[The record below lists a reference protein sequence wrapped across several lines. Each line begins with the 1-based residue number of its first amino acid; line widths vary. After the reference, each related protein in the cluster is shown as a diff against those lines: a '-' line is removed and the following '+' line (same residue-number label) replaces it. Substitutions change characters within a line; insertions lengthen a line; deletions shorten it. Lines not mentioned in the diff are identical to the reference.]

1 MLSQMY
7 KHLQSVFVL
16 LMLSFSFG
24 KLNAQACD
32 ENIRKALEQTRIT
45 TFSNITQGATGEFV
59 IRYPLAGTKYTFRD
73 QAGNAYDYTY
83 TGTPVQISVAIA
95 VGVVNSERK
104 FSFTAENGSC
114 SYSSGFDY
122 TIAPQTATALSVR
135 VEQEWCERGGSIFF
149 KLIGNSANE
158 NDYTFHYKKS
168 SQTNYDF
175 TKQLSSSSG
184 IEAIVAG
191 SYDLIAKHKN
201 DPSKN
206 IEQKNILINSTVE
219 NVEYNVLYVPAVC
232 PGTNGDVKV
241 NITKGKYPLYFT
253 LLKSD
258 DTPYSAAT
266 TRQTSNIFK
275 NIAIGEYK
283 VKVEDFCAIGGGNSP
298 QPQSVSVK
306 SYNFNLKKIYSAEGW
321 EYSCDYATF
330 SGIWLEGDN
339 LHEVLKA
346 DALPYP
352 FNIQLI
358 FESPSH
364 RTYTKTITIS
374 DRRDLDKK
382 FAYAYQ
388 NNEVKYL
395 IVKNAIREGYPI
407 EYGNWKAK
415 AILTSACGSMTL
427 TEKQV
432 PVANPFNEVNIMTE
446 VKGTAC
452 KSIAIVRNPIY
463 SRTSSSDT
471 NIPVYFV
478 LESYPSSFNPE
489 AAGFYKITTTNPSL
503 INKYVKRFDYNG
515 PNLVDPELLNAGDK
529 FKFKAVYDSCN
540 REKTFPEIT
549 IPANASVPSVIYLHP
564 VGGCKGVSA
573 TGTDYAT
580 LVIEQR
586 SGSPI
591 NQIVIRSTNA
601 DISKLPAGMT
611 LPYTLK
617 DSEHITNNYWM
628 VKDLP
633 QGEYVIEHTNACG
646 ATASQRYDLIGDTY
660 NISWV
665 ENCTPKL
672 SFTYT
677 SAQTKNYTS
686 YFIQRYDE
694 PTQRWVLAQNLYVR
708 YGANEFTIDGNTQG
722 KFRLVRSVNASS
734 QYMGTAQSYDCQQ
747 VISEKEYK
755 GTLKDPKVFGLGCP
769 STSVHHVLVVPQ
781 GGTPPYTYKL
791 VSKDI
796 AGQTPQILNKSGE
809 DDNFFLNVDA
819 SNLTARYVFQVTDA
833 CGEAKTV
840 DYRVSN
846 FLPPTLTAEQEY
858 YCTGQSAR
866 LSIPKMGN
874 NVRIDWYRS
883 DNPTTPVAT
892 NTNTL
897 YIPSLTEDD
906 FIHTYSVKLTS
917 NYSADVNA
925 CVAAAVIQAYQFKR
939 KLVSAPTITMPANTP
954 VTKCVSANEI
964 FDLNSL
970 FNIPPALTTYLAHNP
985 SVKPK
990 LTDEAAILSIPAD
1003 GKVNL
1008 NSIEFI
1014 SKTHTIVYSLDSACG
1029 QKILEVKN
1037 TITVETQINIS
1048 TGSSVNLCSAN
1059 PTYDEVAQYIKDN
1072 NTSVR
1077 NSLVSFDWYTTLSDA
1092 NAKTNKQVGTA
1103 SIGSI
1108 SETTPI
1114 TLYLRYSKIGFCDS
1128 AVMTIQVKKIATAAP
1143 ATKSLGAVCALTVGE
1158 LKKLIDPTDYA
1169 NVVVYLNNNALVD
1182 NYYLGSDTNV
1192 FYTKKVGSCETA
1204 KAKVNFTL
1212 QPISQAAPQILSLC
1226 ATTNQN
1232 GSLVVTNE
1240 SVKTALK
1247 TLYPTTETNGVK
1259 LYQKE
1264 SSREKYNEYTE
1275 TLIPIN
1281 QVLYFT
1287 IKEINKCASSYYRVL
1302 LSASTSQTTAT
1313 SVTAALCADATV
1325 ADLRTA
1331 IGSAHQ
1337 IKIYKEETLQTDA
1350 MSIDWDKA
1358 DKYTYTIDQIGACE
1372 SLKGFITLT
1381 KSNNTTPIIPKTVN
1395 LCGGIA
1401 QTIATIKTQL
1411 GDASAKVYLRNG
1423 NRYDEQADT
1432 VVINTALTY
1441 YYTVQ
1446 NAGKCISDKAIVNIV
1461 IAQTTTHPAGPNK
1474 AIGCVTTI
1482 GELKANIRTQ
1492 EPARSSEA
1500 LAIYAGLLDTN
1511 KGAALADSATLTQTT
1526 YAYAYT
1532 EIGKCE
1538 SAIRHI
1544 TIDRVVTPTVTETT
1558 QSFCASATI
1567 ANLQPQGAN
1576 IVWYATVAATTPLAN
1591 TTPLVAGSTYYVAQK
1606 NGTCESDR
1614 VAVAVTQGTS
1624 GNETLVFSTPFSK
1637 TLKCVPSGQLRFQVQ
1652 NAVAGQSY
1660 VVELT
1665 EVPAGYTGSR
1675 TFTINKDNKEGNVPF
1690 VWLTQN
1696 NIPKGTYKA
1705 RLVKCGVSQEIEQT
1719 ITELTSN
1726 FPIRDNFD
1734 AGPYVDINDC
1744 NYANLRNSQARA
1756 GGIDINAYFQN
1767 EAIAKQFFEYTAI
1780 SPQDMT
1786 DKGWTNASQI
1796 PDSYWREV
1804 YSLPAGITSSQP
1816 KVIYYDLAAFGRNY
1830 ADLAI
1835 ANKKPK
1841 FYFRIKGQPSC
1852 GVSAP
1857 IEFGDTRMLTMKMA
1871 YGGSCT
1877 APTIKI
1883 SLDRTVIVCKPITYE
1898 VKNEAGQ
1905 VVASGTFNAVNGGN
1919 IDITTLNGNP
1929 INPNEKYS
1937 VTVKAAAPDT
1947 QSATTEARSF
1957 NQAKAA
1963 YRPDGQYAEIKR
1975 CFGHPERTEMYIQG
1989 FLRDNGVLLS
1999 LKGYKVTL
2007 ESAPA
2012 GYANEPNK
2020 LKVGESYTITTDAI
2034 SYNLLS
2040 TLNVQNAAGFSSL
2053 PEGDYK
2059 IKIEDPCG
2067 QTYYVENGRRKK
2079 ANLLT
2084 IEHPQYSEKPLT
2096 PEKEVACTGVKVYP
2110 FKGNIA
2116 QDWLKKNNQNQ
2127 NLYVWLVKIPAGVNA
2142 ADISTTPQQPG
2153 TYAGNTYQ
2161 RAIYSRDNAATLNTY
2176 FTLPR
2181 NENSTGL
2188 YTFAYAEDE
2197 REIYNYIANSP
2208 TACVRTF
2215 TISVDDVL
2223 LNIDRSTYVGYKCE
2237 GGTGKIVVKAVNG
2250 INDANNYTYELY
2262 ATKTGTV
2269 IETKTAAKGTTVTFT
2284 NLGTFSTGQNTRW
2297 LKLTDASCPTQS
2309 MWRELP
2315 IDILEKP
2322 ANGKTYTF
2330 CAAAT
2335 VAELKAKVATDTATV
2350 NVYKN
2355 GTLVTNNN
2363 EALTTTDAYTVSR
2376 FNATCETDK
2385 VAVTVTISN
2394 TVSLTVPATLTVTC
2408 TAANI
2413 DATVNNWLGQAT
2425 VTDTC
2430 GTATLTHNFTAVKP
2444 INWCG
2449 ASVVTVTFVGKDP
2462 QGNTVTKTSVIKVNS
2477 VPIVAKDDTYTVTNG
2492 LTGGTTPSV
2501 LTNDSLN
2508 GNNNPSTSSVTLTWL
2523 TVPSGLQTNTDGTV
2537 RVPAGT
2543 ASGTYIITYRIC
2555 EKLNSSN
2562 CDTAT
2567 LTITVLTPVTPTTIE
2582 ANDDGVTT
2590 ITSTTGGTTP
2600 SVLTNDK
2607 LNGVPNPSISSVTLT
2622 WNTATLTGFTLNPNG
2637 TITVAPNTPVGT
2649 YTISYKIC
2657 AVASPTVCDTANIVV
2672 TVTGT
2677 TTSTTTPTTIEANDD
2692 GVTTITSTTGGTTP
2706 SVLTNDKLNGVPNPS
2721 ISSVTL
2727 TWNTATPTGF
2737 TLNPNGTITVAPNTP
2752 AGTYTISYKICA
2764 VASSTVCDNANIV
2777 VTVTGT
2783 TTSTTT
2789 PTTIEANDDVATVS
2803 STTGG
2808 TTSSV
2813 LTNDKLNGIPN
2824 PSISSVTLTWTTATP
2839 TGFTLNPNGTIT
2851 VAPNTPVGTY
2861 TISYKICAVASST
2874 VCDNANI
2881 VVTVTGATTSTT
2893 PVLPIAA
2900 DDRTTTPIDTPVVVN
2915 VLANDTPNGAT
2926 APNVVTNP
2934 TNGTTVVNPDG
2945 TIEYRPHTGFVG
2957 IDTFVYE
2964 LCNTDGCAS
2973 ATVTIEVVN
2982 KLVPY
2987 NGMSVDG
2994 DGKNEHFHIAGINR
3008 YPDNVVRIY
3017 NRWGVKVFETEGYD
3031 NVTRVFRGFSNG
3043 RVVVET
3049 SDKLPQGTYYY
3060 VIEYVDENK
3069 QKRSEV
3075 GWLYLKR

>member
-7 KHLQSVFVL
+7 RHLQSLLVL
-16 LMLSFSFG
+16 LCTLSLSFG
-24 KLNAQACD
+24 KINAQACD

-45 TFSNITQGATGEFV
+45 TFSNVTQGEIGEFV

-104 FSFTAENGSC
+104 FSFTAQKGSC
-114 SYSSGFDY
+114 SYTSGFDY
-122 TIAPQTATALSVR
+122 TITPQTAAALSVR
-135 VEQEWCERGGSIFF
+135 VEQEWCERGGGIFF
-149 KLIGNSANE
+149 KLIGNSVNE

-168 SQTNYDF
+168 SQANYDY

-191 SYDLIAKHKN
+191 SYDLIAKHKTN
-201 DPSKN
+201 PSKN
-206 IEQKNILINSTVE
+206 IEQKNILVKSTVE

-241 NITKGKYPLYFT
+241 NITKGKYPLFFT
-253 LLKSD
+253 LLKQD
-258 DTPYSAAT
+258 DTPYSQAT
-266 TRQTSNIFK
+266 TRQTSNVFT
-275 NIAIGEYK
+275 NVPVGQYK
-283 VKVEDFCAIGGGNSP
+283 VKVEDFCAIGGGNAP
-298 QPQSVSVK
+298 QPQSASVK
-306 SYNFNLKKIYSAEGW
+306 NFNFNLKKIYSAEGW
-321 EYSCDYATF
+321 EYSCDYVTF

-339 LHEVLKA
+339 LHEVLEG

-358 FESPSH
+358 FESPTH

-374 DRRDLDKK
+374 DRRELEQK
-382 FAYAYQ
+382 FSYVYQ

-395 IVKNAIREGYPI
+395 NLKNAIREGYPI

-432 PVANPFNEVNIMTE
+432 PIANPFNEVNVMTE
-446 VKGTAC
+446 VKGAAC

-503 INKYVKRFDYNG
+503 INKYVKRIDYNG

-540 REKTFPEIT
+540 REKTFPEII
-549 IPANASVPSVIYLHP
+549 IPANTPVPSVIYLHP

-734 QYMGTAQSYDCQQ
+734 QYMGTTQSYDCQQ

-883 DNPTTPVAT
+883 DNPTTPIAT

-906 FIHTYSVKLTS
+906 FIHTYSVKLTG
-917 NYSADVNA
+917 NHSADVNA

-939 KLVSAPTITMPANTP
+939 KLVSAPAITMPANTP
-954 VTKCVSANEI
+954 VTKCVSADET
-964 FDLNSL
+964 FDLNTL
-970 FNIPPALTTYLAHNP
+970 FNIPPALTTYLTNNP

-990 LTDEAAILSIPAD
+990 LTDEAAILSIPAN

-1072 NTSVR
+1072 NNSVR
-1077 NSLVSFDWYTTLSDA
+1077 NSLVSFDWYSTLSDA

-1114 TLYLRYSKIGFCDS
+1114 TLYLRYSKVGFCDS
-1128 AVMTIQVKKIATAAP
+1128 GVMTIQVKKIATAAP

-1182 NYYLGSDTNV
+1182 NYYLNSDANV

-1212 QPISQAAPQILSLC
+1212 QPVSQAAPQTLSLC
-1226 ATTNQN
+1226 VTTNQN

-1240 SVKTALK
+1240 SVKNALK
-1247 TLYPTTETNGVK
+1247 ALYPTTETNGVK

-1287 IKEINKCASSYYRVL
+1287 IKETNKCASSYYRVL
-1302 LSASTSQTTAT
+1302 LSASSSQTTAT

-1350 MSIDWDKA
+1350 MSIDWDKV

-1372 SLKGFITLT
+1372 SLKGFINLI
-1381 KSNNTTPIIPKTVN
+1381 KSNNTTPIIPKIVSFCGSVLQTV
-1395 LCGGIA
+1395 GA
-1401 QTIATIKTQL
+1401 VKTQI
-1411 GDASAKVYLRNG
+1411 GDPSAKIYVKSG
-1423 NRYDEQADT
+1423 NHYNEQADA
-1432 VVINTALTY
+1432 VVINPALTY

-1446 NAGKCISDKAIVNIV
+1446 NAGKCVSDKAIVSIV
-1461 IAQTTTHPAGPNK
+1461 TAQTTAQPAGPN
-1474 AIGCVTTI
+1474 ITTGCVKTV

-1492 EPARSSEA
+1492 EPARSSEI
-1500 LAIYAGLLDTN
+1500 LTIYAGLSEAN
-1511 KGAALADSATLTQTT
+1511 KGTALADNTTLIQTT
-1526 YAYAYT
+1526 YAYSYT
-1532 EIGKCE
+1532 EGTKCE
-1538 SAIRHI
+1538 SALRHI
-1544 TIDRVVTPTVTETT
+1544 TINRVATPTVTQTT
-1558 QSFCASATI
+1558 QSFCTNATI

-1576 IVWYATVAATTPLAN
+1576 IVWYATDTAVTPLAA
-1591 TTPLVAGSTYYVAQK
+1591 TTPLVAGNTYYVAQK
-1606 NGTCESDR
+1606 SSNCESARIAVNVVYSNTISLSVPAPLTIACNDTNANT
-1614 VAVAVTQGTS
+1614 AVA
-1624 GNETLVFSTPFSK
+1624 
-1637 TLKCVPSGQLRFQVQ
+1637 
-1652 NAVAGQSY
+1652 
-1660 VVELT
+1660 
-1665 EVPAGYTGSR
+1665 
-1675 TFTINKDNKEGNVPF
+1675 
-1690 VWLTQN
+1690 
-1696 NIPKGTYKA
+1696 
-1705 RLVKCGVSQEIEQT
+1705 
-1719 ITELTSN
+1719 
-1726 FPIRDNFD
+1726 
-1734 AGPYVDINDC
+1734 
-1744 NYANLRNSQARA
+1744 
-1756 GGIDINAYFQN
+1756 
-1767 EAIAKQFFEYTAI
+1767 
-1780 SPQDMT
+1780 
-1786 DKGWTNASQI
+1786 
-1796 PDSYWREV
+1796 
-1804 YSLPAGITSSQP
+1804 
-1816 KVIYYDLAAFGRNY
+1816 
-1830 ADLAI
+1830 
-1835 ANKKPK
+1835 
-1841 FYFRIKGQPSC
+1841 
-1852 GVSAP
+1852 
-1857 IEFGDTRMLTMKMA
+1857 
-1871 YGGSCT
+1871 
-1877 APTIKI
+1877 
-1883 SLDRTVIVCKPITYE
+1883 
-1898 VKNEAGQ
+1898 
-1905 VVASGTFNAVNGGN
+1905 
-1919 IDITTLNGNP
+1919 
-1929 INPNEKYS
+1929 
-1937 VTVKAAAPDT
+1937 
-1947 QSATTEARSF
+1947 
-1957 NQAKAA
+1957 
-1963 YRPDGQYAEIKR
+1963 
-1975 CFGHPERTEMYIQG
+1975 
-1989 FLRDNGVLLS
+1989 
-1999 LKGYKVTL
+1999 
-2007 ESAPA
+2007 
-2012 GYANEPNK
+2012 
-2020 LKVGESYTITTDAI
+2020 
-2034 SYNLLS
+2034 
-2040 TLNVQNAAGFSSL
+2040 
-2053 PEGDYK
+2053 
-2059 IKIEDPCG
+2059 
-2067 QTYYVENGRRKK
+2067 
-2079 ANLLT
+2079 
-2084 IEHPQYSEKPLT
+2084 
-2096 PEKEVACTGVKVYP
+2096 
-2110 FKGNIA
+2110 
-2116 QDWLKKNNQNQ
+2116 
-2127 NLYVWLVKIPAGVNA
+2127 
-2142 ADISTTPQQPG
+2142 
-2153 TYAGNTYQ
+2153 
-2161 RAIYSRDNAATLNTY
+2161 
-2176 FTLPR
+2176 
-2181 NENSTGL
+2181 
-2188 YTFAYAEDE
+2188 
-2197 REIYNYIANSP
+2197 
-2208 TACVRTF
+2208 
-2215 TISVDDVL
+2215 
-2223 LNIDRSTYVGYKCE
+2223 
-2237 GGTGKIVVKAVNG
+2237 
-2250 INDANNYTYELY
+2250 
-2262 ATKTGTV
+2262 
-2269 IETKTAAKGTTVTFT
+2269 
-2284 NLGTFSTGQNTRW
+2284 
-2297 LKLTDASCPTQS
+2297 
-2309 MWRELP
+2309 
-2315 IDILEKP
+2315 
-2322 ANGKTYTF
+2322 
-2330 CAAAT
+2330 
-2335 VAELKAKVATDTATV
+2335 
-2350 NVYKN
+2350 
-2355 GTLVTNNN
+2355 
-2363 EALTTTDAYTVSR
+2363 
-2376 FNATCETDK
+2376 
-2385 VAVTVTISN
+2385 
-2394 TVSLTVPATLTVTC
+2394 
-2408 TAANI
+2408 
-2413 DATVNNWLGQAT
+2413 NWLNQAT

-2430 GTATLTHNFTAVKP
+2430 GTATLTHNYTAVKP
-2444 INWCG
+2444 TNWCNS
-2449 ASVVTVTFVGKDP
+2449 SVVTITFVGKDP
-2462 QGNTVTKTSVIKVNS
+2462 LGNTITKTSTIKVLQIDAVDDTHTSIINGTSGTNNVIDVLQNDTVGGVPVTTSNVQITVVTPASGGANVPTLNTSTGKISVPAGTKSGTYTIQYKICHTENS
-2477 VPIVAKDDTYTVTNG
+2477 VTVCDTATATVKVGSTPIVAKADTYTVTNG
-2492 LTGGTTPSV
+2492 TSTTTTTGTVFDNDKIGTKTPTTTDVILTVVTSTTDVVGATSTPT
-2501 LTNDSLN
+2501 L
-2508 GNNNPSTSSVTLTWL
+2508 NNNGTI
-2523 TVPSGLQTNTDGTV
+2523 TVPSGTK
-2537 RVPAGT
+2537 
-2543 ASGTYIITYRIC
+2543 SGTYQIVYSIC
-2555 EKLNSSN
+2555 ERLNPDN
-2562 CDTAT
+2562 CATAT
-2567 LTITVLTPVTPTTIE
+2567 ATVKVFVPTVVTPTTIE
-2582 ANDDGVTT
+2582 AVNDGVTT
-2590 ITSTTGGTTP
+2590 ITSTIGGTTP

-2607 LNGVPNPSISSVTLT
+2607 LNGVANPSVSTVTLT
-2622 WNTATLTGFTLNPNG
+2622 WNTATPTGFTLNPNG
-2637 TITVAPNTPVGT
+2637 TIAVAPNTPAGIH
-2649 YTISYKIC
+2649 TISYTIC
-2657 AVASPTVCDTANIVV
+2657 AVASPTVCSTASIVV
-2672 TVTGT
+2672 VVRGT
-2677 TTSTTTPTTIEANDD
+2677 TTIATPTTIEAVND

-2737 TLNPNGTITVAPNTP
+2737 TLNPNGTIAVAPNTP
-2752 AGTYTISYKICA
+2752 AGIHTISYTICA
-2764 VASSTVCDNANIV
+2764 VASPTVCSTASIV
-2777 VTVTGT
+2777 VTISGT
-2783 TTSTTT
+2783 TTIAT
-2789 PTTIEANDDVATVS
+2789 PTTIEAVNDGVTTIT
-2803 STTGG
+2803 STAGG
-2808 TTSSV
+2808 TTPSV
-2813 LTNDKLNGIPN
+2813 LTNDKLNGVAN
-2824 PSISSVTLTWTTATP
+2824 PSVSTVTLTWNTATP

-2851 VAPNTPVGTY
+2851 VAPNTPAGIH
-2861 TISYKICAVASST
+2861 TISYTICAVASPT
-2874 VCDNANI
+2874 VCSTASIVVTISGTTTIATPTTIEAVNDGVTTITSTAGGTTPSVLTNDKLNGVPNPSISSVTLTWNTATPTGFTLNPNGTIAVAPNTPAGIHTISYTICAVASPTVCSTASI
-2881 VVTVTGATTSTT
+2881 VVTVSGTTTSTT
-2893 PVLPIAA
+2893 PVLPIAV
-2900 DDRTTTPIDTPVVVN
+2900 DDRSTTAINTPVVVN
-2915 VLANDTPNGAT
+2915 VLGNDTPNRAT
-2926 APNVVTNP
+2926 TPNVVTNP
-2934 TNGTTVVNPDG
+2934 ANGTVVVNLDG
-2945 TIEYRPHTGFVG
+2945 SIEYRPNTGFEG

-2964 LCNTDGCAS
+2964 ICNTDGCAS
-2973 ATVTIEVVN
+2973 ATVTINVVN
-2982 KLVPY
+2982 KIVPY

-2994 DGKNEHFHIAGINR
+2994 DGKNDHFHIGGIER
-3008 YPDNVVRIY
+3008 YPNNVVRIY

-3031 NVTRVFRGFSNG
+3031 NVTRVFRGISNG
-3043 RVVVET
+3043 RVTIEQAE
-3049 SDKLPQGTYYY
+3049 KLAQGTYYY
-3060 VIEYVDENK
+3060 VIEYYDSNNNK
-3069 QKRSEV
+3069 ESLV
-3075 GWLYLKR
+3075 GWLYLKK

>member
-7 KHLQSVFVL
+7 RHLQSLLVL
-16 LMLSFSFG
+16 LCTLSLSFG
-24 KLNAQACD
+24 KINAQACD

-45 TFSNITQGATGEFV
+45 TFSNVTQGEIGEFV

-104 FSFTAENGSC
+104 FSFTAQKGSC
-114 SYSSGFDY
+114 SYTSGFDY
-122 TIAPQTATALSVR
+122 TITPQTAAALSVR
-135 VEQEWCERGGSIFF
+135 VEQEWCERGGGIFF
-149 KLIGNSANE
+149 KLIGNSVNE

-168 SQTNYDF
+168 SQANYDY

-191 SYDLIAKHKN
+191 SYDLIAKHKTN
-201 DPSKN
+201 PSKN
-206 IEQKNILINSTVE
+206 IEQKNILVKSTVE

-241 NITKGKYPLYFT
+241 NITKGKYPLFFT
-253 LLKSD
+253 LLKQD
-258 DTPYSAAT
+258 DTPYSQAT
-266 TRQTSNIFK
+266 TRQTSNVFT
-275 NIAIGEYK
+275 NVPVGQYK
-283 VKVEDFCAIGGGNSP
+283 VKVEDFCAIGGGNAP
-298 QPQSVSVK
+298 QPQSASVK
-306 SYNFNLKKIYSAEGW
+306 NFNFNLKKIYSAEGW
-321 EYSCDYATF
+321 EYSCDYVTF

-339 LHEVLKA
+339 LHEVLEG

-358 FESPSH
+358 FESPTH

-374 DRRDLDKK
+374 DRRELEQK
-382 FAYAYQ
+382 FSYVYQ

-395 IVKNAIREGYPI
+395 NLKNAIREGYPI

-432 PVANPFNEVNIMTE
+432 PIANPFNEVNVMTE
-446 VKGTAC
+446 VKGAAC

-503 INKYVKRFDYNG
+503 INKYVKRIDYNG

-540 REKTFPEIT
+540 REKTFPEII
-549 IPANASVPSVIYLHP
+549 IPANTPVPSVIYLHP

-734 QYMGTAQSYDCQQ
+734 QYMGTTQSYDCQQ

-883 DNPTTPVAT
+883 DNPTTPIAT

-906 FIHTYSVKLTS
+906 FIHTYSVKLTG
-917 NYSADVNA
+917 NHSADVNA

-939 KLVSAPTITMPANTP
+939 KLVSAPAITMPANTP
-954 VTKCVSANEI
+954 VTKCVSADET
-964 FDLNSL
+964 FDLNTL
-970 FNIPPALTTYLAHNP
+970 FNIPPALTTYLTNNP

-990 LTDEAAILSIPAD
+990 LTDEAAILSIPAN

-1072 NTSVR
+1072 NNSVR
-1077 NSLVSFDWYTTLSDA
+1077 NSLVSFDWYSTLSDA

-1114 TLYLRYSKIGFCDS
+1114 TLYLRYSKVGFCDS
-1128 AVMTIQVKKIATAAP
+1128 GVMTIQVKKIATAAP

-1182 NYYLGSDTNV
+1182 NYYLNSDANV

-1212 QPISQAAPQILSLC
+1212 QPVSQAAPQTLSLC
-1226 ATTNQN
+1226 VTTNQN

-1240 SVKTALK
+1240 SVKNALK
-1247 TLYPTTETNGVK
+1247 ALYPTTETNGVK

-1287 IKEINKCASSYYRVL
+1287 IKETNKCASSYYRVL
-1302 LSASTSQTTAT
+1302 LSASSSQTTAT

-1350 MSIDWDKA
+1350 MSIDWDKV

-1372 SLKGFITLT
+1372 SLKGFINLI
-1381 KSNNTTPIIPKTVN
+1381 KSNNTTPIIPKIVSFCGSVLQTV
-1395 LCGGIA
+1395 GA
-1401 QTIATIKTQL
+1401 VKTQI
-1411 GDASAKVYLRNG
+1411 GDPSAKIYVKSG
-1423 NRYDEQADT
+1423 NHYNEQADA
-1432 VVINTALTY
+1432 VVINPALTY

-1446 NAGKCISDKAIVNIV
+1446 NAGKCVSDKAIVSIV
-1461 IAQTTTHPAGPNK
+1461 TAQTTAQPAGPN
-1474 AIGCVTTI
+1474 ITTGCVKTV

-1492 EPARSSEA
+1492 EPARSSEI
-1500 LAIYAGLLDTN
+1500 LTIYAGLSEAN
-1511 KGAALADSATLTQTT
+1511 KGTALADNTTLIQTT
-1526 YAYAYT
+1526 YAYSYT
-1532 EIGKCE
+1532 EGTKCE
-1538 SAIRHI
+1538 SALRHI
-1544 TIDRVVTPTVTETT
+1544 TINRVATPTVTQTT
-1558 QSFCASATI
+1558 QSFCTNATI

-1576 IVWYATVAATTPLAN
+1576 IVWYATDTAVTPLAA
-1591 TTPLVAGSTYYVAQK
+1591 TTPLVAGNTYYVAQK
-1606 NGTCESDR
+1606 SSNCESARIAVNVVYSNTISLSVPAPLTIACNDTNANT
-1614 VAVAVTQGTS
+1614 AVA
-1624 GNETLVFSTPFSK
+1624 
-1637 TLKCVPSGQLRFQVQ
+1637 
-1652 NAVAGQSY
+1652 
-1660 VVELT
+1660 
-1665 EVPAGYTGSR
+1665 
-1675 TFTINKDNKEGNVPF
+1675 
-1690 VWLTQN
+1690 
-1696 NIPKGTYKA
+1696 
-1705 RLVKCGVSQEIEQT
+1705 
-1719 ITELTSN
+1719 
-1726 FPIRDNFD
+1726 
-1734 AGPYVDINDC
+1734 
-1744 NYANLRNSQARA
+1744 
-1756 GGIDINAYFQN
+1756 
-1767 EAIAKQFFEYTAI
+1767 
-1780 SPQDMT
+1780 
-1786 DKGWTNASQI
+1786 
-1796 PDSYWREV
+1796 
-1804 YSLPAGITSSQP
+1804 
-1816 KVIYYDLAAFGRNY
+1816 
-1830 ADLAI
+1830 
-1835 ANKKPK
+1835 
-1841 FYFRIKGQPSC
+1841 
-1852 GVSAP
+1852 
-1857 IEFGDTRMLTMKMA
+1857 
-1871 YGGSCT
+1871 
-1877 APTIKI
+1877 
-1883 SLDRTVIVCKPITYE
+1883 
-1898 VKNEAGQ
+1898 
-1905 VVASGTFNAVNGGN
+1905 
-1919 IDITTLNGNP
+1919 
-1929 INPNEKYS
+1929 
-1937 VTVKAAAPDT
+1937 
-1947 QSATTEARSF
+1947 
-1957 NQAKAA
+1957 
-1963 YRPDGQYAEIKR
+1963 
-1975 CFGHPERTEMYIQG
+1975 
-1989 FLRDNGVLLS
+1989 
-1999 LKGYKVTL
+1999 
-2007 ESAPA
+2007 
-2012 GYANEPNK
+2012 
-2020 LKVGESYTITTDAI
+2020 
-2034 SYNLLS
+2034 
-2040 TLNVQNAAGFSSL
+2040 
-2053 PEGDYK
+2053 
-2059 IKIEDPCG
+2059 
-2067 QTYYVENGRRKK
+2067 
-2079 ANLLT
+2079 
-2084 IEHPQYSEKPLT
+2084 
-2096 PEKEVACTGVKVYP
+2096 
-2110 FKGNIA
+2110 
-2116 QDWLKKNNQNQ
+2116 
-2127 NLYVWLVKIPAGVNA
+2127 
-2142 ADISTTPQQPG
+2142 
-2153 TYAGNTYQ
+2153 
-2161 RAIYSRDNAATLNTY
+2161 
-2176 FTLPR
+2176 
-2181 NENSTGL
+2181 
-2188 YTFAYAEDE
+2188 
-2197 REIYNYIANSP
+2197 
-2208 TACVRTF
+2208 
-2215 TISVDDVL
+2215 
-2223 LNIDRSTYVGYKCE
+2223 
-2237 GGTGKIVVKAVNG
+2237 
-2250 INDANNYTYELY
+2250 
-2262 ATKTGTV
+2262 
-2269 IETKTAAKGTTVTFT
+2269 
-2284 NLGTFSTGQNTRW
+2284 
-2297 LKLTDASCPTQS
+2297 
-2309 MWRELP
+2309 
-2315 IDILEKP
+2315 
-2322 ANGKTYTF
+2322 
-2330 CAAAT
+2330 
-2335 VAELKAKVATDTATV
+2335 
-2350 NVYKN
+2350 
-2355 GTLVTNNN
+2355 
-2363 EALTTTDAYTVSR
+2363 
-2376 FNATCETDK
+2376 
-2385 VAVTVTISN
+2385 
-2394 TVSLTVPATLTVTC
+2394 
-2408 TAANI
+2408 
-2413 DATVNNWLGQAT
+2413 NWLNQAT

-2430 GTATLTHNFTAVKP
+2430 GTATLTHNYTAVKP
-2444 INWCG
+2444 TNWCNS
-2449 ASVVTVTFVGKDP
+2449 SVVTITFVGKDP
-2462 QGNTVTKTSVIKVNS
+2462 LGNTITKTSTIKVLQIDAVDDTHTSIINGTSGTNNVIDVLQNDTVGGVPVTTSNVQITVVTPASGGANVPTLNTSTGKISVPAGTKSGTYTIQYKICHTENS
-2477 VPIVAKDDTYTVTNG
+2477 VTVCDTATATVKVGSTPIVAKADTYTVTN
-2492 LTGGTTPSV
+2492 
-2501 LTNDSLN
+2501 
-2508 GNNNPSTSSVTLTWL
+2508 STSTTTTTGTVFDNDKIGTKTPTTTDVILTVVTSTTDVVGATNTPTLNSNGTI
-2523 TVPSGLQTNTDGTV
+2523 TVPSGTK
-2537 RVPAGT
+2537 
-2543 ASGTYIITYRIC
+2543 SGTYQIVYSIC
-2555 EKLNSSN
+2555 ERLNPDN
-2562 CDTAT
+2562 CATAT
-2567 LTITVLTPVTPTTIE
+2567 ATVKVFVPTVVTPTTIE
-2582 ANDDGVTT
+2582 AVNDGVTT
-2590 ITSTTGGTTP
+2590 ITSTIGGTTP

-2607 LNGVPNPSISSVTLT
+2607 LNGVANPSVSTVTLT
-2622 WNTATLTGFTLNPNG
+2622 WNTATPTGFTLNPNG
-2637 TITVAPNTPVGT
+2637 TIAVAPNTPAGIH
-2649 YTISYKIC
+2649 TISYTIC
-2657 AVASPTVCDTANIVV
+2657 AVASPTVCSTASIVV
-2672 TVTGT
+2672 VVRGT
-2677 TTSTTTPTTIEANDD
+2677 TTIATPTTIEAVND

-2737 TLNPNGTITVAPNTP
+2737 TLNPNGTIAVAPNTP
-2752 AGTYTISYKICA
+2752 AGIHTISYTICA
-2764 VASSTVCDNANIV
+2764 VASPTVCSTASIV
-2777 VTVTGT
+2777 VTISGT
-2783 TTSTTT
+2783 TTIAT
-2789 PTTIEANDDVATVS
+2789 PTTIEAVNDGVTTIT
-2803 STTGG
+2803 STAGG
-2808 TTSSV
+2808 TTPSV
-2813 LTNDKLNGIPN
+2813 LTNDKLNGVAN
-2824 PSISSVTLTWTTATP
+2824 PSVSTVTLTWNTATP

-2851 VAPNTPVGTY
+2851 VAPNTPAGIH
-2861 TISYKICAVASST
+2861 TISYTICAVASPT
-2874 VCDNANI
+2874 VCSTASIVVTISGTTTIATPTTIEAVNDGVTTITSTAGGTTPSVLTNDKLNGVPNPSISSVTLTWNTATPTGFTLNPNGTIAVAPNTPAGIHTISYTICAVASPTVCSTASI
-2881 VVTVTGATTSTT
+2881 VVTVSGTTTSTT
-2893 PVLPIAA
+2893 PVLPIAV
-2900 DDRTTTPIDTPVVVN
+2900 DDRSTTAINTPVVVN
-2915 VLANDTPNGAT
+2915 VLGNDTPNGAT
-2926 APNVVTNP
+2926 TPNVVTNP
-2934 TNGTTVVNPDG
+2934 ANGTVVVNLDG
-2945 TIEYRPHTGFVG
+2945 SIEYRPNTGFEG

-2964 LCNTDGCAS
+2964 ICNTDGCAS
-2973 ATVTIEVVN
+2973 ATVTINVVN
-2982 KLVPY
+2982 KIVPY

-2994 DGKNEHFHIAGINR
+2994 DGKNDHFHIGGIER
-3008 YPDNVVRIY
+3008 YPNNVVRIY

-3031 NVTRVFRGFSNG
+3031 NVTRVFRGISNG
-3043 RVVVET
+3043 RVTIEQAE
-3049 SDKLPQGTYYY
+3049 KLAQGTYYY
-3060 VIEYVDENK
+3060 VIEYYDSNNNK
-3069 QKRSEV
+3069 ESLV
-3075 GWLYLKR
+3075 GWLYLKK

>member
-7 KHLQSVFVL
+7 RHLQSLLVL
-16 LMLSFSFG
+16 LCTLSLSFG
-24 KLNAQACD
+24 KINAQACD

-45 TFSNITQGATGEFV
+45 TFSNVTQGEIGEFV

-104 FSFTAENGSC
+104 FSFTAQKGSC
-114 SYSSGFDY
+114 SYTSGFDY
-122 TIAPQTATALSVR
+122 TITPQTAAALSVR
-135 VEQEWCERGGSIFF
+135 VEQEWCERGGGIFF
-149 KLIGNSANE
+149 KLIGNSVNE

-168 SQTNYDF
+168 SQANYDY

-191 SYDLIAKHKN
+191 SYDLIAKHKTN
-201 DPSKN
+201 PSKN
-206 IEQKNILINSTVE
+206 IEQKNILVKSTVE

-241 NITKGKYPLYFT
+241 NITKGKYPLFFT
-253 LLKSD
+253 LLKQD
-258 DTPYSAAT
+258 DTPYSQAT
-266 TRQTSNIFK
+266 TRQTSNVFT
-275 NIAIGEYK
+275 NVPVGQYK
-283 VKVEDFCAIGGGNSP
+283 VKVEDFCAIGGGNAP
-298 QPQSVSVK
+298 QPQSASVK
-306 SYNFNLKKIYSAEGW
+306 NFNFNLKKIYSAEGW
-321 EYSCDYATF
+321 EYSCDYVTF

-339 LHEVLKA
+339 LHEVLEG

-358 FESPSH
+358 FESPTH

-374 DRRDLDKK
+374 DRRELEQK
-382 FAYAYQ
+382 FSYVYQ

-395 IVKNAIREGYPI
+395 NLKNAIREGYPI

-432 PVANPFNEVNIMTE
+432 PVANPFNEVNVMTE
-446 VKGTAC
+446 VKGAAC

-503 INKYVKRFDYNG
+503 INKYVKRIDYNG

-540 REKTFPEIT
+540 REKTFPEII
-549 IPANASVPSVIYLHP
+549 IPANTPVPSVIYLHP

-734 QYMGTAQSYDCQQ
+734 QYMGTTQSYDCQQ

-883 DNPTTPVAT
+883 DNPTTPIAT

-906 FIHTYSVKLTS
+906 FIHTYSVKLTG
-917 NYSADVNA
+917 NHSADVNA

-939 KLVSAPTITMPANTP
+939 KLVSAPAITMPANTP
-954 VTKCVSANEI
+954 VTKCVSADET
-964 FDLNSL
+964 FDLNTL
-970 FNIPPALTTYLAHNP
+970 FNIPPALTTYLTNNP

-990 LTDEAAILSIPAD
+990 LTDEAAILSIPAN

-1072 NTSVR
+1072 NNSVR
-1077 NSLVSFDWYTTLSDA
+1077 NSLVSFDWYSTLSDA

-1114 TLYLRYSKIGFCDS
+1114 TLYLRYSKVGFCDS
-1128 AVMTIQVKKIATAAP
+1128 GVMTIQVKKIATAAP

-1182 NYYLGSDTNV
+1182 NYYLNSDANV

-1212 QPISQAAPQILSLC
+1212 QPVSQAAPQTLSLC
-1226 ATTNQN
+1226 VTTNQN

-1240 SVKTALK
+1240 SVKNALK
-1247 TLYPTTETNGVK
+1247 ALYPTTETNGVK

-1287 IKEINKCASSYYRVL
+1287 IKETNKCASSYYRVL
-1302 LSASTSQTTAT
+1302 LSASSSQTTAT

-1372 SLKGFITLT
+1372 SLKGFINLI
-1381 KSNNTTPIIPKTVN
+1381 KSNNTTPIIPKIVSFCGSVLQTV
-1395 LCGGIA
+1395 GA
-1401 QTIATIKTQL
+1401 VKTQI
-1411 GDASAKVYLRNG
+1411 GDPSAKIYVKSG
-1423 NRYDEQADT
+1423 NHYNEQADA
-1432 VVINTALTY
+1432 VVINPALTY

-1446 NAGKCISDKAIVNIV
+1446 NAGKCVSDKAIVSIV
-1461 IAQTTTHPAGPNK
+1461 TAQTTAQPAGPN
-1474 AIGCVTTI
+1474 ITTGCVKTV

-1492 EPARSSEA
+1492 EPARSSEI
-1500 LAIYAGLLDTN
+1500 LTIYAGLSEAN
-1511 KGAALADSATLTQTT
+1511 KGTALADNTTLIQTT
-1526 YAYAYT
+1526 YAYSYT
-1532 EIGKCE
+1532 EGTKCE
-1538 SAIRHI
+1538 SALRHI
-1544 TIDRVVTPTVTETT
+1544 TINRVATPTVTQTT
-1558 QSFCASATI
+1558 QSFCTNATI

-1576 IVWYATVAATTPLAN
+1576 IVWYATDTAVTPLAA
-1591 TTPLVAGSTYYVAQK
+1591 TTPLVAGNTYYVAQK
-1606 NGTCESDR
+1606 SSNCESARIAVNVVYSNTISLSVPAPLTIACNDTNANT
-1614 VAVAVTQGTS
+1614 AVA
-1624 GNETLVFSTPFSK
+1624 
-1637 TLKCVPSGQLRFQVQ
+1637 
-1652 NAVAGQSY
+1652 
-1660 VVELT
+1660 
-1665 EVPAGYTGSR
+1665 
-1675 TFTINKDNKEGNVPF
+1675 
-1690 VWLTQN
+1690 
-1696 NIPKGTYKA
+1696 
-1705 RLVKCGVSQEIEQT
+1705 
-1719 ITELTSN
+1719 
-1726 FPIRDNFD
+1726 
-1734 AGPYVDINDC
+1734 
-1744 NYANLRNSQARA
+1744 
-1756 GGIDINAYFQN
+1756 
-1767 EAIAKQFFEYTAI
+1767 
-1780 SPQDMT
+1780 
-1786 DKGWTNASQI
+1786 
-1796 PDSYWREV
+1796 
-1804 YSLPAGITSSQP
+1804 
-1816 KVIYYDLAAFGRNY
+1816 
-1830 ADLAI
+1830 
-1835 ANKKPK
+1835 
-1841 FYFRIKGQPSC
+1841 
-1852 GVSAP
+1852 
-1857 IEFGDTRMLTMKMA
+1857 
-1871 YGGSCT
+1871 
-1877 APTIKI
+1877 
-1883 SLDRTVIVCKPITYE
+1883 
-1898 VKNEAGQ
+1898 
-1905 VVASGTFNAVNGGN
+1905 
-1919 IDITTLNGNP
+1919 
-1929 INPNEKYS
+1929 
-1937 VTVKAAAPDT
+1937 
-1947 QSATTEARSF
+1947 
-1957 NQAKAA
+1957 
-1963 YRPDGQYAEIKR
+1963 
-1975 CFGHPERTEMYIQG
+1975 
-1989 FLRDNGVLLS
+1989 
-1999 LKGYKVTL
+1999 
-2007 ESAPA
+2007 
-2012 GYANEPNK
+2012 
-2020 LKVGESYTITTDAI
+2020 
-2034 SYNLLS
+2034 
-2040 TLNVQNAAGFSSL
+2040 
-2053 PEGDYK
+2053 
-2059 IKIEDPCG
+2059 
-2067 QTYYVENGRRKK
+2067 
-2079 ANLLT
+2079 
-2084 IEHPQYSEKPLT
+2084 
-2096 PEKEVACTGVKVYP
+2096 
-2110 FKGNIA
+2110 
-2116 QDWLKKNNQNQ
+2116 
-2127 NLYVWLVKIPAGVNA
+2127 
-2142 ADISTTPQQPG
+2142 
-2153 TYAGNTYQ
+2153 
-2161 RAIYSRDNAATLNTY
+2161 
-2176 FTLPR
+2176 
-2181 NENSTGL
+2181 
-2188 YTFAYAEDE
+2188 
-2197 REIYNYIANSP
+2197 
-2208 TACVRTF
+2208 
-2215 TISVDDVL
+2215 
-2223 LNIDRSTYVGYKCE
+2223 
-2237 GGTGKIVVKAVNG
+2237 
-2250 INDANNYTYELY
+2250 
-2262 ATKTGTV
+2262 
-2269 IETKTAAKGTTVTFT
+2269 
-2284 NLGTFSTGQNTRW
+2284 
-2297 LKLTDASCPTQS
+2297 
-2309 MWRELP
+2309 
-2315 IDILEKP
+2315 
-2322 ANGKTYTF
+2322 
-2330 CAAAT
+2330 
-2335 VAELKAKVATDTATV
+2335 
-2350 NVYKN
+2350 
-2355 GTLVTNNN
+2355 
-2363 EALTTTDAYTVSR
+2363 
-2376 FNATCETDK
+2376 
-2385 VAVTVTISN
+2385 
-2394 TVSLTVPATLTVTC
+2394 
-2408 TAANI
+2408 
-2413 DATVNNWLGQAT
+2413 NWLNQAT

-2430 GTATLTHNFTAVKP
+2430 GTATLTHNYTAVKP
-2444 INWCG
+2444 TNWCNS
-2449 ASVVTVTFVGKDP
+2449 SVVTITFVGKDP
-2462 QGNTVTKTSVIKVNS
+2462 LGNTITKTSTIKVLQIDAVDDTHTSIINGTSGTNNVIDVLQNDTVGGVPVTTSNVQITVVTPASGGANVPTLNTSTGKISVPAGTKSGTYTIQYKICHTENS
-2477 VPIVAKDDTYTVTNG
+2477 VTVCDTATATVKVGSTPIVAKADTYTVTNG
-2492 LTGGTTPSV
+2492 TSTTTTTGTVFDNDKIGTKTPTTTDVILTVVTSTTDVVGATNTPTLNSNGTI
-2501 LTNDSLN
+2501 
-2508 GNNNPSTSSVTLTWL
+2508 
-2523 TVPSGLQTNTDGTV
+2523 TVPSGTK
-2537 RVPAGT
+2537 
-2543 ASGTYIITYRIC
+2543 SGTYQIVYSIC
-2555 EKLNSSN
+2555 ERLNPDN
-2562 CDTAT
+2562 CATAT
-2567 LTITVLTPVTPTTIE
+2567 ATVKVFVPTVVTPTTIE
-2582 ANDDGVTT
+2582 AVNDGVTT
-2590 ITSTTGGTTP
+2590 ITSTIGGTTP

-2607 LNGVPNPSISSVTLT
+2607 LNGVANPSVSTVTLT
-2622 WNTATLTGFTLNPNG
+2622 WNTATPTGFTLNPNG
-2637 TITVAPNTPVGT
+2637 TIAVAPNTPAGIH
-2649 YTISYKIC
+2649 TISYTIC
-2657 AVASPTVCDTANIVV
+2657 AVASPTVCSTASIVV
-2672 TVTGT
+2672 VVRGT
-2677 TTSTTTPTTIEANDD
+2677 TTIATPTTIEAVND

-2737 TLNPNGTITVAPNTP
+2737 TLNPNGTIAVAPNTP
-2752 AGTYTISYKICA
+2752 AGIHTISYTICA
-2764 VASSTVCDNANIV
+2764 VASPTVCSTASIV
-2777 VTVTGT
+2777 VTISGT
-2783 TTSTTT
+2783 TTIAT
-2789 PTTIEANDDVATVS
+2789 PTTIEAVNDGVTTIT
-2803 STTGG
+2803 STAGG
-2808 TTSSV
+2808 TTPSV
-2813 LTNDKLNGIPN
+2813 LTNDKLNGVPN
-2824 PSISSVTLTWTTATP
+2824 PSISSVTLTWNTATP
-2839 TGFTLNPNGTIT
+2839 TGFTLNPNGTIA
-2851 VAPNTPVGTY
+2851 VAPNTPAGIH
-2861 TISYKICAVASST
+2861 TISYTICAVASPT
-2874 VCDNANI
+2874 VCSTASI
-2881 VVTVTGATTSTT
+2881 VVTVSGTTTSTT
-2893 PVLPIAA
+2893 PVLPIAV
-2900 DDRTTTPIDTPVVVN
+2900 DDRSTTAINTPVVVN
-2915 VLANDTPNGAT
+2915 VLGNDTPNGAT
-2926 APNVVTNP
+2926 TPNVVTNP
-2934 TNGTTVVNPDG
+2934 ANGTVVVNLDG
-2945 TIEYRPHTGFVG
+2945 SIEYRPNTGFEG

-2964 LCNTDGCAS
+2964 ICNTDGCAS
-2973 ATVTIEVVN
+2973 ATVTINVVN
-2982 KLVPY
+2982 KIVPY

-2994 DGKNEHFHIAGINR
+2994 DGKNDHFHIGGIER
-3008 YPDNVVRIY
+3008 YPNNVVRIY

-3031 NVTRVFRGFSNG
+3031 NVTRVFRGISNG
-3043 RVVVET
+3043 RVTIEQAE
-3049 SDKLPQGTYYY
+3049 KLAQGTYYY
-3060 VIEYVDENK
+3060 VIEYYDSNNNK
-3069 QKRSEV
+3069 ESLV
-3075 GWLYLKR
+3075 GWLYLKK

>member
-7 KHLQSVFVL
+7 RHLQSLLVL
-16 LMLSFSFG
+16 LCTLSLSFG
-24 KLNAQACD
+24 KINAQACD

-45 TFSNITQGATGEFV
+45 TFSNVTQGEIGEFV

-104 FSFTAENGSC
+104 FSFTAQKGSC
-114 SYSSGFDY
+114 SYTSGFDY
-122 TIAPQTATALSVR
+122 TITPQTAAALSVR
-135 VEQEWCERGGSIFF
+135 VEQEWCERGGGIFF
-149 KLIGNSANE
+149 KLIGNSVNE

-168 SQTNYDF
+168 SQANYDY

-191 SYDLIAKHKN
+191 SYDLIAKHKTN
-201 DPSKN
+201 PSKN
-206 IEQKNILINSTVE
+206 IEQKNILVKSTVE

-241 NITKGKYPLYFT
+241 NITKGKYPLFFT
-253 LLKSD
+253 LLKQD
-258 DTPYSAAT
+258 DTPYSQAT
-266 TRQTSNIFK
+266 TRQTSNVFT
-275 NIAIGEYK
+275 NVPVGQYK
-283 VKVEDFCAIGGGNSP
+283 VKVEDFCAIGGGNAP
-298 QPQSVSVK
+298 QPQSASVK
-306 SYNFNLKKIYSAEGW
+306 NFNFNLKKIYSAEGW
-321 EYSCDYATF
+321 EYSCDYVTF

-339 LHEVLKA
+339 LHEVLEG

-358 FESPSH
+358 FESPTH

-374 DRRDLDKK
+374 DRRELEQK
-382 FAYAYQ
+382 FSYVYQ

-395 IVKNAIREGYPI
+395 NLKNAIREGYPI

-432 PVANPFNEVNIMTE
+432 PVANPFNEVNVMTE
-446 VKGTAC
+446 VKGAAC

-503 INKYVKRFDYNG
+503 INKYVKRIDYNG

-540 REKTFPEIT
+540 REKTFPEII
-549 IPANASVPSVIYLHP
+549 IPANTPVPSVIYLHP

-734 QYMGTAQSYDCQQ
+734 QYMGTTQSYDCQQ

-883 DNPTTPVAT
+883 DNPTTPIAT

-906 FIHTYSVKLTS
+906 FIHTYSVKLTG
-917 NYSADVNA
+917 NHSADVNA

-939 KLVSAPTITMPANTP
+939 KLVSAPAITMPANTP
-954 VTKCVSANEI
+954 VTKCVSADET
-964 FDLNSL
+964 FDLNTL
-970 FNIPPALTTYLAHNP
+970 FNIPPALTTYLTNNP

-990 LTDEAAILSIPAD
+990 LTDEAAILSIPAN

-1072 NTSVR
+1072 NNSVR
-1077 NSLVSFDWYTTLSDA
+1077 NSLVSFDWYSTLSDA

-1114 TLYLRYSKIGFCDS
+1114 TLYLRYSKVGFCDS
-1128 AVMTIQVKKIATAAP
+1128 GVMTIQVKKIATAAP

-1182 NYYLGSDTNV
+1182 NYYLNSDANV

-1212 QPISQAAPQILSLC
+1212 QPVSQAAPQTLSLC
-1226 ATTNQN
+1226 VTTNQN

-1240 SVKTALK
+1240 SVKNALK
-1247 TLYPTTETNGVK
+1247 ALYPTTETNGVK

-1287 IKEINKCASSYYRVL
+1287 IKETNKCASSYYRVL
-1302 LSASTSQTTAT
+1302 LSASSSQTTAT

-1372 SLKGFITLT
+1372 SLKGFINLI
-1381 KSNNTTPIIPKTVN
+1381 KSNNTTPIIPKIVSFCGSVLQTV
-1395 LCGGIA
+1395 GA
-1401 QTIATIKTQL
+1401 VKTQI
-1411 GDASAKVYLRNG
+1411 GDPSAKIYVKSG
-1423 NRYDEQADT
+1423 NHYNEQADA
-1432 VVINTALTY
+1432 VVINPALTY

-1446 NAGKCISDKAIVNIV
+1446 NAGKCVSDKAIVSIV
-1461 IAQTTTHPAGPNK
+1461 TAQTTAQPAGPN
-1474 AIGCVTTI
+1474 ITTGCVKTV

-1492 EPARSSEA
+1492 EPARSSEI
-1500 LAIYAGLLDTN
+1500 LTIYAGLSEAN
-1511 KGAALADSATLTQTT
+1511 KGTALADNTTLIQTT
-1526 YAYAYT
+1526 YAYSYT
-1532 EIGKCE
+1532 EGTKCE
-1538 SAIRHI
+1538 SALRHI
-1544 TIDRVVTPTVTETT
+1544 TINRVATPTVTQTT
-1558 QSFCASATI
+1558 QSFCTNATI

-1576 IVWYATVAATTPLAN
+1576 IVWYATDTAVTPLAA
-1591 TTPLVAGSTYYVAQK
+1591 TTPLVAGNTYYVAQK
-1606 NGTCESDR
+1606 SSNCESARIAVNVVYSNTISLSVPAPLTIACNDTNANT
-1614 VAVAVTQGTS
+1614 AVA
-1624 GNETLVFSTPFSK
+1624 
-1637 TLKCVPSGQLRFQVQ
+1637 
-1652 NAVAGQSY
+1652 
-1660 VVELT
+1660 
-1665 EVPAGYTGSR
+1665 
-1675 TFTINKDNKEGNVPF
+1675 
-1690 VWLTQN
+1690 
-1696 NIPKGTYKA
+1696 
-1705 RLVKCGVSQEIEQT
+1705 
-1719 ITELTSN
+1719 
-1726 FPIRDNFD
+1726 
-1734 AGPYVDINDC
+1734 
-1744 NYANLRNSQARA
+1744 
-1756 GGIDINAYFQN
+1756 
-1767 EAIAKQFFEYTAI
+1767 
-1780 SPQDMT
+1780 
-1786 DKGWTNASQI
+1786 
-1796 PDSYWREV
+1796 
-1804 YSLPAGITSSQP
+1804 
-1816 KVIYYDLAAFGRNY
+1816 
-1830 ADLAI
+1830 
-1835 ANKKPK
+1835 
-1841 FYFRIKGQPSC
+1841 
-1852 GVSAP
+1852 
-1857 IEFGDTRMLTMKMA
+1857 
-1871 YGGSCT
+1871 
-1877 APTIKI
+1877 
-1883 SLDRTVIVCKPITYE
+1883 
-1898 VKNEAGQ
+1898 
-1905 VVASGTFNAVNGGN
+1905 
-1919 IDITTLNGNP
+1919 
-1929 INPNEKYS
+1929 
-1937 VTVKAAAPDT
+1937 
-1947 QSATTEARSF
+1947 
-1957 NQAKAA
+1957 
-1963 YRPDGQYAEIKR
+1963 
-1975 CFGHPERTEMYIQG
+1975 
-1989 FLRDNGVLLS
+1989 
-1999 LKGYKVTL
+1999 
-2007 ESAPA
+2007 
-2012 GYANEPNK
+2012 
-2020 LKVGESYTITTDAI
+2020 
-2034 SYNLLS
+2034 
-2040 TLNVQNAAGFSSL
+2040 
-2053 PEGDYK
+2053 
-2059 IKIEDPCG
+2059 
-2067 QTYYVENGRRKK
+2067 
-2079 ANLLT
+2079 
-2084 IEHPQYSEKPLT
+2084 
-2096 PEKEVACTGVKVYP
+2096 
-2110 FKGNIA
+2110 
-2116 QDWLKKNNQNQ
+2116 
-2127 NLYVWLVKIPAGVNA
+2127 
-2142 ADISTTPQQPG
+2142 
-2153 TYAGNTYQ
+2153 
-2161 RAIYSRDNAATLNTY
+2161 
-2176 FTLPR
+2176 
-2181 NENSTGL
+2181 
-2188 YTFAYAEDE
+2188 
-2197 REIYNYIANSP
+2197 
-2208 TACVRTF
+2208 
-2215 TISVDDVL
+2215 
-2223 LNIDRSTYVGYKCE
+2223 
-2237 GGTGKIVVKAVNG
+2237 
-2250 INDANNYTYELY
+2250 
-2262 ATKTGTV
+2262 
-2269 IETKTAAKGTTVTFT
+2269 
-2284 NLGTFSTGQNTRW
+2284 
-2297 LKLTDASCPTQS
+2297 
-2309 MWRELP
+2309 
-2315 IDILEKP
+2315 
-2322 ANGKTYTF
+2322 
-2330 CAAAT
+2330 
-2335 VAELKAKVATDTATV
+2335 
-2350 NVYKN
+2350 
-2355 GTLVTNNN
+2355 
-2363 EALTTTDAYTVSR
+2363 
-2376 FNATCETDK
+2376 
-2385 VAVTVTISN
+2385 
-2394 TVSLTVPATLTVTC
+2394 
-2408 TAANI
+2408 
-2413 DATVNNWLGQAT
+2413 NWLNQAT

-2430 GTATLTHNFTAVKP
+2430 GTATLTHNYTAVKP
-2444 INWCG
+2444 TNWCNS
-2449 ASVVTVTFVGKDP
+2449 SVVTITFVGKDP
-2462 QGNTVTKTSVIKVNS
+2462 LGNTITKTSTIKVLQIDAVDDTHTSIINGTSGTNNVIDVLQNDTVGGVPVTTSNVQITVVTPASGGANVPTLNTSTGKISVPAGTKSGTYTIQYKICHTENS
-2477 VPIVAKDDTYTVTNG
+2477 VTVCDTATATVKVGSTPIVAKADTYTVTNSTSTTTTTG
-2492 LTGGTTPSV
+2492 TVFDNDKIGTKTPTTTDVILTVVTSTTDVVGATNTPTLNSNGTITVPSGTKSGTYQIVYSICERLNPDNCATATATVKVFVPTVVTPTTIEAVNDGVTTITSTIGGTTPSV
-2501 LTNDSLN
+2501 LTNDKLN
-2508 GNNNPSTSSVTLTWL
+2508 GVANPSVSTVTLTW
-2523 TVPSGLQTNTDGTV
+2523 NTATPTGFTLNPNGTIAV
-2537 RVPAGT
+2537 APNTPAGIHTISYTICAVASPTVCST
-2543 ASGTYIITYRIC
+2543 ASIVVVVRGTT
-2555 EKLNSSN
+2555 
-2562 CDTAT
+2562 
-2567 LTITVLTPVTPTTIE
+2567 TIATPTTIE
-2582 ANDDGVTT
+2582 AVNDGVTT

-2622 WNTATLTGFTLNPNG
+2622 WKTATPTGFTLNPHG
-2637 TITVAPNTPVGT
+2637 TIAVAPNTPAGIH
-2649 YTISYKIC
+2649 TISYTIC
-2657 AVASPTVCDTANIVV
+2657 AVASPTVCSTASIVV
-2672 TVTGT
+2672 TISGT
-2677 TTSTTTPTTIEANDD
+2677 TTIATPTTIEAVND
-2692 GVTTITSTTGGTTP
+2692 GVTTITSTAGGTTP

-2737 TLNPNGTITVAPNTP
+2737 TLNPNGTIAVAPNTP
-2752 AGTYTISYKICA
+2752 AGIHTISYTICA
-2764 VASSTVCDNANIV
+2764 VASPTVCSTASIV
-2777 VTVTGT
+2777 VTVSGT
-2783 TTSTTT
+2783 
-2789 PTTIEANDDVATVS
+2789 
-2803 STTGG
+2803 
-2808 TTSSV
+2808 
-2813 LTNDKLNGIPN
+2813 
-2824 PSISSVTLTWTTATP
+2824 
-2839 TGFTLNPNGTIT
+2839 
-2851 VAPNTPVGTY
+2851 
-2861 TISYKICAVASST
+2861 
-2874 VCDNANI
+2874 
-2881 VVTVTGATTSTT
+2881 TTSTT
-2893 PVLPIAA
+2893 PVLPIAV
-2900 DDRTTTPIDTPVVVN
+2900 DDRSTTAINTPVVVN
-2915 VLANDTPNGAT
+2915 VLGNDTPNGAT
-2926 APNVVTNP
+2926 TPNVVTNP
-2934 TNGTTVVNPDG
+2934 ANGTVVVNLDG
-2945 TIEYRPHTGFVG
+2945 SIEYRPNTGFEG

-2964 LCNTDGCAS
+2964 ICNTDGCAS
-2973 ATVTIEVVN
+2973 ATVTINVVN
-2982 KLVPY
+2982 KIVPY
-2987 NGMSVDG
+2987 NGISVDG
-2994 DGKNEHFHIAGINR
+2994 DGKNDYFHIGGIER
-3008 YPDNVVRIY
+3008 YPNNVVRIY

-3031 NVTRVFRGFSNG
+3031 NVTRVFRGISNG
-3043 RVVVET
+3043 RVTIEQAE
-3049 SDKLPQGTYYY
+3049 KLAQGTYYY
-3060 VIEYVDENK
+3060 VIEYYDSNNNK
-3069 QKRSEV
+3069 ESLV
-3075 GWLYLKR
+3075 GWLYLKK

>member
-7 KHLQSVFVL
+7 RHLQSLLVL
-16 LMLSFSFG
+16 LCTLSLSFG
-24 KLNAQACD
+24 KINAQACD

-45 TFSNITQGATGEFV
+45 TFSNVTQGEIGEFV

-104 FSFTAENGSC
+104 FSFTAQKGSC
-114 SYSSGFDY
+114 SYTSGFDY
-122 TIAPQTATALSVR
+122 TITPQTAAALSVR
-135 VEQEWCERGGSIFF
+135 VEQEWCERGGGIFF
-149 KLIGNSANE
+149 KLIGNSVNE

-168 SQTNYDF
+168 SQANYDY

-191 SYDLIAKHKN
+191 SYDLIAKHKTN
-201 DPSKN
+201 PSKN
-206 IEQKNILINSTVE
+206 IEQKNILVKSTVE

-241 NITKGKYPLYFT
+241 NITKGKYPLFFT
-253 LLKSD
+253 LLKQD
-258 DTPYSAAT
+258 DTPYSQAT
-266 TRQTSNIFK
+266 TRQTSNVFT
-275 NIAIGEYK
+275 NVPVGQYK
-283 VKVEDFCAIGGGNSP
+283 VKVEDFCAIGGGNAP
-298 QPQSVSVK
+298 QPQSASIK
-306 SYNFNLKKIYSAEGW
+306 NYNFNLKKIYSAEGW
-321 EYSCDYATF
+321 EYSCDYVTF

-339 LHEVLKA
+339 LHEVLEA

-358 FESPSH
+358 FESPTH

-374 DRRDLDKK
+374 DRRELEQK
-382 FAYAYQ
+382 FSYVYQ

-395 IVKNAIREGYPI
+395 NLKNAIREGYPI
-407 EYGNWKAK
+407 EYGNWNAK

-432 PVANPFNEVNIMTE
+432 PVANPFNEVNVMTE

-503 INKYVKRFDYNG
+503 INKYVKRIDYNG

-540 REKTFPEIT
+540 REKTFPEII
-549 IPANASVPSVIYLHP
+549 IPANTPVPSVIYLHP

-883 DNPTTPVAT
+883 DNPTTPIAT

-906 FIHTYSVKLTS
+906 FIHTYSVKLTG
-917 NYSADVNA
+917 NHSADVNA

-939 KLVSAPTITMPANTP
+939 KLVSAPAITMPANTP
-954 VTKCVSANEI
+954 VTKCVSADET
-964 FDLNSL
+964 FDLNTL
-970 FNIPPALTTYLAHNP
+970 FNIPPALTTYLTNNP

-990 LTDEAAILSIPAD
+990 LTDEAAILSIPAN

-1072 NTSVR
+1072 NNSVR
-1077 NSLVSFDWYTTLSDA
+1077 NSLVSFDWYSTLSDA

-1114 TLYLRYSKIGFCDS
+1114 TLYLRYSKVGFCDS

-1212 QPISQAAPQILSLC
+1212 QPVSQAAPQTLSLC
-1226 ATTNQN
+1226 VTTNQN

-1240 SVKTALK
+1240 SVKNALK
-1247 TLYPTTETNGVK
+1247 ALYPTTETNGVK

-1287 IKEINKCASSYYRVL
+1287 IKETNKCASSYYRVL
-1302 LSASTSQTTAT
+1302 LSASSSQTTAT

-1372 SLKGFITLT
+1372 SLKGFINLI
-1381 KSNNTTPIIPKTVN
+1381 KSNNTTPIIPKIVSFCGSVLQTV
-1395 LCGGIA
+1395 GA
-1401 QTIATIKTQL
+1401 VKTQI
-1411 GDASAKVYLRNG
+1411 GDPSAKIYVKSG
-1423 NRYDEQADT
+1423 NHYNEQADA
-1432 VVINTALTY
+1432 VVINPALTY

-1446 NAGKCISDKAIVNIV
+1446 NAGKCVSDKAIVSIV
-1461 IAQTTTHPAGPNK
+1461 TAQTTAQPAGPN
-1474 AIGCVTTI
+1474 ITTGCVKTV

-1492 EPARSSEA
+1492 EPARSSEI
-1500 LAIYAGLLDTN
+1500 LTIYAGLSEAN
-1511 KGAALADSATLTQTT
+1511 KGTALADNTTLIQTT
-1526 YAYAYT
+1526 YAYSYT
-1532 EIGKCE
+1532 EGTKCE
-1538 SAIRHI
+1538 SALRHI
-1544 TIDRVVTPTVTETT
+1544 TINRVATPTVTQTT
-1558 QSFCASATI
+1558 QSFCTNATI

-1576 IVWYATVAATTPLAN
+1576 IVWYATDTAVTPLAA
-1591 TTPLVAGSTYYVAQK
+1591 TTPLVAGNTYYVAQK
-1606 NGTCESDR
+1606 SSNCESARIAVNVVYSNTISLSVPAPLTIACNDTNANT
-1614 VAVAVTQGTS
+1614 AVA
-1624 GNETLVFSTPFSK
+1624 
-1637 TLKCVPSGQLRFQVQ
+1637 
-1652 NAVAGQSY
+1652 
-1660 VVELT
+1660 
-1665 EVPAGYTGSR
+1665 
-1675 TFTINKDNKEGNVPF
+1675 
-1690 VWLTQN
+1690 
-1696 NIPKGTYKA
+1696 
-1705 RLVKCGVSQEIEQT
+1705 
-1719 ITELTSN
+1719 
-1726 FPIRDNFD
+1726 
-1734 AGPYVDINDC
+1734 
-1744 NYANLRNSQARA
+1744 
-1756 GGIDINAYFQN
+1756 
-1767 EAIAKQFFEYTAI
+1767 
-1780 SPQDMT
+1780 
-1786 DKGWTNASQI
+1786 
-1796 PDSYWREV
+1796 
-1804 YSLPAGITSSQP
+1804 
-1816 KVIYYDLAAFGRNY
+1816 
-1830 ADLAI
+1830 
-1835 ANKKPK
+1835 
-1841 FYFRIKGQPSC
+1841 
-1852 GVSAP
+1852 
-1857 IEFGDTRMLTMKMA
+1857 
-1871 YGGSCT
+1871 
-1877 APTIKI
+1877 
-1883 SLDRTVIVCKPITYE
+1883 
-1898 VKNEAGQ
+1898 
-1905 VVASGTFNAVNGGN
+1905 
-1919 IDITTLNGNP
+1919 
-1929 INPNEKYS
+1929 
-1937 VTVKAAAPDT
+1937 
-1947 QSATTEARSF
+1947 
-1957 NQAKAA
+1957 
-1963 YRPDGQYAEIKR
+1963 
-1975 CFGHPERTEMYIQG
+1975 
-1989 FLRDNGVLLS
+1989 
-1999 LKGYKVTL
+1999 
-2007 ESAPA
+2007 
-2012 GYANEPNK
+2012 
-2020 LKVGESYTITTDAI
+2020 
-2034 SYNLLS
+2034 
-2040 TLNVQNAAGFSSL
+2040 
-2053 PEGDYK
+2053 
-2059 IKIEDPCG
+2059 
-2067 QTYYVENGRRKK
+2067 
-2079 ANLLT
+2079 
-2084 IEHPQYSEKPLT
+2084 
-2096 PEKEVACTGVKVYP
+2096 
-2110 FKGNIA
+2110 
-2116 QDWLKKNNQNQ
+2116 
-2127 NLYVWLVKIPAGVNA
+2127 
-2142 ADISTTPQQPG
+2142 
-2153 TYAGNTYQ
+2153 
-2161 RAIYSRDNAATLNTY
+2161 
-2176 FTLPR
+2176 
-2181 NENSTGL
+2181 
-2188 YTFAYAEDE
+2188 
-2197 REIYNYIANSP
+2197 
-2208 TACVRTF
+2208 
-2215 TISVDDVL
+2215 
-2223 LNIDRSTYVGYKCE
+2223 
-2237 GGTGKIVVKAVNG
+2237 
-2250 INDANNYTYELY
+2250 
-2262 ATKTGTV
+2262 
-2269 IETKTAAKGTTVTFT
+2269 
-2284 NLGTFSTGQNTRW
+2284 
-2297 LKLTDASCPTQS
+2297 
-2309 MWRELP
+2309 
-2315 IDILEKP
+2315 
-2322 ANGKTYTF
+2322 
-2330 CAAAT
+2330 
-2335 VAELKAKVATDTATV
+2335 
-2350 NVYKN
+2350 
-2355 GTLVTNNN
+2355 
-2363 EALTTTDAYTVSR
+2363 
-2376 FNATCETDK
+2376 
-2385 VAVTVTISN
+2385 
-2394 TVSLTVPATLTVTC
+2394 
-2408 TAANI
+2408 
-2413 DATVNNWLGQAT
+2413 NWLNQAT

-2430 GTATLTHNFTAVKP
+2430 GTATLTHNYTAVKP
-2444 INWCG
+2444 TNWCNS
-2449 ASVVTVTFVGKDP
+2449 SVVTITFVGKDP
-2462 QGNTVTKTSVIKVNS
+2462 LGNTITKTSTIKVLQIDAVDDTHTSIINGTSGTNNVIDVLQNDTVGGVPATTSNVQITVVTPASGGANVPTLNTSTGKISVPAGTKSGTYTIQYKICHTENS
-2477 VPIVAKDDTYTVTNG
+2477 VTVCDTATATVKVGSTPIVAKADTYTVTNG
-2492 LTGGTTPSV
+2492 TSTTTTTGTVFDNDKIGTKTPTTTDVILTVVTSTTDVVGATSTPT
-2501 LTNDSLN
+2501 L
-2508 GNNNPSTSSVTLTWL
+2508 NNNGTI
-2523 TVPSGLQTNTDGTV
+2523 TVPSGTK
-2537 RVPAGT
+2537 
-2543 ASGTYIITYRIC
+2543 SGTYQIVYSIC
-2555 EKLNSSN
+2555 ERLNPNN
-2562 CDTAT
+2562 CATAT
-2567 LTITVLTPVTPTTIE
+2567 ATVKVFVPTVVTPTTIE
-2582 ANDDGVTT
+2582 AVNDGVTT
-2590 ITSTTGGTTP
+2590 ITSTAGGTTP

-2607 LNGVPNPSISSVTLT
+2607 LDGVPNPSISSVTLT
-2622 WNTATLTGFTLNPNG
+2622 WNTATPTGFTLNPNGTISVAPNTPAGTHTISYTICAVASPTVCSTASIVVTVSGTTTSTTTPTTIEAVNDGVTTITSATGGTTPSVLTNDKLDGVPNPSISSVTLTWNTATPTGFTLNPNG
-2637 TITVAPNTPVGT
+2637 TITVAPNTPAGT
-2649 YTISYKIC
+2649 HTISYTIC
-2657 AVASPTVCDTANIVV
+2657 AVASPTVCSTASIVV
-2672 TVTGT
+2672 TVSGT
-2677 TTSTTTPTTIEANDD
+2677 TTNTTTPTTIEAVND
-2692 GVTTITSTTGGTTP
+2692 GVTTITSTAGGTTP

-2737 TLNPNGTITVAPNTP
+2737 TLNPNGTISVAPNTP
-2752 AGTYTISYKICA
+2752 AGTHTISYTICA
-2764 VASSTVCDNANIV
+2764 VASPTVCSTASIV
-2777 VTVTGT
+2777 VMVSGT
-2783 TTSTTT
+2783 
-2789 PTTIEANDDVATVS
+2789 
-2803 STTGG
+2803 
-2808 TTSSV
+2808 
-2813 LTNDKLNGIPN
+2813 
-2824 PSISSVTLTWTTATP
+2824 
-2839 TGFTLNPNGTIT
+2839 
-2851 VAPNTPVGTY
+2851 
-2861 TISYKICAVASST
+2861 
-2874 VCDNANI
+2874 
-2881 VVTVTGATTSTT
+2881 TTSTT
-2893 PVLPIAA
+2893 PVLPIAV
-2900 DDRTTTPIDTPVVVN
+2900 DDRSTTVINTPVVVN
-2915 VLANDTPNGAT
+2915 VLGNDTPNGAT
-2926 APNVVTNP
+2926 TPNVVTNP
-2934 TNGTTVVNPDG
+2934 ANGTVIVNLDG
-2945 TIEYRPHTGFVG
+2945 SIEYRPNTGFEG

-2964 LCNTDGCAS
+2964 ICNTDGCAS
-2973 ATVTIEVVN
+2973 ATVTINVVN
-2982 KLVPY
+2982 KIVPY
-2987 NGMSVDG
+2987 NAMSVDG
-2994 DGKNEHFHIAGINR
+2994 DGKNDHFHIAGIER
-3008 YPDNVVRIY
+3008 YPNNVVRIY

-3031 NVTRVFRGFSNG
+3031 NVTRVFRGISNG
-3043 RVVVET
+3043 RVTVEQAE
-3049 SDKLPQGTYYY
+3049 KLAQGTYYY
-3060 VIEYVDENK
+3060 VIEYYDSNNNK
-3069 QKRSEV
+3069 ESLV
-3075 GWLYLKR
+3075 GWLYLKK

>member
-7 KHLQSVFVL
+7 RHLQSLLVL
-16 LMLSFSFG
+16 LCTLSLSFG
-24 KLNAQACD
+24 KINAQACD

-45 TFSNITQGATGEFV
+45 TFSNVTQGEIGEFV

-104 FSFTAENGSC
+104 FSFTAQKGSC
-114 SYSSGFDY
+114 SYTSGFDY
-122 TIAPQTATALSVR
+122 TITPQTAAALSVR
-135 VEQEWCERGGSIFF
+135 VEQEWCERGGGIFF
-149 KLIGNSANE
+149 KLIGNSVNE

-168 SQTNYDF
+168 SQANYDY

-191 SYDLIAKHKN
+191 SYDLIAKHKTN
-201 DPSKN
+201 PSKN
-206 IEQKNILINSTVE
+206 IEQKNILVKSTVE

-232 PGTNGDVKV
+232 PGTNGHVKV
-241 NITKGKYPLYFT
+241 NITKGKYPLFFT
-253 LLKSD
+253 LLKQD
-258 DTPYSAAT
+258 DTPYSQAT
-266 TRQTSNIFK
+266 TRQTSNVFT
-275 NIAIGEYK
+275 NVPVGQYK
-283 VKVEDFCAIGGGNSP
+283 VKVEDFCAIGGGNAP
-298 QPQSVSVK
+298 QPQSASIK
-306 SYNFNLKKIYSAEGW
+306 NYNFNLKKIYSAEGW
-321 EYSCDYATF
+321 EYSCDYVTF

-339 LHEVLKA
+339 LHEVLEA

-358 FESPSH
+358 FESPTH

-374 DRRDLDKK
+374 DRRELEQK
-382 FAYAYQ
+382 FSYVYQ

-395 IVKNAIREGYPI
+395 NLKNAIREGYPI

-432 PVANPFNEVNIMTE
+432 PVANPFNEVNVMTE
-446 VKGTAC
+446 VKGAAC

-503 INKYVKRFDYNG
+503 INKYVKRIDYNG

-540 REKTFPEIT
+540 REKTFSEII
-549 IPANASVPSVIYLHP
+549 IPANTPVPSVIYLHP
-564 VGGCKGVSA
+564 IGGCKGVSA

-591 NQIVIRSTNA
+591 TQMVIRSTTA

-694 PTQRWVLAQNLYVR
+694 PTQRWVLVQNLYVR

-883 DNPTTPVAT
+883 DNPTTPIAT

-906 FIHTYSVKLTS
+906 FIHTYSVKLTG
-917 NYSADVNA
+917 NHSADVNA

-939 KLVSAPTITMPANTP
+939 KLVSAPAITMPANTP
-954 VTKCVSANEI
+954 VTKCVSANEM
-964 FDLNSL
+964 FDLNTL
-970 FNIPPALTTYLAHNP
+970 FNIPPALTTYLTNNP

-1037 TITVETQINIS
+1037 TITVETQINIA
-1048 TGSSVNLCSAN
+1048 TNNVVNLCSAN

-1072 NTSVR
+1072 NNNIR

-1114 TLYLRYSKIGFCDS
+1114 TLYLRYSKVGFCDS

-1182 NYYLGSDTNV
+1182 NYYLNSDANV

-1212 QPISQAAPQILSLC
+1212 QPVSQAAPQTLSLC
-1226 ATTNQN
+1226 VTTNQN

-1287 IKEINKCASSYYRVL
+1287 IKETNKCASSYYRVL
-1302 LSASTSQTTAT
+1302 LSASSSQTTAT

-1372 SLKGFITLT
+1372 SLKGFINLI
-1381 KSNNTTPIIPKTVN
+1381 KSNNATPIIPKIVSFCGSVLQTV
-1395 LCGGIA
+1395 GA
-1401 QTIATIKTQL
+1401 VKTQI
-1411 GDASAKVYLRNG
+1411 GDPSAKIYVKSG
-1423 NRYDEQADT
+1423 NHYNEQADA
-1432 VVINTALTY
+1432 VVINPALTY

-1446 NAGKCISDKAIVNIV
+1446 NAGKCVSDKAIVSIV
-1461 IAQTTTHPAGPNK
+1461 TAQTTAQPAGPN
-1474 AIGCVTTI
+1474 ITTGCVKTV

-1492 EPARSSEA
+1492 EPARSSEI
-1500 LAIYAGLLDTN
+1500 LTIYAGLSEAN
-1511 KGAALADSATLTQTT
+1511 KGTALADNTTLTQTT
-1526 YAYAYT
+1526 YAYSYT
-1532 EIGKCE
+1532 EGTKCE
-1538 SAIRHI
+1538 SALRHI
-1544 TIDRVVTPTVTETT
+1544 TINRVATPTVAQTT
-1558 QSFCASATI
+1558 QSFCTNATI

-1576 IVWYATVAATTPLAN
+1576 IVWYATDTAVTPLAA
-1591 TTPLVAGSTYYVAQK
+1591 TTPLVAGNTYYVAQK
-1606 NGTCESDR
+1606 SSNCESAR
-1614 VAVAVTQGTS
+1614 IAV
-1624 GNETLVFSTPFSK
+1624 N
-1637 TLKCVPSGQLRFQVQ
+1637 
-1652 NAVAGQSY
+1652 
-1660 VVELT
+1660 VVYSNTISLS
-1665 EVPAGYTGSR
+1665 VPAPL
-1675 TFTINKDNKEGNVPF
+1675 TI
-1690 VWLTQN
+1690 
-1696 NIPKGTYKA
+1696 A
-1705 RLVKCGVSQEIEQT
+1705 C
-1719 ITELTSN
+1719 
-1726 FPIRDNFD
+1726 
-1734 AGPYVDINDC
+1734 ND
-1744 NYANLRNSQARA
+1744 
-1756 GGIDINAYFQN
+1756 
-1767 EAIAKQFFEYTAI
+1767 
-1780 SPQDMT
+1780 
-1786 DKGWTNASQI
+1786 TNANT
-1796 PDSYWREV
+1796 
-1804 YSLPAGITSSQP
+1804 A
-1816 KVIYYDLAAFGRNY
+1816 
-1830 ADLAI
+1830 
-1835 ANKKPK
+1835 
-1841 FYFRIKGQPSC
+1841 
-1852 GVSAP
+1852 VS
-1857 IEFGDTRMLTMKMA
+1857 
-1871 YGGSCT
+1871 
-1877 APTIKI
+1877 
-1883 SLDRTVIVCKPITYE
+1883 
-1898 VKNEAGQ
+1898 NW
-1905 VVASGTFNAVNGGN
+1905 
-1919 IDITTLNGNP
+1919 
-1929 INPNEKYS
+1929 IN
-1937 VTVKAAAPDT
+1937 
-1947 QSATTEARSF
+1947 
-1957 NQAKAA
+1957 
-1963 YRPDGQYAEIKR
+1963 
-1975 CFGHPERTEMYIQG
+1975 
-1989 FLRDNGVLLS
+1989 
-1999 LKGYKVTL
+1999 
-2007 ESAPA
+2007 
-2012 GYANEPNK
+2012 
-2020 LKVGESYTITTDAI
+2020 
-2034 SYNLLS
+2034 
-2040 TLNVQNAAGFSSL
+2040 
-2053 PEGDYK
+2053 
-2059 IKIEDPCG
+2059 
-2067 QTYYVENGRRKK
+2067 
-2079 ANLLT
+2079 
-2084 IEHPQYSEKPLT
+2084 
-2096 PEKEVACTGVKVYP
+2096 
-2110 FKGNIA
+2110 
-2116 QDWLKKNNQNQ
+2116 
-2127 NLYVWLVKIPAGVNA
+2127 
-2142 ADISTTPQQPG
+2142 
-2153 TYAGNTYQ
+2153 
-2161 RAIYSRDNAATLNTY
+2161 
-2176 FTLPR
+2176 
-2181 NENSTGL
+2181 
-2188 YTFAYAEDE
+2188 
-2197 REIYNYIANSP
+2197 
-2208 TACVRTF
+2208 
-2215 TISVDDVL
+2215 
-2223 LNIDRSTYVGYKCE
+2223 
-2237 GGTGKIVVKAVNG
+2237 
-2250 INDANNYTYELY
+2250 
-2262 ATKTGTV
+2262 
-2269 IETKTAAKGTTVTFT
+2269 
-2284 NLGTFSTGQNTRW
+2284 
-2297 LKLTDASCPTQS
+2297 
-2309 MWRELP
+2309 
-2315 IDILEKP
+2315 
-2322 ANGKTYTF
+2322 
-2330 CAAAT
+2330 
-2335 VAELKAKVATDTATV
+2335 
-2350 NVYKN
+2350 
-2355 GTLVTNNN
+2355 
-2363 EALTTTDAYTVSR
+2363 
-2376 FNATCETDK
+2376 
-2385 VAVTVTISN
+2385 
-2394 TVSLTVPATLTVTC
+2394 
-2408 TAANI
+2408 
-2413 DATVNNWLGQAT
+2413 QAT

-2430 GTATLTHNFTAVKP
+2430 GTATLTHNYTAVKP
-2444 INWCG
+2444 INWCNS
-2449 ASVVTVTFVGKDP
+2449 SVVTITFVGKDP
-2462 QGNTVTKTSVIKVNS
+2462 LGNTITKTSTIKVLQIDAVDDTHTSIINGTSGTNNVIDVLQNDTVGGVPATTSNVQITVVTPASGGANVPTLNTSTGKISVPAGTKSGTYTIQYKICHTENS
-2477 VPIVAKDDTYTVTNG
+2477 ITVCDTATATVKVGSTPIVAKADTYTVTNG
-2492 LTGGTTPSV
+2492 TNTTTTTGTVFDNDKIGTKTPTTTDVILTVVTSTTDVVGATKTPTLNNDGTVTVPSGTKSGTYEIVYNICERLNPNNCATAIATVKVFVPTVVTPTTIEAVNDGVTTITSTTGGTTPSV
-2501 LTNDSLN
+2501 LTNDKLN
-2508 GNNNPSTSSVTLTWL
+2508 GVANPSVSTVTLTW
-2523 TVPSGLQTNTDGTV
+2523 NTATPTGFTLNPNGTIAV
-2537 RVPAGT
+2537 APNTPAGT
-2543 ASGTYIITYRIC
+2543 HTISYTICAVASPTVCSTASIVVTVSGTTT
-2555 EKLNSSN
+2555 S
-2562 CDTAT
+2562 TT
-2567 LTITVLTPVTPTTIE
+2567 TPTTIE
-2582 ANDDGVTT
+2582 AVNDGVTT

-2622 WNTATLTGFTLNPNG
+2622 WNTATPTGFTLNSNG
-2637 TITVAPNTPVGT
+2637 TITVAPNTPAGT
-2649 YTISYKIC
+2649 HTISYTIC
-2657 AVASPTVCDTANIVV
+2657 AVASPTVCSTASIVV
-2672 TVTGT
+2672 TISGT
-2677 TTSTTTPTTIEANDD
+2677 TTSTTTPTTIEAVNDGVTTITSTTGGTTPSVLTNDKLNGVPNPSISSVTLTWNTTTPTGFTLNPNGTIRVAPNTPAGIHTISYTICAVASPTVCSTASIVVTVSGTTTSTTTPTTIEAVND

-2737 TLNPNGTITVAPNTP
+2737 TLNPNGTIAVAPNTP
-2752 AGTYTISYKICA
+2752 AGTHTISYTICA
-2764 VASSTVCDNANIV
+2764 VASPTVCSTASIV
-2777 VTVTGT
+2777 VVVRGT
-2783 TTSTTT
+2783 TTIAT
-2789 PTTIEANDDVATVS
+2789 PTTIEAVNDGVTTIT
-2803 STTGG
+2803 STAGG
-2808 TTSSV
+2808 TTPSV
-2813 LTNDKLNGIPN
+2813 LANDKLNGVPN
-2824 PSISSVTLTWTTATP
+2824 PSISSVTLTWNTATP
-2839 TGFTLNPNGTIT
+2839 TGFTLNPNGTIA
-2851 VAPNTPVGTY
+2851 VAPNTPAGIH
-2861 TISYKICAVASST
+2861 TISYTICAVASPT
-2874 VCDNANI
+2874 VCSTASI
-2881 VVTVTGATTSTT
+2881 VVVVRGTTTSTT
-2893 PVLPIAA
+2893 PVLPIAV
-2900 DDRTTTPIDTPVVVN
+2900 DDRSTTAINTPVVVN
-2915 VLANDTPNGAT
+2915 VLGNDTPNGAT
-2926 APNVVTNP
+2926 TPNVVTNP
-2934 TNGTTVVNPDG
+2934 ANGTVVVNVDG
-2945 TIEYRPHTGFVG
+2945 SIEYRPNTNFEGT
-2957 IDTFVYE
+2957 DTFVYE
-2964 LCNTDGCAS
+2964 ICNTDGCAS
-2973 ATVTIEVVN
+2973 ATVTIDVLN
-2982 KLVPY
+2982 KIVPY

-2994 DGKNEHFHIAGINR
+2994 DGKNDYFHIGGIER
-3008 YPDNVVRIY
+3008 YPNNVVCIY
-3017 NRWGVKVFETEGYD
+3017 NRWGVKVFEVEGYD
-3031 NVTRVFRGFSNG
+3031 NVTRVFRGISNG
-3043 RVVVET
+3043 RVTVEQAE
-3049 SDKLPQGTYYY
+3049 KLPQGTYYY
-3060 VIEYVDENK
+3060 VIEYYDSNNNK
-3069 QKRSEV
+3069 ESLV
-3075 GWLYLKR
+3075 GWLYLKK

>member
-7 KHLQSVFVL
+7 RHLQSLLVL
-16 LMLSFSFG
+16 LCTLSLSFG
-24 KLNAQACD
+24 KINAQACD

-45 TFSNITQGATGEFV
+45 TFSNVTQGEIGEFV

-104 FSFTAENGSC
+104 FSFTAQKGSC
-114 SYSSGFDY
+114 SYTSGFDY
-122 TIAPQTATALSVR
+122 TITPQTAAALSVR
-135 VEQEWCERGGSIFF
+135 VEQEWCERGGGIFF
-149 KLIGNSANE
+149 KLIGNSVNE

-168 SQTNYDF
+168 SQANYDY

-191 SYDLIAKHKN
+191 SYDLIAKHKTN
-201 DPSKN
+201 PSKN
-206 IEQKNILINSTVE
+206 IEQKNILVKSTVE

-241 NITKGKYPLYFT
+241 NITKGKYPLFFT
-253 LLKSD
+253 LLKQD
-258 DTPYSAAT
+258 DTPYSQAT
-266 TRQTSNIFK
+266 TRQTSNVFT
-275 NIAIGEYK
+275 NVPVGQYK
-283 VKVEDFCAIGGGNSP
+283 VKVEDFCAIGGGNAP
-298 QPQSVSVK
+298 QPQSASVK
-306 SYNFNLKKIYSAEGW
+306 NFNFNLKKIYSAEGW
-321 EYSCDYATF
+321 EYSCDYVTF

-339 LHEVLKA
+339 LHEVLEG

-358 FESPSH
+358 FESPTH

-374 DRRDLDKK
+374 DRRELEQK
-382 FAYAYQ
+382 FSYVYQ

-395 IVKNAIREGYPI
+395 NLKNAIREGYPI

-432 PVANPFNEVNIMTE
+432 PVANPFNEVNVMTE
-446 VKGTAC
+446 VKGAAC

-503 INKYVKRFDYNG
+503 INKYVKRIDYNG

-540 REKTFPEIT
+540 REKTFPEII
-549 IPANASVPSVIYLHP
+549 IPANTPVPSVIYLHP

-734 QYMGTAQSYDCQQ
+734 QYMGTTQSYDCQQ

-883 DNPTTPVAT
+883 DNPTTPIAT

-906 FIHTYSVKLTS
+906 FIHTYSVKLTG
-917 NYSADVNA
+917 NHSADVNA

-939 KLVSAPTITMPANTP
+939 KLVSAPAITMPANTP
-954 VTKCVSANEI
+954 VTKCVSADET
-964 FDLNSL
+964 FDLNTL
-970 FNIPPALTTYLAHNP
+970 FNIPPALTTYLTNNP

-990 LTDEAAILSIPAD
+990 LTDEAAILSIPAN

-1072 NTSVR
+1072 NNSVR
-1077 NSLVSFDWYTTLSDA
+1077 NSLVSFDWYSTLSDA

-1114 TLYLRYSKIGFCDS
+1114 TLYLRYSKVGFCDS
-1128 AVMTIQVKKIATAAP
+1128 GVMTIQVKKIATAAP

-1182 NYYLGSDTNV
+1182 NYYLNSDANV

-1212 QPISQAAPQILSLC
+1212 QPVSQAAPQTLSLC
-1226 ATTNQN
+1226 VTTNQN

-1240 SVKTALK
+1240 SVKNALK
-1247 TLYPTTETNGVK
+1247 ALYPTTETNGVK

-1287 IKEINKCASSYYRVL
+1287 IKETNKCASSYYRVL
-1302 LSASTSQTTAT
+1302 LSASSSQTTAT

-1350 MSIDWDKA
+1350 MSIDWDKV

-1372 SLKGFITLT
+1372 SLKGFINLI
-1381 KSNNTTPIIPKTVN
+1381 KSNNTTPIIPKIVSFCGSVLQTV
-1395 LCGGIA
+1395 GA
-1401 QTIATIKTQL
+1401 VKTQI
-1411 GDASAKVYLRNG
+1411 GDPSAKIYVKSG
-1423 NRYDEQADT
+1423 NHYNEQADA
-1432 VVINTALTY
+1432 VVINPALTY

-1446 NAGKCISDKAIVNIV
+1446 NAGKCVSDKAIVSIV
-1461 IAQTTTHPAGPNK
+1461 TAQTTAQPAGPN
-1474 AIGCVTTI
+1474 ITTGCVKTV

-1492 EPARSSEA
+1492 EPARSSEI
-1500 LAIYAGLLDTN
+1500 LTIYAGLSEAN
-1511 KGAALADSATLTQTT
+1511 KGTALADNTTLIQTT
-1526 YAYAYT
+1526 YAYSYT
-1532 EIGKCE
+1532 EGTKCE
-1538 SAIRHI
+1538 SALRHI
-1544 TIDRVVTPTVTETT
+1544 TINRVATPTVTQTT
-1558 QSFCASATI
+1558 QSFCTNATI

-1576 IVWYATVAATTPLAN
+1576 IVWYATDTAVTPLAA
-1591 TTPLVAGSTYYVAQK
+1591 TTPLVAGNTYYVAQK
-1606 NGTCESDR
+1606 SSNCESARIAVNVVYSNTISLSVPAPLTIACNDTNANT
-1614 VAVAVTQGTS
+1614 AVA
-1624 GNETLVFSTPFSK
+1624 
-1637 TLKCVPSGQLRFQVQ
+1637 
-1652 NAVAGQSY
+1652 
-1660 VVELT
+1660 
-1665 EVPAGYTGSR
+1665 
-1675 TFTINKDNKEGNVPF
+1675 
-1690 VWLTQN
+1690 
-1696 NIPKGTYKA
+1696 
-1705 RLVKCGVSQEIEQT
+1705 
-1719 ITELTSN
+1719 
-1726 FPIRDNFD
+1726 
-1734 AGPYVDINDC
+1734 
-1744 NYANLRNSQARA
+1744 
-1756 GGIDINAYFQN
+1756 
-1767 EAIAKQFFEYTAI
+1767 
-1780 SPQDMT
+1780 
-1786 DKGWTNASQI
+1786 
-1796 PDSYWREV
+1796 
-1804 YSLPAGITSSQP
+1804 
-1816 KVIYYDLAAFGRNY
+1816 
-1830 ADLAI
+1830 
-1835 ANKKPK
+1835 
-1841 FYFRIKGQPSC
+1841 
-1852 GVSAP
+1852 
-1857 IEFGDTRMLTMKMA
+1857 
-1871 YGGSCT
+1871 
-1877 APTIKI
+1877 
-1883 SLDRTVIVCKPITYE
+1883 
-1898 VKNEAGQ
+1898 
-1905 VVASGTFNAVNGGN
+1905 
-1919 IDITTLNGNP
+1919 
-1929 INPNEKYS
+1929 
-1937 VTVKAAAPDT
+1937 
-1947 QSATTEARSF
+1947 
-1957 NQAKAA
+1957 
-1963 YRPDGQYAEIKR
+1963 
-1975 CFGHPERTEMYIQG
+1975 
-1989 FLRDNGVLLS
+1989 
-1999 LKGYKVTL
+1999 
-2007 ESAPA
+2007 
-2012 GYANEPNK
+2012 
-2020 LKVGESYTITTDAI
+2020 
-2034 SYNLLS
+2034 
-2040 TLNVQNAAGFSSL
+2040 
-2053 PEGDYK
+2053 
-2059 IKIEDPCG
+2059 
-2067 QTYYVENGRRKK
+2067 
-2079 ANLLT
+2079 
-2084 IEHPQYSEKPLT
+2084 
-2096 PEKEVACTGVKVYP
+2096 
-2110 FKGNIA
+2110 
-2116 QDWLKKNNQNQ
+2116 
-2127 NLYVWLVKIPAGVNA
+2127 
-2142 ADISTTPQQPG
+2142 
-2153 TYAGNTYQ
+2153 
-2161 RAIYSRDNAATLNTY
+2161 
-2176 FTLPR
+2176 
-2181 NENSTGL
+2181 
-2188 YTFAYAEDE
+2188 
-2197 REIYNYIANSP
+2197 
-2208 TACVRTF
+2208 
-2215 TISVDDVL
+2215 
-2223 LNIDRSTYVGYKCE
+2223 
-2237 GGTGKIVVKAVNG
+2237 
-2250 INDANNYTYELY
+2250 
-2262 ATKTGTV
+2262 
-2269 IETKTAAKGTTVTFT
+2269 
-2284 NLGTFSTGQNTRW
+2284 
-2297 LKLTDASCPTQS
+2297 
-2309 MWRELP
+2309 
-2315 IDILEKP
+2315 
-2322 ANGKTYTF
+2322 
-2330 CAAAT
+2330 
-2335 VAELKAKVATDTATV
+2335 
-2350 NVYKN
+2350 
-2355 GTLVTNNN
+2355 
-2363 EALTTTDAYTVSR
+2363 
-2376 FNATCETDK
+2376 
-2385 VAVTVTISN
+2385 
-2394 TVSLTVPATLTVTC
+2394 
-2408 TAANI
+2408 
-2413 DATVNNWLGQAT
+2413 NWLNQAT

-2430 GTATLTHNFTAVKP
+2430 GTATLTHNYTAVKP
-2444 INWCG
+2444 TNWCNS
-2449 ASVVTVTFVGKDP
+2449 SVVTITFVGKDP
-2462 QGNTVTKTSVIKVNS
+2462 LGNTITKTSTIKVLQIDAVDDTHTSIINGTSGTNNVIDVLQNDTVGGVPVTTSNVQITVVTPASGGANVPTLNTSTGKISVPAGTKSGTYTIQYKICHTENS
-2477 VPIVAKDDTYTVTNG
+2477 VTVCDTATATVKVGSTPIVAKADTYTVTNG
-2492 LTGGTTPSV
+2492 TSTTTTTGTVFDNDKIGTKTPTTTDVILTVVTSTTDVVGATNTPTLNSNGTI
-2501 LTNDSLN
+2501 
-2508 GNNNPSTSSVTLTWL
+2508 
-2523 TVPSGLQTNTDGTV
+2523 TVPSGTK
-2537 RVPAGT
+2537 
-2543 ASGTYIITYRIC
+2543 SGTYQIVYSIC
-2555 EKLNSSN
+2555 ERLNPDN
-2562 CDTAT
+2562 CATAT
-2567 LTITVLTPVTPTTIE
+2567 ATVKVFVPTVVTPTTIE
-2582 ANDDGVTT
+2582 AVNDGVTT
-2590 ITSTTGGTTP
+2590 ITSTIGGTTP

-2607 LNGVPNPSISSVTLT
+2607 LNGVANPSVSTVTLT
-2622 WNTATLTGFTLNPNG
+2622 WNTATPTGFTLNPNG
-2637 TITVAPNTPVGT
+2637 TIAVAPNTPAGIH
-2649 YTISYKIC
+2649 TISYTIC
-2657 AVASPTVCDTANIVV
+2657 AVASPTVCSTASIVV
-2672 TVTGT
+2672 VVRGT
-2677 TTSTTTPTTIEANDD
+2677 TTIATPTTIEAVND

-2737 TLNPNGTITVAPNTP
+2737 TLNPNGTIAVAPNTP
-2752 AGTYTISYKICA
+2752 AGIHTISYTICA
-2764 VASSTVCDNANIV
+2764 VASPTVCSTASIV
-2777 VTVTGT
+2777 VTISGT
-2783 TTSTTT
+2783 TTIAT
-2789 PTTIEANDDVATVS
+2789 PTTIEAVNDGVTTIT
-2803 STTGG
+2803 STAGG
-2808 TTSSV
+2808 TTPSV
-2813 LTNDKLNGIPN
+2813 LTNDKLNGVPN
-2824 PSISSVTLTWTTATP
+2824 PSISSVTLTWNTATP
-2839 TGFTLNPNGTIT
+2839 TGFTLNPNGTIA
-2851 VAPNTPVGTY
+2851 VAPNTPAGIH
-2861 TISYKICAVASST
+2861 TISYTICAVASPT
-2874 VCDNANI
+2874 VCSTASI
-2881 VVTVTGATTSTT
+2881 VVTVSGTTTSTT
-2893 PVLPIAA
+2893 PVLPIAV
-2900 DDRTTTPIDTPVVVN
+2900 DDRSTTAINTPVVVN
-2915 VLANDTPNGAT
+2915 VLGNDTPNGAT
-2926 APNVVTNP
+2926 TPNVVTNP
-2934 TNGTTVVNPDG
+2934 ANGTVVVNLDG
-2945 TIEYRPHTGFVG
+2945 SIEYRPNTGFEG

-2964 LCNTDGCAS
+2964 ICNTDGCAS
-2973 ATVTIEVVN
+2973 ATVTIDVLN
-2982 KLVPY
+2982 KIVPY

-2994 DGKNEHFHIAGINR
+2994 DGKNDHFHIAGIER
-3008 YPDNVVRIY
+3008 YPNNVVRIY

-3031 NVTRVFRGFSNG
+3031 NVTRVFRGISNG
-3043 RVVVET
+3043 RVTIEQAE
-3049 SDKLPQGTYYY
+3049 KLAQGTYYY
-3060 VIEYVDENK
+3060 VIEYYDSNNNK
-3069 QKRSEV
+3069 ESLV
-3075 GWLYLKR
+3075 GWLYLKK

>member
-7 KHLQSVFVL
+7 RHLQSLLVL
-16 LMLSFSFG
+16 LCTLSLSFG
-24 KLNAQACD
+24 KINAQACD

-45 TFSNITQGATGEFV
+45 TFSNVTQGEIGEFV

-104 FSFTAENGSC
+104 FSFTAQKGSC
-114 SYSSGFDY
+114 SYTSGFDY
-122 TIAPQTATALSVR
+122 TITPQTAAALSVR
-135 VEQEWCERGGSIFF
+135 VEQEWCERGGGIFF
-149 KLIGNSANE
+149 KLIGNSVNE

-168 SQTNYDF
+168 SQANYDY

-191 SYDLIAKHKN
+191 SYDLIAKHKTN
-201 DPSKN
+201 PSKN
-206 IEQKNILINSTVE
+206 IEQKNILVKSTVE

-241 NITKGKYPLYFT
+241 NITKGKYPLFFT
-253 LLKSD
+253 LLKQD
-258 DTPYSAAT
+258 DTPYSQAT
-266 TRQTSNIFK
+266 TRQTSNVFT
-275 NIAIGEYK
+275 NVPVGQYK
-283 VKVEDFCAIGGGNSP
+283 VKVEDFCAIGGGNAP
-298 QPQSVSVK
+298 QPQSASVK
-306 SYNFNLKKIYSAEGW
+306 NFNFNLKKIYSAEGW
-321 EYSCDYATF
+321 EYSCDYVTF

-339 LHEVLKA
+339 LHEVLEA

-358 FESPSH
+358 FESPTH

-374 DRRDLDKK
+374 DRRELEQK
-382 FAYAYQ
+382 FSYVYQ

-395 IVKNAIREGYPI
+395 NLKNAIREGYPI

-432 PVANPFNEVNIMTE
+432 PVANPFNEVNVMTE
-446 VKGTAC
+446 EKGAAC

-503 INKYVKRFDYNG
+503 INKYVKRIDYNG

-540 REKTFPEIT
+540 REKTFPEII
-549 IPANASVPSVIYLHP
+549 IPANTPVPSVIYLHP

-708 YGANEFTIDGNTQG
+708 HGANEFTIDGNTQG

-883 DNPTTPVAT
+883 DNPTTPIAT

-906 FIHTYSVKLTS
+906 FIHTYSVKLTG
-917 NYSADVNA
+917 NHSADVNA

-939 KLVSAPTITMPANTP
+939 KLVSAPAITMPANTP
-954 VTKCVSANEI
+954 VTKCVSADET
-964 FDLNSL
+964 FDLNTL
-970 FNIPPALTTYLAHNP
+970 FNIPPALTTYLTNNP

-990 LTDEAAILSIPAD
+990 LTDEAAILSIPAN

-1072 NTSVR
+1072 NNSVR
-1077 NSLVSFDWYTTLSDA
+1077 NSLVSFDWYSTLSDA

-1114 TLYLRYSKIGFCDS
+1114 TLYLRYSKVGFCDS
-1128 AVMTIQVKKIATAAP
+1128 GVMTIQVKKIATAAP

-1212 QPISQAAPQILSLC
+1212 QPVSQAAPQTLSLC
-1226 ATTNQN
+1226 VTTNQN

-1247 TLYPTTETNGVK
+1247 ALYPTTETNGVK

-1287 IKEINKCASSYYRVL
+1287 IKETNKCASSYYRVL
-1302 LSASTSQTTAT
+1302 LSASSSQTTAT

-1331 IGSAHQ
+1331 IGSTHQ

-1350 MSIDWDKA
+1350 MFIDWDKA

-1372 SLKGFITLT
+1372 SLKGFINLI
-1381 KSNNTTPIIPKTVN
+1381 KSNNVTPIIPKIVSFCGSVLQTV
-1395 LCGGIA
+1395 GA
-1401 QTIATIKTQL
+1401 VKTQI
-1411 GDASAKVYLRNG
+1411 GDPSAKIYVKSG
-1423 NRYDEQADT
+1423 NHYNEQADA
-1432 VVINTALTY
+1432 VVINPALTY

-1446 NAGKCISDKAIVNIV
+1446 NAGKCVSDKAIVSIV
-1461 IAQTTTHPAGPNK
+1461 TAQTTAQPAGPN
-1474 AIGCVTTI
+1474 ITTGCVKTV

-1492 EPARSSEA
+1492 EPARSSEI
-1500 LAIYAGLLDTN
+1500 LTIYAGLSEAN
-1511 KGAALADSATLTQTT
+1511 KGTALADNTTLIQTT
-1526 YAYAYT
+1526 YAYSYT
-1532 EIGKCE
+1532 EGTKCE
-1538 SAIRHI
+1538 SALRHI
-1544 TIDRVVTPTVTETT
+1544 TINRVATPTVTQTT
-1558 QSFCASATI
+1558 QSFCTNATI

-1576 IVWYATVAATTPLAN
+1576 IVWYATDTAVTPLAA
-1591 TTPLVAGSTYYVAQK
+1591 TTPLVAGNTYYVAQK
-1606 NGTCESDR
+1606 SSNCESARIAVNVVYSNTISLSVPAPLTIACNDTNANT
-1614 VAVAVTQGTS
+1614 AVA
-1624 GNETLVFSTPFSK
+1624 
-1637 TLKCVPSGQLRFQVQ
+1637 
-1652 NAVAGQSY
+1652 
-1660 VVELT
+1660 
-1665 EVPAGYTGSR
+1665 
-1675 TFTINKDNKEGNVPF
+1675 
-1690 VWLTQN
+1690 
-1696 NIPKGTYKA
+1696 
-1705 RLVKCGVSQEIEQT
+1705 
-1719 ITELTSN
+1719 
-1726 FPIRDNFD
+1726 
-1734 AGPYVDINDC
+1734 
-1744 NYANLRNSQARA
+1744 
-1756 GGIDINAYFQN
+1756 
-1767 EAIAKQFFEYTAI
+1767 
-1780 SPQDMT
+1780 
-1786 DKGWTNASQI
+1786 
-1796 PDSYWREV
+1796 
-1804 YSLPAGITSSQP
+1804 
-1816 KVIYYDLAAFGRNY
+1816 
-1830 ADLAI
+1830 
-1835 ANKKPK
+1835 
-1841 FYFRIKGQPSC
+1841 
-1852 GVSAP
+1852 
-1857 IEFGDTRMLTMKMA
+1857 
-1871 YGGSCT
+1871 
-1877 APTIKI
+1877 
-1883 SLDRTVIVCKPITYE
+1883 
-1898 VKNEAGQ
+1898 
-1905 VVASGTFNAVNGGN
+1905 
-1919 IDITTLNGNP
+1919 
-1929 INPNEKYS
+1929 
-1937 VTVKAAAPDT
+1937 
-1947 QSATTEARSF
+1947 
-1957 NQAKAA
+1957 
-1963 YRPDGQYAEIKR
+1963 
-1975 CFGHPERTEMYIQG
+1975 
-1989 FLRDNGVLLS
+1989 
-1999 LKGYKVTL
+1999 
-2007 ESAPA
+2007 
-2012 GYANEPNK
+2012 
-2020 LKVGESYTITTDAI
+2020 
-2034 SYNLLS
+2034 
-2040 TLNVQNAAGFSSL
+2040 
-2053 PEGDYK
+2053 
-2059 IKIEDPCG
+2059 
-2067 QTYYVENGRRKK
+2067 
-2079 ANLLT
+2079 
-2084 IEHPQYSEKPLT
+2084 
-2096 PEKEVACTGVKVYP
+2096 
-2110 FKGNIA
+2110 
-2116 QDWLKKNNQNQ
+2116 
-2127 NLYVWLVKIPAGVNA
+2127 
-2142 ADISTTPQQPG
+2142 
-2153 TYAGNTYQ
+2153 
-2161 RAIYSRDNAATLNTY
+2161 
-2176 FTLPR
+2176 
-2181 NENSTGL
+2181 
-2188 YTFAYAEDE
+2188 
-2197 REIYNYIANSP
+2197 
-2208 TACVRTF
+2208 
-2215 TISVDDVL
+2215 
-2223 LNIDRSTYVGYKCE
+2223 
-2237 GGTGKIVVKAVNG
+2237 
-2250 INDANNYTYELY
+2250 
-2262 ATKTGTV
+2262 
-2269 IETKTAAKGTTVTFT
+2269 
-2284 NLGTFSTGQNTRW
+2284 
-2297 LKLTDASCPTQS
+2297 
-2309 MWRELP
+2309 
-2315 IDILEKP
+2315 
-2322 ANGKTYTF
+2322 
-2330 CAAAT
+2330 
-2335 VAELKAKVATDTATV
+2335 
-2350 NVYKN
+2350 
-2355 GTLVTNNN
+2355 
-2363 EALTTTDAYTVSR
+2363 
-2376 FNATCETDK
+2376 
-2385 VAVTVTISN
+2385 
-2394 TVSLTVPATLTVTC
+2394 
-2408 TAANI
+2408 
-2413 DATVNNWLGQAT
+2413 NWLNQAT

-2430 GTATLTHNFTAVKP
+2430 GTATLTHNYTAVKP
-2444 INWCG
+2444 TNWCNS
-2449 ASVVTVTFVGKDP
+2449 SVVTITFVGKDP
-2462 QGNTVTKTSVIKVNS
+2462 LGNTITKTSTIKVLQIDAVDDTHTSIINGTSGTNNVIDVLQNDTVGGVPATTSNVQITVVTPASGGANVPTLNTSTGKISVPAGTKSGTYTIQYKICHTENS
-2477 VPIVAKDDTYTVTNG
+2477 VTVCDTATATVKVGSTPIVAKADTYTITNG
-2492 LTGGTTPSV
+2492 TSTTTTTGTVLDNDKLGTKTPTTTDVILTVVTTTTDVVGATKTPTLNNDGTV
-2501 LTNDSLN
+2501 
-2508 GNNNPSTSSVTLTWL
+2508 
-2523 TVPSGLQTNTDGTV
+2523 TVPSGTK
-2537 RVPAGT
+2537 
-2543 ASGTYIITYRIC
+2543 SGTYEIVYSIC
-2555 EKLNSSN
+2555 ERLNPNN
-2562 CDTAT
+2562 CATAT
-2567 LTITVLTPVTPTTIE
+2567 ATVKVFVPTVVTPTTIE
-2582 ANDDGVTT
+2582 AVNDGVTT

-2607 LNGVPNPSISSVTLT
+2607 LNGVANPSVSTVTLT
-2622 WNTATLTGFTLNPNG
+2622 WNTATPTGFTLNPNG
-2637 TITVAPNTPVGT
+2637 TIAVAPNTPAGT
-2649 YTISYKIC
+2649 HTISYTIC
-2657 AVASPTVCDTANIVV
+2657 AVASPTVCSTASIVV
-2672 TVTGT
+2672 TVSGT
-2677 TTSTTTPTTIEANDD
+2677 TTSTTTPTTIEAVND

-2727 TWNTATPTGF
+2727 TWNTATPIGF

-2752 AGTYTISYKICA
+2752 AGTHTISYTICA
-2764 VASSTVCDNANIV
+2764 VASPTVCSTASIV
-2777 VTVTGT
+2777 VTISGT

-2789 PTTIEANDDVATVS
+2789 PTTIEAVNDGVTTIT

-2808 TTSSV
+2808 TTPSV
-2813 LTNDKLNGIPN
+2813 LTNDKLNGVPN
-2824 PSISSVTLTWTTATP
+2824 PSISSVTLTWNTTTPTGFTLNPNGTIRVAPNTPAGIHTISYTICAVASPTVCSTASIVVTVSGTTTNTTTPTTIEAVNDGVTTITSTAGGTTPSVLTNDKLNGVPNPSISSVTLTWNTATPTGFTLNPDGTIRVAPNTPAGTHTISYTICAVASPTVCSTASIVVTVSGTTTSTTTPTTIEAVNDGVTTITSTTGGTTPSVLANDKLNGVPNPSISSVTLTWNTATP
-2839 TGFTLNPNGTIT
+2839 TGFTLNPNGTIA
-2851 VAPNTPVGTY
+2851 VAPNTPAGIH
-2861 TISYKICAVASST
+2861 TISYTICAVASPT
-2874 VCDNANI
+2874 VCSTASI
-2881 VVTVTGATTSTT
+2881 VVTVSGTTTSTT
-2893 PVLPIAA
+2893 PVLPIAV
-2900 DDRTTTPIDTPVVVN
+2900 DDRSTTAINTPVVVN
-2915 VLANDTPNGAT
+2915 VLGNDTPNGAT
-2926 APNVVTNP
+2926 TPNVVTNP
-2934 TNGTTVVNPDG
+2934 ANCTVVVNLDG
-2945 TIEYRPHTGFVG
+2945 SIEYRPNTGFEG

-2964 LCNTDGCAS
+2964 ICNTDGCAS
-2973 ATVTIEVVN
+2973 ATVTIDVLN
-2982 KLVPY
+2982 KIVPY
-2987 NGMSVDG
+2987 NAMSVDG
-2994 DGKNEHFHIAGINR
+2994 DGKNDHFHIAGIER
-3008 YPDNVVRIY
+3008 YPNNVVRIY

-3031 NVTRVFRGFSNG
+3031 NVTRVFRGISNG
-3043 RVVVET
+3043 RVTIEQAE
-3049 SDKLPQGTYYY
+3049 KLAQGTYYY
-3060 VIEYVDENK
+3060 VIEYYDSNNNK
-3069 QKRSEV
+3069 ESLV
-3075 GWLYLKR
+3075 GWLYLKK

>member
-7 KHLQSVFVL
+7 RHLQSLLVL
-16 LMLSFSFG
+16 LCTLSLSFG
-24 KLNAQACD
+24 KINAQACD

-45 TFSNITQGATGEFV
+45 TFSNVTQGEIGEFV

-104 FSFTAENGSC
+104 FSFTAQKGSC
-114 SYSSGFDY
+114 SYTSGFDY
-122 TIAPQTATALSVR
+122 TITPQTAAALSVR
-135 VEQEWCERGGSIFF
+135 VEQEWCERGGGIFF
-149 KLIGNSANE
+149 KLIGNSVNE

-168 SQTNYDF
+168 SQANYDY

-191 SYDLIAKHKN
+191 SYDLIAKHKTN
-201 DPSKN
+201 PSKN
-206 IEQKNILINSTVE
+206 IEQKNILVKSTVE

-241 NITKGKYPLYFT
+241 NITKGKYPLFFT
-253 LLKSD
+253 LLKQD
-258 DTPYSAAT
+258 DTPYSQAT
-266 TRQTSNIFK
+266 TRQTSNVFT
-275 NIAIGEYK
+275 NVPVGQYK
-283 VKVEDFCAIGGGNSP
+283 VKVEDFCAIGGGNAP
-298 QPQSVSVK
+298 QPQSASVK
-306 SYNFNLKKIYSAEGW
+306 NFNFNLKKIYSAEGW
-321 EYSCDYATF
+321 EYSCDYVTF

-339 LHEVLKA
+339 LHEVLEG

-358 FESPSH
+358 FESPTH

-374 DRRDLDKK
+374 DRRELEQK
-382 FAYAYQ
+382 FSYVYQ

-395 IVKNAIREGYPI
+395 NLKNAIREGYPI

-432 PVANPFNEVNIMTE
+432 PVANPFNEVNVMTE
-446 VKGTAC
+446 VKGAAC

-503 INKYVKRFDYNG
+503 INKYVKRIDYNG

-540 REKTFPEIT
+540 REKTFPEII
-549 IPANASVPSVIYLHP
+549 IPANTPVPSVIYLHP

-734 QYMGTAQSYDCQQ
+734 QYMGTTQSYDCQQ

-883 DNPTTPVAT
+883 DNPTTPIAT

-906 FIHTYSVKLTS
+906 FIHTYSVKLTG
-917 NYSADVNA
+917 NHSADVNA

-939 KLVSAPTITMPANTP
+939 KLVSAPAITMPANTP
-954 VTKCVSANEI
+954 VTKCVSANEM
-964 FDLNSL
+964 FDLNTL
-970 FNIPPALTTYLAHNP
+970 FNIPPALTTYLTNNP

-990 LTDEAAILSIPAD
+990 LTDEAAILSIPAN

-1037 TITVETQINIS
+1037 TITVKTQINIS

-1072 NTSVR
+1072 NNSVR
-1077 NSLVSFDWYTTLSDA
+1077 NSLVSFDWYSTLSDA

-1114 TLYLRYSKIGFCDS
+1114 TLYLRYSKVGFCDS
-1128 AVMTIQVKKIATAAP
+1128 GVMTIQVKKIATAAP

-1182 NYYLGSDTNV
+1182 NYYLNSDANV

-1212 QPISQAAPQILSLC
+1212 QPVSQAAPQTLSLC
-1226 ATTNQN
+1226 VTTNQN

-1240 SVKTALK
+1240 SVKNALK
-1247 TLYPTTETNGVK
+1247 ALYPTTETNGVK

-1287 IKEINKCASSYYRVL
+1287 IKETNKCASSYYRVL
-1302 LSASTSQTTAT
+1302 LSASSSQTTAT

-1372 SLKGFITLT
+1372 SLKGFINLI
-1381 KSNNTTPIIPKTVN
+1381 KSNNTTPIIPKIVSFCGSVLQTV
-1395 LCGGIA
+1395 GA
-1401 QTIATIKTQL
+1401 VKTQI
-1411 GDASAKVYLRNG
+1411 GDPSAKIYVKSG
-1423 NRYDEQADT
+1423 NHYNEQADA
-1432 VVINTALTY
+1432 VVINPALTY

-1446 NAGKCISDKAIVNIV
+1446 NAGKCVSDKAIVSIV
-1461 IAQTTTHPAGPNK
+1461 TAQTTAQPAGPN
-1474 AIGCVTTI
+1474 ITTGCVKTV

-1492 EPARSSEA
+1492 EPARSSEI
-1500 LAIYAGLLDTN
+1500 LTIYAGLSEAN
-1511 KGAALADSATLTQTT
+1511 KGTALADNTTLIQTT
-1526 YAYAYT
+1526 YAYSYT
-1532 EIGKCE
+1532 EGTKCE
-1538 SAIRHI
+1538 SALRHI
-1544 TIDRVVTPTVTETT
+1544 TINRVATPTVTQTT
-1558 QSFCASATI
+1558 QSFCTNATI

-1576 IVWYATVAATTPLAN
+1576 IVWYATDTAVTPLAA
-1591 TTPLVAGSTYYVAQK
+1591 TTPLVAGNTYYVAQK
-1606 NGTCESDR
+1606 SSNCESARIAVNVVYSNTISLSVPAPLTIACNDTNANT
-1614 VAVAVTQGTS
+1614 AVA
-1624 GNETLVFSTPFSK
+1624 
-1637 TLKCVPSGQLRFQVQ
+1637 
-1652 NAVAGQSY
+1652 
-1660 VVELT
+1660 
-1665 EVPAGYTGSR
+1665 
-1675 TFTINKDNKEGNVPF
+1675 
-1690 VWLTQN
+1690 
-1696 NIPKGTYKA
+1696 
-1705 RLVKCGVSQEIEQT
+1705 
-1719 ITELTSN
+1719 
-1726 FPIRDNFD
+1726 
-1734 AGPYVDINDC
+1734 
-1744 NYANLRNSQARA
+1744 
-1756 GGIDINAYFQN
+1756 
-1767 EAIAKQFFEYTAI
+1767 
-1780 SPQDMT
+1780 
-1786 DKGWTNASQI
+1786 
-1796 PDSYWREV
+1796 
-1804 YSLPAGITSSQP
+1804 
-1816 KVIYYDLAAFGRNY
+1816 
-1830 ADLAI
+1830 
-1835 ANKKPK
+1835 
-1841 FYFRIKGQPSC
+1841 
-1852 GVSAP
+1852 
-1857 IEFGDTRMLTMKMA
+1857 
-1871 YGGSCT
+1871 
-1877 APTIKI
+1877 
-1883 SLDRTVIVCKPITYE
+1883 
-1898 VKNEAGQ
+1898 
-1905 VVASGTFNAVNGGN
+1905 
-1919 IDITTLNGNP
+1919 
-1929 INPNEKYS
+1929 
-1937 VTVKAAAPDT
+1937 
-1947 QSATTEARSF
+1947 
-1957 NQAKAA
+1957 
-1963 YRPDGQYAEIKR
+1963 
-1975 CFGHPERTEMYIQG
+1975 
-1989 FLRDNGVLLS
+1989 
-1999 LKGYKVTL
+1999 
-2007 ESAPA
+2007 
-2012 GYANEPNK
+2012 
-2020 LKVGESYTITTDAI
+2020 
-2034 SYNLLS
+2034 
-2040 TLNVQNAAGFSSL
+2040 
-2053 PEGDYK
+2053 
-2059 IKIEDPCG
+2059 
-2067 QTYYVENGRRKK
+2067 
-2079 ANLLT
+2079 
-2084 IEHPQYSEKPLT
+2084 
-2096 PEKEVACTGVKVYP
+2096 
-2110 FKGNIA
+2110 
-2116 QDWLKKNNQNQ
+2116 
-2127 NLYVWLVKIPAGVNA
+2127 
-2142 ADISTTPQQPG
+2142 
-2153 TYAGNTYQ
+2153 
-2161 RAIYSRDNAATLNTY
+2161 
-2176 FTLPR
+2176 
-2181 NENSTGL
+2181 
-2188 YTFAYAEDE
+2188 
-2197 REIYNYIANSP
+2197 
-2208 TACVRTF
+2208 
-2215 TISVDDVL
+2215 
-2223 LNIDRSTYVGYKCE
+2223 
-2237 GGTGKIVVKAVNG
+2237 
-2250 INDANNYTYELY
+2250 
-2262 ATKTGTV
+2262 
-2269 IETKTAAKGTTVTFT
+2269 
-2284 NLGTFSTGQNTRW
+2284 
-2297 LKLTDASCPTQS
+2297 
-2309 MWRELP
+2309 
-2315 IDILEKP
+2315 
-2322 ANGKTYTF
+2322 
-2330 CAAAT
+2330 
-2335 VAELKAKVATDTATV
+2335 
-2350 NVYKN
+2350 
-2355 GTLVTNNN
+2355 
-2363 EALTTTDAYTVSR
+2363 
-2376 FNATCETDK
+2376 
-2385 VAVTVTISN
+2385 
-2394 TVSLTVPATLTVTC
+2394 
-2408 TAANI
+2408 
-2413 DATVNNWLGQAT
+2413 NWLNQAT

-2430 GTATLTHNFTAVKP
+2430 GTATLTHNYTAVKP
-2444 INWCG
+2444 TNWCNS
-2449 ASVVTVTFVGKDP
+2449 SVVTITFVGKDP
-2462 QGNTVTKTSVIKVNS
+2462 LGNTITKTSTIKVLQIDAVDDTHTSIINGTSGTNNVIDVLQNDTVGGVPVTTSNVQITVVTPASGGANVPTLNTSTGKISVPAGTKSGTYTIQYKICHTENS
-2477 VPIVAKDDTYTVTNG
+2477 VTVCDTATATVKVGSTPIVAKADTYTVTN
-2492 LTGGTTPSV
+2492 
-2501 LTNDSLN
+2501 
-2508 GNNNPSTSSVTLTWL
+2508 STSTTTTTGTVFDNDKIGTKTPTTTDVILTVVTSTTDVVGATNTPTLNSNGTI
-2523 TVPSGLQTNTDGTV
+2523 TVPSGTK
-2537 RVPAGT
+2537 
-2543 ASGTYIITYRIC
+2543 SGTYQIVYSIC
-2555 EKLNSSN
+2555 ERLNPDN
-2562 CDTAT
+2562 CATAT
-2567 LTITVLTPVTPTTIE
+2567 ATVKVFVPTVVTPTTIE
-2582 ANDDGVTT
+2582 AVNDGVTT
-2590 ITSTTGGTTP
+2590 ITSTIGGTTP

-2607 LNGVPNPSISSVTLT
+2607 LNGVANPSVSTVTLT
-2622 WNTATLTGFTLNPNG
+2622 WNTATPTGFTLNPNG
-2637 TITVAPNTPVGT
+2637 TIAVAPNTPAGIH
-2649 YTISYKIC
+2649 TISYTIC
-2657 AVASPTVCDTANIVV
+2657 AVASPTVCSTASIVV
-2672 TVTGT
+2672 VVRGT
-2677 TTSTTTPTTIEANDD
+2677 TTIATPTTIEAVND

-2737 TLNPNGTITVAPNTP
+2737 TLNPNGTIAVAPNTP
-2752 AGTYTISYKICA
+2752 AGIHTISYTICA
-2764 VASSTVCDNANIV
+2764 VASPTVCSTASIV
-2777 VTVTGT
+2777 VTISGT
-2783 TTSTTT
+2783 TTIAT
-2789 PTTIEANDDVATVS
+2789 PTTIEAVNDGVTTIT
-2803 STTGG
+2803 STAGG
-2808 TTSSV
+2808 TTPSV
-2813 LTNDKLNGIPN
+2813 LTNDKLNGVPN
-2824 PSISSVTLTWTTATP
+2824 PSISSVTLTWNTATP
-2839 TGFTLNPNGTIT
+2839 TGFTLNPNGTIA
-2851 VAPNTPVGTY
+2851 VAPNTPAGIH
-2861 TISYKICAVASST
+2861 TISYTICAVASPT
-2874 VCDNANI
+2874 VCSTASI
-2881 VVTVTGATTSTT
+2881 VVTVSGTTTSTT
-2893 PVLPIAA
+2893 PVLPIAV
-2900 DDRTTTPIDTPVVVN
+2900 DDRSTTAINTPVVVN
-2915 VLANDTPNGAT
+2915 VLGNDTPNRAT
-2926 APNVVTNP
+2926 TPNVVTNP
-2934 TNGTTVVNPDG
+2934 ANGTVVVNLDG
-2945 TIEYRPHTGFVG
+2945 SIEYRPNTGFEG

-2964 LCNTDGCAS
+2964 ICNTDGCAS
-2973 ATVTIEVVN
+2973 ATVTINVVN
-2982 KLVPY
+2982 KIVPY

-2994 DGKNEHFHIAGINR
+2994 DGKNDHFHIGGIER
-3008 YPDNVVRIY
+3008 YPNNVVRIY

-3031 NVTRVFRGFSNG
+3031 NVTRVFRGISNG
-3043 RVVVET
+3043 RVTIEQAE
-3049 SDKLPQGTYYY
+3049 KLAQGTYYY
-3060 VIEYVDENK
+3060 VIEYYDSNNNK
-3069 QKRSEV
+3069 ESLV
-3075 GWLYLKR
+3075 GWLYLKK

>member
-7 KHLQSVFVL
+7 RHLQSLLVL
-16 LMLSFSFG
+16 LCTLSLSFG
-24 KLNAQACD
+24 KINAQACD

-45 TFSNITQGATGEFV
+45 TFSNVTQGEIGEFV

-104 FSFTAENGSC
+104 FSFTAQKGSC
-114 SYSSGFDY
+114 SYTSGFDY
-122 TIAPQTATALSVR
+122 TITPQTAAALSVR
-135 VEQEWCERGGSIFF
+135 VEQEWCERGGGIFF
-149 KLIGNSANE
+149 KLIGNSVNE

-168 SQTNYDF
+168 SQANYDY

-191 SYDLIAKHKN
+191 SYDLIAKHKTN
-201 DPSKN
+201 PSKN
-206 IEQKNILINSTVE
+206 IEQKNILVKSTVE

-241 NITKGKYPLYFT
+241 NITKGKYPLFFT
-253 LLKSD
+253 LLKQD
-258 DTPYSAAT
+258 DTPYSQAT
-266 TRQTSNIFK
+266 TRQTSNVFT
-275 NIAIGEYK
+275 NVPVGQYK
-283 VKVEDFCAIGGGNSP
+283 VKVEDFCAIGGGNAP
-298 QPQSVSVK
+298 QPQSASVK
-306 SYNFNLKKIYSAEGW
+306 NFNFNLKKIYSAEGW
-321 EYSCDYATF
+321 EYSCDYVTF

-339 LHEVLKA
+339 LHEVLEG

-358 FESPSH
+358 FESPTH

-374 DRRDLDKK
+374 DRRELEQK
-382 FAYAYQ
+382 FAYVYQ

-395 IVKNAIREGYPI
+395 NLKNAIREGYPI

-432 PVANPFNEVNIMTE
+432 PVANPFNEVNVMTE
-446 VKGTAC
+446 VKGAAC

-503 INKYVKRFDYNG
+503 INKYVKRIDYNG

-540 REKTFPEIT
+540 REKTFPEII
-549 IPANASVPSVIYLHP
+549 IPANTPVPSVIYLHP

-883 DNPTTPVAT
+883 DNPTTPIAT

-906 FIHTYSVKLTS
+906 FIHTYSVKLTG
-917 NYSADVNA
+917 NHSADVNA

-939 KLVSAPTITMPANTP
+939 KLVSAPAITMPANTP
-954 VTKCVSANEI
+954 VTKCVSADET
-964 FDLNSL
+964 FDLNTL
-970 FNIPPALTTYLAHNP
+970 FNIPPALTTYLTNNP

-990 LTDEAAILSIPAD
+990 LTDEAAILSIPAN

-1072 NTSVR
+1072 NNSVR
-1077 NSLVSFDWYTTLSDA
+1077 NSLVSFDWYSTLSDA

-1114 TLYLRYSKIGFCDS
+1114 TLYLRYSKVGFCDS

-1182 NYYLGSDTNV
+1182 NYYLNSDANV

-1212 QPISQAAPQILSLC
+1212 QPVSQAAPQTLSLC
-1226 ATTNQN
+1226 VTTNQN

-1240 SVKTALK
+1240 SVKNALK
-1247 TLYPTTETNGVK
+1247 ALYPTTETNGVK

-1287 IKEINKCASSYYRVL
+1287 IKETNKCASSYYRVL
-1302 LSASTSQTTAT
+1302 LSASSSQTTAT

-1372 SLKGFITLT
+1372 SLKGFINLI
-1381 KSNNTTPIIPKTVN
+1381 KSNNTTPIIPKIVSFCGSVLQTV
-1395 LCGGIA
+1395 GA
-1401 QTIATIKTQL
+1401 VKTQI
-1411 GDASAKVYLRNG
+1411 GDPSAKIYVKSG
-1423 NRYDEQADT
+1423 NHYNEQADA
-1432 VVINTALTY
+1432 VVINPALTY

-1446 NAGKCISDKAIVNIV
+1446 NAGKCVSDKAIVSIV
-1461 IAQTTTHPAGPNK
+1461 TAQTTAQPAGPN
-1474 AIGCVTTI
+1474 ITTGCVKTV

-1492 EPARSSEA
+1492 EPARSSEI
-1500 LAIYAGLLDTN
+1500 LTIYAGLSEAN
-1511 KGAALADSATLTQTT
+1511 KGTALADNTTLIQTT
-1526 YAYAYT
+1526 YAYSYT
-1532 EIGKCE
+1532 EGTKCE
-1538 SAIRHI
+1538 SALRHI
-1544 TIDRVVTPTVTETT
+1544 TINRVATPTVTQTT
-1558 QSFCASATI
+1558 QSFCTNATI

-1576 IVWYATVAATTPLAN
+1576 IVWYATDTAVTPLAA
-1591 TTPLVAGSTYYVAQK
+1591 TTPLVAGNTYYVAQK
-1606 NGTCESDR
+1606 SSNCESAR
-1614 VAVAVTQGTS
+1614 IAV
-1624 GNETLVFSTPFSK
+1624 N
-1637 TLKCVPSGQLRFQVQ
+1637 
-1652 NAVAGQSY
+1652 
-1660 VVELT
+1660 VVYSNTISLS
-1665 EVPAGYTGSR
+1665 VPAPL
-1675 TFTINKDNKEGNVPF
+1675 TI
-1690 VWLTQN
+1690 
-1696 NIPKGTYKA
+1696 A
-1705 RLVKCGVSQEIEQT
+1705 C
-1719 ITELTSN
+1719 
-1726 FPIRDNFD
+1726 
-1734 AGPYVDINDC
+1734 ND
-1744 NYANLRNSQARA
+1744 
-1756 GGIDINAYFQN
+1756 
-1767 EAIAKQFFEYTAI
+1767 
-1780 SPQDMT
+1780 
-1786 DKGWTNASQI
+1786 TNA
-1796 PDSYWREV
+1796 
-1804 YSLPAGITSSQP
+1804 
-1816 KVIYYDLAAFGRNY
+1816 N
-1830 ADLAI
+1830 
-1835 ANKKPK
+1835 
-1841 FYFRIKGQPSC
+1841 
-1852 GVSAP
+1852 
-1857 IEFGDTRMLTMKMA
+1857 
-1871 YGGSCT
+1871 
-1877 APTIKI
+1877 
-1883 SLDRTVIVCKPITYE
+1883 
-1898 VKNEAGQ
+1898 
-1905 VVASGTFNAVNGGN
+1905 
-1919 IDITTLNGNP
+1919 
-1929 INPNEKYS
+1929 
-1937 VTVKAAAPDT
+1937 
-1947 QSATTEARSF
+1947 
-1957 NQAKAA
+1957 
-1963 YRPDGQYAEIKR
+1963 
-1975 CFGHPERTEMYIQG
+1975 
-1989 FLRDNGVLLS
+1989 
-1999 LKGYKVTL
+1999 
-2007 ESAPA
+2007 
-2012 GYANEPNK
+2012 
-2020 LKVGESYTITTDAI
+2020 
-2034 SYNLLS
+2034 
-2040 TLNVQNAAGFSSL
+2040 
-2053 PEGDYK
+2053 
-2059 IKIEDPCG
+2059 
-2067 QTYYVENGRRKK
+2067 
-2079 ANLLT
+2079 
-2084 IEHPQYSEKPLT
+2084 
-2096 PEKEVACTGVKVYP
+2096 
-2110 FKGNIA
+2110 
-2116 QDWLKKNNQNQ
+2116 
-2127 NLYVWLVKIPAGVNA
+2127 
-2142 ADISTTPQQPG
+2142 
-2153 TYAGNTYQ
+2153 
-2161 RAIYSRDNAATLNTY
+2161 
-2176 FTLPR
+2176 
-2181 NENSTGL
+2181 
-2188 YTFAYAEDE
+2188 
-2197 REIYNYIANSP
+2197 
-2208 TACVRTF
+2208 
-2215 TISVDDVL
+2215 
-2223 LNIDRSTYVGYKCE
+2223 
-2237 GGTGKIVVKAVNG
+2237 
-2250 INDANNYTYELY
+2250 
-2262 ATKTGTV
+2262 
-2269 IETKTAAKGTTVTFT
+2269 TTV
-2284 NLGTFSTGQNTRW
+2284 
-2297 LKLTDASCPTQS
+2297 A
-2309 MWRELP
+2309 
-2315 IDILEKP
+2315 
-2322 ANGKTYTF
+2322 
-2330 CAAAT
+2330 
-2335 VAELKAKVATDTATV
+2335 
-2350 NVYKN
+2350 
-2355 GTLVTNNN
+2355 
-2363 EALTTTDAYTVSR
+2363 
-2376 FNATCETDK
+2376 
-2385 VAVTVTISN
+2385 
-2394 TVSLTVPATLTVTC
+2394 
-2408 TAANI
+2408 
-2413 DATVNNWLGQAT
+2413 NWLNQAT

-2430 GTATLTHNFTAVKP
+2430 GTATLTHNYTAVKP
-2444 INWCG
+2444 TNWCNS
-2449 ASVVTVTFVGKDP
+2449 SVVTITFVGKDP
-2462 QGNTVTKTSVIKVNS
+2462 LGNTITKTSTIKVLQIDAVDDTHTSIINGTSGTNNVIDVLQNDTVGGVPATTSNIQITVVTPASGGANVPTLNTSTGKISVPAGTKSGTYTIQYKICHTENS
-2477 VPIVAKDDTYTVTNG
+2477 VTVCDTATATVKVGSTPIVAKADTYTVTNG
-2492 LTGGTTPSV
+2492 TSTTTTTGTVFDNDKIGTKTPTTTDVILTVVTSTTDVVGATSTPT
-2501 LTNDSLN
+2501 L
-2508 GNNNPSTSSVTLTWL
+2508 NNNGTI
-2523 TVPSGLQTNTDGTV
+2523 TVPSGTK
-2537 RVPAGT
+2537 
-2543 ASGTYIITYRIC
+2543 SGTYQIVYSIC
-2555 EKLNSSN
+2555 ERLNPDN
-2562 CDTAT
+2562 CATAT
-2567 LTITVLTPVTPTTIE
+2567 ATVKVFVPAIATPTTIE
-2582 ANDDGVTT
+2582 AVN
-2590 ITSTTGGTTP
+2590 
-2600 SVLTNDK
+2600 
-2607 LNGVPNPSISSVTLT
+2607 
-2622 WNTATLTGFTLNPNG
+2622 
-2637 TITVAPNTPVGT
+2637 
-2649 YTISYKIC
+2649 
-2657 AVASPTVCDTANIVV
+2657 
-2672 TVTGT
+2672 
-2677 TTSTTTPTTIEANDD
+2677 D

-2737 TLNPNGTITVAPNTP
+2737 TLNPNGTIAVAPNTP
-2752 AGTYTISYKICA
+2752 AGIHTISYTICA
-2764 VASSTVCDNANIV
+2764 VASPTVCSTASIV
-2777 VTVTGT
+2777 VTISGT
-2783 TTSTTT
+2783 TTIAT
-2789 PTTIEANDDVATVS
+2789 PTTIEAVNDGVTTIT

-2808 TTSSV
+2808 TTPSV
-2813 LTNDKLNGIPN
+2813 LTNDKLNGVPN
-2824 PSISSVTLTWTTATP
+2824 PSISSVTLTWNTATP
-2839 TGFTLNPNGTIT
+2839 TGFTLNPNGTIA
-2851 VAPNTPVGTY
+2851 VAPNTPAGIH
-2861 TISYKICAVASST
+2861 TISYTICAVASPT
-2874 VCDNANI
+2874 VCSTASIVVTISGTTTIATPTTIEAVNDGVTTITSTAGGTTPSVLTNDKLNGVPNPSISSVTLTWNTATPTGFTLNPNGTIAVAPNTPAGIHTISYTICAVASPTVCSTASI
-2881 VVTVTGATTSTT
+2881 VVTVSGTTTSTT
-2893 PVLPIAA
+2893 PVLPIAV
-2900 DDRTTTPIDTPVVVN
+2900 DDRSTTAINTPVVVN
-2915 VLANDTPNGAT
+2915 VLGNDTPNGAT
-2926 APNVVTNP
+2926 TPNVVTNP
-2934 TNGTTVVNPDG
+2934 ANGTVVVNLDG
-2945 TIEYRPHTGFVG
+2945 SIEYRPNTGFEG

-2964 LCNTDGCAS
+2964 ICNTDGCAS
-2973 ATVTIEVVN
+2973 ATVTINVVN
-2982 KLVPY
+2982 KIVPY

-2994 DGKNEHFHIAGINR
+2994 DGKNDHFHIGGIER
-3008 YPDNVVRIY
+3008 YPNNVVRIY

-3031 NVTRVFRGFSNG
+3031 NVTRVFRGISNG
-3043 RVVVET
+3043 RVTIEQAE
-3049 SDKLPQGTYYY
+3049 KLAQGTYYY
-3060 VIEYVDENK
+3060 VIEYYDSNNNK
-3069 QKRSEV
+3069 ESLV
-3075 GWLYLKR
+3075 GWLYLKK

>member
-7 KHLQSVFVL
+7 RHLQSLLVL
-16 LMLSFSFG
+16 LCTLSLSFG
-24 KLNAQACD
+24 KINAQACD

-45 TFSNITQGATGEFV
+45 TFSNVTQGEIGEFV

-104 FSFTAENGSC
+104 FSFTAQKGSC
-114 SYSSGFDY
+114 SYTSGFDY
-122 TIAPQTATALSVR
+122 TITPQTAAALSVR
-135 VEQEWCERGGSIFF
+135 VEQEWCERGGGIFF
-149 KLIGNSANE
+149 KLIGNSVNE

-168 SQTNYDF
+168 SQANYDY

-191 SYDLIAKHKN
+191 SYDLIAKHKTN
-201 DPSKN
+201 PSKN
-206 IEQKNILINSTVE
+206 IEQKNILVKSTVE

-241 NITKGKYPLYFT
+241 NITKGKYPLFFT
-253 LLKSD
+253 LLKQD
-258 DTPYSAAT
+258 DTPYSQAT
-266 TRQTSNIFK
+266 TRQTSNVFT
-275 NIAIGEYK
+275 NVPVGQYK
-283 VKVEDFCAIGGGNSP
+283 VKVEDFCAIGGGNAP
-298 QPQSVSVK
+298 QPQSASVK
-306 SYNFNLKKIYSAEGW
+306 NFNFNLKKIYSAEGW
-321 EYSCDYATF
+321 EYSCDYVTF

-339 LHEVLKA
+339 LHEVLEG

-358 FESPSH
+358 FESPTH

-374 DRRDLDKK
+374 DRRELEQK
-382 FAYAYQ
+382 FSYVYQ

-395 IVKNAIREGYPI
+395 NLKNAIREGYPI

-432 PVANPFNEVNIMTE
+432 PVANPFNEVNVMTE
-446 VKGTAC
+446 VKGAAC

-503 INKYVKRFDYNG
+503 INKYVKRIDYNG

-540 REKTFPEIT
+540 REKTFPEII
-549 IPANASVPSVIYLHP
+549 IPANTPVPSVIYLHP

-734 QYMGTAQSYDCQQ
+734 QYMGTTQSYDCQQ

-883 DNPTTPVAT
+883 DNPTTPIAT

-906 FIHTYSVKLTS
+906 FIHTYSVKLTG
-917 NYSADVNA
+917 NHSADVNA

-939 KLVSAPTITMPANTP
+939 KLVSAPAITMPANTP
-954 VTKCVSANEI
+954 VTKCVSADET
-964 FDLNSL
+964 FDLNTL
-970 FNIPPALTTYLAHNP
+970 FNIPPALTTYLTNNP

-990 LTDEAAILSIPAD
+990 LTDEAAILSIPAN

-1072 NTSVR
+1072 NNSVR
-1077 NSLVSFDWYTTLSDA
+1077 NSLVSFDWYSTLSDA

-1114 TLYLRYSKIGFCDS
+1114 TLYLRYSKVGFCDS
-1128 AVMTIQVKKIATAAP
+1128 GVMTIQVKKIATAAP

-1182 NYYLGSDTNV
+1182 NYYLNSDANV

-1212 QPISQAAPQILSLC
+1212 QPVSQAAPQTLSLC
-1226 ATTNQN
+1226 VTTNQN

-1240 SVKTALK
+1240 SVKNALK
-1247 TLYPTTETNGVK
+1247 ALYPTTETNGVK

-1287 IKEINKCASSYYRVL
+1287 IKETNKCASSYYRVL
-1302 LSASTSQTTAT
+1302 LSASSSQTTAT

-1350 MSIDWDKA
+1350 MSIDWDKV

-1372 SLKGFITLT
+1372 SLKGFINLI
-1381 KSNNTTPIIPKTVN
+1381 KSNNTTPIIPKIVSFCGSVLQTV
-1395 LCGGIA
+1395 GA
-1401 QTIATIKTQL
+1401 VKTQI
-1411 GDASAKVYLRNG
+1411 GDPSAKIYVKSG
-1423 NRYDEQADT
+1423 NHYNEQADA
-1432 VVINTALTY
+1432 VVINPALTY

-1446 NAGKCISDKAIVNIV
+1446 NAGKCVSDKAIVSIV
-1461 IAQTTTHPAGPNK
+1461 TAQTTAQPAGPN
-1474 AIGCVTTI
+1474 ITTGCVKTV

-1492 EPARSSEA
+1492 EPARSSEI
-1500 LAIYAGLLDTN
+1500 LTIYAGLSEAN
-1511 KGAALADSATLTQTT
+1511 KGTALADNTTLIQTT
-1526 YAYAYT
+1526 YAYSYT
-1532 EIGKCE
+1532 EGTKCE
-1538 SAIRHI
+1538 SALRHI
-1544 TIDRVVTPTVTETT
+1544 TINRVATPTVTQTT
-1558 QSFCASATI
+1558 QSFCTNATI

-1576 IVWYATVAATTPLAN
+1576 IVWYATDTAVTPLAA
-1591 TTPLVAGSTYYVAQK
+1591 TTPLVAGNTYYVAQK
-1606 NGTCESDR
+1606 SSNCESARIAVNVVYSNTISLSVPAPLTIACNDTNANT
-1614 VAVAVTQGTS
+1614 AVA
-1624 GNETLVFSTPFSK
+1624 
-1637 TLKCVPSGQLRFQVQ
+1637 
-1652 NAVAGQSY
+1652 
-1660 VVELT
+1660 
-1665 EVPAGYTGSR
+1665 
-1675 TFTINKDNKEGNVPF
+1675 
-1690 VWLTQN
+1690 
-1696 NIPKGTYKA
+1696 
-1705 RLVKCGVSQEIEQT
+1705 
-1719 ITELTSN
+1719 
-1726 FPIRDNFD
+1726 
-1734 AGPYVDINDC
+1734 
-1744 NYANLRNSQARA
+1744 
-1756 GGIDINAYFQN
+1756 
-1767 EAIAKQFFEYTAI
+1767 
-1780 SPQDMT
+1780 
-1786 DKGWTNASQI
+1786 
-1796 PDSYWREV
+1796 
-1804 YSLPAGITSSQP
+1804 
-1816 KVIYYDLAAFGRNY
+1816 
-1830 ADLAI
+1830 
-1835 ANKKPK
+1835 
-1841 FYFRIKGQPSC
+1841 
-1852 GVSAP
+1852 
-1857 IEFGDTRMLTMKMA
+1857 
-1871 YGGSCT
+1871 
-1877 APTIKI
+1877 
-1883 SLDRTVIVCKPITYE
+1883 
-1898 VKNEAGQ
+1898 
-1905 VVASGTFNAVNGGN
+1905 
-1919 IDITTLNGNP
+1919 
-1929 INPNEKYS
+1929 
-1937 VTVKAAAPDT
+1937 
-1947 QSATTEARSF
+1947 
-1957 NQAKAA
+1957 
-1963 YRPDGQYAEIKR
+1963 
-1975 CFGHPERTEMYIQG
+1975 
-1989 FLRDNGVLLS
+1989 
-1999 LKGYKVTL
+1999 
-2007 ESAPA
+2007 
-2012 GYANEPNK
+2012 
-2020 LKVGESYTITTDAI
+2020 
-2034 SYNLLS
+2034 
-2040 TLNVQNAAGFSSL
+2040 
-2053 PEGDYK
+2053 
-2059 IKIEDPCG
+2059 
-2067 QTYYVENGRRKK
+2067 
-2079 ANLLT
+2079 
-2084 IEHPQYSEKPLT
+2084 
-2096 PEKEVACTGVKVYP
+2096 
-2110 FKGNIA
+2110 
-2116 QDWLKKNNQNQ
+2116 
-2127 NLYVWLVKIPAGVNA
+2127 
-2142 ADISTTPQQPG
+2142 
-2153 TYAGNTYQ
+2153 
-2161 RAIYSRDNAATLNTY
+2161 
-2176 FTLPR
+2176 
-2181 NENSTGL
+2181 
-2188 YTFAYAEDE
+2188 
-2197 REIYNYIANSP
+2197 
-2208 TACVRTF
+2208 
-2215 TISVDDVL
+2215 
-2223 LNIDRSTYVGYKCE
+2223 
-2237 GGTGKIVVKAVNG
+2237 
-2250 INDANNYTYELY
+2250 
-2262 ATKTGTV
+2262 
-2269 IETKTAAKGTTVTFT
+2269 
-2284 NLGTFSTGQNTRW
+2284 
-2297 LKLTDASCPTQS
+2297 
-2309 MWRELP
+2309 
-2315 IDILEKP
+2315 
-2322 ANGKTYTF
+2322 
-2330 CAAAT
+2330 
-2335 VAELKAKVATDTATV
+2335 
-2350 NVYKN
+2350 
-2355 GTLVTNNN
+2355 
-2363 EALTTTDAYTVSR
+2363 
-2376 FNATCETDK
+2376 
-2385 VAVTVTISN
+2385 
-2394 TVSLTVPATLTVTC
+2394 
-2408 TAANI
+2408 
-2413 DATVNNWLGQAT
+2413 NWLNQAT

-2430 GTATLTHNFTAVKP
+2430 GTATLTHNYTAVKP
-2444 INWCG
+2444 TNWCNS
-2449 ASVVTVTFVGKDP
+2449 SVVTITFVGKDP
-2462 QGNTVTKTSVIKVNS
+2462 LGNTITKTSTIKVLQIDAVDDTHTSIINGTSGTNNVIDVLQNDTVGGVPVTTSNVQITVVTPASGGANVPTLNTSTGKISVPAGTKSGTYTIQYKICHTENS
-2477 VPIVAKDDTYTVTNG
+2477 VTVCDTATATVKVGSTPIVAKADTYTVTNG
-2492 LTGGTTPSV
+2492 TSTTTTTGTVFDNDKIGTKTPTTTDVILTVVTSTTDVVGATNTPTLNSNGTI
-2501 LTNDSLN
+2501 
-2508 GNNNPSTSSVTLTWL
+2508 
-2523 TVPSGLQTNTDGTV
+2523 TVPSGTK
-2537 RVPAGT
+2537 
-2543 ASGTYIITYRIC
+2543 SGTYQIVYSIC
-2555 EKLNSSN
+2555 ERLNPDN
-2562 CDTAT
+2562 CATAT
-2567 LTITVLTPVTPTTIE
+2567 ATVKVFVPTVVTPTTIE
-2582 ANDDGVTT
+2582 AVNDGVTT
-2590 ITSTTGGTTP
+2590 ITSTIGGTTP

-2607 LNGVPNPSISSVTLT
+2607 LNGVANPSVSTVTLT
-2622 WNTATLTGFTLNPNG
+2622 WNTATPTGFTLNPNG
-2637 TITVAPNTPVGT
+2637 TIAVAPNTPAGIH
-2649 YTISYKIC
+2649 TISYTIC
-2657 AVASPTVCDTANIVV
+2657 AVASPTVCSTASIVV
-2672 TVTGT
+2672 VVRGT
-2677 TTSTTTPTTIEANDD
+2677 TTIATPTTIEAVND

-2737 TLNPNGTITVAPNTP
+2737 TLNPNGTIAVAPNTP
-2752 AGTYTISYKICA
+2752 AGIHTISYTICA
-2764 VASSTVCDNANIV
+2764 VASPTVCSTASIV
-2777 VTVTGT
+2777 VTISGT
-2783 TTSTTT
+2783 TTIAT
-2789 PTTIEANDDVATVS
+2789 PTTIEAVNDGVTTIT
-2803 STTGG
+2803 STAGG
-2808 TTSSV
+2808 TTPSV
-2813 LTNDKLNGIPN
+2813 LTNDKLNGVPN
-2824 PSISSVTLTWTTATP
+2824 PSISSVTLTWNTATP
-2839 TGFTLNPNGTIT
+2839 TGFTLNPNGTIA
-2851 VAPNTPVGTY
+2851 VAPNTPAGIH
-2861 TISYKICAVASST
+2861 TISYTICAVASPT
-2874 VCDNANI
+2874 VCSTASI
-2881 VVTVTGATTSTT
+2881 VVTVSGTTTSTT
-2893 PVLPIAA
+2893 PVLPIAV
-2900 DDRTTTPIDTPVVVN
+2900 DDRSTTAINTPVVVN
-2915 VLANDTPNGAT
+2915 VLGNDTPNGAT
-2926 APNVVTNP
+2926 TPNVVTNP
-2934 TNGTTVVNPDG
+2934 ANGTVVVNLDG
-2945 TIEYRPHTGFVG
+2945 SIEYRPNTGFEG

-2964 LCNTDGCAS
+2964 ICNTDGCAS
-2973 ATVTIEVVN
+2973 ATVTINVVN
-2982 KLVPY
+2982 KIVPY

-2994 DGKNEHFHIAGINR
+2994 DGKNDHFHIGGIER
-3008 YPDNVVRIY
+3008 YPNNVVRIY

-3031 NVTRVFRGFSNG
+3031 NVTRVFRGISNG
-3043 RVVVET
+3043 RVTIEQAE
-3049 SDKLPQGTYYY
+3049 KLAQGTYYY
-3060 VIEYVDENK
+3060 VIEYYDSNNNK
-3069 QKRSEV
+3069 ESLV
-3075 GWLYLKR
+3075 GWLYLKK

>member
-7 KHLQSVFVL
+7 RHLQSLLVL
-16 LMLSFSFG
+16 LCTLSLSFG
-24 KLNAQACD
+24 KINAQACD

-45 TFSNITQGATGEFV
+45 TFSNVTQGEIGEFV

-104 FSFTAENGSC
+104 FSFTAQKGSC
-114 SYSSGFDY
+114 SYTSGFDY
-122 TIAPQTATALSVR
+122 TITPQTAAALSVR
-135 VEQEWCERGGSIFF
+135 VEQEWCERGGGIFF
-149 KLIGNSANE
+149 KLIGNSVNE

-168 SQTNYDF
+168 SQANYDY

-191 SYDLIAKHKN
+191 SYDLIAKHKTN
-201 DPSKN
+201 PSKN
-206 IEQKNILINSTVE
+206 IEQKNILVKSTVE

-241 NITKGKYPLYFT
+241 NITKGKYPLFFT
-253 LLKSD
+253 LLKQD
-258 DTPYSAAT
+258 DTPYSQAT
-266 TRQTSNIFK
+266 TRQTSNVFT
-275 NIAIGEYK
+275 NVPVGQYK
-283 VKVEDFCAIGGGNSP
+283 VKVEDFCAIGGGNAP
-298 QPQSVSVK
+298 QPQSASVK
-306 SYNFNLKKIYSAEGW
+306 NFNFNLKKIYSAEGW
-321 EYSCDYATF
+321 EYSCDYVTF

-339 LHEVLKA
+339 LHEVLEG

-358 FESPSH
+358 FESPTH

-374 DRRDLDKK
+374 DRRELEQK
-382 FAYAYQ
+382 FSYVYQ

-395 IVKNAIREGYPI
+395 NLKNAIREGYPI

-432 PVANPFNEVNIMTE
+432 PVANPFNEVNVMTE
-446 VKGTAC
+446 VKGAAC

-503 INKYVKRFDYNG
+503 INKYVKRIDYNG

-540 REKTFPEIT
+540 REKTFPEII
-549 IPANASVPSVIYLHP
+549 IPANTPVPSVIYLHP

-734 QYMGTAQSYDCQQ
+734 QYMGTTQSYDCQQ

-883 DNPTTPVAT
+883 DNPTTPIAT

-906 FIHTYSVKLTS
+906 FIHTYSVKLTG
-917 NYSADVNA
+917 NHSADVNA

-939 KLVSAPTITMPANTP
+939 KLVSAPAITMPANTP
-954 VTKCVSANEI
+954 VTKCVSADET
-964 FDLNSL
+964 FDLNTL
-970 FNIPPALTTYLAHNP
+970 FNIPPALTTYLTNNP

-990 LTDEAAILSIPAD
+990 LTDEAAILSIPAN

-1072 NTSVR
+1072 NNSVR
-1077 NSLVSFDWYTTLSDA
+1077 NSLVSFDWYSTLSDA

-1114 TLYLRYSKIGFCDS
+1114 TLYLRYSKVGFCDS
-1128 AVMTIQVKKIATAAP
+1128 GVMTIQVKKIATAAP

-1182 NYYLGSDTNV
+1182 NYYLNSDANV

-1212 QPISQAAPQILSLC
+1212 QPVSQAAPQTLSLC
-1226 ATTNQN
+1226 VTTNQN

-1240 SVKTALK
+1240 SVKNALK
-1247 TLYPTTETNGVK
+1247 ALYPTTETNGVK

-1287 IKEINKCASSYYRVL
+1287 IKETNKCASSYYRVL
-1302 LSASTSQTTAT
+1302 LSASSSQTTAT

-1372 SLKGFITLT
+1372 SLKGFINLI
-1381 KSNNTTPIIPKTVN
+1381 KSNNTTPIIPKIVSFCGSVLQTV
-1395 LCGGIA
+1395 GA
-1401 QTIATIKTQL
+1401 VKTQI
-1411 GDASAKVYLRNG
+1411 GDPSAKIYVKSG
-1423 NRYDEQADT
+1423 NHYNEQADA
-1432 VVINTALTY
+1432 VVINPALTY

-1446 NAGKCISDKAIVNIV
+1446 NAGKCVSDKAIVSIV
-1461 IAQTTTHPAGPNK
+1461 TAQTTAQPAGPN
-1474 AIGCVTTI
+1474 ITTGCVKTV

-1492 EPARSSEA
+1492 EPARSSEI
-1500 LAIYAGLLDTN
+1500 LTIYAGLSEAN
-1511 KGAALADSATLTQTT
+1511 KGTALADNTTLIQTT
-1526 YAYAYT
+1526 YAYSYT
-1532 EIGKCE
+1532 EGTKCE
-1538 SAIRHI
+1538 SALRHI
-1544 TIDRVVTPTVTETT
+1544 TINRVATPTVTQTT
-1558 QSFCASATI
+1558 QSFCTNATI

-1576 IVWYATVAATTPLAN
+1576 IVWYATDTAVTPLAA
-1591 TTPLVAGSTYYVAQK
+1591 TTPLVAGNTYYVAQK
-1606 NGTCESDR
+1606 SSNCESARIAVNVVYSNTISLSVPAPLTIACNDTNANT
-1614 VAVAVTQGTS
+1614 AVA
-1624 GNETLVFSTPFSK
+1624 
-1637 TLKCVPSGQLRFQVQ
+1637 
-1652 NAVAGQSY
+1652 
-1660 VVELT
+1660 
-1665 EVPAGYTGSR
+1665 
-1675 TFTINKDNKEGNVPF
+1675 
-1690 VWLTQN
+1690 
-1696 NIPKGTYKA
+1696 
-1705 RLVKCGVSQEIEQT
+1705 
-1719 ITELTSN
+1719 
-1726 FPIRDNFD
+1726 
-1734 AGPYVDINDC
+1734 
-1744 NYANLRNSQARA
+1744 
-1756 GGIDINAYFQN
+1756 
-1767 EAIAKQFFEYTAI
+1767 
-1780 SPQDMT
+1780 
-1786 DKGWTNASQI
+1786 
-1796 PDSYWREV
+1796 
-1804 YSLPAGITSSQP
+1804 
-1816 KVIYYDLAAFGRNY
+1816 
-1830 ADLAI
+1830 
-1835 ANKKPK
+1835 
-1841 FYFRIKGQPSC
+1841 
-1852 GVSAP
+1852 
-1857 IEFGDTRMLTMKMA
+1857 
-1871 YGGSCT
+1871 
-1877 APTIKI
+1877 
-1883 SLDRTVIVCKPITYE
+1883 
-1898 VKNEAGQ
+1898 
-1905 VVASGTFNAVNGGN
+1905 
-1919 IDITTLNGNP
+1919 
-1929 INPNEKYS
+1929 
-1937 VTVKAAAPDT
+1937 
-1947 QSATTEARSF
+1947 
-1957 NQAKAA
+1957 
-1963 YRPDGQYAEIKR
+1963 
-1975 CFGHPERTEMYIQG
+1975 
-1989 FLRDNGVLLS
+1989 
-1999 LKGYKVTL
+1999 
-2007 ESAPA
+2007 
-2012 GYANEPNK
+2012 
-2020 LKVGESYTITTDAI
+2020 
-2034 SYNLLS
+2034 
-2040 TLNVQNAAGFSSL
+2040 
-2053 PEGDYK
+2053 
-2059 IKIEDPCG
+2059 
-2067 QTYYVENGRRKK
+2067 
-2079 ANLLT
+2079 
-2084 IEHPQYSEKPLT
+2084 
-2096 PEKEVACTGVKVYP
+2096 
-2110 FKGNIA
+2110 
-2116 QDWLKKNNQNQ
+2116 
-2127 NLYVWLVKIPAGVNA
+2127 
-2142 ADISTTPQQPG
+2142 
-2153 TYAGNTYQ
+2153 
-2161 RAIYSRDNAATLNTY
+2161 
-2176 FTLPR
+2176 
-2181 NENSTGL
+2181 
-2188 YTFAYAEDE
+2188 
-2197 REIYNYIANSP
+2197 
-2208 TACVRTF
+2208 
-2215 TISVDDVL
+2215 
-2223 LNIDRSTYVGYKCE
+2223 
-2237 GGTGKIVVKAVNG
+2237 
-2250 INDANNYTYELY
+2250 
-2262 ATKTGTV
+2262 
-2269 IETKTAAKGTTVTFT
+2269 
-2284 NLGTFSTGQNTRW
+2284 
-2297 LKLTDASCPTQS
+2297 
-2309 MWRELP
+2309 
-2315 IDILEKP
+2315 
-2322 ANGKTYTF
+2322 
-2330 CAAAT
+2330 
-2335 VAELKAKVATDTATV
+2335 
-2350 NVYKN
+2350 
-2355 GTLVTNNN
+2355 
-2363 EALTTTDAYTVSR
+2363 
-2376 FNATCETDK
+2376 
-2385 VAVTVTISN
+2385 
-2394 TVSLTVPATLTVTC
+2394 
-2408 TAANI
+2408 
-2413 DATVNNWLGQAT
+2413 NWLNQAT

-2430 GTATLTHNFTAVKP
+2430 GTATLTHNYTAVKP
-2444 INWCG
+2444 TNWCNS
-2449 ASVVTVTFVGKDP
+2449 SVVTITFVGKDP
-2462 QGNTVTKTSVIKVNS
+2462 LGNTITKTSTIKVLQIDAVDDTHTSIINGTSGTNNVIDVLQNDTVGGVPVTTSNVQITVVTPASGGANVPTLNTSTGKISVPAGTKSGTYTIQYKICHTENS
-2477 VPIVAKDDTYTVTNG
+2477 VTVCDTATATVKVGSTPIVAKADTYTVTNG
-2492 LTGGTTPSV
+2492 TSTTTTTGTVFDNDKIGTNTPTTTDVILTVVTSTTDVVGATSTPT
-2501 LTNDSLN
+2501 L
-2508 GNNNPSTSSVTLTWL
+2508 NNNGTI
-2523 TVPSGLQTNTDGTV
+2523 TVPSGTK
-2537 RVPAGT
+2537 
-2543 ASGTYIITYRIC
+2543 SGTYQIVYSIC
-2555 EKLNSSN
+2555 ERLNPDNCATATATVKVGSTPIVAKADTYTVTNSTSTTTTTGTVFDNDKIGTKTPTTTDVILTVVTSTTDVVGATNTPTLNSN
-2562 CDTAT
+2562 G
-2567 LTITVLTPVTPTTIE
+2567 TITVPSGTKSGTYQIVYSICERLNPDNCATATATVKVFVPTVVTPTTIE
-2582 ANDDGVTT
+2582 AVNDGVTT
-2590 ITSTTGGTTP
+2590 ITSTIGGTTP

-2607 LNGVPNPSISSVTLT
+2607 LNGVANPSVSTVTLT
-2622 WNTATLTGFTLNPNG
+2622 WNTATPTGFTLNPNG
-2637 TITVAPNTPVGT
+2637 TIAVAPNTPAGIH
-2649 YTISYKIC
+2649 TISYTIC
-2657 AVASPTVCDTANIVV
+2657 AVASPTVCSTASIVV
-2672 TVTGT
+2672 VVRGT
-2677 TTSTTTPTTIEANDD
+2677 TTIATPTTIEAVND

-2737 TLNPNGTITVAPNTP
+2737 TLNPNGTIAVAPNTP
-2752 AGTYTISYKICA
+2752 AGIHTISYTICA
-2764 VASSTVCDNANIV
+2764 VASPTVCSTASIV
-2777 VTVTGT
+2777 VTISGT
-2783 TTSTTT
+2783 TTIAT
-2789 PTTIEANDDVATVS
+2789 PTTIEAVNDGVTTIT
-2803 STTGG
+2803 STAGG
-2808 TTSSV
+2808 TTPSV
-2813 LTNDKLNGIPN
+2813 LTNDKLNGVPN
-2824 PSISSVTLTWTTATP
+2824 PSISSVTLTWNTATP
-2839 TGFTLNPNGTIT
+2839 TGFTLNPNGTIA
-2851 VAPNTPVGTY
+2851 VAPNTPAGIH
-2861 TISYKICAVASST
+2861 TISYTICAVASPT
-2874 VCDNANI
+2874 VCSTASI
-2881 VVTVTGATTSTT
+2881 VVTVSGTTTSTT
-2893 PVLPIAA
+2893 PVLPIAV
-2900 DDRTTTPIDTPVVVN
+2900 DDRSATAINTPVVVN
-2915 VLANDTPNGAT
+2915 VLGNDTPNGAT
-2926 APNVVTNP
+2926 TPNVVTNP
-2934 TNGTTVVNPDG
+2934 ANGTVVVNLDG
-2945 TIEYRPHTGFVG
+2945 SIEYRPNTGFEG

-2964 LCNTDGCAS
+2964 ICNTDGCAS
-2973 ATVTIEVVN
+2973 ATVTINVVN
-2982 KLVPY
+2982 KIVPY

-2994 DGKNEHFHIAGINR
+2994 DGKNDHFHIGGIER
-3008 YPDNVVRIY
+3008 YPNNVVRIY

-3031 NVTRVFRGFSNG
+3031 NVTRVFRGISNG
-3043 RVVVET
+3043 RVTIEQAE
-3049 SDKLPQGTYYY
+3049 KLAQGTYYY
-3060 VIEYVDENK
+3060 VIEYYDSNNNK
-3069 QKRSEV
+3069 ESLV
-3075 GWLYLKR
+3075 GWLYLKK

>member
-7 KHLQSVFVL
+7 RHLQSLLVL
-16 LMLSFSFG
+16 LCTLSLSFG
-24 KLNAQACD
+24 KINAQACD

-45 TFSNITQGATGEFV
+45 TFSNVTQGEIGEFV

-104 FSFTAENGSC
+104 FSFTAQKGSC
-114 SYSSGFDY
+114 SYTSGFDY
-122 TIAPQTATALSVR
+122 TITPQTAAALSVR
-135 VEQEWCERGGSIFF
+135 VEQEWCERGGGIFF
-149 KLIGNSANE
+149 KLIGNSVNE

-168 SQTNYDF
+168 SQANYDY

-191 SYDLIAKHKN
+191 SYDLIAKHKTN
-201 DPSKN
+201 PSKN
-206 IEQKNILINSTVE
+206 IEQKNILVKSTVE

-241 NITKGKYPLYFT
+241 NITKGKYPLFFT
-253 LLKSD
+253 LLKQD
-258 DTPYSAAT
+258 DTPYSQAT
-266 TRQTSNIFK
+266 TRQTSNVFT
-275 NIAIGEYK
+275 NVPVGQYK
-283 VKVEDFCAIGGGNSP
+283 VKVEDFCAIGGGNAP
-298 QPQSVSVK
+298 QPQSASVK
-306 SYNFNLKKIYSAEGW
+306 NFNFNLKKIYSAEGW
-321 EYSCDYATF
+321 EYSCDYVTF

-339 LHEVLKA
+339 LHEVLEG

-358 FESPSH
+358 FESPTH

-374 DRRDLDKK
+374 DRRELEQK
-382 FAYAYQ
+382 FSYVYQ

-395 IVKNAIREGYPI
+395 NLKNAIREGYPI

-432 PVANPFNEVNIMTE
+432 PVANPFNEVNVMTE
-446 VKGTAC
+446 VKGAAC

-503 INKYVKRFDYNG
+503 INKYVKRIDYNG

-540 REKTFPEIT
+540 REKTFPEII
-549 IPANASVPSVIYLHP
+549 IPANTPVPSVIYLHP

-734 QYMGTAQSYDCQQ
+734 QYMGTTQSYDCQQ

-883 DNPTTPVAT
+883 DNPTTPIAT

-906 FIHTYSVKLTS
+906 FIHTYSVKLTG
-917 NYSADVNA
+917 NHSADVNA

-939 KLVSAPTITMPANTP
+939 KLVSAPAITMPANTP
-954 VTKCVSANEI
+954 VTKCVSADET
-964 FDLNSL
+964 FDLNTL
-970 FNIPPALTTYLAHNP
+970 FNIPPALTTYLTNNP

-990 LTDEAAILSIPAD
+990 LTDEAAILSIPAN

-1072 NTSVR
+1072 NNSVR
-1077 NSLVSFDWYTTLSDA
+1077 NSLVSFDWYSTLSDA

-1114 TLYLRYSKIGFCDS
+1114 TLYLRYSKVGFCDS
-1128 AVMTIQVKKIATAAP
+1128 GVMTIQVKKIATAAP

-1212 QPISQAAPQILSLC
+1212 QPVSQAAPQTLSLC
-1226 ATTNQN
+1226 VTTNQN

-1287 IKEINKCASSYYRVL
+1287 IKETNKCTSSYYRVL
-1302 LSASTSQTTAT
+1302 LSASSSQTTAT

-1372 SLKGFITLT
+1372 SLKGFINLI
-1381 KSNNTTPIIPKTVN
+1381 KSNNATPIIPKIVSFCGSVLQTV
-1395 LCGGIA
+1395 GA
-1401 QTIATIKTQL
+1401 VKTQI
-1411 GDASAKVYLRNG
+1411 GDPSAKIYVKSG
-1423 NRYDEQADT
+1423 NHYNEQADA
-1432 VVINTALTY
+1432 VVINPALTY

-1446 NAGKCISDKAIVNIV
+1446 NAGKCVSDKAIVSIV
-1461 IAQTTTHPAGPNK
+1461 TAQTTAQPAGPN
-1474 AIGCVTTI
+1474 ITTGCVKTV

-1492 EPARSSEA
+1492 EPARSSEI
-1500 LAIYAGLLDTN
+1500 LTIYAGLSEAN
-1511 KGAALADSATLTQTT
+1511 KGTALADNTTLIQTT
-1526 YAYAYT
+1526 YAYSYT
-1532 EIGKCE
+1532 EGTKCE
-1538 SAIRHI
+1538 SALRHI
-1544 TIDRVVTPTVTETT
+1544 TINRVATPTVTQTT
-1558 QSFCASATI
+1558 QSFCTNATI

-1576 IVWYATVAATTPLAN
+1576 IVWYATDTAVTPLAA
-1591 TTPLVAGSTYYVAQK
+1591 TTPLVAGNTYYVAQK
-1606 NGTCESDR
+1606 SSNCESARIAVNVVYSNTISLSVPAPLTIACNDTNANT
-1614 VAVAVTQGTS
+1614 AVA
-1624 GNETLVFSTPFSK
+1624 
-1637 TLKCVPSGQLRFQVQ
+1637 
-1652 NAVAGQSY
+1652 
-1660 VVELT
+1660 
-1665 EVPAGYTGSR
+1665 
-1675 TFTINKDNKEGNVPF
+1675 
-1690 VWLTQN
+1690 
-1696 NIPKGTYKA
+1696 
-1705 RLVKCGVSQEIEQT
+1705 
-1719 ITELTSN
+1719 
-1726 FPIRDNFD
+1726 
-1734 AGPYVDINDC
+1734 
-1744 NYANLRNSQARA
+1744 
-1756 GGIDINAYFQN
+1756 
-1767 EAIAKQFFEYTAI
+1767 
-1780 SPQDMT
+1780 
-1786 DKGWTNASQI
+1786 
-1796 PDSYWREV
+1796 
-1804 YSLPAGITSSQP
+1804 
-1816 KVIYYDLAAFGRNY
+1816 
-1830 ADLAI
+1830 
-1835 ANKKPK
+1835 
-1841 FYFRIKGQPSC
+1841 
-1852 GVSAP
+1852 
-1857 IEFGDTRMLTMKMA
+1857 
-1871 YGGSCT
+1871 
-1877 APTIKI
+1877 
-1883 SLDRTVIVCKPITYE
+1883 
-1898 VKNEAGQ
+1898 
-1905 VVASGTFNAVNGGN
+1905 
-1919 IDITTLNGNP
+1919 
-1929 INPNEKYS
+1929 
-1937 VTVKAAAPDT
+1937 
-1947 QSATTEARSF
+1947 
-1957 NQAKAA
+1957 
-1963 YRPDGQYAEIKR
+1963 
-1975 CFGHPERTEMYIQG
+1975 
-1989 FLRDNGVLLS
+1989 
-1999 LKGYKVTL
+1999 
-2007 ESAPA
+2007 
-2012 GYANEPNK
+2012 
-2020 LKVGESYTITTDAI
+2020 
-2034 SYNLLS
+2034 
-2040 TLNVQNAAGFSSL
+2040 
-2053 PEGDYK
+2053 
-2059 IKIEDPCG
+2059 
-2067 QTYYVENGRRKK
+2067 
-2079 ANLLT
+2079 
-2084 IEHPQYSEKPLT
+2084 
-2096 PEKEVACTGVKVYP
+2096 
-2110 FKGNIA
+2110 
-2116 QDWLKKNNQNQ
+2116 
-2127 NLYVWLVKIPAGVNA
+2127 
-2142 ADISTTPQQPG
+2142 
-2153 TYAGNTYQ
+2153 
-2161 RAIYSRDNAATLNTY
+2161 
-2176 FTLPR
+2176 
-2181 NENSTGL
+2181 
-2188 YTFAYAEDE
+2188 
-2197 REIYNYIANSP
+2197 
-2208 TACVRTF
+2208 
-2215 TISVDDVL
+2215 
-2223 LNIDRSTYVGYKCE
+2223 
-2237 GGTGKIVVKAVNG
+2237 
-2250 INDANNYTYELY
+2250 
-2262 ATKTGTV
+2262 
-2269 IETKTAAKGTTVTFT
+2269 
-2284 NLGTFSTGQNTRW
+2284 
-2297 LKLTDASCPTQS
+2297 
-2309 MWRELP
+2309 
-2315 IDILEKP
+2315 
-2322 ANGKTYTF
+2322 
-2330 CAAAT
+2330 
-2335 VAELKAKVATDTATV
+2335 
-2350 NVYKN
+2350 
-2355 GTLVTNNN
+2355 
-2363 EALTTTDAYTVSR
+2363 
-2376 FNATCETDK
+2376 
-2385 VAVTVTISN
+2385 
-2394 TVSLTVPATLTVTC
+2394 
-2408 TAANI
+2408 
-2413 DATVNNWLGQAT
+2413 NWLNQAT

-2430 GTATLTHNFTAVKP
+2430 GTATLTHNYTAVKP
-2444 INWCG
+2444 TNWCNS
-2449 ASVVTVTFVGKDP
+2449 SVVTITFVGKDP
-2462 QGNTVTKTSVIKVNS
+2462 LGNTITKTSTIKVLQIDAVDDTHTSIINGTSGTNNVIDVLQNDTVGGVPVTTSNVQITVVTPASGGANVPTLNTSTGKISVPAGTKSGTYTIQYKICHTENS
-2477 VPIVAKDDTYTVTNG
+2477 VTVCDTATATVKVGSTPIVAKADTYTITNG
-2492 LTGGTTPSV
+2492 TSTTTTTGTVFDNDKIGTKTPTTTDVILTVVTSTTDVVGATSTPT
-2501 LTNDSLN
+2501 L
-2508 GNNNPSTSSVTLTWL
+2508 NNNGTI
-2523 TVPSGLQTNTDGTV
+2523 TVPSGTK
-2537 RVPAGT
+2537 
-2543 ASGTYIITYRIC
+2543 SGTYQIVYSIC
-2555 EKLNSSN
+2555 ERLNPDN
-2562 CDTAT
+2562 CATAT
-2567 LTITVLTPVTPTTIE
+2567 ATVKVFVPTVVTPTTIE
-2582 ANDDGVTT
+2582 AVNDGVTT
-2590 ITSTTGGTTP
+2590 ITSTIGGTTP

-2607 LNGVPNPSISSVTLT
+2607 LNGVANPSVSTVTLT
-2622 WNTATLTGFTLNPNG
+2622 WNTATPTGFTLNPNG
-2637 TITVAPNTPVGT
+2637 TIAVAPNTPAGIH
-2649 YTISYKIC
+2649 TISYTIC
-2657 AVASPTVCDTANIVV
+2657 AVASPTVCSTASIVV
-2672 TVTGT
+2672 VVRGT
-2677 TTSTTTPTTIEANDD
+2677 TTIATPTTIEAVND

-2737 TLNPNGTITVAPNTP
+2737 TLNPNGTIAVAPNTP
-2752 AGTYTISYKICA
+2752 AGIHTISYTICA
-2764 VASSTVCDNANIV
+2764 VASPTVCSTASIV
-2777 VTVTGT
+2777 VTISGT
-2783 TTSTTT
+2783 TTIAT
-2789 PTTIEANDDVATVS
+2789 PTTIEAVNDGVTTIT
-2803 STTGG
+2803 STAGG
-2808 TTSSV
+2808 TTPSV
-2813 LTNDKLNGIPN
+2813 LTNDKLNGVAN
-2824 PSISSVTLTWTTATP
+2824 PSVSTVTLTWNTATP

-2851 VAPNTPVGTY
+2851 VAPNTPAGIH
-2861 TISYKICAVASST
+2861 TISYTICAVASPT
-2874 VCDNANI
+2874 VCSTASIVVTISGTTTIATPTTIEAVNDGVTTITSTAGGTTPSVLTNDKLNGVPNPSISSVTLTWNTATPTGFTLNPNGTIAVAPNTPAGIHTISYTICAVASPTVCSTASI
-2881 VVTVTGATTSTT
+2881 VVTVSGTTTSTT
-2893 PVLPIAA
+2893 PVLPIAV
-2900 DDRTTTPIDTPVVVN
+2900 DDRSTTAINTPVVVN
-2915 VLANDTPNGAT
+2915 VLGNDTPNGAT
-2926 APNVVTNP
+2926 TPNVVTNP
-2934 TNGTTVVNPDG
+2934 ANGTVVVNLDG
-2945 TIEYRPHTGFVG
+2945 SIEYRPNTGFEG

-2964 LCNTDGCAS
+2964 ICNTDGCAS
-2973 ATVTIEVVN
+2973 ATVTINVVN
-2982 KLVPY
+2982 KIVPY

-2994 DGKNEHFHIAGINR
+2994 DGKNDHFHIGGIER
-3008 YPDNVVRIY
+3008 YPNNVVRIY

-3031 NVTRVFRGFSNG
+3031 NVTRVFRGISNG
-3043 RVVVET
+3043 RVTIEQAE
-3049 SDKLPQGTYYY
+3049 KLAQGTYYY
-3060 VIEYVDENK
+3060 VIEYYDSNNNK
-3069 QKRSEV
+3069 ESLV
-3075 GWLYLKR
+3075 GWLYLKK

>member
-7 KHLQSVFVL
+7 RHLQSLLVL
-16 LMLSFSFG
+16 LCTLSLSFG
-24 KLNAQACD
+24 KINAQACD

-45 TFSNITQGATGEFV
+45 TFSNVTQGEIGEFV

-104 FSFTAENGSC
+104 FSFTAQKGSC
-114 SYSSGFDY
+114 SYTSGFDY
-122 TIAPQTATALSVR
+122 TITPQTAAALSVR
-135 VEQEWCERGGSIFF
+135 VEQEWCERGGGIFF
-149 KLIGNSANE
+149 KLIGNSVNE

-168 SQTNYDF
+168 SQANYDY

-191 SYDLIAKHKN
+191 SYDLIAKHKTN
-201 DPSKN
+201 PSKN
-206 IEQKNILINSTVE
+206 IEQKNILVKSTVE

-241 NITKGKYPLYFT
+241 NITKGKYPLFFT
-253 LLKSD
+253 LLKQD
-258 DTPYSAAT
+258 DTPYSQAT
-266 TRQTSNIFK
+266 TRQTSNVFT
-275 NIAIGEYK
+275 NVPVGQYK
-283 VKVEDFCAIGGGNSP
+283 VKVEDFCAIGGGNAP
-298 QPQSVSVK
+298 QPQSASVK
-306 SYNFNLKKIYSAEGW
+306 NFNFNLKKIYSAEGW
-321 EYSCDYATF
+321 EYSCDYVTF

-339 LHEVLKA
+339 LHEVLEA

-358 FESPSH
+358 FESPTH

-374 DRRDLDKK
+374 DRRELEQK
-382 FAYAYQ
+382 FAYVYQ

-395 IVKNAIREGYPI
+395 NLKNAIREGYPI

-415 AILTSACGSMTL
+415 AILTSACGPMTL

-432 PVANPFNEVNIMTE
+432 PVANPFNEVSVMTE

-503 INKYVKRFDYNG
+503 INKYVKRIDYNG

-540 REKTFPEIT
+540 REKTFPEII
-549 IPANASVPSVIYLHP
+549 IPANTPVPSVIYLHP
-564 VGGCKGVSA
+564 IGGCKGVSA

-617 DSEHITNNYWM
+617 DSEHITNTYWM
-628 VKDLP
+628 LKDLP
-633 QGEYVIEHTNACG
+633 QGKYVIEHTNACG
-646 ATASQRYDLIGDTY
+646 ATASQEYTLIGDTY

-883 DNPTTPVAT
+883 DNPTTPIAT

-906 FIHTYSVKLTS
+906 FIHTYSVKLTG
-917 NYSADVNA
+917 NHSADVNA

-939 KLVSAPTITMPANTP
+939 KLVSVPAITMPANTP
-954 VTKCVSANEI
+954 VTKCVSADET
-964 FDLNSL
+964 FDLNTL
-970 FNIPPALTTYLAHNP
+970 FNIPPALTTYLTNNP

-990 LTDEAAILSIPAD
+990 LTDEAAILSIPAN

-1072 NTSVR
+1072 NNSVR
-1077 NSLVSFDWYTTLSDA
+1077 NSLVSFDWYSTLSDA

-1114 TLYLRYSKIGFCDS
+1114 TLYLRYSKVGFCDS
-1128 AVMTIQVKKIATAAP
+1128 GVMTIQVKKIATAAP

-1212 QPISQAAPQILSLC
+1212 QPVSQAAPQTLSLC
-1226 ATTNQN
+1226 VTTNQN

-1264 SSREKYNEYTE
+1264 SSQEKYNEYTE

-1287 IKEINKCASSYYRVL
+1287 IKETNKCASSYYRVL
-1302 LSASTSQTTAT
+1302 LSASSSQTTAT

-1337 IKIYKEETLQTDA
+1337 IKIYKEENLQTDA

-1381 KSNNTTPIIPKTVN
+1381 KSNNATPIIPKIVSFCGSVLQTV
-1395 LCGGIA
+1395 GA
-1401 QTIATIKTQL
+1401 VKTQI
-1411 GDASAKVYLRNG
+1411 GDPSAKIYVKSG
-1423 NRYDEQADT
+1423 NHYNEQADA
-1432 VVINTALTY
+1432 VVINPALTY

-1446 NAGKCISDKAIVNIV
+1446 NAGKCVSDKAIVSIV
-1461 IAQTTTHPAGPNK
+1461 TAQTTAQPAGPN
-1474 AIGCVTTI
+1474 ITTGCVKTV

-1492 EPARSSEA
+1492 EPARSSEI
-1500 LAIYAGLLDTN
+1500 LTIYAGLSEAN
-1511 KGAALADSATLTQTT
+1511 KGTALADNTTLIQTT
-1526 YAYAYT
+1526 YAYSYT
-1532 EIGKCE
+1532 EGTKCE
-1538 SAIRHI
+1538 SALRHI
-1544 TIDRVVTPTVTETT
+1544 TINRVATPTVTQTS
-1558 QSFCASATI
+1558 QSFCTNATI

-1576 IVWYATVAATTPLAN
+1576 IVWYATDTAVTPLAA
-1591 TTPLVAGSTYYVAQK
+1591 TTPLVAGNTYYVAQK
-1606 NGTCESDR
+1606 SSNCESARIAVNVVYSNTISLSVPAPLTIACNDTNANT
-1614 VAVAVTQGTS
+1614 AVA
-1624 GNETLVFSTPFSK
+1624 
-1637 TLKCVPSGQLRFQVQ
+1637 
-1652 NAVAGQSY
+1652 
-1660 VVELT
+1660 
-1665 EVPAGYTGSR
+1665 
-1675 TFTINKDNKEGNVPF
+1675 
-1690 VWLTQN
+1690 
-1696 NIPKGTYKA
+1696 
-1705 RLVKCGVSQEIEQT
+1705 
-1719 ITELTSN
+1719 
-1726 FPIRDNFD
+1726 
-1734 AGPYVDINDC
+1734 
-1744 NYANLRNSQARA
+1744 
-1756 GGIDINAYFQN
+1756 
-1767 EAIAKQFFEYTAI
+1767 
-1780 SPQDMT
+1780 
-1786 DKGWTNASQI
+1786 
-1796 PDSYWREV
+1796 
-1804 YSLPAGITSSQP
+1804 
-1816 KVIYYDLAAFGRNY
+1816 
-1830 ADLAI
+1830 
-1835 ANKKPK
+1835 
-1841 FYFRIKGQPSC
+1841 
-1852 GVSAP
+1852 
-1857 IEFGDTRMLTMKMA
+1857 
-1871 YGGSCT
+1871 
-1877 APTIKI
+1877 
-1883 SLDRTVIVCKPITYE
+1883 
-1898 VKNEAGQ
+1898 
-1905 VVASGTFNAVNGGN
+1905 
-1919 IDITTLNGNP
+1919 
-1929 INPNEKYS
+1929 
-1937 VTVKAAAPDT
+1937 
-1947 QSATTEARSF
+1947 
-1957 NQAKAA
+1957 
-1963 YRPDGQYAEIKR
+1963 
-1975 CFGHPERTEMYIQG
+1975 
-1989 FLRDNGVLLS
+1989 
-1999 LKGYKVTL
+1999 
-2007 ESAPA
+2007 
-2012 GYANEPNK
+2012 
-2020 LKVGESYTITTDAI
+2020 
-2034 SYNLLS
+2034 
-2040 TLNVQNAAGFSSL
+2040 
-2053 PEGDYK
+2053 
-2059 IKIEDPCG
+2059 
-2067 QTYYVENGRRKK
+2067 
-2079 ANLLT
+2079 
-2084 IEHPQYSEKPLT
+2084 
-2096 PEKEVACTGVKVYP
+2096 
-2110 FKGNIA
+2110 
-2116 QDWLKKNNQNQ
+2116 
-2127 NLYVWLVKIPAGVNA
+2127 
-2142 ADISTTPQQPG
+2142 
-2153 TYAGNTYQ
+2153 
-2161 RAIYSRDNAATLNTY
+2161 
-2176 FTLPR
+2176 
-2181 NENSTGL
+2181 
-2188 YTFAYAEDE
+2188 
-2197 REIYNYIANSP
+2197 
-2208 TACVRTF
+2208 
-2215 TISVDDVL
+2215 
-2223 LNIDRSTYVGYKCE
+2223 
-2237 GGTGKIVVKAVNG
+2237 
-2250 INDANNYTYELY
+2250 
-2262 ATKTGTV
+2262 
-2269 IETKTAAKGTTVTFT
+2269 
-2284 NLGTFSTGQNTRW
+2284 
-2297 LKLTDASCPTQS
+2297 
-2309 MWRELP
+2309 
-2315 IDILEKP
+2315 
-2322 ANGKTYTF
+2322 
-2330 CAAAT
+2330 
-2335 VAELKAKVATDTATV
+2335 
-2350 NVYKN
+2350 
-2355 GTLVTNNN
+2355 
-2363 EALTTTDAYTVSR
+2363 
-2376 FNATCETDK
+2376 
-2385 VAVTVTISN
+2385 
-2394 TVSLTVPATLTVTC
+2394 
-2408 TAANI
+2408 
-2413 DATVNNWLGQAT
+2413 NWLNQAT

-2430 GTATLTHNFTAVKP
+2430 GTATLTHNYTAVKP
-2444 INWCG
+2444 TNWCNS
-2449 ASVVTVTFVGKDP
+2449 SVVTITFVGKDP
-2462 QGNTVTKTSVIKVNS
+2462 LGNTVTKTSTIKVLQIDAVDDTHTSIINGTSGTNNVIDVLQNDTVGGLPATTSNVQITVVTPASGGVNVPTLNTSTGKISVPAGTKSGTYTIQYKICHTENS
-2477 VPIVAKDDTYTVTNG
+2477 VTVCDTATATVKVGSTPIVAKADTYTITNG
-2492 LTGGTTPSV
+2492 TSTTTTTGTVLDNDKLGTKTPTTTDVILTVVTSTTDVVGATKTPTLNSNGTITVPSGTKSGTYEIVYSICERLNPNNCATATATVKVFVPTVVTPTTIEAVNDGVTTITSTAGGTTPSV
-2501 LTNDSLN
+2501 LTNDKLD
-2508 GNNNPSTSSVTLTWL
+2508 GVPNPSISSVTLTW
-2523 TVPSGLQTNTDGTV
+2523 NTATPTGFTLNPNGTISV
-2537 RVPAGT
+2537 APNTPAGT
-2543 ASGTYIITYRIC
+2543 HTISYTICAVASPTVCSTASIVVTVSGTTT
-2555 EKLNSSN
+2555 S
-2562 CDTAT
+2562 TT
-2567 LTITVLTPVTPTTIE
+2567 TPTTIE
-2582 ANDDGVTT
+2582 AVNDGVTT
-2590 ITSTTGGTTP
+2590 ITSTAGGTTP

-2622 WNTATLTGFTLNPNG
+2622 WNTATPTGFTLNPNG
-2637 TITVAPNTPVGT
+2637 TITVAPNTPAGT
-2649 YTISYKIC
+2649 HTISYTIC
-2657 AVASPTVCDTANIVV
+2657 AVASPTVCSTASIVV
-2672 TVTGT
+2672 TVSGTTTNTTTPTTIEAVNDGVTTITSTVGGTTPSVLTNDKLNGIPNPSISSVTLTWNTATPTGFTLNPNGTIRVAPNTPAGTHTISYTICAVASPTVCSTASIVVTVSGT
-2677 TTSTTTPTTIEANDD
+2677 TTSTTTPTTIEAVND

-2737 TLNPNGTITVAPNTP
+2737 TLNPNGTIAVAPNTP
-2752 AGTYTISYKICA
+2752 AGIHTISYTICA
-2764 VASSTVCDNANIV
+2764 VASPTVCSTASIV
-2777 VTVTGT
+2777 VTISGT
-2783 TTSTTT
+2783 TTIAT
-2789 PTTIEANDDVATVS
+2789 PTTIEAVNDGVTTIT

-2808 TTSSV
+2808 TTPSV
-2813 LTNDKLNGIPN
+2813 LTNDKLNGVPN
-2824 PSISSVTLTWTTATP
+2824 PSISSVTLTWNTATP
-2839 TGFTLNPNGTIT
+2839 TGFTLNPNGTIA
-2851 VAPNTPVGTY
+2851 VAPNTPAGIH
-2861 TISYKICAVASST
+2861 TISYTICAVASPT
-2874 VCDNANI
+2874 VCSTASI
-2881 VVTVTGATTSTT
+2881 VVTISGTTTSTT
-2893 PVLPIAA
+2893 PVLPIAV
-2900 DDRTTTPIDTPVVVN
+2900 DDRSTTAINTPVVVN
-2915 VLANDTPNGAT
+2915 VLGNDTPNGAT
-2926 APNVVTNP
+2926 TPNVVTNP
-2934 TNGTTVVNPDG
+2934 ANGTVVVNLDG
-2945 TIEYRPHTGFVG
+2945 SIEYRPNTGFEG

-2964 LCNTDGCAS
+2964 ICNTDGCAS
-2973 ATVTIEVVN
+2973 ATVTIDVLN
-2982 KLVPY
+2982 KIVPY
-2987 NGMSVDG
+2987 NAMSVDG
-2994 DGKNEHFHIAGINR
+2994 DGKNDHFHIAGIER
-3008 YPDNVVRIY
+3008 YPNNVVRIY

-3031 NVTRVFRGFSNG
+3031 NVTRVFRGISNG
-3043 RVVVET
+3043 RVTIEQAE
-3049 SDKLPQGTYYY
+3049 KLAQGTYYY
-3060 VIEYVDENK
+3060 VIEYYDSNNNK
-3069 QKRSEV
+3069 ESLV
-3075 GWLYLKR
+3075 GWLYLKK

>member
-7 KHLQSVFVL
+7 RHLQSLLVL
-16 LMLSFSFG
+16 LCTLSLSFG
-24 KLNAQACD
+24 KINAQACD

-45 TFSNITQGATGEFV
+45 TFSNVTQGEIGEFV

-104 FSFTAENGSC
+104 FSFTAQKGSC
-114 SYSSGFDY
+114 SYTSGFDY
-122 TIAPQTATALSVR
+122 TITPQTAAALSVR
-135 VEQEWCERGGSIFF
+135 VEQEWCERGGGIFF
-149 KLIGNSANE
+149 KLIGNSVNE

-168 SQTNYDF
+168 SQANYDY

-191 SYDLIAKHKN
+191 SYDLIAKHKTN
-201 DPSKN
+201 PSKN
-206 IEQKNILINSTVE
+206 IEQKNILVKSTVE

-241 NITKGKYPLYFT
+241 NITKGKYPLFFT
-253 LLKSD
+253 LLKQD
-258 DTPYSAAT
+258 DTPYSQAT
-266 TRQTSNIFK
+266 TRQTSNVFT
-275 NIAIGEYK
+275 NVPVGQYK
-283 VKVEDFCAIGGGNSP
+283 VKVEDFCAIGGGNAP
-298 QPQSVSVK
+298 QPQSASVK
-306 SYNFNLKKIYSAEGW
+306 NFNFNLKKIYSAEGW
-321 EYSCDYATF
+321 EYSCDYVTF

-339 LHEVLKA
+339 LHEVLEA

-358 FESPSH
+358 FESPTH

-374 DRRDLDKK
+374 DRRELEQK
-382 FAYAYQ
+382 FAYVYQ

-395 IVKNAIREGYPI
+395 NLKNAIREGYPI

-415 AILTSACGSMTL
+415 AILTSACGPMTL

-432 PVANPFNEVNIMTE
+432 PVANPFNEVSVMTE

-503 INKYVKRFDYNG
+503 INKYVKRIDYNG

-540 REKTFPEIT
+540 REKTFPEII
-549 IPANASVPSVIYLHP
+549 IPANTPVPSVIYLHP
-564 VGGCKGVSA
+564 IGGCKGVSA

-617 DSEHITNNYWM
+617 DSEHITNTYWM
-628 VKDLP
+628 LKDLP
-633 QGEYVIEHTNACG
+633 QGKYVIEHTNACG
-646 ATASQRYDLIGDTY
+646 ATASQEYTLIGDTY

-734 QYMGTAQSYDCQQ
+734 QYMGTSQSYDCQQ

-883 DNPTTPVAT
+883 DNPTTPIAT

-906 FIHTYSVKLTS
+906 FIHTYSVKLTG
-917 NYSADVNA
+917 NHSADVNA

-939 KLVSAPTITMPANTP
+939 KLVSVPAITMPANTP
-954 VTKCVSANEI
+954 VTKCVSADET
-964 FDLNSL
+964 FDLNTL
-970 FNIPPALTTYLAHNP
+970 FNIPPALTTYLTNNP

-990 LTDEAAILSIPAD
+990 LTDEAAILSIPAN

-1072 NTSVR
+1072 NNSVR
-1077 NSLVSFDWYTTLSDA
+1077 NSLVSFDWYSTLSDA

-1114 TLYLRYSKIGFCDS
+1114 TLYLRYSKVGFCDS
-1128 AVMTIQVKKIATAAP
+1128 GVMTIQVKKIATAAP

-1212 QPISQAAPQILSLC
+1212 QPVSQAAPQTLSLC
-1226 ATTNQN
+1226 VTTNQN

-1287 IKEINKCASSYYRVL
+1287 IKETNKCTSSYYRVL
-1302 LSASTSQTTAT
+1302 LSASSSQTTAT

-1372 SLKGFITLT
+1372 SLKGFINLI
-1381 KSNNTTPIIPKTVN
+1381 KSNNATPIIPKIVSFCGSVLQTV
-1395 LCGGIA
+1395 GA
-1401 QTIATIKTQL
+1401 VKTQI
-1411 GDASAKVYLRNG
+1411 GDPSAKIYVKSG
-1423 NRYDEQADT
+1423 NHYNEQADA
-1432 VVINTALTY
+1432 VVINPALTY

-1446 NAGKCISDKAIVNIV
+1446 NAGKCVSDKAIVSIV
-1461 IAQTTTHPAGPNK
+1461 TAQTTAQPAGPN
-1474 AIGCVTTI
+1474 ITTGCVKTV

-1492 EPARSSEA
+1492 EPARSSEI
-1500 LAIYAGLLDTN
+1500 LTIYAGLSEAN
-1511 KGAALADSATLTQTT
+1511 KGTALADNTTLIQTT
-1526 YAYAYT
+1526 YAYSYT
-1532 EIGKCE
+1532 EGTKCE
-1538 SAIRHI
+1538 SALRHI
-1544 TIDRVVTPTVTETT
+1544 TINRVATPTVTQTT
-1558 QSFCASATI
+1558 QSFCTNATI

-1576 IVWYATVAATTPLAN
+1576 IVWYATDTAVTPLAA
-1591 TTPLVAGSTYYVAQK
+1591 TTPLVAGNTYYVAQK
-1606 NGTCESDR
+1606 SSNCESARIAVNVVYSNTISLSVPAPLTIACNDTNANT
-1614 VAVAVTQGTS
+1614 AVA
-1624 GNETLVFSTPFSK
+1624 
-1637 TLKCVPSGQLRFQVQ
+1637 
-1652 NAVAGQSY
+1652 
-1660 VVELT
+1660 
-1665 EVPAGYTGSR
+1665 
-1675 TFTINKDNKEGNVPF
+1675 
-1690 VWLTQN
+1690 
-1696 NIPKGTYKA
+1696 
-1705 RLVKCGVSQEIEQT
+1705 
-1719 ITELTSN
+1719 
-1726 FPIRDNFD
+1726 
-1734 AGPYVDINDC
+1734 
-1744 NYANLRNSQARA
+1744 
-1756 GGIDINAYFQN
+1756 
-1767 EAIAKQFFEYTAI
+1767 
-1780 SPQDMT
+1780 
-1786 DKGWTNASQI
+1786 
-1796 PDSYWREV
+1796 
-1804 YSLPAGITSSQP
+1804 
-1816 KVIYYDLAAFGRNY
+1816 
-1830 ADLAI
+1830 
-1835 ANKKPK
+1835 
-1841 FYFRIKGQPSC
+1841 
-1852 GVSAP
+1852 
-1857 IEFGDTRMLTMKMA
+1857 
-1871 YGGSCT
+1871 
-1877 APTIKI
+1877 
-1883 SLDRTVIVCKPITYE
+1883 
-1898 VKNEAGQ
+1898 
-1905 VVASGTFNAVNGGN
+1905 
-1919 IDITTLNGNP
+1919 
-1929 INPNEKYS
+1929 
-1937 VTVKAAAPDT
+1937 
-1947 QSATTEARSF
+1947 
-1957 NQAKAA
+1957 
-1963 YRPDGQYAEIKR
+1963 
-1975 CFGHPERTEMYIQG
+1975 
-1989 FLRDNGVLLS
+1989 
-1999 LKGYKVTL
+1999 
-2007 ESAPA
+2007 
-2012 GYANEPNK
+2012 
-2020 LKVGESYTITTDAI
+2020 
-2034 SYNLLS
+2034 
-2040 TLNVQNAAGFSSL
+2040 
-2053 PEGDYK
+2053 
-2059 IKIEDPCG
+2059 
-2067 QTYYVENGRRKK
+2067 
-2079 ANLLT
+2079 
-2084 IEHPQYSEKPLT
+2084 
-2096 PEKEVACTGVKVYP
+2096 
-2110 FKGNIA
+2110 
-2116 QDWLKKNNQNQ
+2116 
-2127 NLYVWLVKIPAGVNA
+2127 
-2142 ADISTTPQQPG
+2142 
-2153 TYAGNTYQ
+2153 
-2161 RAIYSRDNAATLNTY
+2161 
-2176 FTLPR
+2176 
-2181 NENSTGL
+2181 
-2188 YTFAYAEDE
+2188 
-2197 REIYNYIANSP
+2197 
-2208 TACVRTF
+2208 
-2215 TISVDDVL
+2215 
-2223 LNIDRSTYVGYKCE
+2223 
-2237 GGTGKIVVKAVNG
+2237 
-2250 INDANNYTYELY
+2250 
-2262 ATKTGTV
+2262 
-2269 IETKTAAKGTTVTFT
+2269 
-2284 NLGTFSTGQNTRW
+2284 
-2297 LKLTDASCPTQS
+2297 
-2309 MWRELP
+2309 
-2315 IDILEKP
+2315 
-2322 ANGKTYTF
+2322 
-2330 CAAAT
+2330 
-2335 VAELKAKVATDTATV
+2335 
-2350 NVYKN
+2350 
-2355 GTLVTNNN
+2355 
-2363 EALTTTDAYTVSR
+2363 
-2376 FNATCETDK
+2376 
-2385 VAVTVTISN
+2385 
-2394 TVSLTVPATLTVTC
+2394 
-2408 TAANI
+2408 
-2413 DATVNNWLGQAT
+2413 NWLNQAT

-2430 GTATLTHNFTAVKP
+2430 GTATLTHNYTAVKP
-2444 INWCG
+2444 TNWCNS
-2449 ASVVTVTFVGKDP
+2449 SVVTITFVGKDP
-2462 QGNTVTKTSVIKVNS
+2462 LGNTITKTSTIKVLQIDAVDDTHTSIINGTSGTNNVIDVLQNDTVGGVPVTTSNVQITVVTPASGGANVPTLNTSTGKISVPAGTKSGTYTIQYKICHTENS
-2477 VPIVAKDDTYTVTNG
+2477 VTVCDTATATVKVGSTPIVAKADTYTITNG
-2492 LTGGTTPSV
+2492 TSTTTTTGTVFDNDKIGTKTPTTTDVILTVVTSTTDVVGATSTPT
-2501 LTNDSLN
+2501 L
-2508 GNNNPSTSSVTLTWL
+2508 NNNGTI
-2523 TVPSGLQTNTDGTV
+2523 TVPSGTK
-2537 RVPAGT
+2537 
-2543 ASGTYIITYRIC
+2543 SGTYQIVYSIC
-2555 EKLNSSN
+2555 ERLNPDN
-2562 CDTAT
+2562 CATAT
-2567 LTITVLTPVTPTTIE
+2567 ATVKVFVPTVVTPTTIE
-2582 ANDDGVTT
+2582 AVNDGVTT
-2590 ITSTTGGTTP
+2590 ITSTIGGTTP

-2607 LNGVPNPSISSVTLT
+2607 LNGVANPSVSTVTLT
-2622 WNTATLTGFTLNPNG
+2622 WNTATPTGFTLNPNG
-2637 TITVAPNTPVGT
+2637 TIAVAPNTPAGIH
-2649 YTISYKIC
+2649 TISYTIC
-2657 AVASPTVCDTANIVV
+2657 AVASPTVCSTASIVV
-2672 TVTGT
+2672 VVRGT
-2677 TTSTTTPTTIEANDD
+2677 TTIATPTTIEAVND

-2737 TLNPNGTITVAPNTP
+2737 TLNPNGTIAVAPNTP
-2752 AGTYTISYKICA
+2752 AGIHTISYTICA
-2764 VASSTVCDNANIV
+2764 VASPTVCSTASIV
-2777 VTVTGT
+2777 VTISGT
-2783 TTSTTT
+2783 TTIAT
-2789 PTTIEANDDVATVS
+2789 PTTIEAVNDGVTTIT
-2803 STTGG
+2803 STAGG
-2808 TTSSV
+2808 TTPSV
-2813 LTNDKLNGIPN
+2813 LTNDKLNGVPN
-2824 PSISSVTLTWTTATP
+2824 PSISSVTLTWNTATP
-2839 TGFTLNPNGTIT
+2839 TGFTLNPNGTIA
-2851 VAPNTPVGTY
+2851 VAPNTPAGIH
-2861 TISYKICAVASST
+2861 TISYTICAVASPT
-2874 VCDNANI
+2874 VCSTASI
-2881 VVTVTGATTSTT
+2881 VVTVSGTTTSTT
-2893 PVLPIAA
+2893 PVLPIAV
-2900 DDRTTTPIDTPVVVN
+2900 DDRSTTAINTPVVVN
-2915 VLANDTPNGAT
+2915 VLGNDTPNGAT
-2926 APNVVTNP
+2926 TPNVVTNP
-2934 TNGTTVVNPDG
+2934 ANGTVVVNLDG
-2945 TIEYRPHTGFVG
+2945 SIEYRPNTGFEG

-2964 LCNTDGCAS
+2964 ICNTDGCAS
-2973 ATVTIEVVN
+2973 ATVTINVVN
-2982 KLVPY
+2982 KIVPY

-2994 DGKNEHFHIAGINR
+2994 DGKNDHFHIGGIER
-3008 YPDNVVRIY
+3008 YPNNVVRIY

-3031 NVTRVFRGFSNG
+3031 NVTRVFRGISNG
-3043 RVVVET
+3043 RVTIEQAE
-3049 SDKLPQGTYYY
+3049 KLAQGTYYY
-3060 VIEYVDENK
+3060 VIEYYDSNNNK
-3069 QKRSEV
+3069 ESLV
-3075 GWLYLKR
+3075 GWLYLKK

>member
-7 KHLQSVFVL
+7 RHLQSLLVL
-16 LMLSFSFG
+16 LCTLSLSFG
-24 KLNAQACD
+24 KINAQACD

-45 TFSNITQGATGEFV
+45 TFSNVTQGEIGEFV

-104 FSFTAENGSC
+104 FSFTAQKGSC
-114 SYSSGFDY
+114 SYTSGFDY
-122 TIAPQTATALSVR
+122 TITPQTAAALSVR
-135 VEQEWCERGGSIFF
+135 VEQEWCERGGGIFF
-149 KLIGNSANE
+149 KLIGNSVNE

-168 SQTNYDF
+168 SQANYDY

-191 SYDLIAKHKN
+191 SYDLIAKHKTN
-201 DPSKN
+201 PSKN
-206 IEQKNILINSTVE
+206 IEQKNILVKSTVE

-241 NITKGKYPLYFT
+241 NITKGKYPLFFT
-253 LLKSD
+253 LLKQD
-258 DTPYSAAT
+258 DTPYSQAT
-266 TRQTSNIFK
+266 TRQTSNVFT
-275 NIAIGEYK
+275 NVPVGQYK
-283 VKVEDFCAIGGGNSP
+283 VKVEDFCAIGGGNAP
-298 QPQSVSVK
+298 QPQSASVK
-306 SYNFNLKKIYSAEGW
+306 NFNFNLKKIYSAEGW
-321 EYSCDYATF
+321 EYSCDYVTF

-339 LHEVLKA
+339 LHEVLEG

-358 FESPSH
+358 FESPTH

-374 DRRDLDKK
+374 DRRELEQK
-382 FAYAYQ
+382 FSYVYQ

-395 IVKNAIREGYPI
+395 NLKNAIREGYPI

-432 PVANPFNEVNIMTE
+432 PIANPFNEVNVMTE
-446 VKGTAC
+446 VKGAAC

-503 INKYVKRFDYNG
+503 INKYVKRIDYNG

-540 REKTFPEIT
+540 REKTFPEII
-549 IPANASVPSVIYLHP
+549 IPANTPVPSVIYLHP

-734 QYMGTAQSYDCQQ
+734 QYMGTTQSYDCQQ

-883 DNPTTPVAT
+883 DNPTTPIAT

-906 FIHTYSVKLTS
+906 FIHTYSVKLTG
-917 NYSADVNA
+917 NHSADVNA

-939 KLVSAPTITMPANTP
+939 KLVSAPAITMPANTP
-954 VTKCVSANEI
+954 VTKCVSADET
-964 FDLNSL
+964 FDLNTL
-970 FNIPPALTTYLAHNP
+970 FNIPPALTTYLTNNP

-990 LTDEAAILSIPAD
+990 LTDEAAILSIPAN

-1072 NTSVR
+1072 NNSVR
-1077 NSLVSFDWYTTLSDA
+1077 NSLVSFDWYSTLSDA

-1114 TLYLRYSKIGFCDS
+1114 TLYLRYSKVGFCDS
-1128 AVMTIQVKKIATAAP
+1128 GVMTIQVKKIATAAP

-1182 NYYLGSDTNV
+1182 NYYLNSDANV

-1212 QPISQAAPQILSLC
+1212 QPVSQAAPQTLSLC
-1226 ATTNQN
+1226 VTTNQN

-1240 SVKTALK
+1240 SVKNALK
-1247 TLYPTTETNGVK
+1247 ALYPTTETNGVK

-1287 IKEINKCASSYYRVL
+1287 IKETNKCASSYYRVL
-1302 LSASTSQTTAT
+1302 LSASSSQTTAT

-1350 MSIDWDKA
+1350 MSIDWDKV

-1372 SLKGFITLT
+1372 SLKGFINLI
-1381 KSNNTTPIIPKTVN
+1381 KSNNTTPIIPKIVSFCGSVLQTV
-1395 LCGGIA
+1395 GA
-1401 QTIATIKTQL
+1401 VKTQI
-1411 GDASAKVYLRNG
+1411 GDPSAKIYVKSG
-1423 NRYDEQADT
+1423 NHYNEQADA
-1432 VVINTALTY
+1432 VVINPALTY

-1446 NAGKCISDKAIVNIV
+1446 NAGKCVSDKAIVSIV
-1461 IAQTTTHPAGPNK
+1461 TAQTTAQPAGPN
-1474 AIGCVTTI
+1474 ITTGCVKTV

-1492 EPARSSEA
+1492 EPARSSEI
-1500 LAIYAGLLDTN
+1500 LTIYAGLSEAN
-1511 KGAALADSATLTQTT
+1511 KGTALADNTTLIQTT
-1526 YAYAYT
+1526 YAYSYT
-1532 EIGKCE
+1532 EGTKCE
-1538 SAIRHI
+1538 SALRHI
-1544 TIDRVVTPTVTETT
+1544 TINRVATPTVTQTT
-1558 QSFCASATI
+1558 QSFCTNATI

-1576 IVWYATVAATTPLAN
+1576 IVWYATDTAVTPLAA
-1591 TTPLVAGSTYYVAQK
+1591 TTPLVAGNTYYVAQK
-1606 NGTCESDR
+1606 SSNCESARIAVNVVYSNTISLSVPAPLTIACNDTNANT
-1614 VAVAVTQGTS
+1614 AVA
-1624 GNETLVFSTPFSK
+1624 
-1637 TLKCVPSGQLRFQVQ
+1637 
-1652 NAVAGQSY
+1652 
-1660 VVELT
+1660 
-1665 EVPAGYTGSR
+1665 
-1675 TFTINKDNKEGNVPF
+1675 
-1690 VWLTQN
+1690 
-1696 NIPKGTYKA
+1696 
-1705 RLVKCGVSQEIEQT
+1705 
-1719 ITELTSN
+1719 
-1726 FPIRDNFD
+1726 
-1734 AGPYVDINDC
+1734 
-1744 NYANLRNSQARA
+1744 
-1756 GGIDINAYFQN
+1756 
-1767 EAIAKQFFEYTAI
+1767 
-1780 SPQDMT
+1780 
-1786 DKGWTNASQI
+1786 
-1796 PDSYWREV
+1796 
-1804 YSLPAGITSSQP
+1804 
-1816 KVIYYDLAAFGRNY
+1816 
-1830 ADLAI
+1830 
-1835 ANKKPK
+1835 
-1841 FYFRIKGQPSC
+1841 
-1852 GVSAP
+1852 
-1857 IEFGDTRMLTMKMA
+1857 
-1871 YGGSCT
+1871 
-1877 APTIKI
+1877 
-1883 SLDRTVIVCKPITYE
+1883 
-1898 VKNEAGQ
+1898 
-1905 VVASGTFNAVNGGN
+1905 
-1919 IDITTLNGNP
+1919 
-1929 INPNEKYS
+1929 
-1937 VTVKAAAPDT
+1937 
-1947 QSATTEARSF
+1947 
-1957 NQAKAA
+1957 
-1963 YRPDGQYAEIKR
+1963 
-1975 CFGHPERTEMYIQG
+1975 
-1989 FLRDNGVLLS
+1989 
-1999 LKGYKVTL
+1999 
-2007 ESAPA
+2007 
-2012 GYANEPNK
+2012 
-2020 LKVGESYTITTDAI
+2020 
-2034 SYNLLS
+2034 
-2040 TLNVQNAAGFSSL
+2040 
-2053 PEGDYK
+2053 
-2059 IKIEDPCG
+2059 
-2067 QTYYVENGRRKK
+2067 
-2079 ANLLT
+2079 
-2084 IEHPQYSEKPLT
+2084 
-2096 PEKEVACTGVKVYP
+2096 
-2110 FKGNIA
+2110 
-2116 QDWLKKNNQNQ
+2116 
-2127 NLYVWLVKIPAGVNA
+2127 
-2142 ADISTTPQQPG
+2142 
-2153 TYAGNTYQ
+2153 
-2161 RAIYSRDNAATLNTY
+2161 
-2176 FTLPR
+2176 
-2181 NENSTGL
+2181 
-2188 YTFAYAEDE
+2188 
-2197 REIYNYIANSP
+2197 
-2208 TACVRTF
+2208 
-2215 TISVDDVL
+2215 
-2223 LNIDRSTYVGYKCE
+2223 
-2237 GGTGKIVVKAVNG
+2237 
-2250 INDANNYTYELY
+2250 
-2262 ATKTGTV
+2262 
-2269 IETKTAAKGTTVTFT
+2269 
-2284 NLGTFSTGQNTRW
+2284 
-2297 LKLTDASCPTQS
+2297 
-2309 MWRELP
+2309 
-2315 IDILEKP
+2315 
-2322 ANGKTYTF
+2322 
-2330 CAAAT
+2330 
-2335 VAELKAKVATDTATV
+2335 
-2350 NVYKN
+2350 
-2355 GTLVTNNN
+2355 
-2363 EALTTTDAYTVSR
+2363 
-2376 FNATCETDK
+2376 
-2385 VAVTVTISN
+2385 
-2394 TVSLTVPATLTVTC
+2394 
-2408 TAANI
+2408 
-2413 DATVNNWLGQAT
+2413 NWLNQAT

-2430 GTATLTHNFTAVKP
+2430 GTATLTHNYTAVKP
-2444 INWCG
+2444 TNWCNS
-2449 ASVVTVTFVGKDP
+2449 SVVTITFVGKDP
-2462 QGNTVTKTSVIKVNS
+2462 LGNTITKTSTIKVLQIDAVDDTHTSIINGTSGTNNVIDVLQNDTVGGVPVTTSNVQITVVTPASGGANVPTLNTSTGKISVPAGTKSGTYTIQYKICHTENS
-2477 VPIVAKDDTYTVTNG
+2477 VTVCDTATATVKVGSTPIVAKADTYTVTN
-2492 LTGGTTPSV
+2492 
-2501 LTNDSLN
+2501 
-2508 GNNNPSTSSVTLTWL
+2508 STSTTTTTGTVFDNDKIGTKTPTTTDVILTVVTSTTDVVGATNTPTLNSNGTI
-2523 TVPSGLQTNTDGTV
+2523 TVPSGTK
-2537 RVPAGT
+2537 
-2543 ASGTYIITYRIC
+2543 SGTYQIVYSIC
-2555 EKLNSSN
+2555 ERLNPDN
-2562 CDTAT
+2562 CATAT
-2567 LTITVLTPVTPTTIE
+2567 ATVKVFVPTVVTPTTIE
-2582 ANDDGVTT
+2582 AVNDGVTT
-2590 ITSTTGGTTP
+2590 ITSTIGGTTP

-2607 LNGVPNPSISSVTLT
+2607 LNGVANPSVSTVTLT
-2622 WNTATLTGFTLNPNG
+2622 WNTATPTGFTLNPNG
-2637 TITVAPNTPVGT
+2637 TIAVAPNTPAGIH
-2649 YTISYKIC
+2649 TISYTIC
-2657 AVASPTVCDTANIVV
+2657 AVASPTVCSTASIVV
-2672 TVTGT
+2672 VVRGT
-2677 TTSTTTPTTIEANDD
+2677 TTIATPTTIEAVND

-2737 TLNPNGTITVAPNTP
+2737 TLNPNGTIAVAPNTP
-2752 AGTYTISYKICA
+2752 AGIHTISYTICA
-2764 VASSTVCDNANIV
+2764 VASPTVCSTASIV
-2777 VTVTGT
+2777 VTISGT
-2783 TTSTTT
+2783 TTIAT
-2789 PTTIEANDDVATVS
+2789 PTTIEAVNDGVTTIT
-2803 STTGG
+2803 STAGG
-2808 TTSSV
+2808 TTPSV
-2813 LTNDKLNGIPN
+2813 LTNDKLNGVPN
-2824 PSISSVTLTWTTATP
+2824 PSISSVTLTWNTATP
-2839 TGFTLNPNGTIT
+2839 TGFTLNPNGTIA
-2851 VAPNTPVGTY
+2851 VAPNTPAGIH
-2861 TISYKICAVASST
+2861 TISYTICAVASPT
-2874 VCDNANI
+2874 VCSTASI
-2881 VVTVTGATTSTT
+2881 VVTVSGTTTSTT
-2893 PVLPIAA
+2893 PVLPIAV
-2900 DDRTTTPIDTPVVVN
+2900 DDRSTTAINTPVVVN
-2915 VLANDTPNGAT
+2915 VLGNDTPNGAT
-2926 APNVVTNP
+2926 TPNVVTNP
-2934 TNGTTVVNPDG
+2934 ANGTVVVNLDG
-2945 TIEYRPHTGFVG
+2945 SIEYRPNTGFEG

-2964 LCNTDGCAS
+2964 ICNTDGCAS
-2973 ATVTIEVVN
+2973 ATVTINVVN
-2982 KLVPY
+2982 KIVPY

-2994 DGKNEHFHIAGINR
+2994 DGKNDHFHIGGIER
-3008 YPDNVVRIY
+3008 YPNNVVRIY

-3031 NVTRVFRGFSNG
+3031 NVTRVFRGISNG
-3043 RVVVET
+3043 RVTIEQAE
-3049 SDKLPQGTYYY
+3049 KLAQGTYYY
-3060 VIEYVDENK
+3060 VIEYYDSNNNK
-3069 QKRSEV
+3069 ESLV
-3075 GWLYLKR
+3075 GWLYLKK

>member
-7 KHLQSVFVL
+7 RHLQSLLVL
-16 LMLSFSFG
+16 LCTLSLSFG
-24 KLNAQACD
+24 KINAQACD

-45 TFSNITQGATGEFV
+45 TFSNVTQGEIGEFV

-104 FSFTAENGSC
+104 FSFTAQKGSC
-114 SYSSGFDY
+114 SYTSGFDY
-122 TIAPQTATALSVR
+122 TITPQTAAALSVR
-135 VEQEWCERGGSIFF
+135 VEQEWCERGGGIFF
-149 KLIGNSANE
+149 KLIGNSVNE

-168 SQTNYDF
+168 SQANYDY

-191 SYDLIAKHKN
+191 SYDLIAKHKTN
-201 DPSKN
+201 PSKN
-206 IEQKNILINSTVE
+206 IEQKNILVKSTVE

-232 PGTNGDVKV
+232 PGTNGHVKV
-241 NITKGKYPLYFT
+241 NITKGKYPLFFT
-253 LLKSD
+253 LLKQD
-258 DTPYSAAT
+258 DTPYSQAT
-266 TRQTSNIFK
+266 TRQTSNVFT
-275 NIAIGEYK
+275 NVPVGQYK
-283 VKVEDFCAIGGGNSP
+283 VKVEDFCAIGGGNAP
-298 QPQSVSVK
+298 QPQSASIK
-306 SYNFNLKKIYSAEGW
+306 NYNFNLKKIYSAEGW
-321 EYSCDYATF
+321 EYSCDYVTF

-339 LHEVLKA
+339 LHEVLEA

-358 FESPSH
+358 FESPTH

-374 DRRDLDKK
+374 DRRELEQK
-382 FAYAYQ
+382 FSYVYQ

-395 IVKNAIREGYPI
+395 NLKNAIREGYPI

-432 PVANPFNEVNIMTE
+432 PVANPFNEVNVMTE
-446 VKGTAC
+446 VKGAAC

-503 INKYVKRFDYNG
+503 INKYVKRIDYNG

-540 REKTFPEIT
+540 REKTFPEII
-549 IPANASVPSVIYLHP
+549 IPANTPVPSVIYLHP

-591 NQIVIRSTNA
+591 TQMVIRSTTA

-883 DNPTTPVAT
+883 DNPTTPIAT

-906 FIHTYSVKLTS
+906 FIHTYSVKLTG
-917 NYSADVNA
+917 NHSADVNA

-939 KLVSAPTITMPANTP
+939 KLVSAPAITMPANTP
-954 VTKCVSANEI
+954 VTKCVSANEM
-964 FDLNSL
+964 FDLNTL
-970 FNIPPALTTYLAHNP
+970 FNIPPALTTYLTNNP

-1037 TITVETQINIS
+1037 TITVETQINIA
-1048 TGSSVNLCSAN
+1048 TNNVVNLCSAN

-1072 NTSVR
+1072 NNNIR

-1114 TLYLRYSKIGFCDS
+1114 TLYLRYSKVGFCDS

-1212 QPISQAAPQILSLC
+1212 QPVSQAAPQTLSLC

-1287 IKEINKCASSYYRVL
+1287 IKETNKCTSSYYRVL
-1302 LSASTSQTTAT
+1302 LSASSSQTTAT

-1372 SLKGFITLT
+1372 SLKGFINLI
-1381 KSNNTTPIIPKTVN
+1381 KSNNATPIIPKTVN

-1411 GDASAKVYLRNG
+1411 RDASAKVYLKNG
-1423 NRYDEQADT
+1423 NRYDEQADA
-1432 VVINTALTY
+1432 VVINPALTY

-1446 NAGKCISDKAIVNIV
+1446 NAGKCVSDKAIVSIV
-1461 IAQTTTHPAGPNK
+1461 TAQTTAQPAGPNIT
-1474 AIGCVTTI
+1474 IGCVKTV

-1492 EPARSSEA
+1492 EPARSSEI
-1500 LAIYAGLLDTN
+1500 LTIYAGLSEAN
-1511 KGAALADSATLTQTT
+1511 KGTALADNTTLTQTT
-1526 YAYAYT
+1526 YAYSYT
-1532 EIGKCE
+1532 EGTKCE
-1538 SAIRHI
+1538 SALRHI
-1544 TIDRVVTPTVTETT
+1544 TINRVATPTVAQTT
-1558 QSFCASATI
+1558 QSFCTNATI

-1576 IVWYATVAATTPLAN
+1576 IVWYATDTAVTPLAA
-1591 TTPLVAGSTYYVAQK
+1591 TTPLVAGNTYYVAQK
-1606 NGTCESDR
+1606 SSNCESAR
-1614 VAVAVTQGTS
+1614 IAV
-1624 GNETLVFSTPFSK
+1624 N
-1637 TLKCVPSGQLRFQVQ
+1637 
-1652 NAVAGQSY
+1652 
-1660 VVELT
+1660 VVYSNTISLS
-1665 EVPAGYTGSR
+1665 VPAPL
-1675 TFTINKDNKEGNVPF
+1675 TI
-1690 VWLTQN
+1690 
-1696 NIPKGTYKA
+1696 A
-1705 RLVKCGVSQEIEQT
+1705 C
-1719 ITELTSN
+1719 
-1726 FPIRDNFD
+1726 
-1734 AGPYVDINDC
+1734 ND
-1744 NYANLRNSQARA
+1744 
-1756 GGIDINAYFQN
+1756 
-1767 EAIAKQFFEYTAI
+1767 
-1780 SPQDMT
+1780 
-1786 DKGWTNASQI
+1786 TNANT
-1796 PDSYWREV
+1796 
-1804 YSLPAGITSSQP
+1804 A
-1816 KVIYYDLAAFGRNY
+1816 
-1830 ADLAI
+1830 
-1835 ANKKPK
+1835 
-1841 FYFRIKGQPSC
+1841 
-1852 GVSAP
+1852 VS
-1857 IEFGDTRMLTMKMA
+1857 
-1871 YGGSCT
+1871 
-1877 APTIKI
+1877 
-1883 SLDRTVIVCKPITYE
+1883 
-1898 VKNEAGQ
+1898 NW
-1905 VVASGTFNAVNGGN
+1905 
-1919 IDITTLNGNP
+1919 
-1929 INPNEKYS
+1929 IN
-1937 VTVKAAAPDT
+1937 
-1947 QSATTEARSF
+1947 
-1957 NQAKAA
+1957 
-1963 YRPDGQYAEIKR
+1963 
-1975 CFGHPERTEMYIQG
+1975 
-1989 FLRDNGVLLS
+1989 
-1999 LKGYKVTL
+1999 
-2007 ESAPA
+2007 
-2012 GYANEPNK
+2012 
-2020 LKVGESYTITTDAI
+2020 
-2034 SYNLLS
+2034 
-2040 TLNVQNAAGFSSL
+2040 
-2053 PEGDYK
+2053 
-2059 IKIEDPCG
+2059 
-2067 QTYYVENGRRKK
+2067 
-2079 ANLLT
+2079 
-2084 IEHPQYSEKPLT
+2084 
-2096 PEKEVACTGVKVYP
+2096 
-2110 FKGNIA
+2110 
-2116 QDWLKKNNQNQ
+2116 
-2127 NLYVWLVKIPAGVNA
+2127 
-2142 ADISTTPQQPG
+2142 
-2153 TYAGNTYQ
+2153 
-2161 RAIYSRDNAATLNTY
+2161 
-2176 FTLPR
+2176 
-2181 NENSTGL
+2181 
-2188 YTFAYAEDE
+2188 
-2197 REIYNYIANSP
+2197 
-2208 TACVRTF
+2208 
-2215 TISVDDVL
+2215 
-2223 LNIDRSTYVGYKCE
+2223 
-2237 GGTGKIVVKAVNG
+2237 
-2250 INDANNYTYELY
+2250 
-2262 ATKTGTV
+2262 
-2269 IETKTAAKGTTVTFT
+2269 
-2284 NLGTFSTGQNTRW
+2284 
-2297 LKLTDASCPTQS
+2297 
-2309 MWRELP
+2309 
-2315 IDILEKP
+2315 
-2322 ANGKTYTF
+2322 
-2330 CAAAT
+2330 
-2335 VAELKAKVATDTATV
+2335 
-2350 NVYKN
+2350 
-2355 GTLVTNNN
+2355 
-2363 EALTTTDAYTVSR
+2363 
-2376 FNATCETDK
+2376 
-2385 VAVTVTISN
+2385 
-2394 TVSLTVPATLTVTC
+2394 
-2408 TAANI
+2408 
-2413 DATVNNWLGQAT
+2413 QAT

-2430 GTATLTHNFTAVKP
+2430 GTATLTHNYTAVKP
-2444 INWCG
+2444 INWCNS
-2449 ASVVTVTFVGKDP
+2449 SVVTITFVGKDP
-2462 QGNTVTKTSVIKVNS
+2462 LGNTITKTSTIKVLQIDAVDDTHTSIINGTSGTNNVIDVLQNDTVGGVPATTSNVQITVVTPASGGANVPTLNTSTGKISVPAGTKSGTYTIQYKICHTENS
-2477 VPIVAKDDTYTVTNG
+2477 ITVCDTATATVKVGSTPIVAKADTYTVTNG
-2492 LTGGTTPSV
+2492 TNTTTTTGTVFDNDKIGTKTPTTTDVILTVVTSTTDVVGATKTPTLNNDGTVTVPSGTKSGTYEIVYNICERLNPNNCATAIATVKVFVPTVVTPTTIEAVNDGVTTITSTTGGTTPSV
-2501 LTNDSLN
+2501 LTNDKLN
-2508 GNNNPSTSSVTLTWL
+2508 GVANPSVSTVTLTW
-2523 TVPSGLQTNTDGTV
+2523 NTATPTGFTLNPNGTIAV
-2537 RVPAGT
+2537 APNTPAGT
-2543 ASGTYIITYRIC
+2543 HTISYTICAVASPTVCSTASIVVTVSGTTT
-2555 EKLNSSN
+2555 S
-2562 CDTAT
+2562 TT
-2567 LTITVLTPVTPTTIE
+2567 TPTTIE
-2582 ANDDGVTT
+2582 AVNDGVTT

-2622 WNTATLTGFTLNPNG
+2622 WNTATPTGFTLNSNG
-2637 TITVAPNTPVGT
+2637 TITVAPNTPAGT
-2649 YTISYKIC
+2649 HTISYTIC
-2657 AVASPTVCDTANIVV
+2657 AVASPTVCSTASIVV
-2672 TVTGT
+2672 TISGT
-2677 TTSTTTPTTIEANDD
+2677 TTSTTTPTTIEAVND
-2692 GVTTITSTTGGTTP
+2692 GVTTITSTTGGTTPSVLTNDKLNGVPNPSISSVTLTWNTTTPTGFTLNPNGTIRVAPNTPAGIHTISYTICAVASPTVCSTASIVVTVSGTTTSTTTPTTIEAVNDGVTTITSITGGTTP

-2752 AGTYTISYKICA
+2752 AGTHTISYTICA
-2764 VASSTVCDNANIV
+2764 VASPTVCSTASIV
-2777 VTVTGT
+2777 VVVRGT
-2783 TTSTTT
+2783 TTIAT
-2789 PTTIEANDDVATVS
+2789 PTTIEAVNDGVTTIT
-2803 STTGG
+2803 STAGG
-2808 TTSSV
+2808 TTPSV
-2813 LTNDKLNGIPN
+2813 LANDKLNGVPN
-2824 PSISSVTLTWTTATP
+2824 PSISSVTLTWNTATP
-2839 TGFTLNPNGTIT
+2839 TGFTLNPNGTIA
-2851 VAPNTPVGTY
+2851 VAPNTPAGIH
-2861 TISYKICAVASST
+2861 TISYTICAVASPT
-2874 VCDNANI
+2874 VCSTASI
-2881 VVTVTGATTSTT
+2881 VVVVRGTTTSTT
-2893 PVLPIAA
+2893 PVLPIAV
-2900 DDRTTTPIDTPVVVN
+2900 DDRSTTAINTPVVVN
-2915 VLANDTPNGAT
+2915 VLGNDTPNGAT
-2926 APNVVTNP
+2926 TPNVVTTP
-2934 TNGTTVVNPDG
+2934 ANGTVVVNLDG
-2945 TIEYRPHTGFVG
+2945 SIEYRPNTDFEGT
-2957 IDTFVYE
+2957 DTFVYE
-2964 LCNTDGCAS
+2964 ICNTDGCAS
-2973 ATVTIEVVN
+2973 ATVTINIVN
-2982 KLVPY
+2982 KIVPY
-2987 NGMSVDG
+2987 NAMSVDG
-2994 DGKNEHFHIAGINR
+2994 DGKNDHFHIAGIER
-3008 YPDNVVRIY
+3008 YPNNVVRIY

-3031 NVTRVFRGFSNG
+3031 NVTRVFRGISNG
-3043 RVVVET
+3043 RVTIEQAE
-3049 SDKLPQGTYYY
+3049 KLPQGTYYY
-3060 VIEYVDENK
+3060 VIEYYDSNNNK
-3069 QKRSEV
+3069 ESLV
-3075 GWLYLKR
+3075 GWLYLKK

>member
-7 KHLQSVFVL
+7 RHLQSLLVL
-16 LMLSFSFG
+16 LCTLSLSFG
-24 KLNAQACD
+24 KINAQACD

-45 TFSNITQGATGEFV
+45 TFSNVTQGEIGEFV

-104 FSFTAENGSC
+104 FSFTAQKGSC
-114 SYSSGFDY
+114 SYTSGFDY
-122 TIAPQTATALSVR
+122 TITPQTAAALSVR
-135 VEQEWCERGGSIFF
+135 VEQEWCERGGGIFF
-149 KLIGNSANE
+149 KLIGNSVNE

-168 SQTNYDF
+168 SQANYDY

-191 SYDLIAKHKN
+191 SYDLIAKHKTN
-201 DPSKN
+201 PSKN
-206 IEQKNILINSTVE
+206 IEQKNILVKSTVE

-241 NITKGKYPLYFT
+241 NITKGKYPLFFT
-253 LLKSD
+253 LLKQD
-258 DTPYSAAT
+258 DTPYSQAT
-266 TRQTSNIFK
+266 TRQTSNVFT
-275 NIAIGEYK
+275 NVPVGQYK
-283 VKVEDFCAIGGGNSP
+283 VKVEDFCAIGGGNAP
-298 QPQSVSVK
+298 QPQSASIK
-306 SYNFNLKKIYSAEGW
+306 NYNFNLKKIYSAEGW
-321 EYSCDYATF
+321 EYSCDYVTF

-339 LHEVLKA
+339 LHEVLEA

-358 FESPSH
+358 FESPTH

-374 DRRDLDKK
+374 DRRELEQK
-382 FAYAYQ
+382 FSYVYQ

-395 IVKNAIREGYPI
+395 NLKNAIREGYPI
-407 EYGNWKAK
+407 EYGNWNAK

-432 PVANPFNEVNIMTE
+432 PVANPFNEVNVMTE

-503 INKYVKRFDYNG
+503 INKYVKRIDYNG

-540 REKTFPEIT
+540 REKTFPEII
-549 IPANASVPSVIYLHP
+549 IPANTPVPSVIYLHP

-883 DNPTTPVAT
+883 DNPTTPIAT

-906 FIHTYSVKLTS
+906 FIHTYSVKLTG
-917 NYSADVNA
+917 NHSADVNA

-939 KLVSAPTITMPANTP
+939 KLVSAPAITMPANTP
-954 VTKCVSANEI
+954 VTKCVSADET
-964 FDLNSL
+964 FDLNTL
-970 FNIPPALTTYLAHNP
+970 FNIPPALTTYLTNNP

-990 LTDEAAILSIPAD
+990 LTDEAAILSIPAN

-1072 NTSVR
+1072 NNSVR
-1077 NSLVSFDWYTTLSDA
+1077 NSLVSFDWYSTLSDA

-1114 TLYLRYSKIGFCDS
+1114 TLYLRYSKVGFCDS

-1212 QPISQAAPQILSLC
+1212 QPVSQAAPQTLSLC
-1226 ATTNQN
+1226 VTTNQN

-1240 SVKTALK
+1240 SVKNALK
-1247 TLYPTTETNGVK
+1247 ALYPTTETNGVK

-1287 IKEINKCASSYYRVL
+1287 IKETNKCASSYYRVL
-1302 LSASTSQTTAT
+1302 LSASSSQTTAT

-1372 SLKGFITLT
+1372 SLKGFINLI
-1381 KSNNTTPIIPKTVN
+1381 KSNNTTPIIPKIVSFCGSVLQTV
-1395 LCGGIA
+1395 GA
-1401 QTIATIKTQL
+1401 VKTQI
-1411 GDASAKVYLRNG
+1411 GDPSAKIYVKSG
-1423 NRYDEQADT
+1423 NHYNEQADA
-1432 VVINTALTY
+1432 VVINPALTY

-1446 NAGKCISDKAIVNIV
+1446 NAGKCVSDKAIVSIV
-1461 IAQTTTHPAGPNK
+1461 TAQTTAQPAGPN
-1474 AIGCVTTI
+1474 ITTGCVKTV

-1492 EPARSSEA
+1492 EPARSSEI
-1500 LAIYAGLLDTN
+1500 LTIYAGLSEAN
-1511 KGAALADSATLTQTT
+1511 KGTALADNTTLIQTT
-1526 YAYAYT
+1526 YAYSYT
-1532 EIGKCE
+1532 EGTKCE
-1538 SAIRHI
+1538 SALRHI
-1544 TIDRVVTPTVTETT
+1544 TINRVATPTVTQTT
-1558 QSFCASATI
+1558 QSFCTNATI

-1576 IVWYATVAATTPLAN
+1576 IVWYATDTAVTPLAA
-1591 TTPLVAGSTYYVAQK
+1591 TTPLVAGNTYYVAQK
-1606 NGTCESDR
+1606 SSNCESARIAVNVVYSNTISLSVPAPLTIACNDTNANT
-1614 VAVAVTQGTS
+1614 AVA
-1624 GNETLVFSTPFSK
+1624 
-1637 TLKCVPSGQLRFQVQ
+1637 
-1652 NAVAGQSY
+1652 
-1660 VVELT
+1660 
-1665 EVPAGYTGSR
+1665 
-1675 TFTINKDNKEGNVPF
+1675 
-1690 VWLTQN
+1690 
-1696 NIPKGTYKA
+1696 
-1705 RLVKCGVSQEIEQT
+1705 
-1719 ITELTSN
+1719 
-1726 FPIRDNFD
+1726 
-1734 AGPYVDINDC
+1734 
-1744 NYANLRNSQARA
+1744 
-1756 GGIDINAYFQN
+1756 
-1767 EAIAKQFFEYTAI
+1767 
-1780 SPQDMT
+1780 
-1786 DKGWTNASQI
+1786 
-1796 PDSYWREV
+1796 
-1804 YSLPAGITSSQP
+1804 
-1816 KVIYYDLAAFGRNY
+1816 
-1830 ADLAI
+1830 
-1835 ANKKPK
+1835 
-1841 FYFRIKGQPSC
+1841 
-1852 GVSAP
+1852 
-1857 IEFGDTRMLTMKMA
+1857 
-1871 YGGSCT
+1871 
-1877 APTIKI
+1877 
-1883 SLDRTVIVCKPITYE
+1883 
-1898 VKNEAGQ
+1898 
-1905 VVASGTFNAVNGGN
+1905 
-1919 IDITTLNGNP
+1919 
-1929 INPNEKYS
+1929 
-1937 VTVKAAAPDT
+1937 
-1947 QSATTEARSF
+1947 
-1957 NQAKAA
+1957 
-1963 YRPDGQYAEIKR
+1963 
-1975 CFGHPERTEMYIQG
+1975 
-1989 FLRDNGVLLS
+1989 
-1999 LKGYKVTL
+1999 
-2007 ESAPA
+2007 
-2012 GYANEPNK
+2012 
-2020 LKVGESYTITTDAI
+2020 
-2034 SYNLLS
+2034 
-2040 TLNVQNAAGFSSL
+2040 
-2053 PEGDYK
+2053 
-2059 IKIEDPCG
+2059 
-2067 QTYYVENGRRKK
+2067 
-2079 ANLLT
+2079 
-2084 IEHPQYSEKPLT
+2084 
-2096 PEKEVACTGVKVYP
+2096 
-2110 FKGNIA
+2110 
-2116 QDWLKKNNQNQ
+2116 
-2127 NLYVWLVKIPAGVNA
+2127 
-2142 ADISTTPQQPG
+2142 
-2153 TYAGNTYQ
+2153 
-2161 RAIYSRDNAATLNTY
+2161 
-2176 FTLPR
+2176 
-2181 NENSTGL
+2181 
-2188 YTFAYAEDE
+2188 
-2197 REIYNYIANSP
+2197 
-2208 TACVRTF
+2208 
-2215 TISVDDVL
+2215 
-2223 LNIDRSTYVGYKCE
+2223 
-2237 GGTGKIVVKAVNG
+2237 
-2250 INDANNYTYELY
+2250 
-2262 ATKTGTV
+2262 
-2269 IETKTAAKGTTVTFT
+2269 
-2284 NLGTFSTGQNTRW
+2284 
-2297 LKLTDASCPTQS
+2297 
-2309 MWRELP
+2309 
-2315 IDILEKP
+2315 
-2322 ANGKTYTF
+2322 
-2330 CAAAT
+2330 
-2335 VAELKAKVATDTATV
+2335 
-2350 NVYKN
+2350 
-2355 GTLVTNNN
+2355 
-2363 EALTTTDAYTVSR
+2363 
-2376 FNATCETDK
+2376 
-2385 VAVTVTISN
+2385 
-2394 TVSLTVPATLTVTC
+2394 
-2408 TAANI
+2408 
-2413 DATVNNWLGQAT
+2413 NWLNQAT

-2430 GTATLTHNFTAVKP
+2430 GTATLTHNYTAVKP
-2444 INWCG
+2444 TNWCNS
-2449 ASVVTVTFVGKDP
+2449 SVVTITFVGKDP
-2462 QGNTVTKTSVIKVNS
+2462 LGNTITKTSTIKVLQIDAVDDTHTSIINGTSGTNNVIDVLQNDTVGGVPATTSNVQITVVTPASGGANVPTLNTSTGKISVPAGTKSGTYTIQYKICHTENS
-2477 VPIVAKDDTYTVTNG
+2477 VTVCDTATATVKVGSTPIVAKADTYTVTNG
-2492 LTGGTTPSV
+2492 TSTTTTTGTVFDNDKIGTKTPTTTDVILTVVTSTTDVVGATSTPT
-2501 LTNDSLN
+2501 L
-2508 GNNNPSTSSVTLTWL
+2508 NNNGTI
-2523 TVPSGLQTNTDGTV
+2523 TVPSGTK
-2537 RVPAGT
+2537 
-2543 ASGTYIITYRIC
+2543 SGTYQIVYSIC
-2555 EKLNSSN
+2555 ERLNPNN
-2562 CDTAT
+2562 CATAT
-2567 LTITVLTPVTPTTIE
+2567 ATVKVFVPTVVTPTTIE
-2582 ANDDGVTT
+2582 AVNDGVTT
-2590 ITSTTGGTTP
+2590 ITSTAGGTTP

-2607 LNGVPNPSISSVTLT
+2607 LDGVPNPSISSVTLT
-2622 WNTATLTGFTLNPNG
+2622 WNTATPTGFTLNPNGTISVAPNTPAGTHTISYTICAVASPTVCSTASIVVTVSGTTTSTTTPTTIEAVNDGVTTITSATGGTTPSVLTNDKLDGVPNPSISSVTLTWNTATPTGFTLNPNG
-2637 TITVAPNTPVGT
+2637 TITVAPNTPAGT
-2649 YTISYKIC
+2649 HTISYTIC
-2657 AVASPTVCDTANIVV
+2657 AVASPTVCSTASIVV
-2672 TVTGT
+2672 TVSGT
-2677 TTSTTTPTTIEANDD
+2677 TTNTTTPTTIEAVND
-2692 GVTTITSTTGGTTP
+2692 GVTTITSTAGGTTPSVLTNDKLDGVPNPSISSVTLTWNTATPTGFTLNPNGTISVAPNTPAGTHTISYTICAVASPTVCSTASIVVTVSGTTTNTTTPTTIEAVNDGVTTITSTAGGTTP

-2737 TLNPNGTITVAPNTP
+2737 TLNPNGTISVAPNTP
-2752 AGTYTISYKICA
+2752 AGTHTISYTICA
-2764 VASSTVCDNANIV
+2764 VASPTVCSTASIV
-2777 VTVTGT
+2777 VMVSGT
-2783 TTSTTT
+2783 
-2789 PTTIEANDDVATVS
+2789 
-2803 STTGG
+2803 
-2808 TTSSV
+2808 
-2813 LTNDKLNGIPN
+2813 
-2824 PSISSVTLTWTTATP
+2824 
-2839 TGFTLNPNGTIT
+2839 
-2851 VAPNTPVGTY
+2851 
-2861 TISYKICAVASST
+2861 
-2874 VCDNANI
+2874 
-2881 VVTVTGATTSTT
+2881 TTSTT
-2893 PVLPIAA
+2893 PVLPIAV
-2900 DDRTTTPIDTPVVVN
+2900 DDRSTTVINTPVVVN
-2915 VLANDTPNGAT
+2915 VLGNDTPNGAT
-2926 APNVVTNP
+2926 TPNVVTNP
-2934 TNGTTVVNPDG
+2934 ANGTVIVNLDG
-2945 TIEYRPHTGFVG
+2945 SIEYRPNTGFEG

-2964 LCNTDGCAS
+2964 ICNTDGCAS
-2973 ATVTIEVVN
+2973 ATVTINVVN
-2982 KLVPY
+2982 KIVPY
-2987 NGMSVDG
+2987 NAMSVDG
-2994 DGKNEHFHIAGINR
+2994 DGKNDHFHIAGIER
-3008 YPDNVVRIY
+3008 YPNNVVRIY

-3031 NVTRVFRGFSNG
+3031 NVTRVFRGISNG
-3043 RVVVET
+3043 RVTVEQAE
-3049 SDKLPQGTYYY
+3049 KLAQGTYYY
-3060 VIEYVDENK
+3060 VIEYYDSNNNK
-3069 QKRSEV
+3069 ESLV
-3075 GWLYLKR
+3075 GWLYLKK

>member
-7 KHLQSVFVL
+7 RHLQSLLVL
-16 LMLSFSFG
+16 LCTLSLSFG
-24 KLNAQACD
+24 KINAQACD

-45 TFSNITQGATGEFV
+45 TFSNVTQGEIGEFV

-104 FSFTAENGSC
+104 FSFTAQKGSC
-114 SYSSGFDY
+114 SYTSGFDY
-122 TIAPQTATALSVR
+122 TITPQTAAALSVR
-135 VEQEWCERGGSIFF
+135 VEQEWCERGGGIFF
-149 KLIGNSANE
+149 KLIGNSVNE

-168 SQTNYDF
+168 SQANYDY

-191 SYDLIAKHKN
+191 SYDLIAKHKTN
-201 DPSKN
+201 PSKN
-206 IEQKNILINSTVE
+206 IEQKNILVKSTVE

-241 NITKGKYPLYFT
+241 NITKGKYPLFFT
-253 LLKSD
+253 LLKQD
-258 DTPYSAAT
+258 DTPYSQAT
-266 TRQTSNIFK
+266 TRQTSNVFT
-275 NIAIGEYK
+275 NVPVGQYK
-283 VKVEDFCAIGGGNSP
+283 VKVEDFCAIGGGNAP
-298 QPQSVSVK
+298 QPQSASVK
-306 SYNFNLKKIYSAEGW
+306 NFNFNLKKIYSAEGW
-321 EYSCDYATF
+321 EYSCDYVTF

-339 LHEVLKA
+339 LHEVLEG

-358 FESPSH
+358 FESPTH

-374 DRRDLDKK
+374 DRRELEQK
-382 FAYAYQ
+382 FSYVYQ

-395 IVKNAIREGYPI
+395 NLKNAIREGYPI

-432 PVANPFNEVNIMTE
+432 PVANPFNEVNVMTE
-446 VKGTAC
+446 VKGAAC

-503 INKYVKRFDYNG
+503 INKYVKRIDYNG

-540 REKTFPEIT
+540 REKTFPEII
-549 IPANASVPSVIYLHP
+549 IPANTPVPSVIYLHP

-734 QYMGTAQSYDCQQ
+734 QYMGTTQSYDCQQ

-883 DNPTTPVAT
+883 DNPTTPIAT

-906 FIHTYSVKLTS
+906 FIHTYSVKLTG
-917 NYSADVNA
+917 NHSADVNA

-939 KLVSAPTITMPANTP
+939 KLVSAPAITMPANTP
-954 VTKCVSANEI
+954 VTKCVSADET
-964 FDLNSL
+964 FDLNTL
-970 FNIPPALTTYLAHNP
+970 FNIPPALTTYLTNNP

-990 LTDEAAILSIPAD
+990 LTDEAAILSIPAN

-1072 NTSVR
+1072 NNSVR
-1077 NSLVSFDWYTTLSDA
+1077 NSLVSFDWYSTLSDA

-1114 TLYLRYSKIGFCDS
+1114 TLYLRYSKVGFCDS
-1128 AVMTIQVKKIATAAP
+1128 GVMTIQVKKIATAAP

-1212 QPISQAAPQILSLC
+1212 QPVSQAAPQTLSLC
-1226 ATTNQN
+1226 VTTNQN

-1287 IKEINKCASSYYRVL
+1287 IKETNKCTSSYYRVL
-1302 LSASTSQTTAT
+1302 LSASSSQTTAT

-1372 SLKGFITLT
+1372 SLKGFINLI
-1381 KSNNTTPIIPKTVN
+1381 KSNNATPIIPKIVSFCGSVLQTV
-1395 LCGGIA
+1395 GA
-1401 QTIATIKTQL
+1401 VKTQI
-1411 GDASAKVYLRNG
+1411 GDPSAKIYVKSG
-1423 NRYDEQADT
+1423 NHYNEQADA
-1432 VVINTALTY
+1432 VVINPALTY

-1446 NAGKCISDKAIVNIV
+1446 NAGKCVSDKAIVSIV
-1461 IAQTTTHPAGPNK
+1461 TAQTTAQPAGPN
-1474 AIGCVTTI
+1474 ITTGCVKTV

-1492 EPARSSEA
+1492 EPARSSEI
-1500 LAIYAGLLDTN
+1500 LTIYAGLSEAN
-1511 KGAALADSATLTQTT
+1511 KGTALADNTTLIQTT
-1526 YAYAYT
+1526 YAYSYT
-1532 EIGKCE
+1532 EGTKCE
-1538 SAIRHI
+1538 SALRHI
-1544 TIDRVVTPTVTETT
+1544 TINRVATPTVTQTT
-1558 QSFCASATI
+1558 QSFCTNATI

-1576 IVWYATVAATTPLAN
+1576 IVWYATDTAVTPLAA
-1591 TTPLVAGSTYYVAQK
+1591 TTPLVAGNTYYVAQK
-1606 NGTCESDR
+1606 SSNCESARIAVNVVYSNTISLSVPAPLTIACNDTNANT
-1614 VAVAVTQGTS
+1614 AVA
-1624 GNETLVFSTPFSK
+1624 
-1637 TLKCVPSGQLRFQVQ
+1637 
-1652 NAVAGQSY
+1652 
-1660 VVELT
+1660 
-1665 EVPAGYTGSR
+1665 
-1675 TFTINKDNKEGNVPF
+1675 
-1690 VWLTQN
+1690 
-1696 NIPKGTYKA
+1696 
-1705 RLVKCGVSQEIEQT
+1705 
-1719 ITELTSN
+1719 
-1726 FPIRDNFD
+1726 
-1734 AGPYVDINDC
+1734 
-1744 NYANLRNSQARA
+1744 
-1756 GGIDINAYFQN
+1756 
-1767 EAIAKQFFEYTAI
+1767 
-1780 SPQDMT
+1780 
-1786 DKGWTNASQI
+1786 
-1796 PDSYWREV
+1796 
-1804 YSLPAGITSSQP
+1804 
-1816 KVIYYDLAAFGRNY
+1816 
-1830 ADLAI
+1830 
-1835 ANKKPK
+1835 
-1841 FYFRIKGQPSC
+1841 
-1852 GVSAP
+1852 
-1857 IEFGDTRMLTMKMA
+1857 
-1871 YGGSCT
+1871 
-1877 APTIKI
+1877 
-1883 SLDRTVIVCKPITYE
+1883 
-1898 VKNEAGQ
+1898 
-1905 VVASGTFNAVNGGN
+1905 
-1919 IDITTLNGNP
+1919 
-1929 INPNEKYS
+1929 
-1937 VTVKAAAPDT
+1937 
-1947 QSATTEARSF
+1947 
-1957 NQAKAA
+1957 
-1963 YRPDGQYAEIKR
+1963 
-1975 CFGHPERTEMYIQG
+1975 
-1989 FLRDNGVLLS
+1989 
-1999 LKGYKVTL
+1999 
-2007 ESAPA
+2007 
-2012 GYANEPNK
+2012 
-2020 LKVGESYTITTDAI
+2020 
-2034 SYNLLS
+2034 
-2040 TLNVQNAAGFSSL
+2040 
-2053 PEGDYK
+2053 
-2059 IKIEDPCG
+2059 
-2067 QTYYVENGRRKK
+2067 
-2079 ANLLT
+2079 
-2084 IEHPQYSEKPLT
+2084 
-2096 PEKEVACTGVKVYP
+2096 
-2110 FKGNIA
+2110 
-2116 QDWLKKNNQNQ
+2116 
-2127 NLYVWLVKIPAGVNA
+2127 
-2142 ADISTTPQQPG
+2142 
-2153 TYAGNTYQ
+2153 
-2161 RAIYSRDNAATLNTY
+2161 
-2176 FTLPR
+2176 
-2181 NENSTGL
+2181 
-2188 YTFAYAEDE
+2188 
-2197 REIYNYIANSP
+2197 
-2208 TACVRTF
+2208 
-2215 TISVDDVL
+2215 
-2223 LNIDRSTYVGYKCE
+2223 
-2237 GGTGKIVVKAVNG
+2237 
-2250 INDANNYTYELY
+2250 
-2262 ATKTGTV
+2262 
-2269 IETKTAAKGTTVTFT
+2269 
-2284 NLGTFSTGQNTRW
+2284 
-2297 LKLTDASCPTQS
+2297 
-2309 MWRELP
+2309 
-2315 IDILEKP
+2315 
-2322 ANGKTYTF
+2322 
-2330 CAAAT
+2330 
-2335 VAELKAKVATDTATV
+2335 
-2350 NVYKN
+2350 
-2355 GTLVTNNN
+2355 
-2363 EALTTTDAYTVSR
+2363 
-2376 FNATCETDK
+2376 
-2385 VAVTVTISN
+2385 
-2394 TVSLTVPATLTVTC
+2394 
-2408 TAANI
+2408 
-2413 DATVNNWLGQAT
+2413 NWLNQAT

-2430 GTATLTHNFTAVKP
+2430 GTATLTHNYTAVKP
-2444 INWCG
+2444 TNWCNS
-2449 ASVVTVTFVGKDP
+2449 SVVTITFVGKDP
-2462 QGNTVTKTSVIKVNS
+2462 LGNTITKTSTIKVLQIDAVDDTHTSIINGTSGTNNVIDVLQNDTVGGVPVTTSNVQITVVTPASGGANVPTLNTSTGKISVPAGTKSGTYTIQYKICHTENS
-2477 VPIVAKDDTYTVTNG
+2477 VTVCDTATATVKVGSTPIVAKADTYTITNG
-2492 LTGGTTPSV
+2492 TSTTTTTGTVFDNDKIGTKTPTTTDVILTVVTSTTDVVGATSTPT
-2501 LTNDSLN
+2501 L
-2508 GNNNPSTSSVTLTWL
+2508 NNNGTI
-2523 TVPSGLQTNTDGTV
+2523 TVPSGTK
-2537 RVPAGT
+2537 
-2543 ASGTYIITYRIC
+2543 SGTYQIVYSIC
-2555 EKLNSSN
+2555 ERLNPDN
-2562 CDTAT
+2562 CATAT
-2567 LTITVLTPVTPTTIE
+2567 ATVKVFVPTVVTPTTIE
-2582 ANDDGVTT
+2582 AVNDGVTT
-2590 ITSTTGGTTP
+2590 ITSTIGGTTP

-2607 LNGVPNPSISSVTLT
+2607 LNGVANPSVSTVTLT
-2622 WNTATLTGFTLNPNG
+2622 WNTATPTGFTLNPNG
-2637 TITVAPNTPVGT
+2637 TIAVAPNTPAGIH
-2649 YTISYKIC
+2649 TISYTIC
-2657 AVASPTVCDTANIVV
+2657 AVASPTVCSTASIVV
-2672 TVTGT
+2672 VVRGT
-2677 TTSTTTPTTIEANDD
+2677 TTIATPTTIEAVND

-2737 TLNPNGTITVAPNTP
+2737 TLNPNGTIAVAPNTP
-2752 AGTYTISYKICA
+2752 AGIHTISYTICA
-2764 VASSTVCDNANIV
+2764 VASPTVCSTASIV
-2777 VTVTGT
+2777 VTISGT
-2783 TTSTTT
+2783 TTIAT
-2789 PTTIEANDDVATVS
+2789 PTTIEAVNDGVTTIT
-2803 STTGG
+2803 STAGG
-2808 TTSSV
+2808 TTPSV
-2813 LTNDKLNGIPN
+2813 LTNDKLNGVPN
-2824 PSISSVTLTWTTATP
+2824 PSISSVTLTWNTATP
-2839 TGFTLNPNGTIT
+2839 TGFTLNPNGTIA
-2851 VAPNTPVGTY
+2851 VAPNTPAGIH
-2861 TISYKICAVASST
+2861 TISYTICAVASPT
-2874 VCDNANI
+2874 VCSTASI
-2881 VVTVTGATTSTT
+2881 VVTVSGTTTSTT
-2893 PVLPIAA
+2893 PVLPIAV
-2900 DDRTTTPIDTPVVVN
+2900 DDRSTTAINTPVVVN
-2915 VLANDTPNGAT
+2915 VLGNDTPNGAT
-2926 APNVVTNP
+2926 TPNVVTNP
-2934 TNGTTVVNPDG
+2934 ANGTVVVNLDG
-2945 TIEYRPHTGFVG
+2945 SIEYRPNTGFEG

-2964 LCNTDGCAS
+2964 ICNTDGCAS
-2973 ATVTIEVVN
+2973 ATVTINVVN
-2982 KLVPY
+2982 KIVPY

-2994 DGKNEHFHIAGINR
+2994 DGKNDHFHIGGIER
-3008 YPDNVVRIY
+3008 YPNNVVRIY

-3031 NVTRVFRGFSNG
+3031 NVTRVFRGISNG
-3043 RVVVET
+3043 RVTIEQAE
-3049 SDKLPQGTYYY
+3049 KLAQGTYYY
-3060 VIEYVDENK
+3060 VIEYYDSNNNK
-3069 QKRSEV
+3069 ESLV
-3075 GWLYLKR
+3075 GWLYLKK

>member
-7 KHLQSVFVL
+7 RHLQSLLVL
-16 LMLSFSFG
+16 LCTLSLSFG
-24 KLNAQACD
+24 KINAQACD

-45 TFSNITQGATGEFV
+45 TFSNVTQGEIGEFV

-104 FSFTAENGSC
+104 FSFTAQKGSC
-114 SYSSGFDY
+114 SYTSGFDY
-122 TIAPQTATALSVR
+122 TITPQTAAALSVR
-135 VEQEWCERGGSIFF
+135 VEQEWCERGGGIFF
-149 KLIGNSANE
+149 KLIGNSVNE

-168 SQTNYDF
+168 SQANYDY

-184 IEAIVAG
+184 IEAIVEG
-191 SYDLIAKHKN
+191 SYDLIAKHKTN
-201 DPSKN
+201 PSKN
-206 IEQKNILINSTVE
+206 IEQKNILVKSTVE

-241 NITKGKYPLYFT
+241 NITKGKYPLFFT
-253 LLKSD
+253 LLKQD
-258 DTPYSAAT
+258 DTPYSQAT
-266 TRQTSNIFK
+266 TRQTSNVFT
-275 NIAIGEYK
+275 NVPVGQYK
-283 VKVEDFCAIGGGNSP
+283 VKVEDFCAIGGGNAP
-298 QPQSVSVK
+298 QPQSASVK
-306 SYNFNLKKIYSAEGW
+306 NFNFNLKKIYSAEGW
-321 EYSCDYATF
+321 EYSCDYVTF

-339 LHEVLKA
+339 LHEVLEA

-358 FESPSH
+358 FESPTH

-374 DRRDLDKK
+374 DRRELEQK
-382 FAYAYQ
+382 FSYVYQ

-395 IVKNAIREGYPI
+395 NLKNAIREGYPI

-432 PVANPFNEVNIMTE
+432 PVANPFNEVNVMTE
-446 VKGTAC
+446 EKGAAC

-503 INKYVKRFDYNG
+503 INKYVKRIDYNG

-540 REKTFPEIT
+540 REKTFPEII
-549 IPANASVPSVIYLHP
+549 IPANTPVPSVIYLHP

-708 YGANEFTIDGNTQG
+708 HGANEFTIDGNTQG

-883 DNPTTPVAT
+883 DNPTTPIAT

-906 FIHTYSVKLTS
+906 FIHTYSVKLTG
-917 NYSADVNA
+917 NHSADVNA

-939 KLVSAPTITMPANTP
+939 KLVSAPAITMPANTP
-954 VTKCVSANEI
+954 VTKCVSADET
-964 FDLNSL
+964 FDLNTL
-970 FNIPPALTTYLAHNP
+970 FNIPPALTTYLTNNP

-990 LTDEAAILSIPAD
+990 LTDEAAILSIPAN

-1072 NTSVR
+1072 NNSVR
-1077 NSLVSFDWYTTLSDA
+1077 NSLVSFDWYSTLSDA

-1114 TLYLRYSKIGFCDS
+1114 TLYLRYSKVGFCDS
-1128 AVMTIQVKKIATAAP
+1128 GVMTIQVKKIATAAP

-1212 QPISQAAPQILSLC
+1212 QPVSQAAPQTLSLC
-1226 ATTNQN
+1226 VTTNQN

-1247 TLYPTTETNGVK
+1247 ALYPTTETNGVK

-1287 IKEINKCASSYYRVL
+1287 IKETNKCASSYYRVL
-1302 LSASTSQTTAT
+1302 LSASSSQTTAT

-1331 IGSAHQ
+1331 IGSTHQ

-1350 MSIDWDKA
+1350 MFIDWDKA

-1372 SLKGFITLT
+1372 SLKGFINLI
-1381 KSNNTTPIIPKTVN
+1381 KSNNVTPIIPKIVSFCGSVLQTV
-1395 LCGGIA
+1395 GA
-1401 QTIATIKTQL
+1401 VKTQI
-1411 GDASAKVYLRNG
+1411 GDPSAKIYVKSG
-1423 NRYDEQADT
+1423 NHYNEQADA
-1432 VVINTALTY
+1432 VVINPALTY

-1446 NAGKCISDKAIVNIV
+1446 NAGKCVSDKAIVSIV
-1461 IAQTTTHPAGPNK
+1461 TAQTTAQPAGPN
-1474 AIGCVTTI
+1474 ITTGCVKTV

-1492 EPARSSEA
+1492 EPARSSEI
-1500 LAIYAGLLDTN
+1500 LTIYAGLSEAN
-1511 KGAALADSATLTQTT
+1511 KGTALADNTTLTQTT
-1526 YAYAYT
+1526 YAYSYT
-1532 EIGKCE
+1532 EGTKCE
-1538 SAIRHI
+1538 SALRHI
-1544 TIDRVVTPTVTETT
+1544 TINRVATPTVTQTT
-1558 QSFCASATI
+1558 QSFCTNATI

-1576 IVWYATVAATTPLAN
+1576 IVWYATDTAVTPLAA
-1591 TTPLVAGSTYYVAQK
+1591 TTPLVAGNTYYVAQK
-1606 NGTCESDR
+1606 SSNCESAR
-1614 VAVAVTQGTS
+1614 IAV
-1624 GNETLVFSTPFSK
+1624 N
-1637 TLKCVPSGQLRFQVQ
+1637 
-1652 NAVAGQSY
+1652 
-1660 VVELT
+1660 VVYSNTISLS
-1665 EVPAGYTGSR
+1665 VPAPL
-1675 TFTINKDNKEGNVPF
+1675 TI
-1690 VWLTQN
+1690 
-1696 NIPKGTYKA
+1696 A
-1705 RLVKCGVSQEIEQT
+1705 C
-1719 ITELTSN
+1719 
-1726 FPIRDNFD
+1726 
-1734 AGPYVDINDC
+1734 ND
-1744 NYANLRNSQARA
+1744 
-1756 GGIDINAYFQN
+1756 
-1767 EAIAKQFFEYTAI
+1767 
-1780 SPQDMT
+1780 
-1786 DKGWTNASQI
+1786 TNA
-1796 PDSYWREV
+1796 
-1804 YSLPAGITSSQP
+1804 
-1816 KVIYYDLAAFGRNY
+1816 N
-1830 ADLAI
+1830 
-1835 ANKKPK
+1835 
-1841 FYFRIKGQPSC
+1841 
-1852 GVSAP
+1852 
-1857 IEFGDTRMLTMKMA
+1857 
-1871 YGGSCT
+1871 
-1877 APTIKI
+1877 
-1883 SLDRTVIVCKPITYE
+1883 
-1898 VKNEAGQ
+1898 
-1905 VVASGTFNAVNGGN
+1905 
-1919 IDITTLNGNP
+1919 
-1929 INPNEKYS
+1929 
-1937 VTVKAAAPDT
+1937 
-1947 QSATTEARSF
+1947 
-1957 NQAKAA
+1957 
-1963 YRPDGQYAEIKR
+1963 
-1975 CFGHPERTEMYIQG
+1975 
-1989 FLRDNGVLLS
+1989 
-1999 LKGYKVTL
+1999 
-2007 ESAPA
+2007 
-2012 GYANEPNK
+2012 
-2020 LKVGESYTITTDAI
+2020 
-2034 SYNLLS
+2034 
-2040 TLNVQNAAGFSSL
+2040 
-2053 PEGDYK
+2053 
-2059 IKIEDPCG
+2059 
-2067 QTYYVENGRRKK
+2067 
-2079 ANLLT
+2079 
-2084 IEHPQYSEKPLT
+2084 
-2096 PEKEVACTGVKVYP
+2096 
-2110 FKGNIA
+2110 
-2116 QDWLKKNNQNQ
+2116 
-2127 NLYVWLVKIPAGVNA
+2127 
-2142 ADISTTPQQPG
+2142 
-2153 TYAGNTYQ
+2153 
-2161 RAIYSRDNAATLNTY
+2161 
-2176 FTLPR
+2176 
-2181 NENSTGL
+2181 
-2188 YTFAYAEDE
+2188 
-2197 REIYNYIANSP
+2197 
-2208 TACVRTF
+2208 
-2215 TISVDDVL
+2215 
-2223 LNIDRSTYVGYKCE
+2223 
-2237 GGTGKIVVKAVNG
+2237 
-2250 INDANNYTYELY
+2250 
-2262 ATKTGTV
+2262 
-2269 IETKTAAKGTTVTFT
+2269 TTV
-2284 NLGTFSTGQNTRW
+2284 
-2297 LKLTDASCPTQS
+2297 A
-2309 MWRELP
+2309 
-2315 IDILEKP
+2315 
-2322 ANGKTYTF
+2322 
-2330 CAAAT
+2330 
-2335 VAELKAKVATDTATV
+2335 
-2350 NVYKN
+2350 
-2355 GTLVTNNN
+2355 
-2363 EALTTTDAYTVSR
+2363 
-2376 FNATCETDK
+2376 
-2385 VAVTVTISN
+2385 
-2394 TVSLTVPATLTVTC
+2394 
-2408 TAANI
+2408 
-2413 DATVNNWLGQAT
+2413 NWLNQAT

-2430 GTATLTHNFTAVKP
+2430 GTATLTHNYTAVKP
-2444 INWCG
+2444 TNWCNS
-2449 ASVVTVTFVGKDP
+2449 SVVTITFVGKDP
-2462 QGNTVTKTSVIKVNS
+2462 LGNTITKTSTIKVLQIDAVDDTHTSIINGTSGTNNVIDVLQNDTVGGVPATTSNVQITVVTPASGGANVPTLNTSTGKISVPAGTKSGTYTIQYKICHTENS
-2477 VPIVAKDDTYTVTNG
+2477 VTVCDTATATVKVGSTPIVAKADTYTVTNG
-2492 LTGGTTPSV
+2492 TSTTTTTGTVFDNDKIGTKTPTTTDVILTVVTFTTDVVGATSTPT
-2501 LTNDSLN
+2501 L
-2508 GNNNPSTSSVTLTWL
+2508 NNNGTI
-2523 TVPSGLQTNTDGTV
+2523 TVPSGTK
-2537 RVPAGT
+2537 
-2543 ASGTYIITYRIC
+2543 SGTYQIVYSIC
-2555 EKLNSSN
+2555 ERLNPDN
-2562 CDTAT
+2562 CATAT
-2567 LTITVLTPVTPTTIE
+2567 ATVKVFVPTVVTPTTIE
-2582 ANDDGVTT
+2582 AVN
-2590 ITSTTGGTTP
+2590 
-2600 SVLTNDK
+2600 
-2607 LNGVPNPSISSVTLT
+2607 
-2622 WNTATLTGFTLNPNG
+2622 
-2637 TITVAPNTPVGT
+2637 
-2649 YTISYKIC
+2649 
-2657 AVASPTVCDTANIVV
+2657 
-2672 TVTGT
+2672 
-2677 TTSTTTPTTIEANDD
+2677 D

-2737 TLNPNGTITVAPNTP
+2737 TLNPNGTISVAPNTP
-2752 AGTYTISYKICA
+2752 AGTHTISYTICA
-2764 VASSTVCDNANIV
+2764 VASPTVCSTASIV
-2777 VTVTGT
+2777 VTVSGTTTNTTTPTTIEAVNDGVTTITSTAGGTTPSVLTNDKLNGVPNPSISSVTLTWNTATPTGFTLNPDGTIRVAPNTPAGTHTISYTICAVASPTVCSTASIVVTVSGT

-2789 PTTIEANDDVATVS
+2789 PTTIEAVNDGVTTIT

-2808 TTSSV
+2808 TTPSV
-2813 LTNDKLNGIPN
+2813 LANDKLNGVPN
-2824 PSISSVTLTWTTATP
+2824 PSISSVTLTWNTATP
-2839 TGFTLNPNGTIT
+2839 TGFTLNPNGTIA
-2851 VAPNTPVGTY
+2851 VAPNTPAGIH
-2861 TISYKICAVASST
+2861 TISYTICAVASPT
-2874 VCDNANI
+2874 VCSTASI
-2881 VVTVTGATTSTT
+2881 VVTVSGTTTSTT
-2893 PVLPIAA
+2893 PVLPIAV
-2900 DDRTTTPIDTPVVVN
+2900 DDRSTTAINTPVVVN
-2915 VLANDTPNGAT
+2915 VLGNDIPNGAT
-2926 APNVVTNP
+2926 TPNVVTNP
-2934 TNGTTVVNPDG
+2934 ANGTVVVNVDG
-2945 TIEYRPHTGFVG
+2945 SIEYRPNTNFEGT
-2957 IDTFVYE
+2957 DTFVYE
-2964 LCNTDGCAS
+2964 ICNTDGCAS
-2973 ATVTIEVVN
+2973 ATVTINIVN
-2982 KLVPY
+2982 KIVPY
-2987 NGMSVDG
+2987 NAMSVDG
-2994 DGKNEHFHIAGINR
+2994 DGKNDHFHIAGIER
-3008 YPDNVVRIY
+3008 YPNNVVRIY

-3031 NVTRVFRGFSNG
+3031 NVTRVFRGISNG
-3043 RVVVET
+3043 RVTVEQAE
-3049 SDKLPQGTYYY
+3049 KLPQGTYYY
-3060 VIEYVDENK
+3060 VIEYYDSNNNK
-3069 QKRSEV
+3069 ESLV
-3075 GWLYLKR
+3075 GWLYLKK

>member
-7 KHLQSVFVL
+7 RHLQSLLVL
-16 LMLSFSFG
+16 LCTLSLSFG
-24 KLNAQACD
+24 KINAQACD

-45 TFSNITQGATGEFV
+45 TFSNVTQGEIGEFV

-104 FSFTAENGSC
+104 FSFTAQKGSC
-114 SYSSGFDY
+114 SYTSGFDY
-122 TIAPQTATALSVR
+122 TITPQTAAALSVR
-135 VEQEWCERGGSIFF
+135 VEQEWCERGGGIFF
-149 KLIGNSANE
+149 KLIGNSVNE

-168 SQTNYDF
+168 SQANYDY

-191 SYDLIAKHKN
+191 SYDLIAKHKTN
-201 DPSKN
+201 PSKN
-206 IEQKNILINSTVE
+206 IEQKNILVKSTVE
-219 NVEYNVLYVPAVC
+219 NVEYDVLYVPAVC

-241 NITKGKYPLYFT
+241 SITKGKYPLFFT
-253 LLKSD
+253 LLKQD
-258 DTPYSAAT
+258 DTPYSQAT
-266 TRQTSNIFK
+266 TRQTSNVFT
-275 NIAIGEYK
+275 NVPVGQYK
-283 VKVEDFCAIGGGNSP
+283 VKVEDFCAIGGGNAP
-298 QPQSVSVK
+298 QPQSASVK
-306 SYNFNLKKIYSAEGW
+306 NFNFNLKKIYSAEGW
-321 EYSCDYATF
+321 EYSCDYVTF

-339 LHEVLKA
+339 LHEVLEA

-358 FESPSH
+358 FESPTH

-374 DRRDLDKK
+374 DRRELEQK
-382 FAYAYQ
+382 FSYVYQ

-395 IVKNAIREGYPI
+395 NLKNAIREGYPI
-407 EYGNWKAK
+407 EYGNWNAK

-432 PVANPFNEVNIMTE
+432 PVANPFNEVNVMTE

-503 INKYVKRFDYNG
+503 INKYVKRIDYNG

-540 REKTFPEIT
+540 REKTFPEII
-549 IPANASVPSVIYLHP
+549 IPANTPVPSVIYLHP

-769 STSVHHVLVVPQ
+769 SNNVHHVLVVPQ

-883 DNPTTPVAT
+883 DNPTTPIAT

-906 FIHTYSVKLTS
+906 FIHTYSVKLIG
-917 NYSADVNA
+917 NHSADVNA

-939 KLVSAPTITMPANTP
+939 KLVSAPAITMPANTP
-954 VTKCVSANEI
+954 VTKCVSADET
-964 FDLNSL
+964 FDLNTL
-970 FNIPPALTTYLAHNP
+970 FNIPPALTTYLTNNP

-990 LTDEAAILSIPAD
+990 LTDEAAILSIPAN

-1037 TITVETQINIS
+1037 TITVETQINIA
-1048 TGSSVNLCSAN
+1048 TNNVVNLCSAN

-1072 NTSVR
+1072 NNNIR

-1114 TLYLRYSKIGFCDS
+1114 TLYLRYSKVGFCDS

-1212 QPISQAAPQILSLC
+1212 QPVSQAAPQTLSLC
-1226 ATTNQN
+1226 VTTNQN

-1264 SSREKYNEYTE
+1264 SSQEKYNEYTE

-1287 IKEINKCASSYYRVL
+1287 IKETNKCASSYYRVL
-1302 LSASTSQTTAT
+1302 LSASSSQTTAT

-1358 DKYTYTIDQIGACE
+1358 DKYTYTIDPIGACE
-1372 SLKGFITLT
+1372 SLKGLITLT
-1381 KSNNTTPIIPKTVN
+1381 KSNNSSPIIPKIVSFCGSVLQTVAA
-1395 LCGGIA
+1395 L
-1401 QTIATIKTQL
+1401 KTQI
-1411 GDASAKVYLRNG
+1411 GDPSAKIYIKNG
-1423 NRYDEQADT
+1423 NNYNEQADA
-1432 VVINTALTY
+1432 VVINPALTY

-1446 NAGKCISDKAIVNIV
+1446 NAGKCVSDKAIVSIV
-1461 IAQTTTHPAGPNK
+1461 TALTTAQPAGPN
-1474 AIGCVTTI
+1474 ITTGCVKTV

-1492 EPARSSEA
+1492 EPARSSEI
-1500 LAIYAGLLDTN
+1500 LTVYAGLSEAN
-1511 KGAALADSATLTQTT
+1511 KGTALADSTTLTQTI
-1526 YAYAYT
+1526 YAYSYT
-1532 EIGKCE
+1532 EGTKCE
-1538 SAIRHI
+1538 SVLRHI
-1544 TIDRVVTPTVTETT
+1544 TINRVATPTVTQTS
-1558 QSFCASATI
+1558 QSFCTNATI

-1576 IVWYATVAATTPLAN
+1576 IVWYATDTAVTPLAA
-1591 TTPLVAGSTYYVAQK
+1591 TTPLVAGNTYYVAQK
-1606 NGTCESDR
+1606 SSNCESARIAVNVVYSNTISLSVPAPLTIACNDTNANT
-1614 VAVAVTQGTS
+1614 AVA
-1624 GNETLVFSTPFSK
+1624 
-1637 TLKCVPSGQLRFQVQ
+1637 
-1652 NAVAGQSY
+1652 
-1660 VVELT
+1660 
-1665 EVPAGYTGSR
+1665 
-1675 TFTINKDNKEGNVPF
+1675 
-1690 VWLTQN
+1690 
-1696 NIPKGTYKA
+1696 
-1705 RLVKCGVSQEIEQT
+1705 
-1719 ITELTSN
+1719 
-1726 FPIRDNFD
+1726 
-1734 AGPYVDINDC
+1734 
-1744 NYANLRNSQARA
+1744 
-1756 GGIDINAYFQN
+1756 
-1767 EAIAKQFFEYTAI
+1767 
-1780 SPQDMT
+1780 
-1786 DKGWTNASQI
+1786 
-1796 PDSYWREV
+1796 
-1804 YSLPAGITSSQP
+1804 
-1816 KVIYYDLAAFGRNY
+1816 
-1830 ADLAI
+1830 
-1835 ANKKPK
+1835 
-1841 FYFRIKGQPSC
+1841 
-1852 GVSAP
+1852 
-1857 IEFGDTRMLTMKMA
+1857 
-1871 YGGSCT
+1871 
-1877 APTIKI
+1877 
-1883 SLDRTVIVCKPITYE
+1883 
-1898 VKNEAGQ
+1898 
-1905 VVASGTFNAVNGGN
+1905 
-1919 IDITTLNGNP
+1919 
-1929 INPNEKYS
+1929 
-1937 VTVKAAAPDT
+1937 
-1947 QSATTEARSF
+1947 
-1957 NQAKAA
+1957 
-1963 YRPDGQYAEIKR
+1963 
-1975 CFGHPERTEMYIQG
+1975 
-1989 FLRDNGVLLS
+1989 
-1999 LKGYKVTL
+1999 
-2007 ESAPA
+2007 
-2012 GYANEPNK
+2012 
-2020 LKVGESYTITTDAI
+2020 
-2034 SYNLLS
+2034 
-2040 TLNVQNAAGFSSL
+2040 
-2053 PEGDYK
+2053 
-2059 IKIEDPCG
+2059 
-2067 QTYYVENGRRKK
+2067 
-2079 ANLLT
+2079 
-2084 IEHPQYSEKPLT
+2084 
-2096 PEKEVACTGVKVYP
+2096 
-2110 FKGNIA
+2110 
-2116 QDWLKKNNQNQ
+2116 
-2127 NLYVWLVKIPAGVNA
+2127 
-2142 ADISTTPQQPG
+2142 
-2153 TYAGNTYQ
+2153 
-2161 RAIYSRDNAATLNTY
+2161 
-2176 FTLPR
+2176 
-2181 NENSTGL
+2181 
-2188 YTFAYAEDE
+2188 
-2197 REIYNYIANSP
+2197 
-2208 TACVRTF
+2208 
-2215 TISVDDVL
+2215 
-2223 LNIDRSTYVGYKCE
+2223 
-2237 GGTGKIVVKAVNG
+2237 
-2250 INDANNYTYELY
+2250 
-2262 ATKTGTV
+2262 
-2269 IETKTAAKGTTVTFT
+2269 
-2284 NLGTFSTGQNTRW
+2284 
-2297 LKLTDASCPTQS
+2297 
-2309 MWRELP
+2309 
-2315 IDILEKP
+2315 
-2322 ANGKTYTF
+2322 
-2330 CAAAT
+2330 
-2335 VAELKAKVATDTATV
+2335 
-2350 NVYKN
+2350 
-2355 GTLVTNNN
+2355 
-2363 EALTTTDAYTVSR
+2363 
-2376 FNATCETDK
+2376 
-2385 VAVTVTISN
+2385 
-2394 TVSLTVPATLTVTC
+2394 
-2408 TAANI
+2408 
-2413 DATVNNWLGQAT
+2413 NWLNQAT

-2430 GTATLTHNFTAVKP
+2430 GTATLTHNYTAVKP
-2444 INWCG
+2444 TNWCNS
-2449 ASVVTVTFVGKDP
+2449 SVVTITFVGKDP
-2462 QGNTVTKTSVIKVNS
+2462 LGNTITKTSTIKVLQIDAVDDTHTSIINGTSGTNNVIDVLQNDTVGGVPATTSNVQITVVTPASGGANVPTLNTSTGKISVPAGTKSGTYTIQYKICHTENS
-2477 VPIVAKDDTYTVTNG
+2477 VTVCDTATATVKVGSTPIVAKADTYTITNG
-2492 LTGGTTPSV
+2492 TSTTTTTGTVLDNDKLGTKTPTTTDVILTVVTTTTDVVGATKTPTLNNDGTV
-2501 LTNDSLN
+2501 
-2508 GNNNPSTSSVTLTWL
+2508 
-2523 TVPSGLQTNTDGTV
+2523 TVPSGTK
-2537 RVPAGT
+2537 
-2543 ASGTYIITYRIC
+2543 SGTYEIVYSIC
-2555 EKLNSSN
+2555 ERLNPNNCATATATVKVGSTPIIAKAETYTITNGTSTTTTTGTVLDNDKLGTKTPTTTDVILTVVTSTTDVVGATNTPTLNSN
-2562 CDTAT
+2562 G
-2567 LTITVLTPVTPTTIE
+2567 TITVPSGTKSGTYQIVYSICERLNPDNCATATATVKVFVPAIATPTTIE
-2582 ANDDGVTT
+2582 AVN
-2590 ITSTTGGTTP
+2590 
-2600 SVLTNDK
+2600 
-2607 LNGVPNPSISSVTLT
+2607 
-2622 WNTATLTGFTLNPNG
+2622 
-2637 TITVAPNTPVGT
+2637 
-2649 YTISYKIC
+2649 
-2657 AVASPTVCDTANIVV
+2657 
-2672 TVTGT
+2672 
-2677 TTSTTTPTTIEANDD
+2677 D

-2737 TLNPNGTITVAPNTP
+2737 TLNPNGTIAVAPNTP
-2752 AGTYTISYKICA
+2752 AGIHTISYTICA
-2764 VASSTVCDNANIV
+2764 VASPTVCSTASIV
-2777 VTVTGT
+2777 VTISGT
-2783 TTSTTT
+2783 TTIAT
-2789 PTTIEANDDVATVS
+2789 PTTIEAVNDGVTTIT

-2808 TTSSV
+2808 TTPSV
-2813 LTNDKLNGIPN
+2813 LTNDKLNGVPN
-2824 PSISSVTLTWTTATP
+2824 PSISSVTLTWNTATP
-2839 TGFTLNPNGTIT
+2839 TGFTLNPNGTIS
-2851 VAPNTPVGTY
+2851 VAPNTPAGTHTISYTICAVASPTVCSTASIVVTVSGTTTSTTTPTTIEAVNDGVTTITSTAGGTTPSVLTNDKLNGVPNPSISSVTLTWNTATPTGFTLNPNGTIRVAPNTPAGTHTISYTICAVASPTVCSTASIVVTVSGTTTNTTTPTTIEAVNDGVTTITSTAGGTTPSVLTNDKLDGVPNPSISSVTLTWNTATPTGFTLNPNGTISVAPNTPAGTY
-2861 TISYKICAVASST
+2861 TISYTICAVASPT
-2874 VCDNANI
+2874 VCSTASI
-2881 VVTVTGATTSTT
+2881 VVTVSGTTTSTT
-2893 PVLPIAA
+2893 PVLPIAV
-2900 DDRTTTPIDTPVVVN
+2900 DDRSTTVINTPVVVN
-2915 VLANDTPNGAT
+2915 VLGNDTPNGAT
-2926 APNVVTNP
+2926 TPNVVTNP
-2934 TNGTTVVNPDG
+2934 ANGTVVVNVDG
-2945 TIEYRPHTGFVG
+2945 SIEYRPNTNFEGT
-2957 IDTFVYE
+2957 DTFVYE
-2964 LCNTDGCAS
+2964 ICNTDGCAS
-2973 ATVTIEVVN
+2973 ATVTINVVN
-2982 KLVPY
+2982 KIVPY
-2987 NGMSVDG
+2987 NAMSVDG
-2994 DGKNEHFHIAGINR
+2994 DGKNDHFHIAGIER
-3008 YPDNVVRIY
+3008 YPNNVVRIY
-3017 NRWGVKVFETEGYD
+3017 NRWGVKVFEAEGYD
-3031 NVTRVFRGFSNG
+3031 NVTRVFRGISNG
-3043 RVVVET
+3043 RVTVEQAE
-3049 SDKLPQGTYYY
+3049 KLPQGTYYY
-3060 VIEYVDENK
+3060 VIEYYDSNNNK
-3069 QKRSEV
+3069 ESLV
-3075 GWLYLKR
+3075 GWLYLKK

>member
-7 KHLQSVFVL
+7 RHLQSLLVL
-16 LMLSFSFG
+16 LCTLSLSFG
-24 KLNAQACD
+24 KINAQACD

-45 TFSNITQGATGEFV
+45 TFSNVTQGEIGEFV

-104 FSFTAENGSC
+104 FSFTAQKGSC
-114 SYSSGFDY
+114 SYTSGFDY
-122 TIAPQTATALSVR
+122 TITPQTAAALSVR
-135 VEQEWCERGGSIFF
+135 VEQEWCERGGGIFF
-149 KLIGNSANE
+149 KLIGNSVNE

-168 SQTNYDF
+168 SQANYDY

-191 SYDLIAKHKN
+191 SYDLIAKHKTN
-201 DPSKN
+201 PSKN
-206 IEQKNILINSTVE
+206 IEQKNILVKSTVE

-241 NITKGKYPLYFT
+241 NITKGKYPLFFT
-253 LLKSD
+253 LLKQD
-258 DTPYSAAT
+258 DTPYSQAT
-266 TRQTSNIFK
+266 TRQTSNVFT
-275 NIAIGEYK
+275 NVPVGQYK
-283 VKVEDFCAIGGGNSP
+283 VKVEDFCAIGGGNAP
-298 QPQSVSVK
+298 QPQSASIK
-306 SYNFNLKKIYSAEGW
+306 NYNFNLKKIYSAEGW
-321 EYSCDYATF
+321 EYSCDYVTF

-339 LHEVLKA
+339 LHEVLEA

-358 FESPSH
+358 FESPTH

-374 DRRDLDKK
+374 DRRELEQK
-382 FAYAYQ
+382 FSYVYQ

-395 IVKNAIREGYPI
+395 NLKNAIREGYPI
-407 EYGNWKAK
+407 EYGNWNAK

-432 PVANPFNEVNIMTE
+432 PVANPFNEVNVMTE

-503 INKYVKRFDYNG
+503 INKYVKRIDYNG

-540 REKTFPEIT
+540 REKTFPEII
-549 IPANASVPSVIYLHP
+549 IPANTPVPSVIYLHP

-883 DNPTTPVAT
+883 DNPTTPIAT

-906 FIHTYSVKLTS
+906 FIHTYSVKLTG
-917 NYSADVNA
+917 NHSADVNA

-939 KLVSAPTITMPANTP
+939 KLVSAPAITMPANTP
-954 VTKCVSANEI
+954 VTKCVSADET
-964 FDLNSL
+964 FDLNTL
-970 FNIPPALTTYLAHNP
+970 FNIPPALTTYLTNNP

-990 LTDEAAILSIPAD
+990 LTDEAAILSIPAN

-1072 NTSVR
+1072 NNSVR
-1077 NSLVSFDWYTTLSDA
+1077 NSLVSFDWYSTLSDA

-1114 TLYLRYSKIGFCDS
+1114 TLYLRYSKVGFCDS

-1212 QPISQAAPQILSLC
+1212 QPVSQAAPQTLSLC
-1226 ATTNQN
+1226 VTTNQN

-1240 SVKTALK
+1240 SVKNALK
-1247 TLYPTTETNGVK
+1247 ALYPTTETNGVK

-1287 IKEINKCASSYYRVL
+1287 IKETNKCASSYYRVL
-1302 LSASTSQTTAT
+1302 LSASSSQTTAT

-1372 SLKGFITLT
+1372 SLKGFINLI
-1381 KSNNTTPIIPKTVN
+1381 KSNNTTPIIPKIVSFCGSVLQTV
-1395 LCGGIA
+1395 GA
-1401 QTIATIKTQL
+1401 VKTQI
-1411 GDASAKVYLRNG
+1411 GDPSAKIYVKSG
-1423 NRYDEQADT
+1423 NHYNEQADA
-1432 VVINTALTY
+1432 VVINPALTY

-1446 NAGKCISDKAIVNIV
+1446 NAGKCVSDKAIVSIV
-1461 IAQTTTHPAGPNK
+1461 TAQTTAQPAGPN
-1474 AIGCVTTI
+1474 ITTGCVKTV

-1492 EPARSSEA
+1492 EPARSSEI
-1500 LAIYAGLLDTN
+1500 LTIYAGLSEAN
-1511 KGAALADSATLTQTT
+1511 KGTALADNTTLIQTT
-1526 YAYAYT
+1526 YAYSYT
-1532 EIGKCE
+1532 EGTKCE
-1538 SAIRHI
+1538 SALRHI
-1544 TIDRVVTPTVTETT
+1544 TINRVATPTVTQTT
-1558 QSFCASATI
+1558 QSFCTNATI

-1576 IVWYATVAATTPLAN
+1576 IVWYATDTAVTPLAA
-1591 TTPLVAGSTYYVAQK
+1591 TTPLVAGNTYYVAQK
-1606 NGTCESDR
+1606 SSNCESARIAVNVVYSNTISLSVPAPLTIACNDTNANT
-1614 VAVAVTQGTS
+1614 AVA
-1624 GNETLVFSTPFSK
+1624 
-1637 TLKCVPSGQLRFQVQ
+1637 
-1652 NAVAGQSY
+1652 
-1660 VVELT
+1660 
-1665 EVPAGYTGSR
+1665 
-1675 TFTINKDNKEGNVPF
+1675 
-1690 VWLTQN
+1690 
-1696 NIPKGTYKA
+1696 
-1705 RLVKCGVSQEIEQT
+1705 
-1719 ITELTSN
+1719 
-1726 FPIRDNFD
+1726 
-1734 AGPYVDINDC
+1734 
-1744 NYANLRNSQARA
+1744 
-1756 GGIDINAYFQN
+1756 
-1767 EAIAKQFFEYTAI
+1767 
-1780 SPQDMT
+1780 
-1786 DKGWTNASQI
+1786 
-1796 PDSYWREV
+1796 
-1804 YSLPAGITSSQP
+1804 
-1816 KVIYYDLAAFGRNY
+1816 
-1830 ADLAI
+1830 
-1835 ANKKPK
+1835 
-1841 FYFRIKGQPSC
+1841 
-1852 GVSAP
+1852 
-1857 IEFGDTRMLTMKMA
+1857 
-1871 YGGSCT
+1871 
-1877 APTIKI
+1877 
-1883 SLDRTVIVCKPITYE
+1883 
-1898 VKNEAGQ
+1898 
-1905 VVASGTFNAVNGGN
+1905 
-1919 IDITTLNGNP
+1919 
-1929 INPNEKYS
+1929 
-1937 VTVKAAAPDT
+1937 
-1947 QSATTEARSF
+1947 
-1957 NQAKAA
+1957 
-1963 YRPDGQYAEIKR
+1963 
-1975 CFGHPERTEMYIQG
+1975 
-1989 FLRDNGVLLS
+1989 
-1999 LKGYKVTL
+1999 
-2007 ESAPA
+2007 
-2012 GYANEPNK
+2012 
-2020 LKVGESYTITTDAI
+2020 
-2034 SYNLLS
+2034 
-2040 TLNVQNAAGFSSL
+2040 
-2053 PEGDYK
+2053 
-2059 IKIEDPCG
+2059 
-2067 QTYYVENGRRKK
+2067 
-2079 ANLLT
+2079 
-2084 IEHPQYSEKPLT
+2084 
-2096 PEKEVACTGVKVYP
+2096 
-2110 FKGNIA
+2110 
-2116 QDWLKKNNQNQ
+2116 
-2127 NLYVWLVKIPAGVNA
+2127 
-2142 ADISTTPQQPG
+2142 
-2153 TYAGNTYQ
+2153 
-2161 RAIYSRDNAATLNTY
+2161 
-2176 FTLPR
+2176 
-2181 NENSTGL
+2181 
-2188 YTFAYAEDE
+2188 
-2197 REIYNYIANSP
+2197 
-2208 TACVRTF
+2208 
-2215 TISVDDVL
+2215 
-2223 LNIDRSTYVGYKCE
+2223 
-2237 GGTGKIVVKAVNG
+2237 
-2250 INDANNYTYELY
+2250 
-2262 ATKTGTV
+2262 
-2269 IETKTAAKGTTVTFT
+2269 
-2284 NLGTFSTGQNTRW
+2284 
-2297 LKLTDASCPTQS
+2297 
-2309 MWRELP
+2309 
-2315 IDILEKP
+2315 
-2322 ANGKTYTF
+2322 
-2330 CAAAT
+2330 
-2335 VAELKAKVATDTATV
+2335 
-2350 NVYKN
+2350 
-2355 GTLVTNNN
+2355 
-2363 EALTTTDAYTVSR
+2363 
-2376 FNATCETDK
+2376 
-2385 VAVTVTISN
+2385 
-2394 TVSLTVPATLTVTC
+2394 
-2408 TAANI
+2408 
-2413 DATVNNWLGQAT
+2413 NWLNQAT

-2430 GTATLTHNFTAVKP
+2430 GTATLTHNYTAVKP
-2444 INWCG
+2444 TNWCNS
-2449 ASVVTVTFVGKDP
+2449 SVVTITFVGKDP
-2462 QGNTVTKTSVIKVNS
+2462 LGNTITKTSTIKVLQIDAVDDTHTSIINGTSGTNNVIDVLQNDTVGGVPATTSNVQITVVTPASGGANVPTLNTSTGKISVPAGTKSGTYTIQYKICHTENS
-2477 VPIVAKDDTYTVTNG
+2477 VTVCDTATATVKVGSTPIVAKADTYTVTNG
-2492 LTGGTTPSV
+2492 TSTTTTTGTVFDNDKIGTKTPTTTDVILTVVTSTTDVVGATSTPT
-2501 LTNDSLN
+2501 L
-2508 GNNNPSTSSVTLTWL
+2508 NNNGTI
-2523 TVPSGLQTNTDGTV
+2523 TVPSGTK
-2537 RVPAGT
+2537 
-2543 ASGTYIITYRIC
+2543 SGTYQIVYSIC
-2555 EKLNSSN
+2555 ERLNPDN
-2562 CDTAT
+2562 CATAT
-2567 LTITVLTPVTPTTIE
+2567 ATVKVGSTPIVAKADTYTVTNGTSTTTTTGTVFDNDKIGTKTPTTTDVILTVVTSTTDVVGATSTPTLNNNGTITVPSGTKSGTYQIVYSICERLNPNNCATATATVKVFVPTVVTPTTIE
-2582 ANDDGVTT
+2582 AVNDGVTT
-2590 ITSTTGGTTP
+2590 ITSTAGGTTP

-2607 LNGVPNPSISSVTLT
+2607 LDGVPNPSISSVTLT
-2622 WNTATLTGFTLNPNG
+2622 WNTATPTGFTLNPNGTISVAPNTPAGTHTISYTICAVASPTVCSTASIVVTVSGTTTSTTTPTTIEAVNDGVTTITSATGGTTPSVLTNDKLDGVPNPSISSVTLTWNTATPTGFTLNPNG
-2637 TITVAPNTPVGT
+2637 TITVAPNTPAGT
-2649 YTISYKIC
+2649 HTISYTIC
-2657 AVASPTVCDTANIVV
+2657 AVASPTVCSTASIVV
-2672 TVTGT
+2672 TVSGT
-2677 TTSTTTPTTIEANDD
+2677 TTNTTTPTTIEAVND
-2692 GVTTITSTTGGTTP
+2692 GVTTITSTAGGTTPSVLTNDKLDGVPNPSISSVTLTWNTATPTGFTLNPNGTISVAPNTPAGTHTISYTICAVASPTVCSTASIVVTVSGTTTNTTTPTTIEAVNDGVTTITSTAGGTTP

-2737 TLNPNGTITVAPNTP
+2737 TLNPNGTISVAPNTP
-2752 AGTYTISYKICA
+2752 AGTHTISYTICA
-2764 VASSTVCDNANIV
+2764 VASPTVCSTASIV
-2777 VTVTGT
+2777 VMVSGT
-2783 TTSTTT
+2783 
-2789 PTTIEANDDVATVS
+2789 
-2803 STTGG
+2803 
-2808 TTSSV
+2808 
-2813 LTNDKLNGIPN
+2813 
-2824 PSISSVTLTWTTATP
+2824 
-2839 TGFTLNPNGTIT
+2839 
-2851 VAPNTPVGTY
+2851 
-2861 TISYKICAVASST
+2861 
-2874 VCDNANI
+2874 
-2881 VVTVTGATTSTT
+2881 TTSTT
-2893 PVLPIAA
+2893 PVLPIAV
-2900 DDRTTTPIDTPVVVN
+2900 DDRSTTVINTPVVVN
-2915 VLANDTPNGAT
+2915 VLGNDTPNGAT
-2926 APNVVTNP
+2926 TPNVVTNP
-2934 TNGTTVVNPDG
+2934 ANGTVIVNLDG
-2945 TIEYRPHTGFVG
+2945 SIEYRPNTGFEG

-2964 LCNTDGCAS
+2964 ICNTDGCAS
-2973 ATVTIEVVN
+2973 ATVTINVVN
-2982 KLVPY
+2982 KIVPY
-2987 NGMSVDG
+2987 NAMSVDG
-2994 DGKNEHFHIAGINR
+2994 DGKNDHFHIAGIER
-3008 YPDNVVRIY
+3008 YPNNVVRIY

-3031 NVTRVFRGFSNG
+3031 NVTRVFRGISNG
-3043 RVVVET
+3043 RVTVEQAE
-3049 SDKLPQGTYYY
+3049 KLAQGTYYY
-3060 VIEYVDENK
+3060 VIEYYDSNNNK
-3069 QKRSEV
+3069 ESLV
-3075 GWLYLKR
+3075 GWLYLKK

>member
-7 KHLQSVFVL
+7 RHLQSLLVL
-16 LMLSFSFG
+16 LCTLSLSFG
-24 KLNAQACD
+24 KINAQACD

-45 TFSNITQGATGEFV
+45 TFSNVTQGEIGEFV

-104 FSFTAENGSC
+104 FSFTAQKGSC
-114 SYSSGFDY
+114 SYTSGFDY
-122 TIAPQTATALSVR
+122 TITPQTAAALSVR
-135 VEQEWCERGGSIFF
+135 VEQEWCERGGGIFF
-149 KLIGNSANE
+149 KLIGNSVNE

-168 SQTNYDF
+168 SQANYDY

-191 SYDLIAKHKN
+191 SYDLIAKHKTN
-201 DPSKN
+201 PSKN
-206 IEQKNILINSTVE
+206 IEQKNILVKSTVE

-241 NITKGKYPLYFT
+241 NITKGKYPLFFT
-253 LLKSD
+253 LLKQD
-258 DTPYSAAT
+258 DTPYSQAT
-266 TRQTSNIFK
+266 TRQTSNVFT
-275 NIAIGEYK
+275 NVPVGQYK
-283 VKVEDFCAIGGGNSP
+283 VKVEDFCAIGGGNAP
-298 QPQSVSVK
+298 QPQSASVK
-306 SYNFNLKKIYSAEGW
+306 NFNFNLKKIYSAEGW
-321 EYSCDYATF
+321 EYSCDYVTF

-339 LHEVLKA
+339 LHEVLEA

-358 FESPSH
+358 FESPTH

-374 DRRDLDKK
+374 DRRELEQK
-382 FAYAYQ
+382 FAYVYQ

-395 IVKNAIREGYPI
+395 NLKNAIREGYPI

-432 PVANPFNEVNIMTE
+432 PVANPFNEVSVMTE

-503 INKYVKRFDYNG
+503 INKYVKRIDYNG

-540 REKTFPEIT
+540 REKTFPEII
-549 IPANASVPSVIYLHP
+549 IPANTPVPSVIYLHP

-883 DNPTTPVAT
+883 DNPTTPIAT

-906 FIHTYSVKLTS
+906 FIHTYSVKLTG
-917 NYSADVNA
+917 NHSADVNA

-939 KLVSAPTITMPANTP
+939 KLVSAPAITMPANTP
-954 VTKCVSANEI
+954 VTKCVSADET
-964 FDLNSL
+964 FDLNTL
-970 FNIPPALTTYLAHNP
+970 FNIPPALTTYLTNNP

-1003 GKVNL
+1003 GKVEL

-1037 TITVETQINIS
+1037 TITVETQINIA
-1048 TGSSVNLCSAN
+1048 TNNVVNLCSAN
-1059 PTYDEVAQYIKDN
+1059 PTYNEVAQYIKDN
-1072 NTSVR
+1072 NNNIR

-1212 QPISQAAPQILSLC
+1212 QPVSQAAPQTLSLC
-1226 ATTNQN
+1226 VTTNQN

-1264 SSREKYNEYTE
+1264 SSQEKYNEYTE

-1287 IKEINKCASSYYRVL
+1287 IKETNKCASSYYRVL
-1302 LSASTSQTTAT
+1302 LSASSSQTTAT

-1337 IKIYKEETLQTDA
+1337 IKIYKEENLQTDT

-1358 DKYTYTIDQIGACE
+1358 DKYTYTIDPIGTCE
-1372 SLKGFITLT
+1372 SLKGLITLT
-1381 KSNNTTPIIPKTVN
+1381 KSNNTTPIIPKTVSF
-1395 LCGGIA
+1395 CGSVL
-1401 QTIATIKTQL
+1401 QTVAALKTQI
-1411 GDASAKVYLRNG
+1411 GDPSAKIYIKNG
-1423 NRYDEQADT
+1423 NNYNEQADA
-1432 VVINTALTY
+1432 VVINPALTY

-1446 NAGKCISDKAIVNIV
+1446 NAGKCVSDKAIVSIV
-1461 IAQTTTHPAGPNK
+1461 TALTTAQPAGPN
-1474 AIGCVTTI
+1474 ITTGCVKTV

-1492 EPARSSEA
+1492 EPARSSEI
-1500 LAIYAGLLDTN
+1500 LTVYAGLSEAN
-1511 KGAALADSATLTQTT
+1511 KGTALADSTTLTQTI
-1526 YAYAYT
+1526 YAYSYT
-1532 EIGKCE
+1532 EGTKCE
-1538 SAIRHI
+1538 SVLRHI
-1544 TIDRVVTPTVTETT
+1544 TINRVATPTVTQTS
-1558 QSFCASATI
+1558 QSFCTNATI

-1576 IVWYATVAATTPLAN
+1576 IVWYATDTAVTPLAA
-1591 TTPLVAGSTYYVAQK
+1591 TTPLVAGNTYYVAQK
-1606 NGTCESDR
+1606 SSNCESARIAVNVVYSNTISLSVPAPLTIACNDTNANT
-1614 VAVAVTQGTS
+1614 AVA
-1624 GNETLVFSTPFSK
+1624 
-1637 TLKCVPSGQLRFQVQ
+1637 
-1652 NAVAGQSY
+1652 
-1660 VVELT
+1660 
-1665 EVPAGYTGSR
+1665 
-1675 TFTINKDNKEGNVPF
+1675 
-1690 VWLTQN
+1690 
-1696 NIPKGTYKA
+1696 
-1705 RLVKCGVSQEIEQT
+1705 
-1719 ITELTSN
+1719 
-1726 FPIRDNFD
+1726 
-1734 AGPYVDINDC
+1734 
-1744 NYANLRNSQARA
+1744 
-1756 GGIDINAYFQN
+1756 
-1767 EAIAKQFFEYTAI
+1767 
-1780 SPQDMT
+1780 
-1786 DKGWTNASQI
+1786 
-1796 PDSYWREV
+1796 
-1804 YSLPAGITSSQP
+1804 
-1816 KVIYYDLAAFGRNY
+1816 
-1830 ADLAI
+1830 
-1835 ANKKPK
+1835 
-1841 FYFRIKGQPSC
+1841 
-1852 GVSAP
+1852 
-1857 IEFGDTRMLTMKMA
+1857 
-1871 YGGSCT
+1871 
-1877 APTIKI
+1877 
-1883 SLDRTVIVCKPITYE
+1883 
-1898 VKNEAGQ
+1898 
-1905 VVASGTFNAVNGGN
+1905 
-1919 IDITTLNGNP
+1919 
-1929 INPNEKYS
+1929 
-1937 VTVKAAAPDT
+1937 
-1947 QSATTEARSF
+1947 
-1957 NQAKAA
+1957 
-1963 YRPDGQYAEIKR
+1963 
-1975 CFGHPERTEMYIQG
+1975 
-1989 FLRDNGVLLS
+1989 
-1999 LKGYKVTL
+1999 
-2007 ESAPA
+2007 
-2012 GYANEPNK
+2012 
-2020 LKVGESYTITTDAI
+2020 
-2034 SYNLLS
+2034 
-2040 TLNVQNAAGFSSL
+2040 
-2053 PEGDYK
+2053 
-2059 IKIEDPCG
+2059 
-2067 QTYYVENGRRKK
+2067 
-2079 ANLLT
+2079 
-2084 IEHPQYSEKPLT
+2084 
-2096 PEKEVACTGVKVYP
+2096 
-2110 FKGNIA
+2110 
-2116 QDWLKKNNQNQ
+2116 
-2127 NLYVWLVKIPAGVNA
+2127 
-2142 ADISTTPQQPG
+2142 
-2153 TYAGNTYQ
+2153 
-2161 RAIYSRDNAATLNTY
+2161 
-2176 FTLPR
+2176 
-2181 NENSTGL
+2181 
-2188 YTFAYAEDE
+2188 
-2197 REIYNYIANSP
+2197 
-2208 TACVRTF
+2208 
-2215 TISVDDVL
+2215 
-2223 LNIDRSTYVGYKCE
+2223 
-2237 GGTGKIVVKAVNG
+2237 
-2250 INDANNYTYELY
+2250 
-2262 ATKTGTV
+2262 
-2269 IETKTAAKGTTVTFT
+2269 
-2284 NLGTFSTGQNTRW
+2284 
-2297 LKLTDASCPTQS
+2297 
-2309 MWRELP
+2309 
-2315 IDILEKP
+2315 
-2322 ANGKTYTF
+2322 
-2330 CAAAT
+2330 
-2335 VAELKAKVATDTATV
+2335 
-2350 NVYKN
+2350 
-2355 GTLVTNNN
+2355 
-2363 EALTTTDAYTVSR
+2363 
-2376 FNATCETDK
+2376 
-2385 VAVTVTISN
+2385 
-2394 TVSLTVPATLTVTC
+2394 
-2408 TAANI
+2408 
-2413 DATVNNWLGQAT
+2413 NWLNQAT

-2430 GTATLTHNFTAVKP
+2430 GTATLTHDFAAVKP
-2444 INWCG
+2444 TNWCNT
-2449 ASVVTVTFVGKDP
+2449 SVVTVTFVGKDP

-2477 VPIVAKDDTYTVTNG
+2477 TPIVAKADTYTITNGTSTTTTTGTVLDNDKLGTKTPTTTDVILTVVTTNTDVVGATKTPTLNNDSTVTVPSGTKSGTYEIVYSICERLNPNNCATATATVKVGSTPIVAKEDTYTITNGTSTTTTIGTVLDNDKLGTKTPTTTDVILTVVTTTTDVVGVTKTPTLNNDGTVTVPSGTKSGTYEIVYSICERLNPDNCATATATVKVGSTPIVAKADTYTVTNG
-2492 LTGGTTPSV
+2492 TNTTTTTGTVLDNDKLGTKTPTTTDVILTVVTTTTDVVGATKTPTLNNDGTV
-2501 LTNDSLN
+2501 
-2508 GNNNPSTSSVTLTWL
+2508 
-2523 TVPSGLQTNTDGTV
+2523 TVPSGTKSGTYEIVYSICERLNPNNCATATATVKVGSTPIVAKADTYTVTNGTNTTTTTGTVLDNDKLGTKTPTTTDVILTVVTTTTDVVGATKTPTLNNDGTV
-2537 RVPAGT
+2537 TVPSGT
-2543 ASGTYIITYRIC
+2543 KSGTYEIVYSIC
-2555 EKLNSSN
+2555 ERLNPNN
-2562 CDTAT
+2562 CATAT
-2567 LTITVLTPVTPTTIE
+2567 ATVKVFVPTVATPTTIE
-2582 ANDDGVTT
+2582 AVN
-2590 ITSTTGGTTP
+2590 
-2600 SVLTNDK
+2600 
-2607 LNGVPNPSISSVTLT
+2607 
-2622 WNTATLTGFTLNPNG
+2622 
-2637 TITVAPNTPVGT
+2637 
-2649 YTISYKIC
+2649 
-2657 AVASPTVCDTANIVV
+2657 
-2672 TVTGT
+2672 
-2677 TTSTTTPTTIEANDD
+2677 D

-2737 TLNPNGTITVAPNTP
+2737 TLNPNGTISVAPNTP
-2752 AGTYTISYKICA
+2752 AGTHTISYTICA
-2764 VASSTVCDNANIV
+2764 VASPTVCSTASIV
-2777 VTVTGT
+2777 VTVSGT

-2789 PTTIEANDDVATVS
+2789 PTTIEAVNDGVTTIT

-2808 TTSSV
+2808 TTPSV
-2813 LTNDKLNGIPN
+2813 LTNDKLNGVPN
-2824 PSISSVTLTWTTATP
+2824 PSISSVTLTWNTATP
-2839 TGFTLNPNGTIT
+2839 TGFTLNPNGTIS
-2851 VAPNTPVGTY
+2851 VAPNTPAGTH
-2861 TISYKICAVASST
+2861 TISYTICAVASPT
-2874 VCDNANI
+2874 VCSTASI
-2881 VVTVTGATTSTT
+2881 VVTVSATTTSTT
-2893 PVLPIAA
+2893 PVLPIAV
-2900 DDRTTTPIDTPVVVN
+2900 DDRSTTAINTPVVVN
-2915 VLANDTPNGAT
+2915 VLGNDTPNGAT
-2926 APNVVTNP
+2926 TPNVVTNP
-2934 TNGTTVVNPDG
+2934 ANGTVVVNVDG
-2945 TIEYRPHTGFVG
+2945 SIEYRPNTNFEGT
-2957 IDTFVYE
+2957 DTFVYE
-2964 LCNTDGCAS
+2964 LCNTNGCAS
-2973 ATVTIEVVN
+2973 ATVTIDVVN

-2994 DGKNEHFHIAGINR
+2994 DGKNDYFHIGGIER
-3008 YPDNVVRIY
+3008 YPNNVVRIY
-3017 NRWGVKVFETEGYD
+3017 NRWGVKVFEVEGYD
-3031 NVTRVFRGFSNG
+3031 NVTRVFRGISNG
-3043 RVVVET
+3043 RVTIEQAE
-3049 SDKLPQGTYYY
+3049 KLPQGTYYY
-3060 VIEYVDENK
+3060 VIEYYDSNNNK
-3069 QKRSEV
+3069 ESLV
-3075 GWLYLKR
+3075 GWLYLKK

>member
-7 KHLQSVFVL
+7 RHLQSLLVL
-16 LMLSFSFG
+16 LCTLSLSFG
-24 KLNAQACD
+24 KINAQACD

-45 TFSNITQGATGEFV
+45 TFSNVTQGEIGEFV

-104 FSFTAENGSC
+104 FSFTAQKGSC
-114 SYSSGFDY
+114 SYTSGFDY
-122 TIAPQTATALSVR
+122 TITPQTAAALSVR
-135 VEQEWCERGGSIFF
+135 VEQEWCERGGGIFF
-149 KLIGNSANE
+149 KLIGNSVNE

-168 SQTNYDF
+168 SQANYDY

-191 SYDLIAKHKN
+191 SYDLIAKHKTN
-201 DPSKN
+201 PSKN
-206 IEQKNILINSTVE
+206 IEQKNILVKSTVE

-241 NITKGKYPLYFT
+241 NITKGKYPLFFT
-253 LLKSD
+253 LLKQD
-258 DTPYSAAT
+258 DTPYSQAT
-266 TRQTSNIFK
+266 TRQTSNVFT
-275 NIAIGEYK
+275 NVPVGQYK
-283 VKVEDFCAIGGGNSP
+283 VKVEDFCAIGGGNAP
-298 QPQSVSVK
+298 QPQSASVK
-306 SYNFNLKKIYSAEGW
+306 NFNFNLKKIYSAEGW
-321 EYSCDYATF
+321 EYSCDYVTF

-339 LHEVLKA
+339 LHEVLEG

-358 FESPSH
+358 FESPTH

-374 DRRDLDKK
+374 DRRELEQK
-382 FAYAYQ
+382 FSYVYQ

-395 IVKNAIREGYPI
+395 NLKNAIREGYPI

-432 PVANPFNEVNIMTE
+432 PVANPFNEVNVMTE
-446 VKGTAC
+446 VKGAAC

-503 INKYVKRFDYNG
+503 INKYVKRIDYNG

-540 REKTFPEIT
+540 REKTFPEII
-549 IPANASVPSVIYLHP
+549 IPANTPVPSVIYLHP

-734 QYMGTAQSYDCQQ
+734 QYMGTTQSYDCQQ

-883 DNPTTPVAT
+883 DNPTTPIAT

-906 FIHTYSVKLTS
+906 FIHTYSVKLTG
-917 NYSADVNA
+917 NHSADVNA

-939 KLVSAPTITMPANTP
+939 KLVSAPAITMPANTP
-954 VTKCVSANEI
+954 VTKCVSADET
-964 FDLNSL
+964 FDLNTL
-970 FNIPPALTTYLAHNP
+970 FNIPPALTTYLTNNP

-990 LTDEAAILSIPAD
+990 LTDEAAILSIPAN

-1072 NTSVR
+1072 NNSVR
-1077 NSLVSFDWYTTLSDA
+1077 NSLVSFDWYSTLSDA

-1114 TLYLRYSKIGFCDS
+1114 TLYLRYSKVGFCDS
-1128 AVMTIQVKKIATAAP
+1128 GVMTIQVKKIATAAP

-1182 NYYLGSDTNV
+1182 NYYLNSDANV

-1212 QPISQAAPQILSLC
+1212 QPVSQAAPQTLSLC
-1226 ATTNQN
+1226 VTTNQN

-1240 SVKTALK
+1240 SVKNALK
-1247 TLYPTTETNGVK
+1247 ALYPTTETNGVK

-1287 IKEINKCASSYYRVL
+1287 IKETNKCASSYYRVL
-1302 LSASTSQTTAT
+1302 LSASSSQTTAT

-1350 MSIDWDKA
+1350 MSIDWDKV

-1372 SLKGFITLT
+1372 SLKGFINLI
-1381 KSNNTTPIIPKTVN
+1381 KSNNTTPIIPKIVSFCGSVLQTV
-1395 LCGGIA
+1395 GA
-1401 QTIATIKTQL
+1401 VKTQI
-1411 GDASAKVYLRNG
+1411 GDPSAKIYVKSG
-1423 NRYDEQADT
+1423 NHYNEQADA
-1432 VVINTALTY
+1432 VVINPALTY

-1446 NAGKCISDKAIVNIV
+1446 NAGKCVSDKAIVSIV
-1461 IAQTTTHPAGPNK
+1461 TAQTTAQPAGPN
-1474 AIGCVTTI
+1474 ITTGCVKTV

-1492 EPARSSEA
+1492 EPARSSEI
-1500 LAIYAGLLDTN
+1500 LTIYAGLSEAN
-1511 KGAALADSATLTQTT
+1511 KGTALADNTTLIQTT
-1526 YAYAYT
+1526 YAYSYT
-1532 EIGKCE
+1532 EGTKCE
-1538 SAIRHI
+1538 SALRHI
-1544 TIDRVVTPTVTETT
+1544 TINRVATPTVTQTT
-1558 QSFCASATI
+1558 QSFCTNATI

-1576 IVWYATVAATTPLAN
+1576 IVWYATDTAVTPLAA
-1591 TTPLVAGSTYYVAQK
+1591 TTPLVAGNTYYVAQK
-1606 NGTCESDR
+1606 SSNCESARIAVNVVYSNTISLSVPAPLTIACNDTNANT
-1614 VAVAVTQGTS
+1614 AVA
-1624 GNETLVFSTPFSK
+1624 
-1637 TLKCVPSGQLRFQVQ
+1637 
-1652 NAVAGQSY
+1652 
-1660 VVELT
+1660 
-1665 EVPAGYTGSR
+1665 
-1675 TFTINKDNKEGNVPF
+1675 
-1690 VWLTQN
+1690 
-1696 NIPKGTYKA
+1696 
-1705 RLVKCGVSQEIEQT
+1705 
-1719 ITELTSN
+1719 
-1726 FPIRDNFD
+1726 
-1734 AGPYVDINDC
+1734 
-1744 NYANLRNSQARA
+1744 
-1756 GGIDINAYFQN
+1756 
-1767 EAIAKQFFEYTAI
+1767 
-1780 SPQDMT
+1780 
-1786 DKGWTNASQI
+1786 
-1796 PDSYWREV
+1796 
-1804 YSLPAGITSSQP
+1804 
-1816 KVIYYDLAAFGRNY
+1816 
-1830 ADLAI
+1830 
-1835 ANKKPK
+1835 
-1841 FYFRIKGQPSC
+1841 
-1852 GVSAP
+1852 
-1857 IEFGDTRMLTMKMA
+1857 
-1871 YGGSCT
+1871 
-1877 APTIKI
+1877 
-1883 SLDRTVIVCKPITYE
+1883 
-1898 VKNEAGQ
+1898 
-1905 VVASGTFNAVNGGN
+1905 
-1919 IDITTLNGNP
+1919 
-1929 INPNEKYS
+1929 
-1937 VTVKAAAPDT
+1937 
-1947 QSATTEARSF
+1947 
-1957 NQAKAA
+1957 
-1963 YRPDGQYAEIKR
+1963 
-1975 CFGHPERTEMYIQG
+1975 
-1989 FLRDNGVLLS
+1989 
-1999 LKGYKVTL
+1999 
-2007 ESAPA
+2007 
-2012 GYANEPNK
+2012 
-2020 LKVGESYTITTDAI
+2020 
-2034 SYNLLS
+2034 
-2040 TLNVQNAAGFSSL
+2040 
-2053 PEGDYK
+2053 
-2059 IKIEDPCG
+2059 
-2067 QTYYVENGRRKK
+2067 
-2079 ANLLT
+2079 
-2084 IEHPQYSEKPLT
+2084 
-2096 PEKEVACTGVKVYP
+2096 
-2110 FKGNIA
+2110 
-2116 QDWLKKNNQNQ
+2116 
-2127 NLYVWLVKIPAGVNA
+2127 
-2142 ADISTTPQQPG
+2142 
-2153 TYAGNTYQ
+2153 
-2161 RAIYSRDNAATLNTY
+2161 
-2176 FTLPR
+2176 
-2181 NENSTGL
+2181 
-2188 YTFAYAEDE
+2188 
-2197 REIYNYIANSP
+2197 
-2208 TACVRTF
+2208 
-2215 TISVDDVL
+2215 
-2223 LNIDRSTYVGYKCE
+2223 
-2237 GGTGKIVVKAVNG
+2237 
-2250 INDANNYTYELY
+2250 
-2262 ATKTGTV
+2262 
-2269 IETKTAAKGTTVTFT
+2269 
-2284 NLGTFSTGQNTRW
+2284 
-2297 LKLTDASCPTQS
+2297 
-2309 MWRELP
+2309 
-2315 IDILEKP
+2315 
-2322 ANGKTYTF
+2322 
-2330 CAAAT
+2330 
-2335 VAELKAKVATDTATV
+2335 
-2350 NVYKN
+2350 
-2355 GTLVTNNN
+2355 
-2363 EALTTTDAYTVSR
+2363 
-2376 FNATCETDK
+2376 
-2385 VAVTVTISN
+2385 
-2394 TVSLTVPATLTVTC
+2394 
-2408 TAANI
+2408 
-2413 DATVNNWLGQAT
+2413 NWLNQAT

-2430 GTATLTHNFTAVKP
+2430 GTATLTHNYTAVKP
-2444 INWCG
+2444 TNWCNS
-2449 ASVVTVTFVGKDP
+2449 SVVTITFVGKDP
-2462 QGNTVTKTSVIKVNS
+2462 LGNTITKTSTIKVLQIDAVDDTHTSIINGTSGTNNVIDVLQNDTVGGVPVTTSNVQITVVTPASGGANVPTLNTSTGKISVPAGTKSGTYTIQYKICHTENS
-2477 VPIVAKDDTYTVTNG
+2477 VTVCDTATATVKVGSTPIVAKADTYTVTN
-2492 LTGGTTPSV
+2492 
-2501 LTNDSLN
+2501 
-2508 GNNNPSTSSVTLTWL
+2508 STSTTTTTGTVFDNDKIGTKTPTTTDVILTVVTSTTDVVGATNTPTLNSNGTI
-2523 TVPSGLQTNTDGTV
+2523 TVPSGTK
-2537 RVPAGT
+2537 
-2543 ASGTYIITYRIC
+2543 SGTYQIVYSIC
-2555 EKLNSSN
+2555 ERLNPDN
-2562 CDTAT
+2562 CATAT
-2567 LTITVLTPVTPTTIE
+2567 ATVKVFVPTVVTPTTIE
-2582 ANDDGVTT
+2582 AVNDGVTT
-2590 ITSTTGGTTP
+2590 ITSTIGGTTP

-2607 LNGVPNPSISSVTLT
+2607 LNGVANPSVSTVTLT
-2622 WNTATLTGFTLNPNG
+2622 WNTATPTGFTLNPNG
-2637 TITVAPNTPVGT
+2637 TIAVAPNTPAGIH
-2649 YTISYKIC
+2649 TISYTIC
-2657 AVASPTVCDTANIVV
+2657 AVASPTVCSTASIVV
-2672 TVTGT
+2672 VVRGT
-2677 TTSTTTPTTIEANDD
+2677 TTIATPTTIEAVND

-2737 TLNPNGTITVAPNTP
+2737 TLNPNGTIAVAPNTP
-2752 AGTYTISYKICA
+2752 AGIHTISYTICA
-2764 VASSTVCDNANIV
+2764 VASPTVCSTASIV
-2777 VTVTGT
+2777 VTISGT
-2783 TTSTTT
+2783 TTIAT
-2789 PTTIEANDDVATVS
+2789 PTTIEAVNDGVTTIT
-2803 STTGG
+2803 STAGG
-2808 TTSSV
+2808 TTPSV
-2813 LTNDKLNGIPN
+2813 LTNDKLNGVPN
-2824 PSISSVTLTWTTATP
+2824 PSISSVTLTWNTATP
-2839 TGFTLNPNGTIT
+2839 TGFTLNPNGTIA
-2851 VAPNTPVGTY
+2851 VAPNTPAGIH
-2861 TISYKICAVASST
+2861 TISYTICAVASPT
-2874 VCDNANI
+2874 VCSTASI
-2881 VVTVTGATTSTT
+2881 VVTVSGTTTSTT
-2893 PVLPIAA
+2893 PVLPIAV
-2900 DDRTTTPIDTPVVVN
+2900 DDRSTTAINTPVVVN
-2915 VLANDTPNGAT
+2915 VLGNDTPNGAT
-2926 APNVVTNP
+2926 TPNVVTNP
-2934 TNGTTVVNPDG
+2934 ANGTVVVNLDG
-2945 TIEYRPHTGFVG
+2945 SIEYRPNTGFEG

-2964 LCNTDGCAS
+2964 ICNTDGCAS
-2973 ATVTIEVVN
+2973 ATVTINVVN
-2982 KLVPY
+2982 KIVPY

-2994 DGKNEHFHIAGINR
+2994 DGKNDHFHIGGIER
-3008 YPDNVVRIY
+3008 YPNNVVRIY

-3031 NVTRVFRGFSNG
+3031 NVTRVFRGISNG
-3043 RVVVET
+3043 RVTIEQAE
-3049 SDKLPQGTYYY
+3049 KLAQGTYYY
-3060 VIEYVDENK
+3060 VIEYYDSNNNK
-3069 QKRSEV
+3069 ESLV
-3075 GWLYLKR
+3075 GWLYLKK

>member
-7 KHLQSVFVL
+7 RHLQSLLVL
-16 LMLSFSFG
+16 LCTLSLSFG
-24 KLNAQACD
+24 KINAQACD

-45 TFSNITQGATGEFV
+45 TFSNVTQGEIGEFV

-104 FSFTAENGSC
+104 FSFTAQKGSC
-114 SYSSGFDY
+114 SYTSGFDY
-122 TIAPQTATALSVR
+122 TITPQTAAALSVR
-135 VEQEWCERGGSIFF
+135 VEQEWCERGGGIFF
-149 KLIGNSANE
+149 KLIGNSVNE

-168 SQTNYDF
+168 SQANYDY

-191 SYDLIAKHKN
+191 SYDLIAKHKTN
-201 DPSKN
+201 PSKN
-206 IEQKNILINSTVE
+206 IEQKNILVKSTVE

-241 NITKGKYPLYFT
+241 NITKGKYPLFFT
-253 LLKSD
+253 LLKQD
-258 DTPYSAAT
+258 DTPYSQAT
-266 TRQTSNIFK
+266 TRQTSNVFT
-275 NIAIGEYK
+275 NVPVGQYK
-283 VKVEDFCAIGGGNSP
+283 VKVEDFCAIGGGNAP
-298 QPQSVSVK
+298 QPQSASVK
-306 SYNFNLKKIYSAEGW
+306 NFNFNLKKIYSAEGW
-321 EYSCDYATF
+321 EYSCDYVTF

-339 LHEVLKA
+339 LHEVLEA

-358 FESPSH
+358 FESPTH

-374 DRRDLDKK
+374 DRRELEQK
-382 FAYAYQ
+382 FSYVYQ

-395 IVKNAIREGYPI
+395 NLKNAIREGYPI

-432 PVANPFNEVNIMTE
+432 PVANPFNEVNVMTE
-446 VKGTAC
+446 EKGAAC

-503 INKYVKRFDYNG
+503 INKYVKRIDYNG

-540 REKTFPEIT
+540 REKTFPEII
-549 IPANASVPSVIYLHP
+549 IPANTPVPSVIYLHP

-708 YGANEFTIDGNTQG
+708 HGANEFTIDGNTQG

-883 DNPTTPVAT
+883 DNPTTPIAT

-906 FIHTYSVKLTS
+906 FIHTYSVKLTG
-917 NYSADVNA
+917 NHSADVNA

-939 KLVSAPTITMPANTP
+939 KLVSAPAITMPANTP
-954 VTKCVSANEI
+954 VTKCVSADET
-964 FDLNSL
+964 FDLNTL
-970 FNIPPALTTYLAHNP
+970 FNIPPALTTYLTNNP

-990 LTDEAAILSIPAD
+990 LTDEAAILSIPAN

-1072 NTSVR
+1072 NNSVR
-1077 NSLVSFDWYTTLSDA
+1077 NSLVSFDWYSTLSDA

-1114 TLYLRYSKIGFCDS
+1114 TLYLRYSKVGFCDS
-1128 AVMTIQVKKIATAAP
+1128 GVMTIQVKKIATAAP

-1212 QPISQAAPQILSLC
+1212 QPVSQAAPQTLSLC
-1226 ATTNQN
+1226 VTTNQN

-1247 TLYPTTETNGVK
+1247 ALYPTTETNGVK

-1287 IKEINKCASSYYRVL
+1287 IKETNKCASSYYRVL
-1302 LSASTSQTTAT
+1302 LSASSSQTTAT

-1331 IGSAHQ
+1331 IGSTHQ

-1350 MSIDWDKA
+1350 MFIDWDKA

-1372 SLKGFITLT
+1372 SLKGFINLI
-1381 KSNNTTPIIPKTVN
+1381 KSNNVTPIIPKIVSFCGSVLQTV
-1395 LCGGIA
+1395 GA
-1401 QTIATIKTQL
+1401 VKTQI
-1411 GDASAKVYLRNG
+1411 GDPSAKIYVKSG
-1423 NRYDEQADT
+1423 NHYNEQADA
-1432 VVINTALTY
+1432 VVINPALTY

-1446 NAGKCISDKAIVNIV
+1446 NAGKCVSDKAIVSIV
-1461 IAQTTTHPAGPNK
+1461 TAQTTAQPAGPN
-1474 AIGCVTTI
+1474 ITTGCVKTV

-1492 EPARSSEA
+1492 EPARSSEI
-1500 LAIYAGLLDTN
+1500 LTIYAGLSEAN
-1511 KGAALADSATLTQTT
+1511 KGTALADNTTLIQTT
-1526 YAYAYT
+1526 YAYSYT
-1532 EIGKCE
+1532 EGTKCE
-1538 SAIRHI
+1538 SALRHI
-1544 TIDRVVTPTVTETT
+1544 TINRVATPTVTQTT
-1558 QSFCASATI
+1558 QSFCTNATI

-1576 IVWYATVAATTPLAN
+1576 IVWYATDTAVTPLAA
-1591 TTPLVAGSTYYVAQK
+1591 TTPLVAGNTYYVAQK
-1606 NGTCESDR
+1606 SSNCESARIAVNVVYSNTISLSVPAPLTIACNDTNANT
-1614 VAVAVTQGTS
+1614 AVA
-1624 GNETLVFSTPFSK
+1624 
-1637 TLKCVPSGQLRFQVQ
+1637 
-1652 NAVAGQSY
+1652 
-1660 VVELT
+1660 
-1665 EVPAGYTGSR
+1665 
-1675 TFTINKDNKEGNVPF
+1675 
-1690 VWLTQN
+1690 
-1696 NIPKGTYKA
+1696 
-1705 RLVKCGVSQEIEQT
+1705 
-1719 ITELTSN
+1719 
-1726 FPIRDNFD
+1726 
-1734 AGPYVDINDC
+1734 
-1744 NYANLRNSQARA
+1744 
-1756 GGIDINAYFQN
+1756 
-1767 EAIAKQFFEYTAI
+1767 
-1780 SPQDMT
+1780 
-1786 DKGWTNASQI
+1786 
-1796 PDSYWREV
+1796 
-1804 YSLPAGITSSQP
+1804 
-1816 KVIYYDLAAFGRNY
+1816 
-1830 ADLAI
+1830 
-1835 ANKKPK
+1835 
-1841 FYFRIKGQPSC
+1841 
-1852 GVSAP
+1852 
-1857 IEFGDTRMLTMKMA
+1857 
-1871 YGGSCT
+1871 
-1877 APTIKI
+1877 
-1883 SLDRTVIVCKPITYE
+1883 
-1898 VKNEAGQ
+1898 
-1905 VVASGTFNAVNGGN
+1905 
-1919 IDITTLNGNP
+1919 
-1929 INPNEKYS
+1929 
-1937 VTVKAAAPDT
+1937 
-1947 QSATTEARSF
+1947 
-1957 NQAKAA
+1957 
-1963 YRPDGQYAEIKR
+1963 
-1975 CFGHPERTEMYIQG
+1975 
-1989 FLRDNGVLLS
+1989 
-1999 LKGYKVTL
+1999 
-2007 ESAPA
+2007 
-2012 GYANEPNK
+2012 
-2020 LKVGESYTITTDAI
+2020 
-2034 SYNLLS
+2034 
-2040 TLNVQNAAGFSSL
+2040 
-2053 PEGDYK
+2053 
-2059 IKIEDPCG
+2059 
-2067 QTYYVENGRRKK
+2067 
-2079 ANLLT
+2079 
-2084 IEHPQYSEKPLT
+2084 
-2096 PEKEVACTGVKVYP
+2096 
-2110 FKGNIA
+2110 
-2116 QDWLKKNNQNQ
+2116 
-2127 NLYVWLVKIPAGVNA
+2127 
-2142 ADISTTPQQPG
+2142 
-2153 TYAGNTYQ
+2153 
-2161 RAIYSRDNAATLNTY
+2161 
-2176 FTLPR
+2176 
-2181 NENSTGL
+2181 
-2188 YTFAYAEDE
+2188 
-2197 REIYNYIANSP
+2197 
-2208 TACVRTF
+2208 
-2215 TISVDDVL
+2215 
-2223 LNIDRSTYVGYKCE
+2223 
-2237 GGTGKIVVKAVNG
+2237 
-2250 INDANNYTYELY
+2250 
-2262 ATKTGTV
+2262 
-2269 IETKTAAKGTTVTFT
+2269 
-2284 NLGTFSTGQNTRW
+2284 
-2297 LKLTDASCPTQS
+2297 
-2309 MWRELP
+2309 
-2315 IDILEKP
+2315 
-2322 ANGKTYTF
+2322 
-2330 CAAAT
+2330 
-2335 VAELKAKVATDTATV
+2335 
-2350 NVYKN
+2350 
-2355 GTLVTNNN
+2355 
-2363 EALTTTDAYTVSR
+2363 
-2376 FNATCETDK
+2376 
-2385 VAVTVTISN
+2385 
-2394 TVSLTVPATLTVTC
+2394 
-2408 TAANI
+2408 
-2413 DATVNNWLGQAT
+2413 NWLNQAT

-2430 GTATLTHNFTAVKP
+2430 GTATLTHNYTAVKP
-2444 INWCG
+2444 TNWCNS
-2449 ASVVTVTFVGKDP
+2449 SVVTITFVGKDP
-2462 QGNTVTKTSVIKVNS
+2462 LGNTITKTSTIKVLQIDAVDDTHTSIINGTSGTNNVIDVLQNDTVGGVPATTSNVQITVVTPASGGANVPTLNTSTGKISVPAGTKSGTYTIQYKICHTENS
-2477 VPIVAKDDTYTVTNG
+2477 VTVCDTATATVKVGSTPIVAKADTYTITNG
-2492 LTGGTTPSV
+2492 TSTTTTTGTVLDNDKLGTKTPTTTDVILTVVTTTTDVVGATKTPTLNNDGTV
-2501 LTNDSLN
+2501 
-2508 GNNNPSTSSVTLTWL
+2508 
-2523 TVPSGLQTNTDGTV
+2523 TVPSGTK
-2537 RVPAGT
+2537 
-2543 ASGTYIITYRIC
+2543 SGTYEIVYSIC
-2555 EKLNSSN
+2555 ERLNPNN
-2562 CDTAT
+2562 CATAT
-2567 LTITVLTPVTPTTIE
+2567 ATVKVFVPTVVTPTTIE
-2582 ANDDGVTT
+2582 AVNDGVTT

-2607 LNGVPNPSISSVTLT
+2607 LNGVANPSVSTVTLT
-2622 WNTATLTGFTLNPNG
+2622 WNTATPTGFTLNPNG
-2637 TITVAPNTPVGT
+2637 TIAVAPNTPAGT
-2649 YTISYKIC
+2649 HTISYTIC
-2657 AVASPTVCDTANIVV
+2657 AVASPTVCSTASIVV
-2672 TVTGT
+2672 TVSGT
-2677 TTSTTTPTTIEANDD
+2677 TTSTTTPTTIEAVND

-2727 TWNTATPTGF
+2727 TWNTATPIGF

-2752 AGTYTISYKICA
+2752 AGTHTISYTICA
-2764 VASSTVCDNANIV
+2764 VASPTVCSTASIV
-2777 VTVTGT
+2777 VTISGT

-2789 PTTIEANDDVATVS
+2789 PTTIEAVNDGVTTIT

-2808 TTSSV
+2808 TTPSV
-2813 LTNDKLNGIPN
+2813 LTNDKLNGVPN
-2824 PSISSVTLTWTTATP
+2824 PSISSVTLTWNTTTPTGFTLNPNGTIRVAPNTPAGIHTISYTICAVASPTVCSTASIVVTVSGTTTNTTTPTTIEAVNDGVTTITSTAGGTTPSVLTNDKLNGVPNPSISSVTLTWNTATPTGFTLNPDGTIRVAPNTPAGTHTISYTICAVASPTVCSTASIVVTVSGTTTSTTTPTTIEAVNDGVTTITSTTGGTTPSVLANDKLNGVPNPSISSVTLTWNTATP
-2839 TGFTLNPNGTIT
+2839 TGFTLNPNGTIA
-2851 VAPNTPVGTY
+2851 VAPNTPAGIH
-2861 TISYKICAVASST
+2861 TISYTICAVASPT
-2874 VCDNANI
+2874 VCSTASI
-2881 VVTVTGATTSTT
+2881 VVTVSGTTTSTT
-2893 PVLPIAA
+2893 PVLPIAV
-2900 DDRTTTPIDTPVVVN
+2900 DDRSTTAINTPVVVN
-2915 VLANDTPNGAT
+2915 VLGNDTPNGAT
-2926 APNVVTNP
+2926 TPNVVTNP
-2934 TNGTTVVNPDG
+2934 ANGTVVVNLDG
-2945 TIEYRPHTGFVG
+2945 SIEYRPNTGFEG

-2964 LCNTDGCAS
+2964 ICNTDGCAS
-2973 ATVTIEVVN
+2973 ATVTIDVLN
-2982 KLVPY
+2982 KIVPY
-2987 NGMSVDG
+2987 NAMSVDG
-2994 DGKNEHFHIAGINR
+2994 DGKNDHFHIAGIER
-3008 YPDNVVRIY
+3008 YPNNVVRIY

-3031 NVTRVFRGFSNG
+3031 NVTRVFRGISNG
-3043 RVVVET
+3043 RVTIEQAE
-3049 SDKLPQGTYYY
+3049 KLAQGTYYY
-3060 VIEYVDENK
+3060 VIEYYDSNNNK
-3069 QKRSEV
+3069 ESLV
-3075 GWLYLKR
+3075 GWLYLKK

>member
-7 KHLQSVFVL
+7 RHLQSLLVL
-16 LMLSFSFG
+16 LCTLSLSFG
-24 KLNAQACD
+24 KINAQACD

-45 TFSNITQGATGEFV
+45 TFSNVTQGEIGEFV

-104 FSFTAENGSC
+104 FSFTAQKGSC
-114 SYSSGFDY
+114 SYTSGFDY
-122 TIAPQTATALSVR
+122 TITPQTAAALSVR
-135 VEQEWCERGGSIFF
+135 VEQEWCERGGGIFF
-149 KLIGNSANE
+149 KLIGNSVNE

-168 SQTNYDF
+168 SQANYDY

-191 SYDLIAKHKN
+191 SYDLIAKHKTN
-201 DPSKN
+201 PSKN
-206 IEQKNILINSTVE
+206 IEQKNILVKSTVE

-232 PGTNGDVKV
+232 PGTNGHVKV
-241 NITKGKYPLYFT
+241 NITKGKYPLFFT
-253 LLKSD
+253 LLKQD
-258 DTPYSAAT
+258 DTPYSQAT
-266 TRQTSNIFK
+266 TRQTSNVFT
-275 NIAIGEYK
+275 NVPVGQYK
-283 VKVEDFCAIGGGNSP
+283 VKVEDFCAIGGGNAP
-298 QPQSVSVK
+298 QPQSASIK
-306 SYNFNLKKIYSAEGW
+306 NYNFNLKKIYSAEGW
-321 EYSCDYATF
+321 EYSCDYVTF

-339 LHEVLKA
+339 LHEVLEA

-358 FESPSH
+358 FESPTH

-374 DRRDLDKK
+374 DRRELEQK
-382 FAYAYQ
+382 FSYVYQ

-395 IVKNAIREGYPI
+395 NLKNAIREGYPI

-432 PVANPFNEVNIMTE
+432 PVANPFNEVNVMTE
-446 VKGTAC
+446 VKGAAC

-503 INKYVKRFDYNG
+503 INKYVKRIDYNG

-540 REKTFPEIT
+540 REKTFPEII
-549 IPANASVPSVIYLHP
+549 IPANTPVPSVIYLHP

-591 NQIVIRSTNA
+591 TQMVIRSTTA

-883 DNPTTPVAT
+883 DNPTTPIAT

-906 FIHTYSVKLTS
+906 FIHTYSVKLTG
-917 NYSADVNA
+917 NHSADVNA

-939 KLVSAPTITMPANTP
+939 KLVSAPAITMPANTP
-954 VTKCVSANEI
+954 VTKCVSANEM
-964 FDLNSL
+964 FDLNTL
-970 FNIPPALTTYLAHNP
+970 FNIPPALTTYLTNNP

-1037 TITVETQINIS
+1037 TITVETQINIA
-1048 TGSSVNLCSAN
+1048 TNNVVNLCSAN

-1072 NTSVR
+1072 NNNIR

-1114 TLYLRYSKIGFCDS
+1114 TLYLRYSKVGFCDS

-1143 ATKSLGAVCALTVGE
+1143 ATKNLGTICALTVGE

-1212 QPISQAAPQILSLC
+1212 QPVSQAAPQTLSLC
-1226 ATTNQN
+1226 VTTNQN

-1247 TLYPTTETNGVK
+1247 ALYPTTETNGVK

-1287 IKEINKCASSYYRVL
+1287 IKETNKCASSYYRVL
-1302 LSASTSQTTAT
+1302 LSASSSQTTAT

-1401 QTIATIKTQL
+1401 QTIATIKTQI
-1411 GDASAKVYLRNG
+1411 GDPSAKIYVKSG
-1423 NRYDEQADT
+1423 NHYNEQADA
-1432 VVINTALTY
+1432 VVINPALTY

-1446 NAGKCISDKAIVNIV
+1446 NAGKCVSDKAIVSIV
-1461 IAQTTTHPAGPNK
+1461 TAQTTAQPAGPN
-1474 AIGCVTTI
+1474 ITTGCVKTV

-1492 EPARSSEA
+1492 EPARSSEI
-1500 LAIYAGLLDTN
+1500 LTIYAGLSEAN
-1511 KGAALADSATLTQTT
+1511 KGTALADNTTLTQTT
-1526 YAYAYT
+1526 YAYSYT
-1532 EIGKCE
+1532 EGTKCE
-1538 SAIRHI
+1538 SALRHI
-1544 TIDRVVTPTVTETT
+1544 TINRVATPTVAQTT
-1558 QSFCASATI
+1558 QSFCTNATI

-1576 IVWYATVAATTPLAN
+1576 IVWYATDTAVTPLAA
-1591 TTPLVAGSTYYVAQK
+1591 TTPLVAGNTYYVAQK
-1606 NGTCESDR
+1606 SSNCESAR
-1614 VAVAVTQGTS
+1614 IAV
-1624 GNETLVFSTPFSK
+1624 N
-1637 TLKCVPSGQLRFQVQ
+1637 
-1652 NAVAGQSY
+1652 
-1660 VVELT
+1660 VVYSNTISLS
-1665 EVPAGYTGSR
+1665 VPAPL
-1675 TFTINKDNKEGNVPF
+1675 TI
-1690 VWLTQN
+1690 
-1696 NIPKGTYKA
+1696 A
-1705 RLVKCGVSQEIEQT
+1705 C
-1719 ITELTSN
+1719 
-1726 FPIRDNFD
+1726 
-1734 AGPYVDINDC
+1734 ND
-1744 NYANLRNSQARA
+1744 
-1756 GGIDINAYFQN
+1756 
-1767 EAIAKQFFEYTAI
+1767 
-1780 SPQDMT
+1780 
-1786 DKGWTNASQI
+1786 TNANT
-1796 PDSYWREV
+1796 
-1804 YSLPAGITSSQP
+1804 A
-1816 KVIYYDLAAFGRNY
+1816 
-1830 ADLAI
+1830 
-1835 ANKKPK
+1835 
-1841 FYFRIKGQPSC
+1841 
-1852 GVSAP
+1852 VS
-1857 IEFGDTRMLTMKMA
+1857 
-1871 YGGSCT
+1871 
-1877 APTIKI
+1877 
-1883 SLDRTVIVCKPITYE
+1883 
-1898 VKNEAGQ
+1898 NW
-1905 VVASGTFNAVNGGN
+1905 
-1919 IDITTLNGNP
+1919 
-1929 INPNEKYS
+1929 IN
-1937 VTVKAAAPDT
+1937 
-1947 QSATTEARSF
+1947 
-1957 NQAKAA
+1957 
-1963 YRPDGQYAEIKR
+1963 
-1975 CFGHPERTEMYIQG
+1975 
-1989 FLRDNGVLLS
+1989 
-1999 LKGYKVTL
+1999 
-2007 ESAPA
+2007 
-2012 GYANEPNK
+2012 
-2020 LKVGESYTITTDAI
+2020 
-2034 SYNLLS
+2034 
-2040 TLNVQNAAGFSSL
+2040 
-2053 PEGDYK
+2053 
-2059 IKIEDPCG
+2059 
-2067 QTYYVENGRRKK
+2067 
-2079 ANLLT
+2079 
-2084 IEHPQYSEKPLT
+2084 
-2096 PEKEVACTGVKVYP
+2096 
-2110 FKGNIA
+2110 
-2116 QDWLKKNNQNQ
+2116 
-2127 NLYVWLVKIPAGVNA
+2127 
-2142 ADISTTPQQPG
+2142 
-2153 TYAGNTYQ
+2153 
-2161 RAIYSRDNAATLNTY
+2161 
-2176 FTLPR
+2176 
-2181 NENSTGL
+2181 
-2188 YTFAYAEDE
+2188 
-2197 REIYNYIANSP
+2197 
-2208 TACVRTF
+2208 
-2215 TISVDDVL
+2215 
-2223 LNIDRSTYVGYKCE
+2223 
-2237 GGTGKIVVKAVNG
+2237 
-2250 INDANNYTYELY
+2250 
-2262 ATKTGTV
+2262 
-2269 IETKTAAKGTTVTFT
+2269 
-2284 NLGTFSTGQNTRW
+2284 
-2297 LKLTDASCPTQS
+2297 
-2309 MWRELP
+2309 
-2315 IDILEKP
+2315 
-2322 ANGKTYTF
+2322 
-2330 CAAAT
+2330 
-2335 VAELKAKVATDTATV
+2335 
-2350 NVYKN
+2350 
-2355 GTLVTNNN
+2355 
-2363 EALTTTDAYTVSR
+2363 
-2376 FNATCETDK
+2376 
-2385 VAVTVTISN
+2385 
-2394 TVSLTVPATLTVTC
+2394 
-2408 TAANI
+2408 
-2413 DATVNNWLGQAT
+2413 QAT

-2430 GTATLTHNFTAVKP
+2430 GTATLTHNYTAVKP
-2444 INWCG
+2444 INWCNS
-2449 ASVVTVTFVGKDP
+2449 SVVTITFVGKDP
-2462 QGNTVTKTSVIKVNS
+2462 LGNTITKTSTIKVLQIDAVDDTHTSIINGTSGTNNVIDVLQNDTVGGVPATTSNVQITVVTPASGGANVPTLNTSTGKISVPAGTKSGTYTIQYKICHTENS
-2477 VPIVAKDDTYTVTNG
+2477 ITVCDTATATVKVGSTPIVAKADTYTVTNG
-2492 LTGGTTPSV
+2492 TNTTTTTGTVFDNDKIGTKTPTTTDVILTVVSSTTDVVGATNTPTLNSNGTI
-2501 LTNDSLN
+2501 
-2508 GNNNPSTSSVTLTWL
+2508 
-2523 TVPSGLQTNTDGTV
+2523 TVPSGTK
-2537 RVPAGT
+2537 
-2543 ASGTYIITYRIC
+2543 SGTYQIVYSIC
-2555 EKLNSSN
+2555 ERLNPDN
-2562 CDTAT
+2562 CATAT
-2567 LTITVLTPVTPTTIE
+2567 ATVKVFVPTVVTPTTIE
-2582 ANDDGVTT
+2582 AVNDGVTT

-2622 WNTATLTGFTLNPNG
+2622 WNTATPTGFTLNPNGTIRVAPNTPAGTHTISYTICAVASPTVCSTASIVVTISDTTTSTTTPTTIEAVNDGVTTITSTTGGTTPSVLTNDKLNGVPNPSISSVTLTWNTATPTGFTLNPNGTIAVAPNTPAGIHTISYTICAVASPTVCSTASIVVTVSGTTTSTTTPTTIEAVNDGVTTITSTTGGTTPSVLTNDKLNGVANPSVSTVTLTWNTATPTGFTLNPNG
-2637 TITVAPNTPVGT
+2637 TITVAPNTPAGT
-2649 YTISYKIC
+2649 HTISYTIC
-2657 AVASPTVCDTANIVV
+2657 AVASPTVCSTASIVV
-2672 TVTGT
+2672 TVSGT
-2677 TTSTTTPTTIEANDD
+2677 TTSTTTPTTIEAVND

-2752 AGTYTISYKICA
+2752 AGIHTISYTICA
-2764 VASSTVCDNANIV
+2764 VASPTVCSTASIV
-2777 VTVTGT
+2777 VMVSGT
-2783 TTSTTT
+2783 
-2789 PTTIEANDDVATVS
+2789 
-2803 STTGG
+2803 
-2808 TTSSV
+2808 
-2813 LTNDKLNGIPN
+2813 
-2824 PSISSVTLTWTTATP
+2824 
-2839 TGFTLNPNGTIT
+2839 
-2851 VAPNTPVGTY
+2851 
-2861 TISYKICAVASST
+2861 
-2874 VCDNANI
+2874 
-2881 VVTVTGATTSTT
+2881 TTSTT
-2893 PVLPIAA
+2893 PVLPIAV
-2900 DDRTTTPIDTPVVVN
+2900 DDRSTTAINTPVVVN
-2915 VLANDTPNGAT
+2915 VLGNDTPNGAT
-2926 APNVVTNP
+2926 TPNVVTNP
-2934 TNGTTVVNPDG
+2934 ANGTVVVNLDG
-2945 TIEYRPHTGFVG
+2945 SIEYRPNTDFEGT
-2957 IDTFVYE
+2957 DTFVYE
-2964 LCNTDGCAS
+2964 ICNTDGCAS
-2973 ATVTIEVVN
+2973 ATVTINIVN
-2982 KLVPY
+2982 KIVPY
-2987 NGMSVDG
+2987 NAMSVDG
-2994 DGKNEHFHIAGINR
+2994 DGKNDHFHIAGIER
-3008 YPDNVVRIY
+3008 YPNNVVRIY

-3031 NVTRVFRGFSNG
+3031 NVTRVFRGISNG
-3043 RVVVET
+3043 RVTVEQAE
-3049 SDKLPQGTYYY
+3049 KLAQGTYYY
-3060 VIEYVDENK
+3060 VIEYYDSNNNK
-3069 QKRSEV
+3069 ESLV
-3075 GWLYLKR
+3075 GWLYLKK

>member
-7 KHLQSVFVL
+7 RHLQSLLVL
-16 LMLSFSFG
+16 LCTLSLSFG
-24 KLNAQACD
+24 KINAQACD

-45 TFSNITQGATGEFV
+45 TFSNVTQGEIGEFV

-104 FSFTAENGSC
+104 FSFTAQKGSC
-114 SYSSGFDY
+114 SYTSGFDY
-122 TIAPQTATALSVR
+122 TITPQTAAALSVR
-135 VEQEWCERGGSIFF
+135 VEQEWCERGGGIFF
-149 KLIGNSANE
+149 KLIGNSVNE

-168 SQTNYDF
+168 SQANYDY

-191 SYDLIAKHKN
+191 SYDLIAKHKTN
-201 DPSKN
+201 PSKN
-206 IEQKNILINSTVE
+206 IEQKNILVKSTVE

-241 NITKGKYPLYFT
+241 NITKGKYPLFFT
-253 LLKSD
+253 LLKQD
-258 DTPYSAAT
+258 DTPYSQAT
-266 TRQTSNIFK
+266 TRQTSNVFT
-275 NIAIGEYK
+275 NVPVGQYK
-283 VKVEDFCAIGGGNSP
+283 VKVEDFCAIGGGNAP
-298 QPQSVSVK
+298 QPQSASVK
-306 SYNFNLKKIYSAEGW
+306 NFNFNLKKIYSAEGW
-321 EYSCDYATF
+321 EYSCDYVTF

-339 LHEVLKA
+339 LHEVLEA

-358 FESPSH
+358 FESPTH

-374 DRRDLDKK
+374 DRRELEQK
-382 FAYAYQ
+382 FSYVYQ

-395 IVKNAIREGYPI
+395 NLKNAIREGYPI

-432 PVANPFNEVNIMTE
+432 PVANPFNEVSVMTE
-446 VKGTAC
+446 EKGAAC

-503 INKYVKRFDYNG
+503 INKYVKRIDYNG

-540 REKTFPEIT
+540 REKTFPEII
-549 IPANASVPSVIYLHP
+549 IPANTPVPSVIYLHP

-883 DNPTTPVAT
+883 DNPTTPIAT

-906 FIHTYSVKLTS
+906 FIHTYSVKLTG
-917 NYSADVNA
+917 NHSADVNA

-939 KLVSAPTITMPANTP
+939 KLVSVPAITMPANTP
-954 VTKCVSANEI
+954 VTKCVSADET
-964 FDLNSL
+964 FDLNTL
-970 FNIPPALTTYLAHNP
+970 FNIPPALTTYLTNNP

-990 LTDEAAILSIPAD
+990 LTDEAAILSIPAN

-1037 TITVETQINIS
+1037 TITVETQINIA
-1048 TGSSVNLCSAN
+1048 TNNVVNLCSAN

-1072 NTSVR
+1072 NNNIR

-1114 TLYLRYSKIGFCDS
+1114 TLYLRYSKVGFCDS
-1128 AVMTIQVKKIATAAP
+1128 GVMTIQVKKIATAAP

-1212 QPISQAAPQILSLC
+1212 QPVSQAAPQTLSLC
-1226 ATTNQN
+1226 VTTNQN

-1240 SVKTALK
+1240 SVKNALK
-1247 TLYPTTETNGVK
+1247 ALYPTTETNGVK

-1287 IKEINKCASSYYRVL
+1287 IKETNKCASSYYRVL
-1302 LSASTSQTTAT
+1302 LSASSSQTTAT

-1372 SLKGFITLT
+1372 SLKGFINLI
-1381 KSNNTTPIIPKTVN
+1381 KSNNATPIIPKIVSFCGSVLQTV
-1395 LCGGIA
+1395 GA
-1401 QTIATIKTQL
+1401 VKTQI
-1411 GDASAKVYLRNG
+1411 GDPSAKIYVKSG
-1423 NRYDEQADT
+1423 NHYNEQADA
-1432 VVINTALTY
+1432 VVINPALTY

-1446 NAGKCISDKAIVNIV
+1446 NAGKCVSDKAIVSIV
-1461 IAQTTTHPAGPNK
+1461 TAQTTAQPAGPN
-1474 AIGCVTTI
+1474 ITTGCVKTV

-1492 EPARSSEA
+1492 EPARSSEI
-1500 LAIYAGLLDTN
+1500 LTIYAGLSEAN
-1511 KGAALADSATLTQTT
+1511 KGTALADNTTLIQTT
-1526 YAYAYT
+1526 YAYSYT
-1532 EIGKCE
+1532 EGTKCE
-1538 SAIRHI
+1538 SALRHI
-1544 TIDRVVTPTVTETT
+1544 TINRVATPTVTQTT
-1558 QSFCASATI
+1558 QSFCTNATI

-1576 IVWYATVAATTPLAN
+1576 IVWYATDTAVTPLAA
-1591 TTPLVAGSTYYVAQK
+1591 TTPLVAGNTYYVAQK
-1606 NGTCESDR
+1606 SSNCESAR
-1614 VAVAVTQGTS
+1614 IAV
-1624 GNETLVFSTPFSK
+1624 N
-1637 TLKCVPSGQLRFQVQ
+1637 
-1652 NAVAGQSY
+1652 
-1660 VVELT
+1660 VVYSNTISLS
-1665 EVPAGYTGSR
+1665 VPAPL
-1675 TFTINKDNKEGNVPF
+1675 TIV
-1690 VWLTQN
+1690 
-1696 NIPKGTYKA
+1696 
-1705 RLVKCGVSQEIEQT
+1705 C
-1719 ITELTSN
+1719 
-1726 FPIRDNFD
+1726 
-1734 AGPYVDINDC
+1734 ND
-1744 NYANLRNSQARA
+1744 
-1756 GGIDINAYFQN
+1756 
-1767 EAIAKQFFEYTAI
+1767 
-1780 SPQDMT
+1780 
-1786 DKGWTNASQI
+1786 TNA
-1796 PDSYWREV
+1796 
-1804 YSLPAGITSSQP
+1804 
-1816 KVIYYDLAAFGRNY
+1816 N
-1830 ADLAI
+1830 
-1835 ANKKPK
+1835 
-1841 FYFRIKGQPSC
+1841 
-1852 GVSAP
+1852 
-1857 IEFGDTRMLTMKMA
+1857 
-1871 YGGSCT
+1871 
-1877 APTIKI
+1877 
-1883 SLDRTVIVCKPITYE
+1883 
-1898 VKNEAGQ
+1898 
-1905 VVASGTFNAVNGGN
+1905 
-1919 IDITTLNGNP
+1919 
-1929 INPNEKYS
+1929 
-1937 VTVKAAAPDT
+1937 
-1947 QSATTEARSF
+1947 
-1957 NQAKAA
+1957 
-1963 YRPDGQYAEIKR
+1963 
-1975 CFGHPERTEMYIQG
+1975 
-1989 FLRDNGVLLS
+1989 
-1999 LKGYKVTL
+1999 
-2007 ESAPA
+2007 
-2012 GYANEPNK
+2012 
-2020 LKVGESYTITTDAI
+2020 
-2034 SYNLLS
+2034 
-2040 TLNVQNAAGFSSL
+2040 
-2053 PEGDYK
+2053 
-2059 IKIEDPCG
+2059 
-2067 QTYYVENGRRKK
+2067 
-2079 ANLLT
+2079 
-2084 IEHPQYSEKPLT
+2084 
-2096 PEKEVACTGVKVYP
+2096 
-2110 FKGNIA
+2110 
-2116 QDWLKKNNQNQ
+2116 
-2127 NLYVWLVKIPAGVNA
+2127 
-2142 ADISTTPQQPG
+2142 
-2153 TYAGNTYQ
+2153 
-2161 RAIYSRDNAATLNTY
+2161 
-2176 FTLPR
+2176 
-2181 NENSTGL
+2181 
-2188 YTFAYAEDE
+2188 
-2197 REIYNYIANSP
+2197 
-2208 TACVRTF
+2208 
-2215 TISVDDVL
+2215 
-2223 LNIDRSTYVGYKCE
+2223 
-2237 GGTGKIVVKAVNG
+2237 
-2250 INDANNYTYELY
+2250 
-2262 ATKTGTV
+2262 
-2269 IETKTAAKGTTVTFT
+2269 TTV
-2284 NLGTFSTGQNTRW
+2284 
-2297 LKLTDASCPTQS
+2297 A
-2309 MWRELP
+2309 
-2315 IDILEKP
+2315 
-2322 ANGKTYTF
+2322 
-2330 CAAAT
+2330 
-2335 VAELKAKVATDTATV
+2335 
-2350 NVYKN
+2350 
-2355 GTLVTNNN
+2355 
-2363 EALTTTDAYTVSR
+2363 
-2376 FNATCETDK
+2376 
-2385 VAVTVTISN
+2385 
-2394 TVSLTVPATLTVTC
+2394 
-2408 TAANI
+2408 
-2413 DATVNNWLGQAT
+2413 NWLNQAT

-2430 GTATLTHNFTAVKP
+2430 GTATLTHNYTAVKP
-2444 INWCG
+2444 TNWCNS
-2449 ASVVTVTFVGKDP
+2449 SVVTITFVGKDP
-2462 QGNTVTKTSVIKVNS
+2462 LGNTITKTSTIKVLQIDAVDDTHTSIINGTSGTNNVIDVLQNDTVGGVPATTSNVQITVVTPASGGANVPTLNTSTGKISVPAGTKSGTYTIQYKICHTENS
-2477 VPIVAKDDTYTVTNG
+2477 VTVCDTATATVKVGSTPIVAKADTYTVTNG
-2492 LTGGTTPSV
+2492 TSTTTTTGTVFDNDKIGTKTPTTTDVILTVVTSTTDVVGATSTPTLNSNGTI
-2501 LTNDSLN
+2501 
-2508 GNNNPSTSSVTLTWL
+2508 
-2523 TVPSGLQTNTDGTV
+2523 TVPSGTK
-2537 RVPAGT
+2537 
-2543 ASGTYIITYRIC
+2543 SGTYQIVYSIC
-2555 EKLNSSN
+2555 ERLNPDN
-2562 CDTAT
+2562 CATAT
-2567 LTITVLTPVTPTTIE
+2567 ATVKVFVPTVVTPTTIE
-2582 ANDDGVTT
+2582 AVNDGVTT

-2607 LNGVPNPSISSVTLT
+2607 LNGVANPSVSTVTLT
-2622 WNTATLTGFTLNPNG
+2622 WNTATPTGFTLNPNG
-2637 TITVAPNTPVGT
+2637 TIAVAPNTPAGIH
-2649 YTISYKIC
+2649 TISYTIC
-2657 AVASPTVCDTANIVV
+2657 AVASPTVCSTASIVV
-2672 TVTGT
+2672 TISGT
-2677 TTSTTTPTTIEANDD
+2677 TTIATPTTIEAVND

-2737 TLNPNGTITVAPNTP
+2737 TLNPNGTIAVAPNTP
-2752 AGTYTISYKICA
+2752 AGIHTISYTICA
-2764 VASSTVCDNANIV
+2764 VASPTVCSTASIV
-2777 VTVTGT
+2777 VTISGT
-2783 TTSTTT
+2783 TTIAT
-2789 PTTIEANDDVATVS
+2789 PTTIEAVNDGVTTIT

-2808 TTSSV
+2808 TTPSV
-2813 LTNDKLNGIPN
+2813 LTNDKLNGVPN
-2824 PSISSVTLTWTTATP
+2824 PSISSVTLTWNTATP
-2839 TGFTLNPNGTIT
+2839 TGFTLNPNGTIA
-2851 VAPNTPVGTY
+2851 VAPNTPAGIH
-2861 TISYKICAVASST
+2861 TISYTICAVASPT
-2874 VCDNANI
+2874 VCSTASI
-2881 VVTVTGATTSTT
+2881 VVTVSGTTTSTT
-2893 PVLPIAA
+2893 PVLPIAV
-2900 DDRTTTPIDTPVVVN
+2900 DDRSTTAINTPVVVN
-2915 VLANDTPNGAT
+2915 VLGNDTPNGAT
-2926 APNVVTNP
+2926 TPNVVTNP
-2934 TNGTTVVNPDG
+2934 ANGTVVVNLDG
-2945 TIEYRPHTGFVG
+2945 SIEYRPNTGFEG

-2964 LCNTDGCAS
+2964 ICNTDGCAS
-2973 ATVTIEVVN
+2973 ATVTIDVLN
-2982 KLVPY
+2982 KIVPY
-2987 NGMSVDG
+2987 NAMSVDG
-2994 DGKNEHFHIAGINR
+2994 DGKNDHFHIAGIER
-3008 YPDNVVRIY
+3008 YPNNVVRIY

-3031 NVTRVFRGFSNG
+3031 NVTRVFRGISNG
-3043 RVVVET
+3043 RVTIEQAE
-3049 SDKLPQGTYYY
+3049 KLAQGTYYY
-3060 VIEYVDENK
+3060 VIEYYDSNNNK
-3069 QKRSEV
+3069 ESLV
-3075 GWLYLKR
+3075 GWLYLKK

>member
-7 KHLQSVFVL
+7 RHLQSLLVL
-16 LMLSFSFG
+16 LCTLSLSFG
-24 KLNAQACD
+24 KINAQACD

-45 TFSNITQGATGEFV
+45 TFSNVTQGEIGEFV

-104 FSFTAENGSC
+104 FSFTAEKGSC
-114 SYSSGFDY
+114 SYTSGFDY
-122 TIAPQTATALSVR
+122 TITPQTAAALSVR
-135 VEQEWCERGGSIFF
+135 VEQEWCERGGGIFF
-149 KLIGNSANE
+149 KLIGNSVNE

-168 SQTNYDF
+168 SQANYDY

-191 SYDLIAKHKN
+191 SYDLIAKHKTN
-201 DPSKN
+201 PSKN
-206 IEQKNILINSTVE
+206 IEQKNILVKSTVE
-219 NVEYNVLYVPAVC
+219 NVEYDVLYVPAVC

-241 NITKGKYPLYFT
+241 SITKGKYPLFFT
-253 LLKSD
+253 LLKQD
-258 DTPYSAAT
+258 DTPYSQAT
-266 TRQTSNIFK
+266 TRQTSNVFT
-275 NIAIGEYK
+275 NVPVGQYK
-283 VKVEDFCAIGGGNSP
+283 VKVEDFCAIGGGNAP
-298 QPQSVSVK
+298 QPQSASVK
-306 SYNFNLKKIYSAEGW
+306 NFNFNLKKIYSAEGW
-321 EYSCDYATF
+321 EYSCDYVTF

-339 LHEVLKA
+339 LHEVLEA

-358 FESPSH
+358 FESPTH

-374 DRRDLDKK
+374 DRRELEQK
-382 FAYAYQ
+382 FSYRYE

-395 IVKNAIREGYPI
+395 NLKNAIREGYPI

-415 AILTSACGSMTL
+415 AILTSACGPMTL

-432 PVANPFNEVNIMTE
+432 PVANPFNEVNVMTE

-503 INKYVKRFDYNG
+503 INKYVKRIDYNG
-515 PNLVDPELLNAGDK
+515 PNLIDPELLNAGDK

-540 REKTFPEIT
+540 REKTFPEII
-549 IPANASVPSVIYLHP
+549 IPANTPVPSVIYLHP

-769 STSVHHVLVVPQ
+769 SNNVHHVLVVPQ

-883 DNPTTPVAT
+883 DNPTTPIAT

-906 FIHTYSVKLTS
+906 FIHTYSVKLTG
-917 NYSADVNA
+917 NHSADVNA

-939 KLVSAPTITMPANTP
+939 KLVSAPAITMPANTP
-954 VTKCVSANEI
+954 VTKCVSADET
-964 FDLNSL
+964 FDLNTL
-970 FNIPPALTTYLAHNP
+970 FNIPPALTTYLTNNP

-990 LTDEAAILSIPAD
+990 LTDEAAILSIPAN

-1037 TITVETQINIS
+1037 TITVETQINIA
-1048 TGSSVNLCSAN
+1048 TNNVVNLCSAN

-1072 NTSVR
+1072 NNNIR
-1077 NSLVSFDWYTTLSDA
+1077 NSLVSFDWYSTLADA

-1103 SIGSI
+1103 FIGSI

-1114 TLYLRYSKIGFCDS
+1114 TLYLRYSKVGFCDS

-1212 QPISQAAPQILSLC
+1212 QPVSQAAPQTLSLC
-1226 ATTNQN
+1226 VTTNQN

-1264 SSREKYNEYTE
+1264 SSQEKYNEYTE

-1287 IKEINKCASSYYRVL
+1287 IKETNKCASSYYRVL
-1302 LSASTSQTTAT
+1302 LSASASQTTAT

-1358 DKYTYTIDQIGACE
+1358 DKYTYTIDPIGACE
-1372 SLKGFITLT
+1372 SLKGLITLT
-1381 KSNNTTPIIPKTVN
+1381 KSNNSSPIIPKIVSFCGSVLQTVAA
-1395 LCGGIA
+1395 L
-1401 QTIATIKTQL
+1401 KTQI
-1411 GDASAKVYLRNG
+1411 GDPSAKIYIKNG
-1423 NRYDEQADT
+1423 NNYNEQADA
-1432 VVINTALTY
+1432 VVINPALTY

-1446 NAGKCISDKAIVNIV
+1446 NAGKCVSDKAIVSIV
-1461 IAQTTTHPAGPNK
+1461 TALTTAQPAGPN
-1474 AIGCVTTI
+1474 ITTGCVKTV

-1492 EPARSSEA
+1492 EPARSSEI
-1500 LAIYAGLLDTN
+1500 LTVYAGLSEAN
-1511 KGAALADSATLTQTT
+1511 KGTALADSTTLTQTI
-1526 YAYAYT
+1526 YAYSYT
-1532 EIGKCE
+1532 EGTKCE
-1538 SAIRHI
+1538 SVLRHI
-1544 TIDRVVTPTVTETT
+1544 TINRVATPTVTQTS
-1558 QSFCASATI
+1558 QSFCTNATI

-1576 IVWYATVAATTPLAN
+1576 IVWYATDTAVTPLAA
-1591 TTPLVAGSTYYVAQK
+1591 TTPLVAGNTYYVAQK
-1606 NGTCESDR
+1606 SSNCESARIAVNVVYSNTISLSVPAPLTIACNDTNANT
-1614 VAVAVTQGTS
+1614 AVA
-1624 GNETLVFSTPFSK
+1624 
-1637 TLKCVPSGQLRFQVQ
+1637 
-1652 NAVAGQSY
+1652 
-1660 VVELT
+1660 
-1665 EVPAGYTGSR
+1665 
-1675 TFTINKDNKEGNVPF
+1675 
-1690 VWLTQN
+1690 
-1696 NIPKGTYKA
+1696 
-1705 RLVKCGVSQEIEQT
+1705 
-1719 ITELTSN
+1719 
-1726 FPIRDNFD
+1726 
-1734 AGPYVDINDC
+1734 
-1744 NYANLRNSQARA
+1744 
-1756 GGIDINAYFQN
+1756 
-1767 EAIAKQFFEYTAI
+1767 
-1780 SPQDMT
+1780 
-1786 DKGWTNASQI
+1786 
-1796 PDSYWREV
+1796 
-1804 YSLPAGITSSQP
+1804 
-1816 KVIYYDLAAFGRNY
+1816 
-1830 ADLAI
+1830 
-1835 ANKKPK
+1835 
-1841 FYFRIKGQPSC
+1841 
-1852 GVSAP
+1852 
-1857 IEFGDTRMLTMKMA
+1857 
-1871 YGGSCT
+1871 
-1877 APTIKI
+1877 
-1883 SLDRTVIVCKPITYE
+1883 
-1898 VKNEAGQ
+1898 
-1905 VVASGTFNAVNGGN
+1905 
-1919 IDITTLNGNP
+1919 
-1929 INPNEKYS
+1929 
-1937 VTVKAAAPDT
+1937 
-1947 QSATTEARSF
+1947 
-1957 NQAKAA
+1957 
-1963 YRPDGQYAEIKR
+1963 
-1975 CFGHPERTEMYIQG
+1975 
-1989 FLRDNGVLLS
+1989 
-1999 LKGYKVTL
+1999 
-2007 ESAPA
+2007 
-2012 GYANEPNK
+2012 
-2020 LKVGESYTITTDAI
+2020 
-2034 SYNLLS
+2034 
-2040 TLNVQNAAGFSSL
+2040 
-2053 PEGDYK
+2053 
-2059 IKIEDPCG
+2059 
-2067 QTYYVENGRRKK
+2067 
-2079 ANLLT
+2079 
-2084 IEHPQYSEKPLT
+2084 
-2096 PEKEVACTGVKVYP
+2096 
-2110 FKGNIA
+2110 
-2116 QDWLKKNNQNQ
+2116 
-2127 NLYVWLVKIPAGVNA
+2127 
-2142 ADISTTPQQPG
+2142 
-2153 TYAGNTYQ
+2153 
-2161 RAIYSRDNAATLNTY
+2161 
-2176 FTLPR
+2176 
-2181 NENSTGL
+2181 
-2188 YTFAYAEDE
+2188 
-2197 REIYNYIANSP
+2197 
-2208 TACVRTF
+2208 
-2215 TISVDDVL
+2215 
-2223 LNIDRSTYVGYKCE
+2223 
-2237 GGTGKIVVKAVNG
+2237 
-2250 INDANNYTYELY
+2250 
-2262 ATKTGTV
+2262 
-2269 IETKTAAKGTTVTFT
+2269 
-2284 NLGTFSTGQNTRW
+2284 
-2297 LKLTDASCPTQS
+2297 
-2309 MWRELP
+2309 
-2315 IDILEKP
+2315 
-2322 ANGKTYTF
+2322 
-2330 CAAAT
+2330 
-2335 VAELKAKVATDTATV
+2335 
-2350 NVYKN
+2350 
-2355 GTLVTNNN
+2355 
-2363 EALTTTDAYTVSR
+2363 
-2376 FNATCETDK
+2376 
-2385 VAVTVTISN
+2385 
-2394 TVSLTVPATLTVTC
+2394 
-2408 TAANI
+2408 
-2413 DATVNNWLGQAT
+2413 NWLNQAT

-2430 GTATLTHNFTAVKP
+2430 GTAMLTHDFAAVKP
-2444 INWCG
+2444 TNWCNT
-2449 ASVVTVTFVGKDP
+2449 SVVTVTFVGKDP

-2477 VPIVAKDDTYTVTNG
+2477 TPIVAKGDTYTVTNG
-2492 LTGGTTPSV
+2492 TSTTTTTGTVFDNDKIGTKTPTTTDVILTVVTTTTDVVGATKTPTLNNDGTV
-2501 LTNDSLN
+2501 
-2508 GNNNPSTSSVTLTWL
+2508 
-2523 TVPSGLQTNTDGTV
+2523 TVPSGTK
-2537 RVPAGT
+2537 
-2543 ASGTYIITYRIC
+2543 SGTYEIVYSIC
-2555 EKLNSSN
+2555 ERLNPDN
-2562 CDTAT
+2562 CATAT
-2567 LTITVLTPVTPTTIE
+2567 ATVKVFVPTVVTPTTIE
-2582 ANDDGVTT
+2582 AVNDGVTT
-2590 ITSTTGGTTP
+2590 ITSTAGGTTP

-2607 LNGVPNPSISSVTLT
+2607 LDGVPNPSISSVTLT
-2622 WNTATLTGFTLNPNG
+2622 WNTATPTGFTLNPNG
-2637 TITVAPNTPVGT
+2637 TITVAPNTPAGT
-2649 YTISYKIC
+2649 HTISYTIC
-2657 AVASPTVCDTANIVV
+2657 AVASPTVCSTASIVV
-2672 TVTGT
+2672 TVSGT
-2677 TTSTTTPTTIEANDD
+2677 TTSTTTPTTIEAVND
-2692 GVTTITSTTGGTTP
+2692 GVTTITSTAGGTTP

-2737 TLNPNGTITVAPNTP
+2737 TLNPNGTISVAPNTP
-2752 AGTYTISYKICA
+2752 AGTHTISYTICA
-2764 VASSTVCDNANIV
+2764 VASPTVCSTASIV
-2777 VTVTGT
+2777 VMVSGT
-2783 TTSTTT
+2783 
-2789 PTTIEANDDVATVS
+2789 
-2803 STTGG
+2803 
-2808 TTSSV
+2808 
-2813 LTNDKLNGIPN
+2813 
-2824 PSISSVTLTWTTATP
+2824 
-2839 TGFTLNPNGTIT
+2839 
-2851 VAPNTPVGTY
+2851 
-2861 TISYKICAVASST
+2861 
-2874 VCDNANI
+2874 
-2881 VVTVTGATTSTT
+2881 TTSTT
-2893 PVLPIAA
+2893 PVLPIAV
-2900 DDRTTTPIDTPVVVN
+2900 DDRSTTAINTPVVVN
-2915 VLANDTPNGAT
+2915 VLGNDTPNGAT
-2926 APNVVTNP
+2926 TPNVVTNP
-2934 TNGTTVVNPDG
+2934 ANGTVVVNLDG
-2945 TIEYRPHTGFVG
+2945 SIEYRPNTNFEGT
-2957 IDTFVYE
+2957 DTFVYE
-2964 LCNTDGCAS
+2964 ICNTDGCAS
-2973 ATVTIEVVN
+2973 ATVTINVVN
-2982 KLVPY
+2982 KIVPY
-2987 NGMSVDG
+2987 NAMSVDG
-2994 DGKNEHFHIAGINR
+2994 DGKNDHFHIAGIER
-3008 YPDNVVRIY
+3008 YPNNVVRIY

-3031 NVTRVFRGFSNG
+3031 NVTRVFRGISNG
-3043 RVVVET
+3043 RVTIEQAE
-3049 SDKLPQGTYYY
+3049 KLPQGTYYY
-3060 VIEYVDENK
+3060 VIEYYDSNNNK
-3069 QKRSEV
+3069 ESLV
-3075 GWLYLKR
+3075 GWLYLKK

>member
-7 KHLQSVFVL
+7 RHLQSLLVL
-16 LMLSFSFG
+16 LCTLSLSFG
-24 KLNAQACD
+24 KINAQACD

-45 TFSNITQGATGEFV
+45 TFSNVTQGEIGEFV

-104 FSFTAENGSC
+104 FSFTAQKGSC
-114 SYSSGFDY
+114 SYTSGFDY
-122 TIAPQTATALSVR
+122 TITPQTAAALSVR
-135 VEQEWCERGGSIFF
+135 VEQEWCERGGGIFF
-149 KLIGNSANE
+149 KLIGNSVNE

-168 SQTNYDF
+168 SQANYDY

-191 SYDLIAKHKN
+191 SYDLIAKHKTN
-201 DPSKN
+201 PSKN
-206 IEQKNILINSTVE
+206 IEQKNILVKSTVE

-241 NITKGKYPLYFT
+241 NITKGKYPLFFT
-253 LLKSD
+253 LLKQD
-258 DTPYSAAT
+258 DTPYSQAT
-266 TRQTSNIFK
+266 TRQTSNVFT
-275 NIAIGEYK
+275 NVPVGQYK
-283 VKVEDFCAIGGGNSP
+283 VKVEDFCAIGGGNAP
-298 QPQSVSVK
+298 QPQSASVK
-306 SYNFNLKKIYSAEGW
+306 NFNFNLKKIYSAEGW
-321 EYSCDYATF
+321 EYSCDYVTF

-339 LHEVLKA
+339 LHEVLEA

-358 FESPSH
+358 FESPTH

-374 DRRDLDKK
+374 DRRELEQK
-382 FAYAYQ
+382 FAYVYQ

-395 IVKNAIREGYPI
+395 NLKNAIREGYPI

-432 PVANPFNEVNIMTE
+432 PVANPFNEVSVMTE
-446 VKGTAC
+446 VKGTTC

-463 SRTSSSDT
+463 LRTSSSDT

-503 INKYVKRFDYNG
+503 INKYVKRIDYNG

-540 REKTFPEIT
+540 REKTFPEII
-549 IPANASVPSVIYLHP
+549 IPANTPVPSVIYLHP

-633 QGEYVIEHTNACG
+633 QGEYVIEHTNTCG

-883 DNPTTPVAT
+883 DNPTTPIAT

-906 FIHTYSVKLTS
+906 FIHTYSVKLTG
-917 NYSADVNA
+917 NHSADVNA

-939 KLVSAPTITMPANTP
+939 KLVSVPAITMPANTP
-954 VTKCVSANEI
+954 VTKCVSADET

-970 FNIPPALTTYLAHNP
+970 FNIPPALTTYLTNNP

-990 LTDEAAILSIPAD
+990 LTDEAAILSIPAN

-1037 TITVETQINIS
+1037 TITVETQINIA
-1048 TGSSVNLCSAN
+1048 TNNVVNLCSAN

-1072 NTSVR
+1072 NNNIR

-1114 TLYLRYSKIGFCDS
+1114 TLYLRYSKVGFCDS

-1212 QPISQAAPQILSLC
+1212 QPVSQAAPQTLSLC

-1247 TLYPTTETNGVK
+1247 ALYPTTETNGVK

-1287 IKEINKCASSYYRVL
+1287 IKETNKCASSYYRVL
-1302 LSASTSQTTAT
+1302 LSASSSQTTAT

-1372 SLKGFITLT
+1372 SLKGFINLI
-1381 KSNNTTPIIPKTVN
+1381 KSNNTTPIIPKIVSFCGSVLQTV
-1395 LCGGIA
+1395 GA
-1401 QTIATIKTQL
+1401 VKTQI
-1411 GDASAKVYLRNG
+1411 GDPSAKIYVKSG
-1423 NRYDEQADT
+1423 NHYNEQADA
-1432 VVINTALTY
+1432 VVINPALTY

-1446 NAGKCISDKAIVNIV
+1446 NAGKCVSDKAIVSIV
-1461 IAQTTTHPAGPNK
+1461 TAQTTAQPAGPN
-1474 AIGCVTTI
+1474 ITTGCVKTV

-1492 EPARSSEA
+1492 EPARSSEI
-1500 LAIYAGLLDTN
+1500 LTIYAGLSEAN
-1511 KGAALADSATLTQTT
+1511 KGTALADNTTLIQTT
-1526 YAYAYT
+1526 YAYSYT
-1532 EIGKCE
+1532 EGTKCE
-1538 SAIRHI
+1538 SALRHI
-1544 TIDRVVTPTVTETT
+1544 TINRVATPTVTQTT
-1558 QSFCASATI
+1558 QSFCTNATI

-1576 IVWYATVAATTPLAN
+1576 IVWYATDTAVTPLAA
-1591 TTPLVAGSTYYVAQK
+1591 TTPLVAGNTYYVAQK
-1606 NGTCESDR
+1606 SSNCESAR
-1614 VAVAVTQGTS
+1614 IAV
-1624 GNETLVFSTPFSK
+1624 N
-1637 TLKCVPSGQLRFQVQ
+1637 
-1652 NAVAGQSY
+1652 
-1660 VVELT
+1660 VVYSNTISLS
-1665 EVPAGYTGSR
+1665 VPAPL
-1675 TFTINKDNKEGNVPF
+1675 TI
-1690 VWLTQN
+1690 
-1696 NIPKGTYKA
+1696 A
-1705 RLVKCGVSQEIEQT
+1705 C
-1719 ITELTSN
+1719 
-1726 FPIRDNFD
+1726 
-1734 AGPYVDINDC
+1734 ND
-1744 NYANLRNSQARA
+1744 
-1756 GGIDINAYFQN
+1756 
-1767 EAIAKQFFEYTAI
+1767 
-1780 SPQDMT
+1780 
-1786 DKGWTNASQI
+1786 TNA
-1796 PDSYWREV
+1796 
-1804 YSLPAGITSSQP
+1804 
-1816 KVIYYDLAAFGRNY
+1816 N
-1830 ADLAI
+1830 
-1835 ANKKPK
+1835 
-1841 FYFRIKGQPSC
+1841 
-1852 GVSAP
+1852 
-1857 IEFGDTRMLTMKMA
+1857 
-1871 YGGSCT
+1871 
-1877 APTIKI
+1877 
-1883 SLDRTVIVCKPITYE
+1883 
-1898 VKNEAGQ
+1898 
-1905 VVASGTFNAVNGGN
+1905 
-1919 IDITTLNGNP
+1919 
-1929 INPNEKYS
+1929 
-1937 VTVKAAAPDT
+1937 
-1947 QSATTEARSF
+1947 
-1957 NQAKAA
+1957 
-1963 YRPDGQYAEIKR
+1963 
-1975 CFGHPERTEMYIQG
+1975 
-1989 FLRDNGVLLS
+1989 
-1999 LKGYKVTL
+1999 
-2007 ESAPA
+2007 
-2012 GYANEPNK
+2012 
-2020 LKVGESYTITTDAI
+2020 
-2034 SYNLLS
+2034 
-2040 TLNVQNAAGFSSL
+2040 
-2053 PEGDYK
+2053 
-2059 IKIEDPCG
+2059 
-2067 QTYYVENGRRKK
+2067 
-2079 ANLLT
+2079 
-2084 IEHPQYSEKPLT
+2084 
-2096 PEKEVACTGVKVYP
+2096 
-2110 FKGNIA
+2110 
-2116 QDWLKKNNQNQ
+2116 
-2127 NLYVWLVKIPAGVNA
+2127 
-2142 ADISTTPQQPG
+2142 
-2153 TYAGNTYQ
+2153 
-2161 RAIYSRDNAATLNTY
+2161 
-2176 FTLPR
+2176 
-2181 NENSTGL
+2181 
-2188 YTFAYAEDE
+2188 
-2197 REIYNYIANSP
+2197 
-2208 TACVRTF
+2208 
-2215 TISVDDVL
+2215 
-2223 LNIDRSTYVGYKCE
+2223 
-2237 GGTGKIVVKAVNG
+2237 
-2250 INDANNYTYELY
+2250 
-2262 ATKTGTV
+2262 
-2269 IETKTAAKGTTVTFT
+2269 TTV
-2284 NLGTFSTGQNTRW
+2284 
-2297 LKLTDASCPTQS
+2297 A
-2309 MWRELP
+2309 
-2315 IDILEKP
+2315 
-2322 ANGKTYTF
+2322 
-2330 CAAAT
+2330 
-2335 VAELKAKVATDTATV
+2335 
-2350 NVYKN
+2350 
-2355 GTLVTNNN
+2355 
-2363 EALTTTDAYTVSR
+2363 
-2376 FNATCETDK
+2376 
-2385 VAVTVTISN
+2385 
-2394 TVSLTVPATLTVTC
+2394 
-2408 TAANI
+2408 
-2413 DATVNNWLGQAT
+2413 NWLNQAT

-2430 GTATLTHNFTAVKP
+2430 GTATLTHNYTAVKP
-2444 INWCG
+2444 TNWCNT
-2449 ASVVTVTFVGKDP
+2449 SVVTVTFVGKDP

-2477 VPIVAKDDTYTVTNG
+2477 TPIVAKADTYTVTNG
-2492 LTGGTTPSV
+2492 TSTTTTTGTVFDNDKIGTKTPTTTDVILTVVTTTTDVVGATKTPTLNNDGTV
-2501 LTNDSLN
+2501 
-2508 GNNNPSTSSVTLTWL
+2508 
-2523 TVPSGLQTNTDGTV
+2523 TVPSGTK
-2537 RVPAGT
+2537 
-2543 ASGTYIITYRIC
+2543 SGTYEIVYSIC
-2555 EKLNSSN
+2555 ERLNPNNCATATATVKVGSTPIVAKEDTYTITNGTSTTTTTGTVLDNDKLGTKTPTTTDVILTVVTSTTDVVGATNTPTLNSN
-2562 CDTAT
+2562 G
-2567 LTITVLTPVTPTTIE
+2567 TITVPSGTKSGTYQIVYSICERLNPDNCATATATVKVGSTPIVAKEDTYTVTNGTSTTTTTGTVFDNDKIGTKTPTTTDVILTVVTSTTDVVGATNTPTLNSNGTITVPSGTKSGTYQIVYSICERLNPDNCATATATVKVGSTPIVAKEDTYTVTNGTSTTTTTGTVFDNDKIGTKTPTTTDVILTVVTSTTDVVGATNTPTLNSNGTITVPSGTKSGTYQIVYSICERLNPDNCATATATVKVFVPTVVTPTTIE
-2582 ANDDGVTT
+2582 AVNDGVTT
-2590 ITSTTGGTTP
+2590 ITST
-2600 SVLTNDK
+2600 
-2607 LNGVPNPSISSVTLT
+2607 
-2622 WNTATLTGFTLNPNG
+2622 A
-2637 TITVAPNTPVGT
+2637 
-2649 YTISYKIC
+2649 
-2657 AVASPTVCDTANIVV
+2657 
-2672 TVTGT
+2672 
-2677 TTSTTTPTTIEANDD
+2677 
-2692 GVTTITSTTGGTTP
+2692 GGTTP

-2737 TLNPNGTITVAPNTP
+2737 TLNPNGTIAVAPNTP
-2752 AGTYTISYKICA
+2752 AGIYTISYTICA
-2764 VASSTVCDNANIV
+2764 VASPTVCSTASIV
-2777 VTVTGT
+2777 VTISGT
-2783 TTSTTT
+2783 TTIAT
-2789 PTTIEANDDVATVS
+2789 PTTIEAVNDGVTTIT
-2803 STTGG
+2803 STAGG
-2808 TTSSV
+2808 TTPSV
-2813 LTNDKLNGIPN
+2813 LTNDKLNGVAN
-2824 PSISSVTLTWTTATP
+2824 PSVSTVTLTWNTATP

-2851 VAPNTPVGTY
+2851 VAPNTPAGIH
-2861 TISYKICAVASST
+2861 TISYTICAVASPT
-2874 VCDNANI
+2874 VCSTASI
-2881 VVTVTGATTSTT
+2881 VVTISGTTTIATPTTIEAVNDGVTTITSTAGGTTPSVLTNDKLNGVPNPSISSVTLTWNTATPTGFTLNPNGTIAVAPNTPAGIHTISYTICAVASPTVCSTASIVVMVSGTTTSTT
-2893 PVLPIAA
+2893 PVLPIAV
-2900 DDRTTTPIDTPVVVN
+2900 DDRSTTAINTPVVVN
-2915 VLANDTPNGAT
+2915 VLGNDTPNGAT
-2926 APNVVTNP
+2926 TPNVVTNP
-2934 TNGTTVVNPDG
+2934 ANGTVVVNLDG
-2945 TIEYRPHTGFVG
+2945 SIEYRPNTGFEG

-2964 LCNTDGCAS
+2964 ICNTDGCAS
-2973 ATVTIEVVN
+2973 ATVTIDVLN
-2982 KLVPY
+2982 KIVPY

-2994 DGKNEHFHIAGINR
+2994 DGKNDHFHIGGIER
-3008 YPDNVVRIY
+3008 YPNNVVRIY

-3031 NVTRVFRGFSNG
+3031 NVTRVFRGISNG
-3043 RVVVET
+3043 RVTIEQAE
-3049 SDKLPQGTYYY
+3049 KLAQGTYYY
-3060 VIEYVDENK
+3060 VIEYYDSNNNK
-3069 QKRSEV
+3069 ESLV
-3075 GWLYLKR
+3075 GWLYLKK

>member
-7 KHLQSVFVL
+7 RHLQSLLVL
-16 LMLSFSFG
+16 LCTLSLSFG
-24 KLNAQACD
+24 KINAQACD

-45 TFSNITQGATGEFV
+45 TFSNVTQGEIGEFV

-104 FSFTAENGSC
+104 FSFTAQKGSC
-114 SYSSGFDY
+114 SYTSGFDY
-122 TIAPQTATALSVR
+122 TITPQTAAALSVR
-135 VEQEWCERGGSIFF
+135 VEQEWCERGGGIFF
-149 KLIGNSANE
+149 KLIGNSVNE

-168 SQTNYDF
+168 SQANYDY

-191 SYDLIAKHKN
+191 SYDLIAKHKTN
-201 DPSKN
+201 PSKN
-206 IEQKNILINSTVE
+206 IEQKNILVKSTVE

-241 NITKGKYPLYFT
+241 NITKGKYPLFFT
-253 LLKSD
+253 LLKQD
-258 DTPYSAAT
+258 DTPYSQAT
-266 TRQTSNIFK
+266 TRQTSNVFT
-275 NIAIGEYK
+275 NVPVGQYK
-283 VKVEDFCAIGGGNSP
+283 VKVEDFCAIGGGNAP
-298 QPQSVSVK
+298 QPQSASVK
-306 SYNFNLKKIYSAEGW
+306 NFNFNLKKIYSAEGW
-321 EYSCDYATF
+321 EYSCDYVTF

-339 LHEVLKA
+339 LHEVLEG

-358 FESPSH
+358 FESPTH

-374 DRRDLDKK
+374 DRRELEQK
-382 FAYAYQ
+382 FSYVYQ

-395 IVKNAIREGYPI
+395 NLKNAIREGYPI

-432 PVANPFNEVNIMTE
+432 PVANPFNEVNVMTE
-446 VKGTAC
+446 VKGAAC

-503 INKYVKRFDYNG
+503 INKYVKRIDYNG

-540 REKTFPEIT
+540 REKTFPEII
-549 IPANASVPSVIYLHP
+549 IPANTPVPSVIYLHP

-734 QYMGTAQSYDCQQ
+734 QYMGTTQSYDCQQ

-883 DNPTTPVAT
+883 DNPTTPIAT

-906 FIHTYSVKLTS
+906 FIHTYSVKLTG
-917 NYSADVNA
+917 NHSADVNA

-939 KLVSAPTITMPANTP
+939 KLVSAPAITMPANTP
-954 VTKCVSANEI
+954 VTKCVSADET
-964 FDLNSL
+964 FDLNTL
-970 FNIPPALTTYLAHNP
+970 FNIPPALTTYLTNNP

-990 LTDEAAILSIPAD
+990 LTDEAAILSIPAN

-1072 NTSVR
+1072 NNSVR
-1077 NSLVSFDWYTTLSDA
+1077 NSLVSFDWYSTLSDA

-1114 TLYLRYSKIGFCDS
+1114 TLYLRYSKVGFCDS
-1128 AVMTIQVKKIATAAP
+1128 GVMTIQVKKIATAAP

-1182 NYYLGSDTNV
+1182 NYYLNSDANV

-1212 QPISQAAPQILSLC
+1212 QPVSQAAPQTLSLC
-1226 ATTNQN
+1226 VTTNQN

-1240 SVKTALK
+1240 SVKNALK
-1247 TLYPTTETNGVK
+1247 ALYPTTETNGVK

-1287 IKEINKCASSYYRVL
+1287 IKETNKCASSYYRVL
-1302 LSASTSQTTAT
+1302 LSASSSQTTAT

-1372 SLKGFITLT
+1372 SLKGFINLI
-1381 KSNNTTPIIPKTVN
+1381 KSNNTTPIIPKIVSFCGSVLQTV
-1395 LCGGIA
+1395 GA
-1401 QTIATIKTQL
+1401 VKTQI
-1411 GDASAKVYLRNG
+1411 GDPSAKIYVKSG
-1423 NRYDEQADT
+1423 NHYNEQADA
-1432 VVINTALTY
+1432 VVINPALTY

-1446 NAGKCISDKAIVNIV
+1446 NAGKCVSDKAIVSIV
-1461 IAQTTTHPAGPNK
+1461 TAQTTAQPAGPN
-1474 AIGCVTTI
+1474 ITTGCVKTV

-1492 EPARSSEA
+1492 EPARSSEI
-1500 LAIYAGLLDTN
+1500 LTIYAGLSEAN
-1511 KGAALADSATLTQTT
+1511 KGTALADNTTLIQTT
-1526 YAYAYT
+1526 YAYSYT
-1532 EIGKCE
+1532 EGTKCE
-1538 SAIRHI
+1538 SALRHI
-1544 TIDRVVTPTVTETT
+1544 TINRVATPTVTQTT
-1558 QSFCASATI
+1558 QSFCTNATI

-1576 IVWYATVAATTPLAN
+1576 IVWYATDTAVTPLAA
-1591 TTPLVAGSTYYVAQK
+1591 TTPLVAGNTYYVAQK
-1606 NGTCESDR
+1606 SSNCESARIAVNVVYSNTISLSVPAPLTIACNDTNANT
-1614 VAVAVTQGTS
+1614 AVA
-1624 GNETLVFSTPFSK
+1624 
-1637 TLKCVPSGQLRFQVQ
+1637 
-1652 NAVAGQSY
+1652 
-1660 VVELT
+1660 
-1665 EVPAGYTGSR
+1665 
-1675 TFTINKDNKEGNVPF
+1675 
-1690 VWLTQN
+1690 
-1696 NIPKGTYKA
+1696 
-1705 RLVKCGVSQEIEQT
+1705 
-1719 ITELTSN
+1719 
-1726 FPIRDNFD
+1726 
-1734 AGPYVDINDC
+1734 
-1744 NYANLRNSQARA
+1744 
-1756 GGIDINAYFQN
+1756 
-1767 EAIAKQFFEYTAI
+1767 
-1780 SPQDMT
+1780 
-1786 DKGWTNASQI
+1786 
-1796 PDSYWREV
+1796 
-1804 YSLPAGITSSQP
+1804 
-1816 KVIYYDLAAFGRNY
+1816 
-1830 ADLAI
+1830 
-1835 ANKKPK
+1835 
-1841 FYFRIKGQPSC
+1841 
-1852 GVSAP
+1852 
-1857 IEFGDTRMLTMKMA
+1857 
-1871 YGGSCT
+1871 
-1877 APTIKI
+1877 
-1883 SLDRTVIVCKPITYE
+1883 
-1898 VKNEAGQ
+1898 
-1905 VVASGTFNAVNGGN
+1905 
-1919 IDITTLNGNP
+1919 
-1929 INPNEKYS
+1929 
-1937 VTVKAAAPDT
+1937 
-1947 QSATTEARSF
+1947 
-1957 NQAKAA
+1957 
-1963 YRPDGQYAEIKR
+1963 
-1975 CFGHPERTEMYIQG
+1975 
-1989 FLRDNGVLLS
+1989 
-1999 LKGYKVTL
+1999 
-2007 ESAPA
+2007 
-2012 GYANEPNK
+2012 
-2020 LKVGESYTITTDAI
+2020 
-2034 SYNLLS
+2034 
-2040 TLNVQNAAGFSSL
+2040 
-2053 PEGDYK
+2053 
-2059 IKIEDPCG
+2059 
-2067 QTYYVENGRRKK
+2067 
-2079 ANLLT
+2079 
-2084 IEHPQYSEKPLT
+2084 
-2096 PEKEVACTGVKVYP
+2096 
-2110 FKGNIA
+2110 
-2116 QDWLKKNNQNQ
+2116 
-2127 NLYVWLVKIPAGVNA
+2127 
-2142 ADISTTPQQPG
+2142 
-2153 TYAGNTYQ
+2153 
-2161 RAIYSRDNAATLNTY
+2161 
-2176 FTLPR
+2176 
-2181 NENSTGL
+2181 
-2188 YTFAYAEDE
+2188 
-2197 REIYNYIANSP
+2197 
-2208 TACVRTF
+2208 
-2215 TISVDDVL
+2215 
-2223 LNIDRSTYVGYKCE
+2223 
-2237 GGTGKIVVKAVNG
+2237 
-2250 INDANNYTYELY
+2250 
-2262 ATKTGTV
+2262 
-2269 IETKTAAKGTTVTFT
+2269 
-2284 NLGTFSTGQNTRW
+2284 
-2297 LKLTDASCPTQS
+2297 
-2309 MWRELP
+2309 
-2315 IDILEKP
+2315 
-2322 ANGKTYTF
+2322 
-2330 CAAAT
+2330 
-2335 VAELKAKVATDTATV
+2335 
-2350 NVYKN
+2350 
-2355 GTLVTNNN
+2355 
-2363 EALTTTDAYTVSR
+2363 
-2376 FNATCETDK
+2376 
-2385 VAVTVTISN
+2385 
-2394 TVSLTVPATLTVTC
+2394 
-2408 TAANI
+2408 
-2413 DATVNNWLGQAT
+2413 NWLNQAT

-2430 GTATLTHNFTAVKP
+2430 GTATLTHNYTAVKP
-2444 INWCG
+2444 TNWCNS
-2449 ASVVTVTFVGKDP
+2449 SVVTITFVGKDP
-2462 QGNTVTKTSVIKVNS
+2462 LGNTITKTSTIKVLQIDAVDDTHTSIINGTSGTNNVIDVLQNDTVGGVPVTTSNVQITVVTPASGGANVPTLNTSTGKISVPAGTKSGTYTIQYKICHTENS
-2477 VPIVAKDDTYTVTNG
+2477 VTVCDTATATVKVGSTPIVAKADTYTVTN
-2492 LTGGTTPSV
+2492 
-2501 LTNDSLN
+2501 
-2508 GNNNPSTSSVTLTWL
+2508 STSTTTTTGTVFDNDKIGTKTPTTTDVILTVVTSTTDVVGATNTPTLNSNGTI
-2523 TVPSGLQTNTDGTV
+2523 TVPSGTK
-2537 RVPAGT
+2537 
-2543 ASGTYIITYRIC
+2543 SGTYQIVYSIC
-2555 EKLNSSN
+2555 ERLNPDN
-2562 CDTAT
+2562 CATAT
-2567 LTITVLTPVTPTTIE
+2567 ATVKVFVPTVVTPTTIE
-2582 ANDDGVTT
+2582 AVNDGVTT
-2590 ITSTTGGTTP
+2590 ITSTIGGTTP

-2607 LNGVPNPSISSVTLT
+2607 LNGVANPSVSTVTLT
-2622 WNTATLTGFTLNPNG
+2622 WNTATPTGFTLNPNG
-2637 TITVAPNTPVGT
+2637 TIAVAPNTPAGIH
-2649 YTISYKIC
+2649 TISYTIC
-2657 AVASPTVCDTANIVV
+2657 AVASPTVCSTASIVV
-2672 TVTGT
+2672 VVRGT
-2677 TTSTTTPTTIEANDD
+2677 TTIATPTTIEAVND

-2737 TLNPNGTITVAPNTP
+2737 TLNPNGTIAVAPNTP
-2752 AGTYTISYKICA
+2752 AGIHTISYTICA
-2764 VASSTVCDNANIV
+2764 VASPTVCSTASIV
-2777 VTVTGT
+2777 VTISGT
-2783 TTSTTT
+2783 TTIAT
-2789 PTTIEANDDVATVS
+2789 PTTIEAVNDGVTTIT
-2803 STTGG
+2803 STAGG
-2808 TTSSV
+2808 TTPSV
-2813 LTNDKLNGIPN
+2813 LTNDKLNGVAN
-2824 PSISSVTLTWTTATP
+2824 PSVSTVTLTWNTATP

-2851 VAPNTPVGTY
+2851 VAPNTPAGIH
-2861 TISYKICAVASST
+2861 TISYTICAVASPT
-2874 VCDNANI
+2874 VCSTASIVVTISGTTTIATPTTIEAVNDGVTTITSTAGGTTPSVLTNDKLNGVPNPSISSVTLTWNTATPTGFTLNPNGTIAVAPNTPAGIHTISYTICAVASPTVCSTASI
-2881 VVTVTGATTSTT
+2881 VVTVSGTTTSTT
-2893 PVLPIAA
+2893 PVLPIAV
-2900 DDRTTTPIDTPVVVN
+2900 DDRSTTAINTPVVVN
-2915 VLANDTPNGAT
+2915 VLGNDTPNGAT
-2926 APNVVTNP
+2926 TPNVVTNP
-2934 TNGTTVVNPDG
+2934 ANGTVVVNLDG
-2945 TIEYRPHTGFVG
+2945 SIEYRPNTGFEG

-2964 LCNTDGCAS
+2964 ICNTDGCAS
-2973 ATVTIEVVN
+2973 ATVTINVVN
-2982 KLVPY
+2982 KIVPY

-2994 DGKNEHFHIAGINR
+2994 DGKNDHFHIGGIER
-3008 YPDNVVRIY
+3008 YPNNVVRIY

-3031 NVTRVFRGFSNG
+3031 NVTRVFRGISNG
-3043 RVVVET
+3043 RVTIEQAE
-3049 SDKLPQGTYYY
+3049 KLAQGTYYY
-3060 VIEYVDENK
+3060 VIEYYDSNNNK
-3069 QKRSEV
+3069 ESLV
-3075 GWLYLKR
+3075 GWLYLKK

>member
-7 KHLQSVFVL
+7 RHLQSLLVL
-16 LMLSFSFG
+16 LCTLSLSFG
-24 KLNAQACD
+24 KINAQACD

-45 TFSNITQGATGEFV
+45 TFSNVTQGEIGEFV

-104 FSFTAENGSC
+104 FSFTAQKGSC
-114 SYSSGFDY
+114 SYTSGFDY
-122 TIAPQTATALSVR
+122 TITPQTAAALSVR
-135 VEQEWCERGGSIFF
+135 VEQEWCERGGGIFF
-149 KLIGNSANE
+149 KLIGNSVNE

-168 SQTNYDF
+168 SQANYDY

-191 SYDLIAKHKN
+191 SYDLIAKHKTN
-201 DPSKN
+201 PSKN
-206 IEQKNILINSTVE
+206 IEQKNILVKSTVE

-241 NITKGKYPLYFT
+241 NITKGKYPLFFT
-253 LLKSD
+253 LLKQD
-258 DTPYSAAT
+258 DTPYSQAT
-266 TRQTSNIFK
+266 TRQTSNVFT
-275 NIAIGEYK
+275 NVPVGQYK
-283 VKVEDFCAIGGGNSP
+283 VKVEDFCAIGGGNAP
-298 QPQSVSVK
+298 QPQSASVK
-306 SYNFNLKKIYSAEGW
+306 NFNFNLKKIYSAEGW
-321 EYSCDYATF
+321 EYSCDYVTF

-339 LHEVLKA
+339 LHEVLEG

-358 FESPSH
+358 FESPTH

-374 DRRDLDKK
+374 DRRELEQK
-382 FAYAYQ
+382 FSYVYQ

-395 IVKNAIREGYPI
+395 NLKNAIREGYPI

-432 PVANPFNEVNIMTE
+432 PVANPFNEVNVMTE
-446 VKGTAC
+446 VKGAAC

-503 INKYVKRFDYNG
+503 INKYVKRIDYNG

-540 REKTFPEIT
+540 REKTFPEII
-549 IPANASVPSVIYLHP
+549 IPANTPVPSVIYLHP

-734 QYMGTAQSYDCQQ
+734 QYMGTTQSYDCQQ

-883 DNPTTPVAT
+883 DNPTTPIAT

-906 FIHTYSVKLTS
+906 FIHTYSVKLTG
-917 NYSADVNA
+917 NHSADVNA

-939 KLVSAPTITMPANTP
+939 KLVSAPAITMPANTP
-954 VTKCVSANEI
+954 VTKCVSANEM
-964 FDLNSL
+964 FDLNTL
-970 FNIPPALTTYLAHNP
+970 FNIPPALTTYLTNNP

-990 LTDEAAILSIPAD
+990 LTDEAAILSIPAN

-1037 TITVETQINIS
+1037 TITVKTQINIS

-1072 NTSVR
+1072 NNSVR
-1077 NSLVSFDWYTTLSDA
+1077 NSLVSFDWYSTLSDA

-1114 TLYLRYSKIGFCDS
+1114 TLYLRYSKVGFCDS
-1128 AVMTIQVKKIATAAP
+1128 GVMTIQVKKIATAAP

-1182 NYYLGSDTNV
+1182 NYYLNSDANV

-1212 QPISQAAPQILSLC
+1212 QPVSQAAPQTLSLC
-1226 ATTNQN
+1226 VTTNQN

-1240 SVKTALK
+1240 SVKNALK
-1247 TLYPTTETNGVK
+1247 ALYPTTETNGVK

-1287 IKEINKCASSYYRVL
+1287 IKETNKCASSYYRVL
-1302 LSASTSQTTAT
+1302 LSASSSQTTAT

-1372 SLKGFITLT
+1372 SLKGFINLI
-1381 KSNNTTPIIPKTVN
+1381 KSNNTTPIIPKIVSFCGSVLQTV
-1395 LCGGIA
+1395 GA
-1401 QTIATIKTQL
+1401 VKTQI
-1411 GDASAKVYLRNG
+1411 GDPSAKIYVKSG
-1423 NRYDEQADT
+1423 NHYNEQADA
-1432 VVINTALTY
+1432 VVINPALTY

-1446 NAGKCISDKAIVNIV
+1446 NAGKCVSDKAIVSIV
-1461 IAQTTTHPAGPNK
+1461 TAQTTAQPAGPN
-1474 AIGCVTTI
+1474 ITTGCVKTV

-1492 EPARSSEA
+1492 EPARSSEI
-1500 LAIYAGLLDTN
+1500 LTIYAGLSEAN
-1511 KGAALADSATLTQTT
+1511 KGTALADNTTLIQTT
-1526 YAYAYT
+1526 YAYSYT
-1532 EIGKCE
+1532 EGTKCE
-1538 SAIRHI
+1538 SALRHI
-1544 TIDRVVTPTVTETT
+1544 TINRVATPTVTQTT
-1558 QSFCASATI
+1558 QSFCTNATI

-1576 IVWYATVAATTPLAN
+1576 IVWYATDTAVTPLAA
-1591 TTPLVAGSTYYVAQK
+1591 TTPLVAGNTYYVAQK
-1606 NGTCESDR
+1606 SSNCESARIAVNVVYSNTISLSVPAPLTIACNDTNANT
-1614 VAVAVTQGTS
+1614 AVA
-1624 GNETLVFSTPFSK
+1624 
-1637 TLKCVPSGQLRFQVQ
+1637 
-1652 NAVAGQSY
+1652 
-1660 VVELT
+1660 
-1665 EVPAGYTGSR
+1665 
-1675 TFTINKDNKEGNVPF
+1675 
-1690 VWLTQN
+1690 
-1696 NIPKGTYKA
+1696 
-1705 RLVKCGVSQEIEQT
+1705 
-1719 ITELTSN
+1719 
-1726 FPIRDNFD
+1726 
-1734 AGPYVDINDC
+1734 
-1744 NYANLRNSQARA
+1744 
-1756 GGIDINAYFQN
+1756 
-1767 EAIAKQFFEYTAI
+1767 
-1780 SPQDMT
+1780 
-1786 DKGWTNASQI
+1786 
-1796 PDSYWREV
+1796 
-1804 YSLPAGITSSQP
+1804 
-1816 KVIYYDLAAFGRNY
+1816 
-1830 ADLAI
+1830 
-1835 ANKKPK
+1835 
-1841 FYFRIKGQPSC
+1841 
-1852 GVSAP
+1852 
-1857 IEFGDTRMLTMKMA
+1857 
-1871 YGGSCT
+1871 
-1877 APTIKI
+1877 
-1883 SLDRTVIVCKPITYE
+1883 
-1898 VKNEAGQ
+1898 
-1905 VVASGTFNAVNGGN
+1905 
-1919 IDITTLNGNP
+1919 
-1929 INPNEKYS
+1929 
-1937 VTVKAAAPDT
+1937 
-1947 QSATTEARSF
+1947 
-1957 NQAKAA
+1957 
-1963 YRPDGQYAEIKR
+1963 
-1975 CFGHPERTEMYIQG
+1975 
-1989 FLRDNGVLLS
+1989 
-1999 LKGYKVTL
+1999 
-2007 ESAPA
+2007 
-2012 GYANEPNK
+2012 
-2020 LKVGESYTITTDAI
+2020 
-2034 SYNLLS
+2034 
-2040 TLNVQNAAGFSSL
+2040 
-2053 PEGDYK
+2053 
-2059 IKIEDPCG
+2059 
-2067 QTYYVENGRRKK
+2067 
-2079 ANLLT
+2079 
-2084 IEHPQYSEKPLT
+2084 
-2096 PEKEVACTGVKVYP
+2096 
-2110 FKGNIA
+2110 
-2116 QDWLKKNNQNQ
+2116 
-2127 NLYVWLVKIPAGVNA
+2127 
-2142 ADISTTPQQPG
+2142 
-2153 TYAGNTYQ
+2153 
-2161 RAIYSRDNAATLNTY
+2161 
-2176 FTLPR
+2176 
-2181 NENSTGL
+2181 
-2188 YTFAYAEDE
+2188 
-2197 REIYNYIANSP
+2197 
-2208 TACVRTF
+2208 
-2215 TISVDDVL
+2215 
-2223 LNIDRSTYVGYKCE
+2223 
-2237 GGTGKIVVKAVNG
+2237 
-2250 INDANNYTYELY
+2250 
-2262 ATKTGTV
+2262 
-2269 IETKTAAKGTTVTFT
+2269 
-2284 NLGTFSTGQNTRW
+2284 
-2297 LKLTDASCPTQS
+2297 
-2309 MWRELP
+2309 
-2315 IDILEKP
+2315 
-2322 ANGKTYTF
+2322 
-2330 CAAAT
+2330 
-2335 VAELKAKVATDTATV
+2335 
-2350 NVYKN
+2350 
-2355 GTLVTNNN
+2355 
-2363 EALTTTDAYTVSR
+2363 
-2376 FNATCETDK
+2376 
-2385 VAVTVTISN
+2385 
-2394 TVSLTVPATLTVTC
+2394 
-2408 TAANI
+2408 
-2413 DATVNNWLGQAT
+2413 NWLNQAT

-2430 GTATLTHNFTAVKP
+2430 GTATLTHNYTAVKP
-2444 INWCG
+2444 TNWCNS
-2449 ASVVTVTFVGKDP
+2449 SVVTITFVGKDP
-2462 QGNTVTKTSVIKVNS
+2462 LGNTITKTSTIKVLQIDAVDDTHTSIINGTSGTNNVIDVLQNDTVGGVPVTTSNVQITVVTPASGGANVPTLNTSTGKISVPAGTKSGTYTIQYKICHTENS
-2477 VPIVAKDDTYTVTNG
+2477 VTVCDTATATVKVGSTPIVAKADTYTVTNG
-2492 LTGGTTPSV
+2492 TSTTTTTGTVFDNDKIGTKTPTTTDVILTVVTSTTDVVGATNTPTLNSNGTI
-2501 LTNDSLN
+2501 
-2508 GNNNPSTSSVTLTWL
+2508 
-2523 TVPSGLQTNTDGTV
+2523 TVPSGTK
-2537 RVPAGT
+2537 
-2543 ASGTYIITYRIC
+2543 SGTYQIVYSIC
-2555 EKLNSSN
+2555 ERLNPDN
-2562 CDTAT
+2562 CATAT
-2567 LTITVLTPVTPTTIE
+2567 ATVKVFVPTVVTPTTIE
-2582 ANDDGVTT
+2582 AVNDGVTT
-2590 ITSTTGGTTP
+2590 ITSTIGGTTP

-2607 LNGVPNPSISSVTLT
+2607 LNGVANPSVSTVTLT
-2622 WNTATLTGFTLNPNG
+2622 WNTATPTGFTLNPNG
-2637 TITVAPNTPVGT
+2637 TIAVAPNTPAGIH
-2649 YTISYKIC
+2649 TISYTIC
-2657 AVASPTVCDTANIVV
+2657 AVASPTVCSTASIVV
-2672 TVTGT
+2672 VVRGT
-2677 TTSTTTPTTIEANDD
+2677 TTIATPTTIEAVND

-2737 TLNPNGTITVAPNTP
+2737 TLNPNGTIAVAPNTP
-2752 AGTYTISYKICA
+2752 AGIHTISYTICA
-2764 VASSTVCDNANIV
+2764 VASPTVCSTASIV
-2777 VTVTGT
+2777 VTISGT
-2783 TTSTTT
+2783 TTIAT
-2789 PTTIEANDDVATVS
+2789 PTTIEAVNDGVTTIT
-2803 STTGG
+2803 STAGG
-2808 TTSSV
+2808 TTPSV
-2813 LTNDKLNGIPN
+2813 LTNDKLNGVAN
-2824 PSISSVTLTWTTATP
+2824 PSVSTVTLTWNTATP

-2851 VAPNTPVGTY
+2851 VAPNTPAGIH
-2861 TISYKICAVASST
+2861 TISYTICAVASPT
-2874 VCDNANI
+2874 VCSTASIVVTISGTTTIATPTTIEAVNDGVTTITSTAGGTTPSVLTNDKLNGVPNPSISSVTLTWNTATPTGFTLNPNGTIAVAPNTPAGIHTISYTICAVASPTVCSTASI
-2881 VVTVTGATTSTT
+2881 VVTVSGTTTSTT
-2893 PVLPIAA
+2893 PVLPIAV
-2900 DDRTTTPIDTPVVVN
+2900 DDRSTTAINTPVVVN
-2915 VLANDTPNGAT
+2915 VLGNDTPNRAT
-2926 APNVVTNP
+2926 TPNVVTNP
-2934 TNGTTVVNPDG
+2934 ANGTVVVNLDG
-2945 TIEYRPHTGFVG
+2945 SIEYRPNTGFEG

-2964 LCNTDGCAS
+2964 ICNTDGCAS
-2973 ATVTIEVVN
+2973 ATVTINVVN
-2982 KLVPY
+2982 KIVPY

-2994 DGKNEHFHIAGINR
+2994 DGKNDHFHIGGIER
-3008 YPDNVVRIY
+3008 YPNNVVRIY

-3031 NVTRVFRGFSNG
+3031 NVTRVFRGISNG
-3043 RVVVET
+3043 RVTIEQAE
-3049 SDKLPQGTYYY
+3049 KLAQGTYYY
-3060 VIEYVDENK
+3060 VIEYYDSNNNK
-3069 QKRSEV
+3069 ESLV
-3075 GWLYLKR
+3075 GWLYLKK

>member
-7 KHLQSVFVL
+7 RHLQSLLVL
-16 LMLSFSFG
+16 LCTLSLSFG
-24 KLNAQACD
+24 KINAQACD

-45 TFSNITQGATGEFV
+45 TFSNVTQGEIGEFV
-59 IRYPLAGTKYTFRD
+59 IRYPLTGTKYTFRD

-104 FSFTAENGSC
+104 FSFTAQKGSC
-114 SYSSGFDY
+114 SYTSGFDY
-122 TIAPQTATALSVR
+122 TITPQTAAALSVR
-135 VEQEWCERGGSIFF
+135 VEQEWCERGGGIFF
-149 KLIGNSANE
+149 KLIGNSVNE

-168 SQTNYDF
+168 SQANYDY

-191 SYDLIAKHKN
+191 SYDLIAKHKTN
-201 DPSKN
+201 PSKN
-206 IEQKNILINSTVE
+206 IEQKNILVKSTVE

-241 NITKGKYPLYFT
+241 NITKGKYPLFFT
-253 LLKSD
+253 LLKQD
-258 DTPYSAAT
+258 DTPYSQAT
-266 TRQTSNIFK
+266 TRQTSNVFT
-275 NIAIGEYK
+275 NVPVGQYK
-283 VKVEDFCAIGGGNSP
+283 VKVEDFCAIGGGNAP
-298 QPQSVSVK
+298 QPQSASVK
-306 SYNFNLKKIYSAEGW
+306 NFNFNLKKIYSAEGW
-321 EYSCDYATF
+321 EYSCDYVTF

-339 LHEVLKA
+339 LHEVLEG

-358 FESPSH
+358 FESPTH

-374 DRRDLDKK
+374 DRRELEQK
-382 FAYAYQ
+382 FSYVYQ

-395 IVKNAIREGYPI
+395 NLKNAIREGYPI

-432 PVANPFNEVNIMTE
+432 PVANPFNEVNVMTE
-446 VKGTAC
+446 VKGAAC

-503 INKYVKRFDYNG
+503 INKYVKRIDYNG

-540 REKTFPEIT
+540 REKTFPEII
-549 IPANASVPSVIYLHP
+549 IPANTPVPSVIYLHP

-734 QYMGTAQSYDCQQ
+734 QYMGTTQSYDCQQ

-883 DNPTTPVAT
+883 DNPTTPIAT

-906 FIHTYSVKLTS
+906 FIHTYSVKLTG
-917 NYSADVNA
+917 NHSADVNA

-939 KLVSAPTITMPANTP
+939 KLVSAPAITMPANTP
-954 VTKCVSANEI
+954 VTKCVSADET
-964 FDLNSL
+964 FDLNTL
-970 FNIPPALTTYLAHNP
+970 FNIPPALTTYLTNNP

-990 LTDEAAILSIPAD
+990 LTDEAAILSIPAN

-1072 NTSVR
+1072 NNSVR
-1077 NSLVSFDWYTTLSDA
+1077 NSLVSFDWYSTLSDA

-1114 TLYLRYSKIGFCDS
+1114 TLYLRYSKVGFCDS
-1128 AVMTIQVKKIATAAP
+1128 GVMTIQVKKIATAAP

-1182 NYYLGSDTNV
+1182 NYYLNSDANV

-1212 QPISQAAPQILSLC
+1212 QPVSQAAPQTLSLC
-1226 ATTNQN
+1226 VTTNQN

-1240 SVKTALK
+1240 SVKNALK
-1247 TLYPTTETNGVK
+1247 ALYPTTETNGVK

-1287 IKEINKCASSYYRVL
+1287 IKETNKCASSYYRVL
-1302 LSASTSQTTAT
+1302 LSASSSQTTAT

-1350 MSIDWDKA
+1350 MSIDWDKV

-1372 SLKGFITLT
+1372 SLKGFINLI
-1381 KSNNTTPIIPKTVN
+1381 KSNNTTPIIPKIVSFCGSVLQTV
-1395 LCGGIA
+1395 GA
-1401 QTIATIKTQL
+1401 VKTQI
-1411 GDASAKVYLRNG
+1411 GDPSAKIYVKSG
-1423 NRYDEQADT
+1423 NHYNEQADA
-1432 VVINTALTY
+1432 VVINPALTY

-1446 NAGKCISDKAIVNIV
+1446 NAGKCVSDKAIVSIV
-1461 IAQTTTHPAGPNK
+1461 TAQTTAQPAGPN
-1474 AIGCVTTI
+1474 ITTGCVKTV

-1492 EPARSSEA
+1492 EPARSSEI
-1500 LAIYAGLLDTN
+1500 LTIYAGLSEAN
-1511 KGAALADSATLTQTT
+1511 KGTALADNTTLIQTT
-1526 YAYAYT
+1526 YAYSYT
-1532 EIGKCE
+1532 EGTKCE
-1538 SAIRHI
+1538 SALRHI
-1544 TIDRVVTPTVTETT
+1544 TINRVATPTVTQTT
-1558 QSFCASATI
+1558 QSFCTNATI

-1576 IVWYATVAATTPLAN
+1576 IVWYATDTAVTPLAA
-1591 TTPLVAGSTYYVAQK
+1591 TTPLVAGNTYYVAQK
-1606 NGTCESDR
+1606 SSNCESARIAVNVVYSNTISLSVPAPLTIACNDTNANT
-1614 VAVAVTQGTS
+1614 AVA
-1624 GNETLVFSTPFSK
+1624 
-1637 TLKCVPSGQLRFQVQ
+1637 
-1652 NAVAGQSY
+1652 
-1660 VVELT
+1660 
-1665 EVPAGYTGSR
+1665 
-1675 TFTINKDNKEGNVPF
+1675 
-1690 VWLTQN
+1690 
-1696 NIPKGTYKA
+1696 
-1705 RLVKCGVSQEIEQT
+1705 
-1719 ITELTSN
+1719 
-1726 FPIRDNFD
+1726 
-1734 AGPYVDINDC
+1734 
-1744 NYANLRNSQARA
+1744 
-1756 GGIDINAYFQN
+1756 
-1767 EAIAKQFFEYTAI
+1767 
-1780 SPQDMT
+1780 
-1786 DKGWTNASQI
+1786 
-1796 PDSYWREV
+1796 
-1804 YSLPAGITSSQP
+1804 
-1816 KVIYYDLAAFGRNY
+1816 
-1830 ADLAI
+1830 
-1835 ANKKPK
+1835 
-1841 FYFRIKGQPSC
+1841 
-1852 GVSAP
+1852 
-1857 IEFGDTRMLTMKMA
+1857 
-1871 YGGSCT
+1871 
-1877 APTIKI
+1877 
-1883 SLDRTVIVCKPITYE
+1883 
-1898 VKNEAGQ
+1898 
-1905 VVASGTFNAVNGGN
+1905 
-1919 IDITTLNGNP
+1919 
-1929 INPNEKYS
+1929 
-1937 VTVKAAAPDT
+1937 
-1947 QSATTEARSF
+1947 
-1957 NQAKAA
+1957 
-1963 YRPDGQYAEIKR
+1963 
-1975 CFGHPERTEMYIQG
+1975 
-1989 FLRDNGVLLS
+1989 
-1999 LKGYKVTL
+1999 
-2007 ESAPA
+2007 
-2012 GYANEPNK
+2012 
-2020 LKVGESYTITTDAI
+2020 
-2034 SYNLLS
+2034 
-2040 TLNVQNAAGFSSL
+2040 
-2053 PEGDYK
+2053 
-2059 IKIEDPCG
+2059 
-2067 QTYYVENGRRKK
+2067 
-2079 ANLLT
+2079 
-2084 IEHPQYSEKPLT
+2084 
-2096 PEKEVACTGVKVYP
+2096 
-2110 FKGNIA
+2110 
-2116 QDWLKKNNQNQ
+2116 
-2127 NLYVWLVKIPAGVNA
+2127 
-2142 ADISTTPQQPG
+2142 
-2153 TYAGNTYQ
+2153 
-2161 RAIYSRDNAATLNTY
+2161 
-2176 FTLPR
+2176 
-2181 NENSTGL
+2181 
-2188 YTFAYAEDE
+2188 
-2197 REIYNYIANSP
+2197 
-2208 TACVRTF
+2208 
-2215 TISVDDVL
+2215 
-2223 LNIDRSTYVGYKCE
+2223 
-2237 GGTGKIVVKAVNG
+2237 
-2250 INDANNYTYELY
+2250 
-2262 ATKTGTV
+2262 
-2269 IETKTAAKGTTVTFT
+2269 
-2284 NLGTFSTGQNTRW
+2284 
-2297 LKLTDASCPTQS
+2297 
-2309 MWRELP
+2309 
-2315 IDILEKP
+2315 
-2322 ANGKTYTF
+2322 
-2330 CAAAT
+2330 
-2335 VAELKAKVATDTATV
+2335 
-2350 NVYKN
+2350 
-2355 GTLVTNNN
+2355 
-2363 EALTTTDAYTVSR
+2363 
-2376 FNATCETDK
+2376 
-2385 VAVTVTISN
+2385 
-2394 TVSLTVPATLTVTC
+2394 
-2408 TAANI
+2408 
-2413 DATVNNWLGQAT
+2413 NWLNQAT

-2430 GTATLTHNFTAVKP
+2430 GTATLTHNYTAVKP
-2444 INWCG
+2444 TNWCNS
-2449 ASVVTVTFVGKDP
+2449 SVVTITFVGKDP
-2462 QGNTVTKTSVIKVNS
+2462 LGNTITKTSTIKVLQIDAVDDTHTSIINGTSGTNNVIDVLQNDTVGGVPVTTSNVQITVVTPASGGANVPTLNTSTGKISVPAGTKSGTYTIQYKICHTENS
-2477 VPIVAKDDTYTVTNG
+2477 VTVCDTATATVKVGSTPIVAKADTYTVTNG
-2492 LTGGTTPSV
+2492 TSTTTTTGTVFDNDKIGTKTPTTTDVILTVVTSTTDVVGATNTPTLNSNGTI
-2501 LTNDSLN
+2501 
-2508 GNNNPSTSSVTLTWL
+2508 
-2523 TVPSGLQTNTDGTV
+2523 TVPSGTK
-2537 RVPAGT
+2537 
-2543 ASGTYIITYRIC
+2543 SGTYQIVYSIC
-2555 EKLNSSN
+2555 ERLNPDN
-2562 CDTAT
+2562 CATAT
-2567 LTITVLTPVTPTTIE
+2567 ATVKVFVPTVVTPTTIE
-2582 ANDDGVTT
+2582 AVNDGVTT
-2590 ITSTTGGTTP
+2590 ITSTIGGTTP

-2607 LNGVPNPSISSVTLT
+2607 LNGVANPSVSTVTLT
-2622 WNTATLTGFTLNPNG
+2622 WNTATPTGFTLNPNG
-2637 TITVAPNTPVGT
+2637 TIAVAPNTPAGIH
-2649 YTISYKIC
+2649 TISYTIC
-2657 AVASPTVCDTANIVV
+2657 AVASPTVCSTASIVV
-2672 TVTGT
+2672 VVRGT
-2677 TTSTTTPTTIEANDD
+2677 TTIATPTTIEAVND

-2737 TLNPNGTITVAPNTP
+2737 TLNPNGTIAVAPNTP
-2752 AGTYTISYKICA
+2752 AGIHTISYTICA
-2764 VASSTVCDNANIV
+2764 VASPTVCSTASIV
-2777 VTVTGT
+2777 VTISGT
-2783 TTSTTT
+2783 TTIAT
-2789 PTTIEANDDVATVS
+2789 PTTIEAVNDGVTTIT
-2803 STTGG
+2803 STAGG
-2808 TTSSV
+2808 TTPSV
-2813 LTNDKLNGIPN
+2813 LTNDKLNGVPN
-2824 PSISSVTLTWTTATP
+2824 PSISSVTLTWNTATP
-2839 TGFTLNPNGTIT
+2839 TGFTLNPNGTIA
-2851 VAPNTPVGTY
+2851 VAPNTPAGIH
-2861 TISYKICAVASST
+2861 TISYTICAVASPT
-2874 VCDNANI
+2874 VCSTASI
-2881 VVTVTGATTSTT
+2881 VVTVSGTTTSTT
-2893 PVLPIAA
+2893 PVLPIAV
-2900 DDRTTTPIDTPVVVN
+2900 DDRSTTAINTPVVVN
-2915 VLANDTPNGAT
+2915 VLGNDTPNGAT
-2926 APNVVTNP
+2926 TPNVVTNP
-2934 TNGTTVVNPDG
+2934 ANGTVVVNLDG
-2945 TIEYRPHTGFVG
+2945 SIEYRPNTGFEG

-2964 LCNTDGCAS
+2964 ICNTDGCAS
-2973 ATVTIEVVN
+2973 ATVTINVVN
-2982 KLVPY
+2982 KIVPY

-2994 DGKNEHFHIAGINR
+2994 DGKNDHFHIGGIER
-3008 YPDNVVRIY
+3008 YPNNVVRIY

-3031 NVTRVFRGFSNG
+3031 NVTRVFRGISNG
-3043 RVVVET
+3043 RVTVEQAE
-3049 SDKLPQGTYYY
+3049 KLPQGTYYY
-3060 VIEYVDENK
+3060 VIEYYDSNNNK
-3069 QKRSEV
+3069 ESLV
-3075 GWLYLKR
+3075 GWLYLKK

>member
-7 KHLQSVFVL
+7 RHLQSLLVL
-16 LMLSFSFG
+16 LCTLSLSFG
-24 KLNAQACD
+24 KINAQACD

-45 TFSNITQGATGEFV
+45 TFSNVTQGEIGEFV

-104 FSFTAENGSC
+104 FSFTAQKGSC
-114 SYSSGFDY
+114 SYTSGFDY
-122 TIAPQTATALSVR
+122 TITPQTAAALSVR
-135 VEQEWCERGGSIFF
+135 VEQEWCERGGGIFF
-149 KLIGNSANE
+149 KLIGNSVNE

-168 SQTNYDF
+168 SQANYDY

-191 SYDLIAKHKN
+191 SYDLIAKHKTN
-201 DPSKN
+201 PSKN
-206 IEQKNILINSTVE
+206 IEQKNILVKSTVE

-241 NITKGKYPLYFT
+241 NITKGKYPLFFT
-253 LLKSD
+253 LLKQD
-258 DTPYSAAT
+258 DTPYSQAT
-266 TRQTSNIFK
+266 TRQTSNVFT
-275 NIAIGEYK
+275 NVPVGQYK
-283 VKVEDFCAIGGGNSP
+283 VKVEDFCAIGGGNAP
-298 QPQSVSVK
+298 QPQSASVK
-306 SYNFNLKKIYSAEGW
+306 NFNFNLKKIYSAEGW
-321 EYSCDYATF
+321 EYSCDYVTF

-339 LHEVLKA
+339 LHEVLEA

-358 FESPSH
+358 FESPTH
-364 RTYTKTITIS
+364 RTYTKTIAIS
-374 DRRDLDKK
+374 DRRELEQK
-382 FAYAYQ
+382 FSYQYQ

-395 IVKNAIREGYPI
+395 NLKNAIREGYPI

-415 AILTSACGSMTL
+415 AILTSACGPMTL

-432 PVANPFNEVNIMTE
+432 PVTNPFNEVNVMTE
-446 VKGTAC
+446 VKGAAC
-452 KSIAIVRNPIY
+452 KSIAIVRNPIH

-503 INKYVKRFDYNG
+503 INKYVKRIDYNG

-540 REKTFPEIT
+540 REKTFPEII
-549 IPANASVPSVIYLHP
+549 IPANTPVPSEIYLLP

-628 VKDLP
+628 LKDLP
-633 QGEYVIEHTNACG
+633 QGKYVIEHTNVCG
-646 ATASQRYDLIGDTY
+646 ATAGQECTLIGDTY

-769 STSVHHVLVVPQ
+769 SNNVHHVLVVPQ

-883 DNPTTPVAT
+883 DNPTTPIAT

-906 FIHTYSVKLTS
+906 FIHTYSVKLIG
-917 NYSADVNA
+917 NHSADVNA

-939 KLVSAPTITMPANTP
+939 KLVSAPAITMPANTP
-954 VTKCVSANEI
+954 VTKCVSADET
-964 FDLNSL
+964 FDLNTL
-970 FNIPPALTTYLAHNP
+970 FNIPPALTTYLTNNP

-990 LTDEAAILSIPAD
+990 LTDEAAILSIPAN

-1037 TITVETQINIS
+1037 TITVETQINIA
-1048 TGSSVNLCSAN
+1048 TNNVVNLCSAN
-1059 PTYDEVAQYIKDN
+1059 PTYNEVAQYIKDN
-1072 NTSVR
+1072 NNNIR

-1114 TLYLRYSKIGFCDS
+1114 TLYLRYSKVGFCDS
-1128 AVMTIQVKKIATAAP
+1128 DVMTIQVKKIATAAP

-1212 QPISQAAPQILSLC
+1212 QPVSQAAPQTLSLC
-1226 ATTNQN
+1226 VTTNQN

-1247 TLYPTTETNGVK
+1247 ALYPTTETNGVK

-1287 IKEINKCASSYYRVL
+1287 IKETNKCASSYYRVL
-1302 LSASTSQTTAT
+1302 LSASSSQTTAT

-1411 GDASAKVYLRNG
+1411 GDPSAKIYVKSG
-1423 NRYDEQADT
+1423 NHYNEQADA
-1432 VVINTALTY
+1432 VVINPALTY

-1446 NAGKCISDKAIVNIV
+1446 NAGKCVSDKAIVSIV
-1461 IAQTTTHPAGPNK
+1461 TAQTTAQPAGPN
-1474 AIGCVTTI
+1474 ITTGCVKTV

-1492 EPARSSEA
+1492 EPARSSEI
-1500 LAIYAGLLDTN
+1500 LTIYAGLSEAN
-1511 KGAALADSATLTQTT
+1511 KGTALADNTTLIQTT
-1526 YAYAYT
+1526 YAYSYT
-1532 EIGKCE
+1532 EGTKCE
-1538 SAIRHI
+1538 SALRHI
-1544 TIDRVVTPTVTETT
+1544 TINRVATPTVTQTT
-1558 QSFCASATI
+1558 QSFCTNATI

-1576 IVWYATVAATTPLAN
+1576 IVWYATDTAVTPLAA
-1591 TTPLVAGSTYYVAQK
+1591 TTPLVAGNTYYVAQK
-1606 NGTCESDR
+1606 SSNCESARIAVNVVYSNTISLSVPAPLTIACNDTNANT
-1614 VAVAVTQGTS
+1614 AVA
-1624 GNETLVFSTPFSK
+1624 
-1637 TLKCVPSGQLRFQVQ
+1637 
-1652 NAVAGQSY
+1652 
-1660 VVELT
+1660 
-1665 EVPAGYTGSR
+1665 
-1675 TFTINKDNKEGNVPF
+1675 
-1690 VWLTQN
+1690 
-1696 NIPKGTYKA
+1696 
-1705 RLVKCGVSQEIEQT
+1705 
-1719 ITELTSN
+1719 
-1726 FPIRDNFD
+1726 
-1734 AGPYVDINDC
+1734 
-1744 NYANLRNSQARA
+1744 
-1756 GGIDINAYFQN
+1756 
-1767 EAIAKQFFEYTAI
+1767 
-1780 SPQDMT
+1780 
-1786 DKGWTNASQI
+1786 
-1796 PDSYWREV
+1796 
-1804 YSLPAGITSSQP
+1804 
-1816 KVIYYDLAAFGRNY
+1816 
-1830 ADLAI
+1830 
-1835 ANKKPK
+1835 
-1841 FYFRIKGQPSC
+1841 
-1852 GVSAP
+1852 
-1857 IEFGDTRMLTMKMA
+1857 
-1871 YGGSCT
+1871 
-1877 APTIKI
+1877 
-1883 SLDRTVIVCKPITYE
+1883 
-1898 VKNEAGQ
+1898 
-1905 VVASGTFNAVNGGN
+1905 
-1919 IDITTLNGNP
+1919 
-1929 INPNEKYS
+1929 
-1937 VTVKAAAPDT
+1937 
-1947 QSATTEARSF
+1947 
-1957 NQAKAA
+1957 
-1963 YRPDGQYAEIKR
+1963 
-1975 CFGHPERTEMYIQG
+1975 
-1989 FLRDNGVLLS
+1989 
-1999 LKGYKVTL
+1999 
-2007 ESAPA
+2007 
-2012 GYANEPNK
+2012 
-2020 LKVGESYTITTDAI
+2020 
-2034 SYNLLS
+2034 
-2040 TLNVQNAAGFSSL
+2040 
-2053 PEGDYK
+2053 
-2059 IKIEDPCG
+2059 
-2067 QTYYVENGRRKK
+2067 
-2079 ANLLT
+2079 
-2084 IEHPQYSEKPLT
+2084 
-2096 PEKEVACTGVKVYP
+2096 
-2110 FKGNIA
+2110 
-2116 QDWLKKNNQNQ
+2116 
-2127 NLYVWLVKIPAGVNA
+2127 
-2142 ADISTTPQQPG
+2142 
-2153 TYAGNTYQ
+2153 
-2161 RAIYSRDNAATLNTY
+2161 
-2176 FTLPR
+2176 
-2181 NENSTGL
+2181 
-2188 YTFAYAEDE
+2188 
-2197 REIYNYIANSP
+2197 
-2208 TACVRTF
+2208 
-2215 TISVDDVL
+2215 
-2223 LNIDRSTYVGYKCE
+2223 
-2237 GGTGKIVVKAVNG
+2237 
-2250 INDANNYTYELY
+2250 
-2262 ATKTGTV
+2262 
-2269 IETKTAAKGTTVTFT
+2269 
-2284 NLGTFSTGQNTRW
+2284 
-2297 LKLTDASCPTQS
+2297 
-2309 MWRELP
+2309 
-2315 IDILEKP
+2315 
-2322 ANGKTYTF
+2322 
-2330 CAAAT
+2330 
-2335 VAELKAKVATDTATV
+2335 
-2350 NVYKN
+2350 
-2355 GTLVTNNN
+2355 
-2363 EALTTTDAYTVSR
+2363 
-2376 FNATCETDK
+2376 
-2385 VAVTVTISN
+2385 
-2394 TVSLTVPATLTVTC
+2394 
-2408 TAANI
+2408 
-2413 DATVNNWLGQAT
+2413 NWLNQAT

-2430 GTATLTHNFTAVKP
+2430 GTATLTHNYTAVKP
-2444 INWCG
+2444 TNWCNS
-2449 ASVVTVTFVGKDP
+2449 SVVTITFVGKDP
-2462 QGNTVTKTSVIKVNS
+2462 LGNTITKTSTIKVLQIDAVDDTHTSIINGTSGTNNVIDVLQNDTVGGVPVTTSNVQITVVTPASGGANVPTLNTSTGKISVPAGTKSGTYTIQYKICHTENS
-2477 VPIVAKDDTYTVTNG
+2477 VTVCDTATATVKVGSTPIVAKADTYTITNG
-2492 LTGGTTPSV
+2492 TSTTTTTGTVFDNDKIGTKTPTTTDVILTVVTSTTDVVGATSTPT
-2501 LTNDSLN
+2501 L
-2508 GNNNPSTSSVTLTWL
+2508 NNNGTI
-2523 TVPSGLQTNTDGTV
+2523 TVPSGTK
-2537 RVPAGT
+2537 
-2543 ASGTYIITYRIC
+2543 SGTYQIVYSIC
-2555 EKLNSSN
+2555 ERLNPDN
-2562 CDTAT
+2562 CATAT
-2567 LTITVLTPVTPTTIE
+2567 ATVKVFVPTVVTPTTIE
-2582 ANDDGVTT
+2582 AVNDGVTT
-2590 ITSTTGGTTP
+2590 ITSTIGGTTP

-2607 LNGVPNPSISSVTLT
+2607 LNGVANPSVSTVTLT
-2622 WNTATLTGFTLNPNG
+2622 WNTATPTGFTLNPNG
-2637 TITVAPNTPVGT
+2637 TIAVAPNTPAGIH
-2649 YTISYKIC
+2649 TISYTIC
-2657 AVASPTVCDTANIVV
+2657 AVASPTVCSTASIVV
-2672 TVTGT
+2672 VVRGT
-2677 TTSTTTPTTIEANDD
+2677 TTIATPTTIEAVND

-2737 TLNPNGTITVAPNTP
+2737 TLNPNGTIAVAPNTP
-2752 AGTYTISYKICA
+2752 AGIHTISYTICA
-2764 VASSTVCDNANIV
+2764 VASPTVCSTASIV
-2777 VTVTGT
+2777 VTISGT
-2783 TTSTTT
+2783 TTIAT
-2789 PTTIEANDDVATVS
+2789 PTTIEAVNDGVTTIT
-2803 STTGG
+2803 STAGG
-2808 TTSSV
+2808 TTPSV
-2813 LTNDKLNGIPN
+2813 LTNDKLNGVPN
-2824 PSISSVTLTWTTATP
+2824 PSISSVTLTWNTATP
-2839 TGFTLNPNGTIT
+2839 TGFTLNPNGTIA
-2851 VAPNTPVGTY
+2851 VAPNTPAGIH
-2861 TISYKICAVASST
+2861 TISYTICAVASPT
-2874 VCDNANI
+2874 VCSTASI
-2881 VVTVTGATTSTT
+2881 VVTVSGTTTSTT
-2893 PVLPIAA
+2893 PVLPIAV
-2900 DDRTTTPIDTPVVVN
+2900 DDRSTTAINTPVVVN
-2915 VLANDTPNGAT
+2915 VLGNDTPNGAT
-2926 APNVVTNP
+2926 TPNVVTNP
-2934 TNGTTVVNPDG
+2934 ANGTVVVNLDG
-2945 TIEYRPHTGFVG
+2945 SIEYRPNTGFEG
-2957 IDTFVYE
+2957 TDTFVYE
-2964 LCNTDGCAS
+2964 ICNTDGCAS
-2973 ATVTIEVVN
+2973 ATVTINVVN
-2982 KLVPY
+2982 KIVPY

-2994 DGKNEHFHIAGINR
+2994 DGKNDHFHIGGIER
-3008 YPDNVVRIY
+3008 YPNNVVRIY

-3031 NVTRVFRGFSNG
+3031 NVTRVFRGISNG
-3043 RVVVET
+3043 RVTIEQAE
-3049 SDKLPQGTYYY
+3049 KLAQGTYYY
-3060 VIEYVDENK
+3060 VIEYYDSNNNK
-3069 QKRSEV
+3069 ESLV
-3075 GWLYLKR
+3075 GWLYLKK

>member
-7 KHLQSVFVL
+7 RHLQSLLVL
-16 LMLSFSFG
+16 LCTLSLSFG
-24 KLNAQACD
+24 KINAQACD

-45 TFSNITQGATGEFV
+45 TFSNVTQGEIGEFV

-104 FSFTAENGSC
+104 FSFTAQKGSC
-114 SYSSGFDY
+114 SYTSGFDY
-122 TIAPQTATALSVR
+122 TITPQTAAALSVR
-135 VEQEWCERGGSIFF
+135 VEQEWCERGGGIFF
-149 KLIGNSANE
+149 KLIGNSVNE

-168 SQTNYDF
+168 SQANYDY

-191 SYDLIAKHKN
+191 SYDLIAKHKTN
-201 DPSKN
+201 PSKN
-206 IEQKNILINSTVE
+206 IEQKNILVKSTVE
-219 NVEYNVLYVPAVC
+219 NVEYDVLYVPAVC

-241 NITKGKYPLYFT
+241 SITKGKYPLFFT
-253 LLKSD
+253 LLKQD
-258 DTPYSAAT
+258 DTPYSQAT
-266 TRQTSNIFK
+266 TRQTSNVFT
-275 NIAIGEYK
+275 NVPVGQYK
-283 VKVEDFCAIGGGNSP
+283 VKVEDFCAIGGGNAP
-298 QPQSVSVK
+298 QPQSASVK
-306 SYNFNLKKIYSAEGW
+306 NFNFNLKKIYSAEGW
-321 EYSCDYATF
+321 EYSCDYVTF

-339 LHEVLKA
+339 LHEVLEA

-358 FESPSH
+358 FESPTH

-374 DRRDLDKK
+374 DRRELEQK
-382 FAYAYQ
+382 FSYVYQ

-395 IVKNAIREGYPI
+395 NLKNAIREGYPI
-407 EYGNWKAK
+407 EYGNWNAK

-432 PVANPFNEVNIMTE
+432 PVANPFNEVNVMTE

-503 INKYVKRFDYNG
+503 INKYVKRIDYNG

-540 REKTFPEIT
+540 REKTFPEII
-549 IPANASVPSVIYLHP
+549 IPANTPVPSVIYLHP

-769 STSVHHVLVVPQ
+769 SNNVHHVLVVPQ

-883 DNPTTPVAT
+883 DNPTTPIAT

-906 FIHTYSVKLTS
+906 FIHTYSVKLIG
-917 NYSADVNA
+917 NHSADVNA

-939 KLVSAPTITMPANTP
+939 KLVSAPAITMPANTP
-954 VTKCVSANEI
+954 VTKCVSADET
-964 FDLNSL
+964 FDLNTL
-970 FNIPPALTTYLAHNP
+970 FNIPPALTTYLTNNP

-990 LTDEAAILSIPAD
+990 LTDEAAILSIPAN

-1037 TITVETQINIS
+1037 TITVETQINIA
-1048 TGSSVNLCSAN
+1048 TNNVVNLCSAN

-1072 NTSVR
+1072 NNNIR

-1114 TLYLRYSKIGFCDS
+1114 TLYLRYSKVGFCDS

-1212 QPISQAAPQILSLC
+1212 QPVSQAAPQTLSLC
-1226 ATTNQN
+1226 VTTNQN

-1264 SSREKYNEYTE
+1264 SSQEKYNEYTE

-1287 IKEINKCASSYYRVL
+1287 IKETNKCASSYYRVL
-1302 LSASTSQTTAT
+1302 LSASASQTTAT

-1358 DKYTYTIDQIGACE
+1358 DKYTYTIDPIGACE
-1372 SLKGFITLT
+1372 SLKGLITLT
-1381 KSNNTTPIIPKTVN
+1381 KSNNTTPIIPKTVS

-1411 GDASAKVYLRNG
+1411 GDASAKVYLKNG

-1432 VVINTALTY
+1432 VLINPALTY

-1446 NAGKCISDKAIVNIV
+1446 NAGKCVSDKAIVSIV
-1461 IAQTTTHPAGPNK
+1461 TALTTAQPAGPNVTT
-1474 AIGCVTTI
+1474 GCVKTV

-1492 EPARSSEA
+1492 EPARSSEI
-1500 LAIYAGLLDTN
+1500 LTVYAGLSEAN
-1511 KGAALADSATLTQTT
+1511 KGTALADSTTLTQTI
-1526 YAYAYT
+1526 YAYSYT
-1532 EIGKCE
+1532 EGTKCE
-1538 SAIRHI
+1538 SVLRHI
-1544 TIDRVVTPTVTETT
+1544 TINRVATPTVTQTS
-1558 QSFCASATI
+1558 QSFCTNATI

-1576 IVWYATVAATTPLAN
+1576 IVWYATDTAVTPLAA
-1591 TTPLVAGSTYYVAQK
+1591 TTPLVAGNTYYVAQK
-1606 NGTCESDR
+1606 SSNCESARIAVNVVYSNTISLSVPAPLTIACNDTNANT
-1614 VAVAVTQGTS
+1614 AVA
-1624 GNETLVFSTPFSK
+1624 
-1637 TLKCVPSGQLRFQVQ
+1637 
-1652 NAVAGQSY
+1652 
-1660 VVELT
+1660 
-1665 EVPAGYTGSR
+1665 
-1675 TFTINKDNKEGNVPF
+1675 
-1690 VWLTQN
+1690 
-1696 NIPKGTYKA
+1696 
-1705 RLVKCGVSQEIEQT
+1705 
-1719 ITELTSN
+1719 
-1726 FPIRDNFD
+1726 
-1734 AGPYVDINDC
+1734 
-1744 NYANLRNSQARA
+1744 
-1756 GGIDINAYFQN
+1756 
-1767 EAIAKQFFEYTAI
+1767 
-1780 SPQDMT
+1780 
-1786 DKGWTNASQI
+1786 
-1796 PDSYWREV
+1796 
-1804 YSLPAGITSSQP
+1804 
-1816 KVIYYDLAAFGRNY
+1816 
-1830 ADLAI
+1830 
-1835 ANKKPK
+1835 
-1841 FYFRIKGQPSC
+1841 
-1852 GVSAP
+1852 
-1857 IEFGDTRMLTMKMA
+1857 
-1871 YGGSCT
+1871 
-1877 APTIKI
+1877 
-1883 SLDRTVIVCKPITYE
+1883 
-1898 VKNEAGQ
+1898 
-1905 VVASGTFNAVNGGN
+1905 
-1919 IDITTLNGNP
+1919 
-1929 INPNEKYS
+1929 
-1937 VTVKAAAPDT
+1937 
-1947 QSATTEARSF
+1947 
-1957 NQAKAA
+1957 
-1963 YRPDGQYAEIKR
+1963 
-1975 CFGHPERTEMYIQG
+1975 
-1989 FLRDNGVLLS
+1989 
-1999 LKGYKVTL
+1999 
-2007 ESAPA
+2007 
-2012 GYANEPNK
+2012 
-2020 LKVGESYTITTDAI
+2020 
-2034 SYNLLS
+2034 
-2040 TLNVQNAAGFSSL
+2040 
-2053 PEGDYK
+2053 
-2059 IKIEDPCG
+2059 
-2067 QTYYVENGRRKK
+2067 
-2079 ANLLT
+2079 
-2084 IEHPQYSEKPLT
+2084 
-2096 PEKEVACTGVKVYP
+2096 
-2110 FKGNIA
+2110 
-2116 QDWLKKNNQNQ
+2116 
-2127 NLYVWLVKIPAGVNA
+2127 
-2142 ADISTTPQQPG
+2142 
-2153 TYAGNTYQ
+2153 
-2161 RAIYSRDNAATLNTY
+2161 
-2176 FTLPR
+2176 
-2181 NENSTGL
+2181 
-2188 YTFAYAEDE
+2188 
-2197 REIYNYIANSP
+2197 
-2208 TACVRTF
+2208 
-2215 TISVDDVL
+2215 
-2223 LNIDRSTYVGYKCE
+2223 
-2237 GGTGKIVVKAVNG
+2237 
-2250 INDANNYTYELY
+2250 
-2262 ATKTGTV
+2262 
-2269 IETKTAAKGTTVTFT
+2269 
-2284 NLGTFSTGQNTRW
+2284 
-2297 LKLTDASCPTQS
+2297 
-2309 MWRELP
+2309 
-2315 IDILEKP
+2315 
-2322 ANGKTYTF
+2322 
-2330 CAAAT
+2330 
-2335 VAELKAKVATDTATV
+2335 
-2350 NVYKN
+2350 
-2355 GTLVTNNN
+2355 
-2363 EALTTTDAYTVSR
+2363 
-2376 FNATCETDK
+2376 
-2385 VAVTVTISN
+2385 
-2394 TVSLTVPATLTVTC
+2394 
-2408 TAANI
+2408 
-2413 DATVNNWLGQAT
+2413 NWLNQAT

-2430 GTATLTHNFTAVKP
+2430 GTAMLTHDFAAVKP
-2444 INWCG
+2444 TNWCNT
-2449 ASVVTVTFVGKDP
+2449 SVVTVTFVGKDP

-2477 VPIVAKDDTYTVTNG
+2477 TPIVAKGDTYTVTNG
-2492 LTGGTTPSV
+2492 TSTTTTTGTVFDNDKIGTKTPTTTDVILTVVSSTTDVVGATNTPTLNSNGTI
-2501 LTNDSLN
+2501 
-2508 GNNNPSTSSVTLTWL
+2508 
-2523 TVPSGLQTNTDGTV
+2523 TVPSGTK
-2537 RVPAGT
+2537 
-2543 ASGTYIITYRIC
+2543 SGTYQIVYSIC
-2555 EKLNSSN
+2555 ERLNPNNCATATATVKVGSTPIVAKADTYTVTNGTSTTTTTGTVFDNDKIGTKTPTTTDVILTVVSSTTDVVGATNTPTLNSN
-2562 CDTAT
+2562 G
-2567 LTITVLTPVTPTTIE
+2567 TITVPSGTKSGTYQIVYSICERLNPDNCATTTATVKVFVPAVATPTTIE
-2582 ANDDGVTT
+2582 AVN
-2590 ITSTTGGTTP
+2590 
-2600 SVLTNDK
+2600 
-2607 LNGVPNPSISSVTLT
+2607 
-2622 WNTATLTGFTLNPNG
+2622 
-2637 TITVAPNTPVGT
+2637 
-2649 YTISYKIC
+2649 
-2657 AVASPTVCDTANIVV
+2657 
-2672 TVTGT
+2672 
-2677 TTSTTTPTTIEANDD
+2677 D

-2737 TLNPNGTITVAPNTP
+2737 TLNPNGTIRVAPNTP
-2752 AGTYTISYKICA
+2752 AGTHTISYTICA
-2764 VASSTVCDNANIV
+2764 VASPTVCSTASIV
-2777 VTVTGT
+2777 VTVSGT

-2789 PTTIEANDDVATVS
+2789 PTTIEAVNDGVTTIT
-2803 STTGG
+2803 STAGG
-2808 TTSSV
+2808 TTPSV
-2813 LTNDKLNGIPN
+2813 LTNDKLNGVPN
-2824 PSISSVTLTWTTATP
+2824 PSISSVTLTWNTATP

-2851 VAPNTPVGTY
+2851 VAPNTPAGTH
-2861 TISYKICAVASST
+2861 TISYTICAVASPT
-2874 VCDNANI
+2874 VCSTASIVVTISGTTTSTTTPTTIEAVNDGVTTITSTTGGTTPSVLTNDKLNGVPNPSISSVTLTWNTATPTGFTLNPNGTIDVAPNTPAGTHTISYTICAVASPTVCSTASI
-2881 VVTVTGATTSTT
+2881 VVTVSGTTTSTTTPTTIEAVNDGVTTITSTTGGTTPSVLTNDKLNGVPNPSISSVTLTWNTATPTGFTLNPNGTISVAPNTPAGTHTISYTICAVASPTVCSTASIVVTISGTTTSTT
-2893 PVLPIAA
+2893 PVLPIAV
-2900 DDRTTTPIDTPVVVN
+2900 DDRSTTAINTPVVVN
-2915 VLANDTPNGAT
+2915 VLGNDTPNGAT
-2926 APNVVTNP
+2926 TPNVVTNP
-2934 TNGTTVVNPDG
+2934 ANGTVVVNLDG
-2945 TIEYRPHTGFVG
+2945 SIEYRPNTNFEGT
-2957 IDTFVYE
+2957 DTFVYE
-2964 LCNTDGCAS
+2964 ICNTDGCAS
-2973 ATVTIEVVN
+2973 ATVTINVVN
-2982 KLVPY
+2982 KIVPY

-2994 DGKNEHFHIAGINR
+2994 DGKNDHFHIAGIER
-3008 YPDNVVRIY
+3008 YPNNVVRIY

-3031 NVTRVFRGFSNG
+3031 NVTRVFRGISNG
-3043 RVVVET
+3043 RVTIEQAE
-3049 SDKLPQGTYYY
+3049 KLPQGTYYY
-3060 VIEYVDENK
+3060 VIEYYDSNNNK
-3069 QKRSEV
+3069 ESLV
-3075 GWLYLKR
+3075 GWLYLKK

>member
-7 KHLQSVFVL
+7 RHLQSLLVL
-16 LMLSFSFG
+16 LCTLSLSFG
-24 KLNAQACD
+24 KINAQACD

-45 TFSNITQGATGEFV
+45 TFSNVTQGEIGEFV

-104 FSFTAENGSC
+104 FSFTAQKGSC
-114 SYSSGFDY
+114 SYTSGFDY
-122 TIAPQTATALSVR
+122 TITPQTAAALSVR
-135 VEQEWCERGGSIFF
+135 VEQEWCERGGGIFF
-149 KLIGNSANE
+149 KLIGNSVNE

-168 SQTNYDF
+168 SQANYDY

-191 SYDLIAKHKN
+191 SYDLIAKHKTN
-201 DPSKN
+201 PSKN
-206 IEQKNILINSTVE
+206 IEQKNILVKSTVE

-241 NITKGKYPLYFT
+241 NITKGKYPLFFT
-253 LLKSD
+253 LLKQD
-258 DTPYSAAT
+258 DTPYSQAT
-266 TRQTSNIFK
+266 TRQTSNVFT
-275 NIAIGEYK
+275 NVPVGQYK
-283 VKVEDFCAIGGGNSP
+283 VKVEDFCAIGGGNAP
-298 QPQSVSVK
+298 QPQSASVK
-306 SYNFNLKKIYSAEGW
+306 NFNFNLKKIYSAEGW
-321 EYSCDYATF
+321 EYSCDYVTF

-339 LHEVLKA
+339 LHEVLEG

-358 FESPSH
+358 FESPTH

-374 DRRDLDKK
+374 DRRELEQK
-382 FAYAYQ
+382 FSYVYQ

-395 IVKNAIREGYPI
+395 NLKNAIREGYPI

-432 PVANPFNEVNIMTE
+432 PVANPFNEVNVMTE
-446 VKGTAC
+446 VKGAAC

-503 INKYVKRFDYNG
+503 INKYVKRIDYNG

-540 REKTFPEIT
+540 REKTFPEII
-549 IPANASVPSVIYLHP
+549 IPANTPVPSVIYLHP

-734 QYMGTAQSYDCQQ
+734 QYMGTTQSYDCQQ

-883 DNPTTPVAT
+883 DNPTTPIAT

-906 FIHTYSVKLTS
+906 FIHTYSVKLTG
-917 NYSADVNA
+917 NHSADVNA

-939 KLVSAPTITMPANTP
+939 KLVSAPAITMPANTP
-954 VTKCVSANEI
+954 VTKCVSADET
-964 FDLNSL
+964 FDLNTL
-970 FNIPPALTTYLAHNP
+970 FNIPPALTTYLTNNP

-990 LTDEAAILSIPAD
+990 LTDEAAILSIPAN

-1072 NTSVR
+1072 NNSVR
-1077 NSLVSFDWYTTLSDA
+1077 NSLVSFDWYSTLSDA

-1114 TLYLRYSKIGFCDS
+1114 TLYLRYSKVGFCDS
-1128 AVMTIQVKKIATAAP
+1128 GVMTIQVKKIATAAP

-1182 NYYLGSDTNV
+1182 NYYLNSDANV

-1212 QPISQAAPQILSLC
+1212 QPVSQAAPQTLSLC
-1226 ATTNQN
+1226 VTTNQN

-1240 SVKTALK
+1240 SVKNALK
-1247 TLYPTTETNGVK
+1247 ALYPTTETNGVK

-1287 IKEINKCASSYYRVL
+1287 IKETNKCASSYYRVL
-1302 LSASTSQTTAT
+1302 LSASSSQTTAT

-1372 SLKGFITLT
+1372 SLKGFINLI
-1381 KSNNTTPIIPKTVN
+1381 KSNNTTPIIPKIVSFCGSVLQTV
-1395 LCGGIA
+1395 GA
-1401 QTIATIKTQL
+1401 VKTQI
-1411 GDASAKVYLRNG
+1411 GDPSAKIYVKSG
-1423 NRYDEQADT
+1423 NHYNEQADA
-1432 VVINTALTY
+1432 VVINPALTY

-1446 NAGKCISDKAIVNIV
+1446 NAGKCVSDKAIVSIV
-1461 IAQTTTHPAGPNK
+1461 TAQTTAQPAGPN
-1474 AIGCVTTI
+1474 ITTGCVKTV

-1492 EPARSSEA
+1492 EPARSSEI
-1500 LAIYAGLLDTN
+1500 LTIYAGLSEAN
-1511 KGAALADSATLTQTT
+1511 KGTALADNTTLIQTT
-1526 YAYAYT
+1526 YAYSYT
-1532 EIGKCE
+1532 EGTKCE
-1538 SAIRHI
+1538 SALRHI
-1544 TIDRVVTPTVTETT
+1544 TINRVATPTVTQTT
-1558 QSFCASATI
+1558 QSFCTNATI

-1576 IVWYATVAATTPLAN
+1576 IVWYATDTAVTPLAA
-1591 TTPLVAGSTYYVAQK
+1591 TTPLVAGNTYYVAQK
-1606 NGTCESDR
+1606 SSNCESARIAVNVVYSNTISLSVPAPLTIACNDTNANT
-1614 VAVAVTQGTS
+1614 AVA
-1624 GNETLVFSTPFSK
+1624 
-1637 TLKCVPSGQLRFQVQ
+1637 
-1652 NAVAGQSY
+1652 
-1660 VVELT
+1660 
-1665 EVPAGYTGSR
+1665 
-1675 TFTINKDNKEGNVPF
+1675 
-1690 VWLTQN
+1690 
-1696 NIPKGTYKA
+1696 
-1705 RLVKCGVSQEIEQT
+1705 
-1719 ITELTSN
+1719 
-1726 FPIRDNFD
+1726 
-1734 AGPYVDINDC
+1734 
-1744 NYANLRNSQARA
+1744 
-1756 GGIDINAYFQN
+1756 
-1767 EAIAKQFFEYTAI
+1767 
-1780 SPQDMT
+1780 
-1786 DKGWTNASQI
+1786 
-1796 PDSYWREV
+1796 
-1804 YSLPAGITSSQP
+1804 
-1816 KVIYYDLAAFGRNY
+1816 
-1830 ADLAI
+1830 
-1835 ANKKPK
+1835 
-1841 FYFRIKGQPSC
+1841 
-1852 GVSAP
+1852 
-1857 IEFGDTRMLTMKMA
+1857 
-1871 YGGSCT
+1871 
-1877 APTIKI
+1877 
-1883 SLDRTVIVCKPITYE
+1883 
-1898 VKNEAGQ
+1898 
-1905 VVASGTFNAVNGGN
+1905 
-1919 IDITTLNGNP
+1919 
-1929 INPNEKYS
+1929 
-1937 VTVKAAAPDT
+1937 
-1947 QSATTEARSF
+1947 
-1957 NQAKAA
+1957 
-1963 YRPDGQYAEIKR
+1963 
-1975 CFGHPERTEMYIQG
+1975 
-1989 FLRDNGVLLS
+1989 
-1999 LKGYKVTL
+1999 
-2007 ESAPA
+2007 
-2012 GYANEPNK
+2012 
-2020 LKVGESYTITTDAI
+2020 
-2034 SYNLLS
+2034 
-2040 TLNVQNAAGFSSL
+2040 
-2053 PEGDYK
+2053 
-2059 IKIEDPCG
+2059 
-2067 QTYYVENGRRKK
+2067 
-2079 ANLLT
+2079 
-2084 IEHPQYSEKPLT
+2084 
-2096 PEKEVACTGVKVYP
+2096 
-2110 FKGNIA
+2110 
-2116 QDWLKKNNQNQ
+2116 
-2127 NLYVWLVKIPAGVNA
+2127 
-2142 ADISTTPQQPG
+2142 
-2153 TYAGNTYQ
+2153 
-2161 RAIYSRDNAATLNTY
+2161 
-2176 FTLPR
+2176 
-2181 NENSTGL
+2181 
-2188 YTFAYAEDE
+2188 
-2197 REIYNYIANSP
+2197 
-2208 TACVRTF
+2208 
-2215 TISVDDVL
+2215 
-2223 LNIDRSTYVGYKCE
+2223 
-2237 GGTGKIVVKAVNG
+2237 
-2250 INDANNYTYELY
+2250 
-2262 ATKTGTV
+2262 
-2269 IETKTAAKGTTVTFT
+2269 
-2284 NLGTFSTGQNTRW
+2284 
-2297 LKLTDASCPTQS
+2297 
-2309 MWRELP
+2309 
-2315 IDILEKP
+2315 
-2322 ANGKTYTF
+2322 
-2330 CAAAT
+2330 
-2335 VAELKAKVATDTATV
+2335 
-2350 NVYKN
+2350 
-2355 GTLVTNNN
+2355 
-2363 EALTTTDAYTVSR
+2363 
-2376 FNATCETDK
+2376 
-2385 VAVTVTISN
+2385 
-2394 TVSLTVPATLTVTC
+2394 
-2408 TAANI
+2408 
-2413 DATVNNWLGQAT
+2413 NWLNQAT

-2430 GTATLTHNFTAVKP
+2430 GTATLTHNYTAVKP
-2444 INWCG
+2444 TNWCNS
-2449 ASVVTVTFVGKDP
+2449 SVVTITFVGKDP
-2462 QGNTVTKTSVIKVNS
+2462 LGNTITKTSTIKVLQIDAVDDTHTSIINGTSGTNNVIDVLQNDTVGGVPVTTSNVQITVVTPASGGANVPTLNTSTGKISVPAGTKSGTYTIQYKICHTENS
-2477 VPIVAKDDTYTVTNG
+2477 VTVCDTATATVKVGSTPIVAKADTYTVTNG
-2492 LTGGTTPSV
+2492 TSTTTTTGTVFDNDKIGTKTPTTTDVILTVVTSTTDVVGATNTPTLNSNGTI
-2501 LTNDSLN
+2501 
-2508 GNNNPSTSSVTLTWL
+2508 
-2523 TVPSGLQTNTDGTV
+2523 TVPSGTK
-2537 RVPAGT
+2537 
-2543 ASGTYIITYRIC
+2543 SGTYQIVYSIC
-2555 EKLNSSN
+2555 ERLNPDNCATATATVKVGSTPIVAKADTYTVTNSTSTTTTTGTVFDNDKIGTKTPTTTDVILTVVTSTTDVVGATNTPTLNSN
-2562 CDTAT
+2562 G
-2567 LTITVLTPVTPTTIE
+2567 TITVPSGTKSGTYQIVYSICERLNPDNCATATATVKVFVPTVVTPTTIE
-2582 ANDDGVTT
+2582 AVNDGVTT
-2590 ITSTTGGTTP
+2590 ITSTIGGTTP

-2607 LNGVPNPSISSVTLT
+2607 LNGVANPSVSTVTLT
-2622 WNTATLTGFTLNPNG
+2622 WNTATPTGFTLNPNG
-2637 TITVAPNTPVGT
+2637 TIAVAPNTPAGIH
-2649 YTISYKIC
+2649 TISYTIC
-2657 AVASPTVCDTANIVV
+2657 AVASPTVCSTASIVV
-2672 TVTGT
+2672 VVRGT
-2677 TTSTTTPTTIEANDD
+2677 TTIATPTTIEAVND

-2737 TLNPNGTITVAPNTP
+2737 TLNPNGTIAVAPNTP
-2752 AGTYTISYKICA
+2752 AGIHTISYTICA
-2764 VASSTVCDNANIV
+2764 VASPTVCSTASIV
-2777 VTVTGT
+2777 VTISGT
-2783 TTSTTT
+2783 TTIAT
-2789 PTTIEANDDVATVS
+2789 PTTIEAVNDGVTTIT
-2803 STTGG
+2803 STAGG
-2808 TTSSV
+2808 TTPSV
-2813 LTNDKLNGIPN
+2813 LTNDKLNGVAN
-2824 PSISSVTLTWTTATP
+2824 PSVSTVTLTWNTATP

-2851 VAPNTPVGTY
+2851 VAPNTPAGIH
-2861 TISYKICAVASST
+2861 TISYTICAVASPT
-2874 VCDNANI
+2874 VCSTASIVVTISGTTTIATPTTIEAVNDGVTTITSTAGGTTPSVLTNDKLNGVPNPSISSVTLTWNTATPTGFTLNPNGTIAVAPNTPAGIHTISYTICAVASPTVCSTASI
-2881 VVTVTGATTSTT
+2881 VVTVSGTTTSTT
-2893 PVLPIAA
+2893 PVLPIAV
-2900 DDRTTTPIDTPVVVN
+2900 DDRSTTAINTPVVVN
-2915 VLANDTPNGAT
+2915 VLGNDTPNGAT
-2926 APNVVTNP
+2926 TPNVVTNP
-2934 TNGTTVVNPDG
+2934 ANGTVVVNLDG
-2945 TIEYRPHTGFVG
+2945 SIEYRPNTGFEG

-2964 LCNTDGCAS
+2964 ICNTDGCAS
-2973 ATVTIEVVN
+2973 ATVTINVVN
-2982 KLVPY
+2982 KIVPY

-2994 DGKNEHFHIAGINR
+2994 DGKNDHFHIGGIER
-3008 YPDNVVRIY
+3008 YPNNVVRIY

-3031 NVTRVFRGFSNG
+3031 NVTRVFRGISNG
-3043 RVVVET
+3043 RVTIEQAE
-3049 SDKLPQGTYYY
+3049 KLAQGTYYY
-3060 VIEYVDENK
+3060 VIEYYDSNNNK
-3069 QKRSEV
+3069 ESLV
-3075 GWLYLKR
+3075 GWLYLKK

>member
-7 KHLQSVFVL
+7 RHLQSLLVL
-16 LMLSFSFG
+16 LCTLSLSFG
-24 KLNAQACD
+24 KINAQACD

-45 TFSNITQGATGEFV
+45 TFSNVTQGEIGEFV

-104 FSFTAENGSC
+104 FSFTAQKGSC
-114 SYSSGFDY
+114 SYTSGFDY
-122 TIAPQTATALSVR
+122 TITPQTAAALSVR
-135 VEQEWCERGGSIFF
+135 VEQEWCERGGGIFF
-149 KLIGNSANE
+149 KLIGNSVNE

-168 SQTNYDF
+168 SQANYDY

-191 SYDLIAKHKN
+191 SYDLIAKHKTN
-201 DPSKN
+201 PSKN
-206 IEQKNILINSTVE
+206 IEQKNILVKSTVE

-241 NITKGKYPLYFT
+241 NITKGKYPLFFT
-253 LLKSD
+253 LLKQD
-258 DTPYSAAT
+258 DTPYSQAT
-266 TRQTSNIFK
+266 TRQTSNVFT
-275 NIAIGEYK
+275 NVPVGQYK
-283 VKVEDFCAIGGGNSP
+283 VKVEDFCAIGGGNAP
-298 QPQSVSVK
+298 QPQSASVK
-306 SYNFNLKKIYSAEGW
+306 NFNFNLKKIYSAEGW
-321 EYSCDYATF
+321 EYSCDYVTF

-339 LHEVLKA
+339 LHEVLEG

-358 FESPSH
+358 FESPTH

-374 DRRDLDKK
+374 DRRELEQK
-382 FAYAYQ
+382 FSYVYQ

-395 IVKNAIREGYPI
+395 NLKNAIREGYPI

-432 PVANPFNEVNIMTE
+432 PVANPFNEVNVMTE
-446 VKGTAC
+446 VKGAAC

-503 INKYVKRFDYNG
+503 INKYVKRIDYNG

-540 REKTFPEIT
+540 REKTFPEII
-549 IPANASVPSVIYLHP
+549 IPANTPVPSVIYLHP

-734 QYMGTAQSYDCQQ
+734 QYMGTTQSYDCQQ

-883 DNPTTPVAT
+883 DNPTTPIAT

-906 FIHTYSVKLTS
+906 FIHTYSVKLTG
-917 NYSADVNA
+917 NHSADVNA

-939 KLVSAPTITMPANTP
+939 KLVSAPAITMPANTP
-954 VTKCVSANEI
+954 VTKCVSADET
-964 FDLNSL
+964 FDLNTL
-970 FNIPPALTTYLAHNP
+970 FNIPPALTTYLTNNP

-990 LTDEAAILSIPAD
+990 LTDEAAILSIPAN

-1072 NTSVR
+1072 NNSVR
-1077 NSLVSFDWYTTLSDA
+1077 NSLVSFDWYSTLSDA

-1114 TLYLRYSKIGFCDS
+1114 TLYLRYSKVGFCDS
-1128 AVMTIQVKKIATAAP
+1128 GVMTIQVKKIATAAP

-1212 QPISQAAPQILSLC
+1212 QPVSQAAPQTLSLC
-1226 ATTNQN
+1226 VTTNQN

-1287 IKEINKCASSYYRVL
+1287 IKETNKCTSSYYRVL
-1302 LSASTSQTTAT
+1302 LSASSSQTTAT

-1372 SLKGFITLT
+1372 SLKGFINLI
-1381 KSNNTTPIIPKTVN
+1381 KSNNATPIIPKIVSFCGSVLQTV
-1395 LCGGIA
+1395 GA
-1401 QTIATIKTQL
+1401 VKTQI
-1411 GDASAKVYLRNG
+1411 GDPSAKIYVKSG
-1423 NRYDEQADT
+1423 NHYNEQADA
-1432 VVINTALTY
+1432 VVINPALTY

-1446 NAGKCISDKAIVNIV
+1446 NAGKCVSDKAIVSIV
-1461 IAQTTTHPAGPNK
+1461 TAQTTAQPAGPN
-1474 AIGCVTTI
+1474 ITTGCVKTV

-1492 EPARSSEA
+1492 EPARSSEI
-1500 LAIYAGLLDTN
+1500 LTIYAGLSEAN
-1511 KGAALADSATLTQTT
+1511 KGTALADNTTLIQTT
-1526 YAYAYT
+1526 YAYSYT
-1532 EIGKCE
+1532 EGTKCE
-1538 SAIRHI
+1538 SALRHI
-1544 TIDRVVTPTVTETT
+1544 TINRVATPTVTQTT
-1558 QSFCASATI
+1558 QSFCTNATI

-1576 IVWYATVAATTPLAN
+1576 IVWYATDTAVTPLAA
-1591 TTPLVAGSTYYVAQK
+1591 TTPLVAGNTYYVAQK
-1606 NGTCESDR
+1606 SSNCESARIAVNVVYSNTISLSVPAPLTIACNDTNANT
-1614 VAVAVTQGTS
+1614 AVA
-1624 GNETLVFSTPFSK
+1624 
-1637 TLKCVPSGQLRFQVQ
+1637 
-1652 NAVAGQSY
+1652 
-1660 VVELT
+1660 
-1665 EVPAGYTGSR
+1665 
-1675 TFTINKDNKEGNVPF
+1675 
-1690 VWLTQN
+1690 
-1696 NIPKGTYKA
+1696 
-1705 RLVKCGVSQEIEQT
+1705 
-1719 ITELTSN
+1719 
-1726 FPIRDNFD
+1726 
-1734 AGPYVDINDC
+1734 
-1744 NYANLRNSQARA
+1744 
-1756 GGIDINAYFQN
+1756 
-1767 EAIAKQFFEYTAI
+1767 
-1780 SPQDMT
+1780 
-1786 DKGWTNASQI
+1786 
-1796 PDSYWREV
+1796 
-1804 YSLPAGITSSQP
+1804 
-1816 KVIYYDLAAFGRNY
+1816 
-1830 ADLAI
+1830 
-1835 ANKKPK
+1835 
-1841 FYFRIKGQPSC
+1841 
-1852 GVSAP
+1852 
-1857 IEFGDTRMLTMKMA
+1857 
-1871 YGGSCT
+1871 
-1877 APTIKI
+1877 
-1883 SLDRTVIVCKPITYE
+1883 
-1898 VKNEAGQ
+1898 
-1905 VVASGTFNAVNGGN
+1905 
-1919 IDITTLNGNP
+1919 
-1929 INPNEKYS
+1929 
-1937 VTVKAAAPDT
+1937 
-1947 QSATTEARSF
+1947 
-1957 NQAKAA
+1957 
-1963 YRPDGQYAEIKR
+1963 
-1975 CFGHPERTEMYIQG
+1975 
-1989 FLRDNGVLLS
+1989 
-1999 LKGYKVTL
+1999 
-2007 ESAPA
+2007 
-2012 GYANEPNK
+2012 
-2020 LKVGESYTITTDAI
+2020 
-2034 SYNLLS
+2034 
-2040 TLNVQNAAGFSSL
+2040 
-2053 PEGDYK
+2053 
-2059 IKIEDPCG
+2059 
-2067 QTYYVENGRRKK
+2067 
-2079 ANLLT
+2079 
-2084 IEHPQYSEKPLT
+2084 
-2096 PEKEVACTGVKVYP
+2096 
-2110 FKGNIA
+2110 
-2116 QDWLKKNNQNQ
+2116 
-2127 NLYVWLVKIPAGVNA
+2127 
-2142 ADISTTPQQPG
+2142 
-2153 TYAGNTYQ
+2153 
-2161 RAIYSRDNAATLNTY
+2161 
-2176 FTLPR
+2176 
-2181 NENSTGL
+2181 
-2188 YTFAYAEDE
+2188 
-2197 REIYNYIANSP
+2197 
-2208 TACVRTF
+2208 
-2215 TISVDDVL
+2215 
-2223 LNIDRSTYVGYKCE
+2223 
-2237 GGTGKIVVKAVNG
+2237 
-2250 INDANNYTYELY
+2250 
-2262 ATKTGTV
+2262 
-2269 IETKTAAKGTTVTFT
+2269 
-2284 NLGTFSTGQNTRW
+2284 
-2297 LKLTDASCPTQS
+2297 
-2309 MWRELP
+2309 
-2315 IDILEKP
+2315 
-2322 ANGKTYTF
+2322 
-2330 CAAAT
+2330 
-2335 VAELKAKVATDTATV
+2335 
-2350 NVYKN
+2350 
-2355 GTLVTNNN
+2355 
-2363 EALTTTDAYTVSR
+2363 
-2376 FNATCETDK
+2376 
-2385 VAVTVTISN
+2385 
-2394 TVSLTVPATLTVTC
+2394 
-2408 TAANI
+2408 
-2413 DATVNNWLGQAT
+2413 NWLNQAT

-2430 GTATLTHNFTAVKP
+2430 GTATLTHNYTAVKP
-2444 INWCG
+2444 TNWCNS
-2449 ASVVTVTFVGKDP
+2449 SVVTITFVGKDP
-2462 QGNTVTKTSVIKVNS
+2462 LGNTITKTSTIKVLQIDAVDDTHTSIINGTSGTNNVIDVLQNDTVGGVPVTTSNVQITVVTPASGGANVPTLNTSTGKISVPAGTKSGTYTIQYKICHTENS
-2477 VPIVAKDDTYTVTNG
+2477 VTVCDTATATVKVGSTPIVAKADTYTITNG
-2492 LTGGTTPSV
+2492 TSTTTTTGTVFDNDKIGTKTPTTTDVILTVVTSTTDVVGATSTPT
-2501 LTNDSLN
+2501 L
-2508 GNNNPSTSSVTLTWL
+2508 NNNGTI
-2523 TVPSGLQTNTDGTV
+2523 TVPSGTK
-2537 RVPAGT
+2537 
-2543 ASGTYIITYRIC
+2543 SGTYQIVYSIC
-2555 EKLNSSN
+2555 ERLNPDN
-2562 CDTAT
+2562 CATAT
-2567 LTITVLTPVTPTTIE
+2567 ATVKVFVPTVVTPTTIE
-2582 ANDDGVTT
+2582 AVNDGVTT
-2590 ITSTTGGTTP
+2590 ITSTIGGTTP

-2607 LNGVPNPSISSVTLT
+2607 LNGVANPSVSTVTLT
-2622 WNTATLTGFTLNPNG
+2622 WNTATPTGFTLNPNG
-2637 TITVAPNTPVGT
+2637 TIAVAPNTPAGIH
-2649 YTISYKIC
+2649 TISYTIC
-2657 AVASPTVCDTANIVV
+2657 AVASPTVCSTASIVV
-2672 TVTGT
+2672 TISGT
-2677 TTSTTTPTTIEANDD
+2677 TTIATPTTIEAVND
-2692 GVTTITSTTGGTTP
+2692 GVTTITSTAGGTTP

-2737 TLNPNGTITVAPNTP
+2737 TLNPNGTIAVAPNTP
-2752 AGTYTISYKICA
+2752 AGIHTISYTICA
-2764 VASSTVCDNANIV
+2764 VASPTVCSTASIV
-2777 VTVTGT
+2777 VTISGT
-2783 TTSTTT
+2783 TTIAT
-2789 PTTIEANDDVATVS
+2789 PTTIEAVNDGVTTIT
-2803 STTGG
+2803 STAGG
-2808 TTSSV
+2808 TTPSV
-2813 LTNDKLNGIPN
+2813 LTNDKLNGVPN
-2824 PSISSVTLTWTTATP
+2824 PSISSVTLTWNTATP
-2839 TGFTLNPNGTIT
+2839 TGFTLNPNGTIA
-2851 VAPNTPVGTY
+2851 VAPNTPAGIH
-2861 TISYKICAVASST
+2861 TISYTICAVASPT
-2874 VCDNANI
+2874 VCSTASIVVTISGTTTIATPTTIEAVNDGVTTITSTAGGTTPSVLTNDKLNGVPNPSISSVTLTWNTATPTGFTLNPNGTIAVAPNTPAGIHTISYTICAVASPTVCSTASIVVTISGTTTIATPTTIEAVNDGVTTITSTAGGTTPSVLTNDKLNGVPNPSISSVTLTWNTATPTGFTLNPNGTIAVAPNTPAGIHTISYTICAVASPTVCSTASI
-2881 VVTVTGATTSTT
+2881 VVTVSGTTTSTT
-2893 PVLPIAA
+2893 PVLPIAV
-2900 DDRTTTPIDTPVVVN
+2900 DDRSTTAINTPVVVN
-2915 VLANDTPNGAT
+2915 VLGNDTPNGAT
-2926 APNVVTNP
+2926 TPNVVTNP
-2934 TNGTTVVNPDG
+2934 ANGTVVVNLDG
-2945 TIEYRPHTGFVG
+2945 SIEYRPNTGFEG

-2964 LCNTDGCAS
+2964 ICNTDGCAS
-2973 ATVTIEVVN
+2973 ATVTINVVN
-2982 KLVPY
+2982 KIVPY

-2994 DGKNEHFHIAGINR
+2994 DGKNDHFHIGGIER
-3008 YPDNVVRIY
+3008 YPNNVVRIY

-3031 NVTRVFRGFSNG
+3031 NVTRVFRGISNG
-3043 RVVVET
+3043 RVTIEQAE
-3049 SDKLPQGTYYY
+3049 KLAQGTYYY
-3060 VIEYVDENK
+3060 VIEYYDSNNNK
-3069 QKRSEV
+3069 ESLV
-3075 GWLYLKR
+3075 GWLYLKK

>member
-7 KHLQSVFVL
+7 RHLQSLLVL
-16 LMLSFSFG
+16 LCTLSLSFG
-24 KLNAQACD
+24 KINAQACD

-45 TFSNITQGATGEFV
+45 TFSNVTQGEIGEFV

-104 FSFTAENGSC
+104 FSFTAQKGSC
-114 SYSSGFDY
+114 SYTSGFDY
-122 TIAPQTATALSVR
+122 TITPQTAAALSVR
-135 VEQEWCERGGSIFF
+135 VEQEWCERGGGIFF
-149 KLIGNSANE
+149 KLIGNSVNE

-168 SQTNYDF
+168 SQANYDY

-191 SYDLIAKHKN
+191 SYDLIAKHKTN
-201 DPSKN
+201 PSKN
-206 IEQKNILINSTVE
+206 IEQKNILVKSTVE

-241 NITKGKYPLYFT
+241 NITKGKYPLFFT
-253 LLKSD
+253 LLKQD
-258 DTPYSAAT
+258 DTPYSQAT
-266 TRQTSNIFK
+266 TRQTSNVFT
-275 NIAIGEYK
+275 NVPVGQYK
-283 VKVEDFCAIGGGNSP
+283 VKVEDFCAIGGGNAP
-298 QPQSVSVK
+298 QPQSASVK
-306 SYNFNLKKIYSAEGW
+306 NFNFNLKKIYSAEGW
-321 EYSCDYATF
+321 EYSCDYVTF

-339 LHEVLKA
+339 LHEVLEA

-358 FESPSH
+358 FESPTH

-374 DRRDLDKK
+374 DRRELEQK
-382 FAYAYQ
+382 FSYVYQ

-395 IVKNAIREGYPI
+395 NLKNAIREGYPI

-432 PVANPFNEVNIMTE
+432 PVANPFNEVNVMTE
-446 VKGTAC
+446 EKGAAC

-503 INKYVKRFDYNG
+503 INKYVKRIDYNG

-540 REKTFPEIT
+540 REKTFPEII
-549 IPANASVPSVIYLHP
+549 IPANTPVPSVIYLHP

-708 YGANEFTIDGNTQG
+708 HGANEFTIDGNTQG

-883 DNPTTPVAT
+883 DNPTTPIAT

-906 FIHTYSVKLTS
+906 FIHTYSVKLTG
-917 NYSADVNA
+917 NHSADVNA

-939 KLVSAPTITMPANTP
+939 KLVSAPAITMPANTP
-954 VTKCVSANEI
+954 VTKCVSADET
-964 FDLNSL
+964 FDLNTL
-970 FNIPPALTTYLAHNP
+970 FNIPPALTTYLTNNP

-990 LTDEAAILSIPAD
+990 LTDEAAILSIPAN

-1072 NTSVR
+1072 NNSVR
-1077 NSLVSFDWYTTLSDA
+1077 NSLVSFDWYSTLSDA

-1114 TLYLRYSKIGFCDS
+1114 TLYLRYSKVGFCDS
-1128 AVMTIQVKKIATAAP
+1128 GVMTIQVKKIATAAP

-1212 QPISQAAPQILSLC
+1212 QPVSQAAPQTLSLC
-1226 ATTNQN
+1226 VTTNQN

-1247 TLYPTTETNGVK
+1247 ALYPTTETNGVK

-1287 IKEINKCASSYYRVL
+1287 IKETNKCASSYYRVL
-1302 LSASTSQTTAT
+1302 LSASSSQTTAT

-1331 IGSAHQ
+1331 IGSTHQ

-1350 MSIDWDKA
+1350 MFIDWDKA

-1372 SLKGFITLT
+1372 SLKGFINLI
-1381 KSNNTTPIIPKTVN
+1381 KSNNVTPIIPKIVSFCGSVLQTV
-1395 LCGGIA
+1395 GA
-1401 QTIATIKTQL
+1401 VKTQI
-1411 GDASAKVYLRNG
+1411 GDPSAKIYVKSG
-1423 NRYDEQADT
+1423 NHYNEQADA
-1432 VVINTALTY
+1432 VVINPALTY

-1446 NAGKCISDKAIVNIV
+1446 NAGKCVSDKAIVSIV
-1461 IAQTTTHPAGPNK
+1461 TAQTTAQPAGPN
-1474 AIGCVTTI
+1474 ITTGCVKTV

-1492 EPARSSEA
+1492 EPARSSEI
-1500 LAIYAGLLDTN
+1500 LTIYAGLSEAN
-1511 KGAALADSATLTQTT
+1511 KGTALADNTTLIQTT
-1526 YAYAYT
+1526 YAYSYT
-1532 EIGKCE
+1532 EGTKCE
-1538 SAIRHI
+1538 SALRHI
-1544 TIDRVVTPTVTETT
+1544 TINRVATPTVTQTT
-1558 QSFCASATI
+1558 QSFCTNATI

-1576 IVWYATVAATTPLAN
+1576 IVWYATDTAVTPLAA
-1591 TTPLVAGSTYYVAQK
+1591 TTPLVAGNTYYVAQK
-1606 NGTCESDR
+1606 SSNCESARIAVNVVYSNTISLSVPAPLTIACNDTNANT
-1614 VAVAVTQGTS
+1614 AVA
-1624 GNETLVFSTPFSK
+1624 
-1637 TLKCVPSGQLRFQVQ
+1637 
-1652 NAVAGQSY
+1652 
-1660 VVELT
+1660 
-1665 EVPAGYTGSR
+1665 
-1675 TFTINKDNKEGNVPF
+1675 
-1690 VWLTQN
+1690 
-1696 NIPKGTYKA
+1696 
-1705 RLVKCGVSQEIEQT
+1705 
-1719 ITELTSN
+1719 
-1726 FPIRDNFD
+1726 
-1734 AGPYVDINDC
+1734 
-1744 NYANLRNSQARA
+1744 
-1756 GGIDINAYFQN
+1756 
-1767 EAIAKQFFEYTAI
+1767 
-1780 SPQDMT
+1780 
-1786 DKGWTNASQI
+1786 
-1796 PDSYWREV
+1796 
-1804 YSLPAGITSSQP
+1804 
-1816 KVIYYDLAAFGRNY
+1816 
-1830 ADLAI
+1830 
-1835 ANKKPK
+1835 
-1841 FYFRIKGQPSC
+1841 
-1852 GVSAP
+1852 
-1857 IEFGDTRMLTMKMA
+1857 
-1871 YGGSCT
+1871 
-1877 APTIKI
+1877 
-1883 SLDRTVIVCKPITYE
+1883 
-1898 VKNEAGQ
+1898 
-1905 VVASGTFNAVNGGN
+1905 
-1919 IDITTLNGNP
+1919 
-1929 INPNEKYS
+1929 
-1937 VTVKAAAPDT
+1937 
-1947 QSATTEARSF
+1947 
-1957 NQAKAA
+1957 
-1963 YRPDGQYAEIKR
+1963 
-1975 CFGHPERTEMYIQG
+1975 
-1989 FLRDNGVLLS
+1989 
-1999 LKGYKVTL
+1999 
-2007 ESAPA
+2007 
-2012 GYANEPNK
+2012 
-2020 LKVGESYTITTDAI
+2020 
-2034 SYNLLS
+2034 
-2040 TLNVQNAAGFSSL
+2040 
-2053 PEGDYK
+2053 
-2059 IKIEDPCG
+2059 
-2067 QTYYVENGRRKK
+2067 
-2079 ANLLT
+2079 
-2084 IEHPQYSEKPLT
+2084 
-2096 PEKEVACTGVKVYP
+2096 
-2110 FKGNIA
+2110 
-2116 QDWLKKNNQNQ
+2116 
-2127 NLYVWLVKIPAGVNA
+2127 
-2142 ADISTTPQQPG
+2142 
-2153 TYAGNTYQ
+2153 
-2161 RAIYSRDNAATLNTY
+2161 
-2176 FTLPR
+2176 
-2181 NENSTGL
+2181 
-2188 YTFAYAEDE
+2188 
-2197 REIYNYIANSP
+2197 
-2208 TACVRTF
+2208 
-2215 TISVDDVL
+2215 
-2223 LNIDRSTYVGYKCE
+2223 
-2237 GGTGKIVVKAVNG
+2237 
-2250 INDANNYTYELY
+2250 
-2262 ATKTGTV
+2262 
-2269 IETKTAAKGTTVTFT
+2269 
-2284 NLGTFSTGQNTRW
+2284 
-2297 LKLTDASCPTQS
+2297 
-2309 MWRELP
+2309 
-2315 IDILEKP
+2315 
-2322 ANGKTYTF
+2322 
-2330 CAAAT
+2330 
-2335 VAELKAKVATDTATV
+2335 
-2350 NVYKN
+2350 
-2355 GTLVTNNN
+2355 
-2363 EALTTTDAYTVSR
+2363 
-2376 FNATCETDK
+2376 
-2385 VAVTVTISN
+2385 
-2394 TVSLTVPATLTVTC
+2394 
-2408 TAANI
+2408 
-2413 DATVNNWLGQAT
+2413 NWLNQAT

-2430 GTATLTHNFTAVKP
+2430 GTATLTHNYTAVKP
-2444 INWCG
+2444 TNWCNS
-2449 ASVVTVTFVGKDP
+2449 SVVTITFVGKDP
-2462 QGNTVTKTSVIKVNS
+2462 LGNTITKTSTIKVLQIDAVDDTHTSIINGTSGTNNVIDVLQNDTVGGVPATTSNVQITVVTPASGGANVPTLNTSTGKISVPAGTKSGTYTIQYKICHTENS
-2477 VPIVAKDDTYTVTNG
+2477 VTVCDTATATVKVGSTPIVAKADTYTITNG
-2492 LTGGTTPSV
+2492 TSTTTTTGTVLDNDKLGTKTPTTTDVILTVVTTTTDVVGATKTPTLNNDGTI
-2501 LTNDSLN
+2501 
-2508 GNNNPSTSSVTLTWL
+2508 
-2523 TVPSGLQTNTDGTV
+2523 TVPSGTK
-2537 RVPAGT
+2537 
-2543 ASGTYIITYRIC
+2543 SGTYEIVYSIC
-2555 EKLNSSN
+2555 ERLNPNN
-2562 CDTAT
+2562 CATAT
-2567 LTITVLTPVTPTTIE
+2567 ATVKVFVPTVVTPTTIE
-2582 ANDDGVTT
+2582 AVNDGVTT

-2607 LNGVPNPSISSVTLT
+2607 LNGVANPSVSTVTLT
-2622 WNTATLTGFTLNPNG
+2622 WNTATPTGFTLNPNG
-2637 TITVAPNTPVGT
+2637 TIAVAPNTPAGT
-2649 YTISYKIC
+2649 HTISYTIC
-2657 AVASPTVCDTANIVV
+2657 AVASPTVCSTASIVV
-2672 TVTGT
+2672 TVSGT
-2677 TTSTTTPTTIEANDD
+2677 TTSTTTPTTIEAVND

-2727 TWNTATPTGF
+2727 TWNTATPIGF

-2752 AGTYTISYKICA
+2752 AGTHTISYTICA
-2764 VASSTVCDNANIV
+2764 VASPTVCSTASIV
-2777 VTVTGT
+2777 VTISGT

-2789 PTTIEANDDVATVS
+2789 PTTIEAVNDGVTTIT

-2808 TTSSV
+2808 TTPSV
-2813 LTNDKLNGIPN
+2813 LTNDKLNGVPN
-2824 PSISSVTLTWTTATP
+2824 PSISSVTLTWNTTTPTGFTLNPNGTIRVAPNTPAGIHTISYTICAVASPTVCSTASIVVTVSGTTTNTTTPTTIEAVNDGVTTITSTAGGTTPSVLTNDKLNGVPNPSISSVTLTWNTATPTGFTLNPDGTIRVAPNTPAGTHTISYTICAVASPTVCSTASIVVTVSGTTTSTTTPTTIEAVNDGVTTITSTTGGTTPSVLANDKLNGVPNPSISSVTLTWNTATP
-2839 TGFTLNPNGTIT
+2839 TGFTLNPNGTIA
-2851 VAPNTPVGTY
+2851 VAPNTPAGIH
-2861 TISYKICAVASST
+2861 TISYTICAVASPT
-2874 VCDNANI
+2874 VCSTASI
-2881 VVTVTGATTSTT
+2881 VVTVSGTTTSTT
-2893 PVLPIAA
+2893 PVLPIAV
-2900 DDRTTTPIDTPVVVN
+2900 DDRSTTAINTPVVVN
-2915 VLANDTPNGAT
+2915 VLGNDTPNGAT
-2926 APNVVTNP
+2926 TPNVVTNP
-2934 TNGTTVVNPDG
+2934 ANGTVVVNLDG
-2945 TIEYRPHTGFVG
+2945 SIEYRPNTGFEG

-2964 LCNTDGCAS
+2964 ICNTDGCAS
-2973 ATVTIEVVN
+2973 ATVTIDVLN
-2982 KLVPY
+2982 KIVPY
-2987 NGMSVDG
+2987 NAMSVDG
-2994 DGKNEHFHIAGINR
+2994 DGKNDHFHIAGIER
-3008 YPDNVVRIY
+3008 YPNNVVRIY

-3031 NVTRVFRGFSNG
+3031 NVTRVFRGISNG
-3043 RVVVET
+3043 RVTIEQAE
-3049 SDKLPQGTYYY
+3049 KLAQGTYYY
-3060 VIEYVDENK
+3060 VIEYYDSNNNK
-3069 QKRSEV
+3069 ESLV
-3075 GWLYLKR
+3075 GWLYLKK

>member
-7 KHLQSVFVL
+7 RHLQSLLVL
-16 LMLSFSFG
+16 LCTLSLSFG
-24 KLNAQACD
+24 KINAQACD

-45 TFSNITQGATGEFV
+45 TFSNVTQGEIGEFV

-104 FSFTAENGSC
+104 FSFTAQKGSC
-114 SYSSGFDY
+114 SYTSGFDY
-122 TIAPQTATALSVR
+122 TITPQTAAALSVR
-135 VEQEWCERGGSIFF
+135 VEQEWCERGGGIFF
-149 KLIGNSANE
+149 KLIGNSVNE

-168 SQTNYDF
+168 SQANYDY

-191 SYDLIAKHKN
+191 SYDLIAKHKTN
-201 DPSKN
+201 PSKN
-206 IEQKNILINSTVE
+206 IEQKNILVKSTVE

-241 NITKGKYPLYFT
+241 NITKGKYPLFFT
-253 LLKSD
+253 LLKQD
-258 DTPYSAAT
+258 DTPYSQAT
-266 TRQTSNIFK
+266 TRQTSNVFT
-275 NIAIGEYK
+275 NVPVGQYK
-283 VKVEDFCAIGGGNSP
+283 VKVEDFCAIGGGNAP
-298 QPQSVSVK
+298 QPQSASVK
-306 SYNFNLKKIYSAEGW
+306 NFNFNLKKIYSAEGW
-321 EYSCDYATF
+321 EYSCDYVTF

-339 LHEVLKA
+339 LHEVLEG

-358 FESPSH
+358 FESPTH

-374 DRRDLDKK
+374 DRRELEQK
-382 FAYAYQ
+382 FSYVYQ

-395 IVKNAIREGYPI
+395 NLKNAIREGYPI

-432 PVANPFNEVNIMTE
+432 PVANPFNEVNVMTE
-446 VKGTAC
+446 VKGAAC

-503 INKYVKRFDYNG
+503 INKYVKRIDYNG

-540 REKTFPEIT
+540 REKTFPEII
-549 IPANASVPSVIYLHP
+549 IPANTPVPSVIYLHP

-734 QYMGTAQSYDCQQ
+734 QYMGTTQSYDCQQ

-755 GTLKDPKVFGLGCP
+755 GTLKDPKVFGLGCS

-883 DNPTTPVAT
+883 DNPTTPIAT

-906 FIHTYSVKLTS
+906 FIHTYSVKLTG
-917 NYSADVNA
+917 NHSADVNA

-939 KLVSAPTITMPANTP
+939 KLVSAPAITMPANTP
-954 VTKCVSANEI
+954 VTKCVSADET
-964 FDLNSL
+964 FDLNTL
-970 FNIPPALTTYLAHNP
+970 FNIPPALTTYLTNNP

-990 LTDEAAILSIPAD
+990 LTDEAAILSIPAN

-1072 NTSVR
+1072 NNSVR
-1077 NSLVSFDWYTTLSDA
+1077 NSLVSFDWYSTLSDA

-1114 TLYLRYSKIGFCDS
+1114 TLYLRYSKVGFCDS
-1128 AVMTIQVKKIATAAP
+1128 GVMTIQVKKIATAAP

-1182 NYYLGSDTNV
+1182 NYYLNSDANV

-1212 QPISQAAPQILSLC
+1212 QPVSQAAPQTLSLC
-1226 ATTNQN
+1226 VTTNQN

-1240 SVKTALK
+1240 SVKNALK
-1247 TLYPTTETNGVK
+1247 ALYPTTETNGVK

-1287 IKEINKCASSYYRVL
+1287 IKETNKCASSYYRVL
-1302 LSASTSQTTAT
+1302 LSASSSQTTAT

-1372 SLKGFITLT
+1372 SLKGFINLI
-1381 KSNNTTPIIPKTVN
+1381 KSNNTTPIIPKIVSFCGSVLQTV
-1395 LCGGIA
+1395 GA
-1401 QTIATIKTQL
+1401 VKTQI
-1411 GDASAKVYLRNG
+1411 GDPSAKIYVKSG
-1423 NRYDEQADT
+1423 NHYNEQADA
-1432 VVINTALTY
+1432 VVINPALTY

-1446 NAGKCISDKAIVNIV
+1446 NAGKCVSDKAIVSIV
-1461 IAQTTTHPAGPNK
+1461 TAQTTAQPAGPN
-1474 AIGCVTTI
+1474 ITTGCVKTV

-1492 EPARSSEA
+1492 EPARSSEI
-1500 LAIYAGLLDTN
+1500 LTIYAGLSEAN
-1511 KGAALADSATLTQTT
+1511 KGTALADNTTLIQTT
-1526 YAYAYT
+1526 YAYSYT
-1532 EIGKCE
+1532 EGTKCE
-1538 SAIRHI
+1538 SALRHI
-1544 TIDRVVTPTVTETT
+1544 TINRVATPTVTQTT
-1558 QSFCASATI
+1558 QSFCTNATI

-1576 IVWYATVAATTPLAN
+1576 IVWYATDTAVTPLAA
-1591 TTPLVAGSTYYVAQK
+1591 TTPLVAGNTYYVAQK
-1606 NGTCESDR
+1606 SSNCESARIAVNVVYSNTISLSVPAPLTIACNDTNANT
-1614 VAVAVTQGTS
+1614 AVA
-1624 GNETLVFSTPFSK
+1624 
-1637 TLKCVPSGQLRFQVQ
+1637 
-1652 NAVAGQSY
+1652 
-1660 VVELT
+1660 
-1665 EVPAGYTGSR
+1665 
-1675 TFTINKDNKEGNVPF
+1675 
-1690 VWLTQN
+1690 
-1696 NIPKGTYKA
+1696 
-1705 RLVKCGVSQEIEQT
+1705 
-1719 ITELTSN
+1719 
-1726 FPIRDNFD
+1726 
-1734 AGPYVDINDC
+1734 
-1744 NYANLRNSQARA
+1744 
-1756 GGIDINAYFQN
+1756 
-1767 EAIAKQFFEYTAI
+1767 
-1780 SPQDMT
+1780 
-1786 DKGWTNASQI
+1786 
-1796 PDSYWREV
+1796 
-1804 YSLPAGITSSQP
+1804 
-1816 KVIYYDLAAFGRNY
+1816 
-1830 ADLAI
+1830 
-1835 ANKKPK
+1835 
-1841 FYFRIKGQPSC
+1841 
-1852 GVSAP
+1852 
-1857 IEFGDTRMLTMKMA
+1857 
-1871 YGGSCT
+1871 
-1877 APTIKI
+1877 
-1883 SLDRTVIVCKPITYE
+1883 
-1898 VKNEAGQ
+1898 
-1905 VVASGTFNAVNGGN
+1905 
-1919 IDITTLNGNP
+1919 
-1929 INPNEKYS
+1929 
-1937 VTVKAAAPDT
+1937 
-1947 QSATTEARSF
+1947 
-1957 NQAKAA
+1957 
-1963 YRPDGQYAEIKR
+1963 
-1975 CFGHPERTEMYIQG
+1975 
-1989 FLRDNGVLLS
+1989 
-1999 LKGYKVTL
+1999 
-2007 ESAPA
+2007 
-2012 GYANEPNK
+2012 
-2020 LKVGESYTITTDAI
+2020 
-2034 SYNLLS
+2034 
-2040 TLNVQNAAGFSSL
+2040 
-2053 PEGDYK
+2053 
-2059 IKIEDPCG
+2059 
-2067 QTYYVENGRRKK
+2067 
-2079 ANLLT
+2079 
-2084 IEHPQYSEKPLT
+2084 
-2096 PEKEVACTGVKVYP
+2096 
-2110 FKGNIA
+2110 
-2116 QDWLKKNNQNQ
+2116 
-2127 NLYVWLVKIPAGVNA
+2127 
-2142 ADISTTPQQPG
+2142 
-2153 TYAGNTYQ
+2153 
-2161 RAIYSRDNAATLNTY
+2161 
-2176 FTLPR
+2176 
-2181 NENSTGL
+2181 
-2188 YTFAYAEDE
+2188 
-2197 REIYNYIANSP
+2197 
-2208 TACVRTF
+2208 
-2215 TISVDDVL
+2215 
-2223 LNIDRSTYVGYKCE
+2223 
-2237 GGTGKIVVKAVNG
+2237 
-2250 INDANNYTYELY
+2250 
-2262 ATKTGTV
+2262 
-2269 IETKTAAKGTTVTFT
+2269 
-2284 NLGTFSTGQNTRW
+2284 
-2297 LKLTDASCPTQS
+2297 
-2309 MWRELP
+2309 
-2315 IDILEKP
+2315 
-2322 ANGKTYTF
+2322 
-2330 CAAAT
+2330 
-2335 VAELKAKVATDTATV
+2335 
-2350 NVYKN
+2350 
-2355 GTLVTNNN
+2355 
-2363 EALTTTDAYTVSR
+2363 
-2376 FNATCETDK
+2376 
-2385 VAVTVTISN
+2385 
-2394 TVSLTVPATLTVTC
+2394 
-2408 TAANI
+2408 
-2413 DATVNNWLGQAT
+2413 NWLNQAT

-2430 GTATLTHNFTAVKP
+2430 GTATLTHNYTAVKP
-2444 INWCG
+2444 TNWCNS
-2449 ASVVTVTFVGKDP
+2449 SVVTITFVGKDP
-2462 QGNTVTKTSVIKVNS
+2462 LGNTITKTSTIKVLQIDAVDDTHTSIINGTSGTNNVIDVLQNDTVGGVPVTTSNVQITVVTPASGGANVPTLNTSTGKISVPAGTKSGTYTIQYKICHTENS
-2477 VPIVAKDDTYTVTNG
+2477 VTVCDTATATVKVGSTPIVAKADTYTVTN
-2492 LTGGTTPSV
+2492 
-2501 LTNDSLN
+2501 
-2508 GNNNPSTSSVTLTWL
+2508 STSTTTTTGTVFDNDKIGTKTPTTTDVILTVVTSTTDVVGATNTPTLNSNGTI
-2523 TVPSGLQTNTDGTV
+2523 TVPSGTK
-2537 RVPAGT
+2537 
-2543 ASGTYIITYRIC
+2543 SGTYQIVYSIC
-2555 EKLNSSN
+2555 ERLNPDN
-2562 CDTAT
+2562 CATAT
-2567 LTITVLTPVTPTTIE
+2567 ATVKVFVPTVVTPTTIE
-2582 ANDDGVTT
+2582 AVNDGVTT
-2590 ITSTTGGTTP
+2590 ITSTIGGTTP

-2607 LNGVPNPSISSVTLT
+2607 LNGVANPSVSTVTLT
-2622 WNTATLTGFTLNPNG
+2622 WNTATPTGFTLNPNG
-2637 TITVAPNTPVGT
+2637 TIAVAPNTPAGIH
-2649 YTISYKIC
+2649 TISYTIC
-2657 AVASPTVCDTANIVV
+2657 AVASPTVCSTASIVV
-2672 TVTGT
+2672 VVRGT
-2677 TTSTTTPTTIEANDD
+2677 TTIATPTTIEAVND

-2737 TLNPNGTITVAPNTP
+2737 TLNPNGTIAVAPNTP
-2752 AGTYTISYKICA
+2752 AGIHTISYTICA
-2764 VASSTVCDNANIV
+2764 VASPTVCSTASIV
-2777 VTVTGT
+2777 VTISGT
-2783 TTSTTT
+2783 TTIAT
-2789 PTTIEANDDVATVS
+2789 PTTIEAVNDGVTTIT
-2803 STTGG
+2803 STAGG
-2808 TTSSV
+2808 TTPSV
-2813 LTNDKLNGIPN
+2813 LTNDKLNGVAN
-2824 PSISSVTLTWTTATP
+2824 PSVSTVTLTWNTATP

-2851 VAPNTPVGTY
+2851 VAPNTPAGIH
-2861 TISYKICAVASST
+2861 TISYTICAVASPT
-2874 VCDNANI
+2874 VCSTASIVVTISGTTTIATPTTIEAVNDGVTTITSTAGGTTPSVLTNDKLNGVPNPSISSVTLTWNTATPTGFTLNPNGTIAVAPNTPAGIHTISYTICAVASPTVCSTASI
-2881 VVTVTGATTSTT
+2881 VVTVSGTTTSTT
-2893 PVLPIAA
+2893 PVLPIAV
-2900 DDRTTTPIDTPVVVN
+2900 DDRSTTAINTPVVVN
-2915 VLANDTPNGAT
+2915 VLGNDTPNGAT
-2926 APNVVTNP
+2926 TPNVVTNP
-2934 TNGTTVVNPDG
+2934 ANGTVVVNLDG
-2945 TIEYRPHTGFVG
+2945 SIEYRPNTGFEG

-2964 LCNTDGCAS
+2964 ICNTDGCAS
-2973 ATVTIEVVN
+2973 ATVTINVVN
-2982 KLVPY
+2982 KIVPY

-2994 DGKNEHFHIAGINR
+2994 DGKNDHFHIGGIER
-3008 YPDNVVRIY
+3008 YPNNVVRIY

-3031 NVTRVFRGFSNG
+3031 NVTRVFRGISNG
-3043 RVVVET
+3043 RVTVEQAE
-3049 SDKLPQGTYYY
+3049 KLPQGTYYY
-3060 VIEYVDENK
+3060 VIEYYDSNNNK
-3069 QKRSEV
+3069 ESLV
-3075 GWLYLKR
+3075 GWLYLKK

>member
-7 KHLQSVFVL
+7 RHLQSLLVL
-16 LMLSFSFG
+16 LCTLSLSFG
-24 KLNAQACD
+24 KINAQACD

-45 TFSNITQGATGEFV
+45 TFSNVTQGEIGEFV

-104 FSFTAENGSC
+104 FSFTAQKGSC
-114 SYSSGFDY
+114 SYTSGFDY
-122 TIAPQTATALSVR
+122 TITPQTAAALSVR
-135 VEQEWCERGGSIFF
+135 VEQEWCERGGGIFF
-149 KLIGNSANE
+149 KLIGNSVNE

-168 SQTNYDF
+168 SQANYDY

-191 SYDLIAKHKN
+191 SYDLIAKHKTN
-201 DPSKN
+201 PSKN
-206 IEQKNILINSTVE
+206 IEQKNILVKSTVE

-241 NITKGKYPLYFT
+241 NITKGKYPLFFT
-253 LLKSD
+253 LLKQD
-258 DTPYSAAT
+258 DTPYSQAT
-266 TRQTSNIFK
+266 TRQTSNVFT
-275 NIAIGEYK
+275 NVPVGQYK
-283 VKVEDFCAIGGGNSP
+283 VKVEDFCAIGGGNAP
-298 QPQSVSVK
+298 QPQSASVK
-306 SYNFNLKKIYSAEGW
+306 NFNFNLKKIYSAEGW
-321 EYSCDYATF
+321 EYSCDYVTF

-339 LHEVLKA
+339 LHEVLEG

-358 FESPSH
+358 FESPTH

-374 DRRDLDKK
+374 DRRELEQK
-382 FAYAYQ
+382 FSYVYQ

-395 IVKNAIREGYPI
+395 NLKNAIREGYPI

-432 PVANPFNEVNIMTE
+432 PVANPFNEVNVMTE
-446 VKGTAC
+446 VKGAAC

-503 INKYVKRFDYNG
+503 INKYVKRIDYNG

-540 REKTFPEIT
+540 REKTFPEII
-549 IPANASVPSVIYLHP
+549 IPANTPVPSVIYLHP

-734 QYMGTAQSYDCQQ
+734 QYMGTTQSYDCQQ

-883 DNPTTPVAT
+883 DNPTTPIAT

-906 FIHTYSVKLTS
+906 FIHTYSVKLTG
-917 NYSADVNA
+917 NHSADVNA

-939 KLVSAPTITMPANTP
+939 KLVSAPAITMPANTP
-954 VTKCVSANEI
+954 VTKCVSADET
-964 FDLNSL
+964 FDLNTL
-970 FNIPPALTTYLAHNP
+970 FNIPPALTTYLTNNP

-990 LTDEAAILSIPAD
+990 LTDEAAILSIPAN

-1072 NTSVR
+1072 NNSVR
-1077 NSLVSFDWYTTLSDA
+1077 NSLVSFDWYSTLSDA

-1114 TLYLRYSKIGFCDS
+1114 TLYLRYSKVGFCDS
-1128 AVMTIQVKKIATAAP
+1128 GVMTIQVKKIATAAP

-1182 NYYLGSDTNV
+1182 NYYLNSDANV

-1212 QPISQAAPQILSLC
+1212 QPVSQAAPQTLSLC
-1226 ATTNQN
+1226 VTTNQN

-1240 SVKTALK
+1240 SVKNALK
-1247 TLYPTTETNGVK
+1247 ALYPTTETNGVK

-1287 IKEINKCASSYYRVL
+1287 IKETNKCASSYYRVL
-1302 LSASTSQTTAT
+1302 LSASSSQTTAT

-1372 SLKGFITLT
+1372 SLKGFINLI
-1381 KSNNTTPIIPKTVN
+1381 KSNNTTPIIPKIVSFCGSVLQTV
-1395 LCGGIA
+1395 GA
-1401 QTIATIKTQL
+1401 VKTQI
-1411 GDASAKVYLRNG
+1411 GDPSAKIYVKSG
-1423 NRYDEQADT
+1423 NHYNEQADA
-1432 VVINTALTY
+1432 VVINPALTY

-1446 NAGKCISDKAIVNIV
+1446 NAGKCVSDKAIVSIV
-1461 IAQTTTHPAGPNK
+1461 TAQTTAQPAGPN
-1474 AIGCVTTI
+1474 ITTGCVKTV

-1492 EPARSSEA
+1492 EPARSSEI
-1500 LAIYAGLLDTN
+1500 LTIYAGLSEAN
-1511 KGAALADSATLTQTT
+1511 KGTALADNTTLIQTT
-1526 YAYAYT
+1526 YAYSYT
-1532 EIGKCE
+1532 EGTKCE
-1538 SAIRHI
+1538 SALRHI
-1544 TIDRVVTPTVTETT
+1544 TINRVATPTVTQTT
-1558 QSFCASATI
+1558 QSFCTNATI

-1576 IVWYATVAATTPLAN
+1576 IVWYATDTAVTPLAA
-1591 TTPLVAGSTYYVAQK
+1591 TTPLVAGNTYYVAQK
-1606 NGTCESDR
+1606 SSNCESARIAVNVVYSNTISLSVPAPLTIACNDTNANT
-1614 VAVAVTQGTS
+1614 AVA
-1624 GNETLVFSTPFSK
+1624 
-1637 TLKCVPSGQLRFQVQ
+1637 
-1652 NAVAGQSY
+1652 
-1660 VVELT
+1660 
-1665 EVPAGYTGSR
+1665 
-1675 TFTINKDNKEGNVPF
+1675 
-1690 VWLTQN
+1690 
-1696 NIPKGTYKA
+1696 
-1705 RLVKCGVSQEIEQT
+1705 
-1719 ITELTSN
+1719 
-1726 FPIRDNFD
+1726 
-1734 AGPYVDINDC
+1734 
-1744 NYANLRNSQARA
+1744 
-1756 GGIDINAYFQN
+1756 
-1767 EAIAKQFFEYTAI
+1767 
-1780 SPQDMT
+1780 
-1786 DKGWTNASQI
+1786 
-1796 PDSYWREV
+1796 
-1804 YSLPAGITSSQP
+1804 
-1816 KVIYYDLAAFGRNY
+1816 
-1830 ADLAI
+1830 
-1835 ANKKPK
+1835 
-1841 FYFRIKGQPSC
+1841 
-1852 GVSAP
+1852 
-1857 IEFGDTRMLTMKMA
+1857 
-1871 YGGSCT
+1871 
-1877 APTIKI
+1877 
-1883 SLDRTVIVCKPITYE
+1883 
-1898 VKNEAGQ
+1898 
-1905 VVASGTFNAVNGGN
+1905 
-1919 IDITTLNGNP
+1919 
-1929 INPNEKYS
+1929 
-1937 VTVKAAAPDT
+1937 
-1947 QSATTEARSF
+1947 
-1957 NQAKAA
+1957 
-1963 YRPDGQYAEIKR
+1963 
-1975 CFGHPERTEMYIQG
+1975 
-1989 FLRDNGVLLS
+1989 
-1999 LKGYKVTL
+1999 
-2007 ESAPA
+2007 
-2012 GYANEPNK
+2012 
-2020 LKVGESYTITTDAI
+2020 
-2034 SYNLLS
+2034 
-2040 TLNVQNAAGFSSL
+2040 
-2053 PEGDYK
+2053 
-2059 IKIEDPCG
+2059 
-2067 QTYYVENGRRKK
+2067 
-2079 ANLLT
+2079 
-2084 IEHPQYSEKPLT
+2084 
-2096 PEKEVACTGVKVYP
+2096 
-2110 FKGNIA
+2110 
-2116 QDWLKKNNQNQ
+2116 
-2127 NLYVWLVKIPAGVNA
+2127 
-2142 ADISTTPQQPG
+2142 
-2153 TYAGNTYQ
+2153 
-2161 RAIYSRDNAATLNTY
+2161 
-2176 FTLPR
+2176 
-2181 NENSTGL
+2181 
-2188 YTFAYAEDE
+2188 
-2197 REIYNYIANSP
+2197 
-2208 TACVRTF
+2208 
-2215 TISVDDVL
+2215 
-2223 LNIDRSTYVGYKCE
+2223 
-2237 GGTGKIVVKAVNG
+2237 
-2250 INDANNYTYELY
+2250 
-2262 ATKTGTV
+2262 
-2269 IETKTAAKGTTVTFT
+2269 
-2284 NLGTFSTGQNTRW
+2284 
-2297 LKLTDASCPTQS
+2297 
-2309 MWRELP
+2309 
-2315 IDILEKP
+2315 
-2322 ANGKTYTF
+2322 
-2330 CAAAT
+2330 
-2335 VAELKAKVATDTATV
+2335 
-2350 NVYKN
+2350 
-2355 GTLVTNNN
+2355 
-2363 EALTTTDAYTVSR
+2363 
-2376 FNATCETDK
+2376 
-2385 VAVTVTISN
+2385 
-2394 TVSLTVPATLTVTC
+2394 
-2408 TAANI
+2408 
-2413 DATVNNWLGQAT
+2413 NWLNQAT

-2430 GTATLTHNFTAVKP
+2430 GTATLTHNYTAVKP
-2444 INWCG
+2444 TNWCNS
-2449 ASVVTVTFVGKDP
+2449 SVVTITFVGKDP
-2462 QGNTVTKTSVIKVNS
+2462 LGNTITKTSTIKVLQIDAVDDTHTSIINGTSGTNNVIDVLQNDTVGGVPVTTSNVQITVVTPASGGANVPTLNTSTGKISVPAGTKSGTYTIQYKICHTENS
-2477 VPIVAKDDTYTVTNG
+2477 VTVCDTATATVKVGSTPIVAKADTYTVTN
-2492 LTGGTTPSV
+2492 
-2501 LTNDSLN
+2501 
-2508 GNNNPSTSSVTLTWL
+2508 STSTTTTTGTVFDNDKIGTKTPTTTDVILTVVTSTTDVVGATNTPTLNSDGTI
-2523 TVPSGLQTNTDGTV
+2523 TVPSGTK
-2537 RVPAGT
+2537 
-2543 ASGTYIITYRIC
+2543 SGTYQIVYSIC
-2555 EKLNSSN
+2555 ERLNPDN
-2562 CDTAT
+2562 CATAT
-2567 LTITVLTPVTPTTIE
+2567 ATVKVFVPTVVTPTTIE
-2582 ANDDGVTT
+2582 AVNDGVTT
-2590 ITSTTGGTTP
+2590 ITSTIGGTTP

-2607 LNGVPNPSISSVTLT
+2607 LNGVANPSVSTVTLT
-2622 WNTATLTGFTLNPNG
+2622 WNTATPTGFTLNPNG
-2637 TITVAPNTPVGT
+2637 TIAVAPNTPAGIH
-2649 YTISYKIC
+2649 TISYTIC
-2657 AVASPTVCDTANIVV
+2657 AVASPTVCSTASIVV
-2672 TVTGT
+2672 VVRGT
-2677 TTSTTTPTTIEANDD
+2677 TTIATPTTIEAVND

-2737 TLNPNGTITVAPNTP
+2737 TLNPNGTIAVAPNTP
-2752 AGTYTISYKICA
+2752 AGIHTISYTICA
-2764 VASSTVCDNANIV
+2764 VASPTVCSTASIV
-2777 VTVTGT
+2777 VTISGT
-2783 TTSTTT
+2783 TTIAT
-2789 PTTIEANDDVATVS
+2789 PTTIEAVNDGVTTIT
-2803 STTGG
+2803 STAGG
-2808 TTSSV
+2808 TTPSV
-2813 LTNDKLNGIPN
+2813 LTNDKLNGVAN
-2824 PSISSVTLTWTTATP
+2824 PSVSTVTLTWNTATP

-2851 VAPNTPVGTY
+2851 VAPNTPAGIH
-2861 TISYKICAVASST
+2861 TISYTICAVASPT
-2874 VCDNANI
+2874 VCSTASIVVTISGTTTIATPTTIEAVNDGVTTITSTAGGTTPSVLTNDKLNGVPNPSISSVTLTWNTATPTGFTLNPNGTIAVAPNTPAGIHTISYTICAVASPTVCSTASI
-2881 VVTVTGATTSTT
+2881 VVTVSGTTTSTT
-2893 PVLPIAA
+2893 PVLPIAV
-2900 DDRTTTPIDTPVVVN
+2900 DDRSTTAINTPVVVN
-2915 VLANDTPNGAT
+2915 VLGNDTPNGAT
-2926 APNVVTNP
+2926 TPNVVTNP
-2934 TNGTTVVNPDG
+2934 ANGTVVVNLDG
-2945 TIEYRPHTGFVG
+2945 SIEYRPNTGFEG

-2964 LCNTDGCAS
+2964 ICNTDGCAS
-2973 ATVTIEVVN
+2973 ATVTINVVN
-2982 KLVPY
+2982 KIVPY

-2994 DGKNEHFHIAGINR
+2994 DGKNDHFHIGGIER
-3008 YPDNVVRIY
+3008 YPNNVVRIY

-3031 NVTRVFRGFSNG
+3031 NVTRVFRGISNG
-3043 RVVVET
+3043 RVTIEQAE
-3049 SDKLPQGTYYY
+3049 KLAQGTYYY
-3060 VIEYVDENK
+3060 VIEYYDSNNNK
-3069 QKRSEV
+3069 ESLV
-3075 GWLYLKR
+3075 GWLYLKK